1 MANETDSVF
10 AADLQN
16 GKGELYRLMMSILK
30 EGETDNQET
39 AQQQLPTEV
48 KKAKDEPTA
57 QQTASVQTATEPQSV
72 QQPTEQPQEQPK
84 QQVEQPKG
92 DVEQSAQ
99 TVQGVQS
106 VQADELD
113 DDTKDLLAIKNHS
126 IDDARKYVEQL
137 GKEAQTIMASGMSE
151 SAKREAQQRYESA
164 TKVLNERI
172 EAHNT
177 EQKAENERLRADA
190 ERKQAQAKK
199 EHDEKYADIN
209 YVSDWM
215 DGHKVDDENNTMLA
229 SEGFKEGAAAASGK
243 DIFGIAKAA
252 KEYISENTGKLS
264 TAAIND
270 YVNGMLAANR
280 LKEKYGD
287 KFSYNIEPI
296 DSVVLENKDIPDS
309 VKKEFVKVRTPKEF
323 GDNNYQTILGNAV
336 DDFVRL
342 FEKEYRR
349 EQGKAGKKAM
359 EDYDN
364 IAKNPFADA
373 DDKDAARM
381 VYASKV
387 LTGVDL
393 KPMIDRAFNSIP
405 KDRMAALTLALSKDF
420 GYDENKAAEYIANE
434 FQRVCLARTG
444 AKVNS
449 DTEAVIIGGLMNT
462 LVGSFAQASM
472 RSTGG
477 GNGLT
482 LLDAYSTSID
492 ERAKEWAKQG
502 LAGYGK
508 IALRSATTMA
518 GDSPAFGGIGK
529 LVGSGTKWSLVRLL
543 PRISKGV
550 TPKAGEAAFKMLSMT
565 NSGRVVIGVAN
576 GAGLGAIYSPMAYSL
591 GSLARGET
599 PELGEALKSSVS
611 GAVDF
616 SMMGFTPSIMNYGA
630 DKVLKLF
637 NGTGKAATAIRVAT
651 NIAFK
656 DIFGPGANAALVTA
670 KDVLLSSEKISEDL
684 KSYYFEK
691 FGEFLGMH
699 VPGKLSN
706 IRHIADEYK
715 VRTQLNESVFTKEEL
730 RSLGYKS
737 VKQMFDDIY
746 APNGK
751 NSPGYFVKDGKVIAS
766 KLYGITVNPKVLESA
781 KMKLLT
787 AIGGGAIATPTITRS
802 EIVSE
807 YGEKG
812 KEVYTVR
819 TYTADGKAFSERD
832 FGSLKDAKLEET
844 RLGTVIKRNNVAIAE
859 GARDAQWM
867 DTCSERAARAVLSE
881 LNGTATEKELTDML
895 QTAFKKDRNGEQL
908 TTGEKKMLDR
918 FDEVYLQN
926 LRSENADN
934 SSSVRRDF
942 NKSRGVDI
950 DKILAKDYFKWSESE
965 REAVDDYI
973 KALNGENT
981 AKDMPSE
988 QAKPTAPSEP
998 PAEPTSEPPVV
1009 EAEKGGQQEVAAP
1022 EKETEKPSE
1031 EPSSKGDIGIE
1042 DYIKINKADEE
1053 TANDIRE
1060 DAENYTDE
1068 VNALRSESEQAVKYS
1083 NGESSERPEHWDY
1096 WKEKFGLE
1104 EPKAKTGEEVQPV
1117 EEPKADSEPIEPA
1130 DEKPTEQPMG
1140 LKAEEKPVEVET
1152 SKEEAKADTKAEVEQ
1167 AAGTEPVE
1175 ETEQEQPTIDQLNQY
1190 FSHVHLGHELTEKD
1204 LGDKARMEMFTK
1216 QFLSDKEQAIKY
1228 SNGEL
1233 SEKPEGYAYMKQMFG
1248 LKDPVKQ
1255 PKGEE
1260 TAYKKGEELVV
1271 EHKGNPVT
1279 IVVDAVG
1286 KSGDVTK
1293 SHVKSSEEPYHSNG
1307 KVVFTPKE
1315 KPQEQTV
1322 KDWVDDT
1329 ASEAR
1334 KRGYRIVNGQK
1345 VERQGALSEGVDVVY
1360 GDEHT
1365 TKFSQNDKPT
1375 TRFAV
1380 VSAKKMQPSHIRG
1393 QRNPTFF
1400 NDEGQPKNRTD
1411 QVSVAREEEIA
1422 KNIDPEE
1429 ITVGVTAYQ
1438 GAPTINSRG
1447 EVIQGNNRAAALRE
1461 MYSGGYGM
1469 SVKKYKQFLKDNAK
1483 MFGLTPE
1490 GIDRIEDP
1498 VLVNVADV
1506 TDAEAIRLGQLKA
1519 TDNESGGVQ
1528 FIEPKP
1534 TVQKLVG
1541 ANKLTRFM
1549 DTLLDSENPMDSIK
1563 DLIRKNGVKALKFM
1577 RDMGI
1582 INETQYNSAFNAK
1595 DTLSSQ
1601 ARSDLE
1607 GVIRHAMFDGGPTGI
1622 EEMFDHMPDAAQK
1635 GILETIARDFS
1646 SDEQSKIKPI
1656 IQESILAYHNAVST
1670 SKEFANAKTAEQ
1682 AARAMRN
1689 YARQVQLIGEEQLLP
1704 EKYFS
1709 KFALLLAERYRAYS
1723 KLSIKAMFNELYDK
1737 LQGVSESSGDLFAG
1751 EVAAEKLNINE
1762 AFKKVFN
1769 YGDTELPRGD
1779 VLGDTARTGTKGEQ
1793 GSEGGTGGR
1802 GQDKTGERGAD
1813 GQRGTD
1819 GVAEEGSNSLID
1831 TANKAANKAR
1841 LQKAED
1847 YSAFAEQYGLDA
1859 EDVAMYAEGMKKGS
1873 TSQAMRARAMIGRK
1887 IIAAHEGEI
1896 HSLMDVRKFRR
1907 PVEEALK
1914 EKFGDVDKLLEE
1926 YRNQVED
1933 EHKAMEAAHKKAQE
1947 EEAKRK
1953 AHLEELSLLSD
1964 DEIDRRYMEALDN
1977 GNEVVARDMLDEA
1990 ARRKGYADTDS
2001 EYQGVGAWVAPS
2013 NPGYESDEAR
2023 RADVEDNAPNV
2034 NLEDMALG
2042 YSLQPDD
2049 YFTHPERYSQNTPHG
2064 LESARSIQAA
2074 LEALKR
2080 GEKGVKVKVY
2090 RAVPISVKESKLRN
2104 GDWVTPSKK
2113 YAEMHGNSRLEG
2125 KYRIIEDEVPANEL
2139 WWDGNDA
2146 NEWGYDNGKEY
2157 KYKNTKNNRKLNDL
2171 VVRDDNGNV
2180 IVPSKRFNHR
2190 KADERYQIGM
2200 EGVKPSK
2207 AEVALRDAV
2216 IGRLRENGME
2226 VITNEEEGQR
2236 VLDEANGRARE
2247 MSFGEP
2253 YDYEAYPLGRVESNL
2268 ADKEVMVV
2276 TAEADHGFMNYK
2288 EAKEWAKKNVSKV
2301 YNNEET
2307 GGKGDVRI
2315 SNAAI
2320 DKFMSQS
2327 AVDKSDSKDVHL
2339 SVLKVLPEVLRTSI
2353 DVETHPDFLKGKDG
2367 KRSAENGMNKDVL
2380 VHRCY
2385 GAVEIGG
2392 KPYRVKI
2399 TLKEDPRDVS
2409 FPHVTHS
2416 YEATKIEL
2424 LAGTWE
2430 NHEGPSPNTNNSIS
2444 AAKLLENVEMSYNPS
2459 KKVLDA
2465 SEKRSV
2471 GIREQRVWHSS
2482 GANFKDA
2489 KITDHIR
2496 FFRTANGEAYGFT
2509 VGGKIY
2515 IDPKIATSETPVHEY
2530 AHLWASALRSGNPK
2544 EWQNVVGLMKGTS
2557 VWEDVK
2563 KRYSEL
2569 NTDDEI
2575 ADEVIATYSG
2585 RRGAERLREEAHKVA
2600 DGNGDLFEKA
2610 EAISALGRVKKSLKK
2625 FWKGVCDFLHIHY
2638 KSAEEVADRV
2648 MKDLLDGVEPRK
2660 IGKGEAGVRFS
2671 AKQKRALETAE
2682 QSQKTAIATA
2692 VSSADGA
2699 KVLNNLDTLAR
2710 NLEKTSSHRKTFIG
2724 DIAKAFG
2731 VDNRGKS
2738 SKYATFETKSGEV
2751 VTIRISD
2758 HNAKVSNF
2766 DTVGEDN
2773 GISIVVTRK
2782 PNKGITNDGSAH
2794 IVEFFYPEISLQRAE
2809 GKPLVEI
2816 VESIKQALYSGEF
2829 KDTTGLAER
2838 QEVNGEDVV
2847 RYQLSVVGRKAN
2859 GADTGYDSKHTEIE
2873 QAVNRELK
2881 KNSTSDE
2888 IKAEI
2893 DRVKKLRAEATK
2905 EYLSGKPH
2913 SEVAKGDAAALR
2925 ERLNELNAKKTV
2937 AVENERSAKLTE
2949 KLADLNSELIEA
2961 TESGD
2966 AEKVKSL
2973 TTEIKRLKTDIGNT
2987 GIRSRYKAKISE
2999 IKSKSENVS
3008 DLAKSLVKYISGELS
3023 PILAKE
3029 MGKAE
3034 FNDLVRSVRD
3044 IAKQWNAKDGT
3055 EQDRNNLATKLDDTI
3070 RKVDDVIVG
3079 IETRKLTR
3087 DLADMLSVKTT
3098 KKDSSGKKIGVKVS
3112 NTVRIAIETL
3122 KGMFRGFDGEFGN
3135 GLKSL
3140 VKSLDGMLAK
3150 KKSLQGRLKEL
3161 ELSETSA
3168 NERLNSGAITKGE
3181 YDAEI
3186 EAINKERDD
3195 VKSEMANFDT
3205 VFSDALSETN
3215 DAIDTAVPRTTMEY
3229 DMLWNDLMA
3238 KQQDEQDGVAQMSA
3252 HDKEML
3258 KIMPFVRSLV
3268 DVRELFAEA
3277 DKSQSRLKALEE
3289 QWKSDAPTPT
3299 DTEMEAA
3306 NRRDRRLQTA
3316 LKIREERAR
3325 LFAAK
3330 DAARKALRDLNN
3342 DVRSLLKIGKTQYM
3356 TQQQE
3361 RLEHRSEVAHIGIAA
3376 VDTGKERPA
3385 GVKGQQEAKESED
3398 KSVGVLRRL
3407 WNWVFLAPTESAE
3420 SMLSRVDVNHF
3431 SGEGKLYHLIME
3443 SERGY
3448 SRSEDRRI
3456 ESVEGLRSEIQSK
3469 CKELFGSKKP
3479 KDGNKRIKFT
3489 QTLSGEPVPAEV
3501 TKGEA
3506 LSLYLWSLSEEGRAK
3521 LESQGI
3527 DAFSISEIKAGLGDN
3542 WVKFGEWVVGD
3553 FLPKLYDKYNE
3564 KYVEKYGTEITRHEN
3579 YFPFKIYGGDIVTKD
3594 ELESFDNGNTIPMPS
3609 ALKERVKHSYQL
3621 STTEDALKILNEHVA
3636 EMEDWHHF
3644 ADMREDISILLSSRA
3659 FRETLKLQGP
3669 NKWRKFRDAM
3679 HTLAGVDKRDESVTS
3694 QVINEAQ
3701 SMYASSA
3708 VGFRYWTALKQL
3720 QSMIAGV
3727 NYSYNPRFQARLF
3740 ANILMP
3746 VGTELLAG
3754 KVKNA
3759 ENTFAGMVGSCY
3771 WAWKNLPQFRERYR
3785 NGKMGNIMLEYESVV
3800 GNSNSLYRW
3809 IKKNV
3814 SQKGLFLNQVFDAAA
3829 VAVYSKSIY
3838 DYEFTRSIR
3847 KGATE
3852 EDAHKY
3858 AMTCAETNYNKTQQ
3872 SSGRAYVSK
3881 MQVSGNPIEKGLT
3894 TFQTASLGFMRKSIN
3909 DINDI
3914 QRAYR
3919 LLRLGKEKPLHSISK
3934 GAKATVDLLWDGV
3947 VMPASWNLINVI
3959 GVAGFYYGAKAIFNA
3974 LFGGDDDNAPTKDAT
3989 GKTALDRF
3997 IEGHAGDVAFATI
4010 SAPLQ
4015 GTILN
4020 NFVNSV
4026 WSGYGGW
4033 TPTMAEGAISEVLR
4047 SVGETLKGYKDSGSL
4062 SDYLEDLDEDAAKY
4076 TIKTVLYALFRGYT
4090 GIDMKT
4096 VERFYNAFYDYK
4108 VKGSSLNLIS
4118 AANFLSTPM
4127 SSMRDHEAKDYYLGA
4142 YGKTSETA
4150 KDLEDY
4156 IVKRA
4161 YADGKIFKR
4170 EVESGGARGK
4180 VAELFRSRA
4189 FKRDLNKYVDEWS
4202 EYHIRDASDAADY
4215 HDEWL
4220 KNHERKEIIR
4230 KNRELEYS
4238 DEQAKQKTD
4247 SLKLALGYEQKS
4259 GNSERTLRHNLV
4271 QGILR
4276 QIKKKLTGGDKE
4288 RREAFALMRELE
4300 RIDKVKGHTHSDYV
4314 KLAEKA
4320 GVKDFQMIPKG
4331 VSESG
4336 KYVDKSDIDNGTVA
4350 RGEVKGSYGIIA
4362 TAEDVKADARF
4373 RKLQDGG
4380 EKQKAK
4386 AKEVMKMYSD
4396 GDISYQDAYRR
4407 MTDIGEG
4414 LVTAVYASEADRLI
4428 KDLKTK
4434 LTKAVKAGDDKAADA
4449 IMEQIRSIR
4458 GKVIDGDMKPKE
4470 EVAKMLLNS
4479 IR

>member
-10 AADLQN
+10 AADQQN

-30 EGETDNQET
+30 EGETDKQET
-39 AQQQLPTEV
+39 EQQRPTPEV
-48 KKAKDEPTA
+48 EKAKDEPAA
-57 QQTASVQTATEPQSV
+57 QQTAVAQTVDEPQSV
-72 QQPTEQPQEQPK
+72 QQPTVQPQEQPE
-84 QQVEQPKG
+84 QQAERPNG
-92 DVEQSAQ
+92 DVGQPAKTSQ
-99 TVQGVQS
+99 PVQDVQGVQD
-106 VQADELD
+106 VQSDELD
-113 DDTKDLLAIKNHS
+113 DDTKDLLAVKNHG

-137 GKEAQTIMASGMSE
+137 GNKAQTIMASGMSE
-151 SAKREAQQRYESA
+151 GAKRDAQERYESA
-164 TKVLNERI
+164 AKALNERI
-172 EAHNT
+172 ETHNA
-177 EQKAENERLRADA
+177 EKKAENDRLRAEA

-215 DGHKVDDENNTMLA
+215 DGHKVNEANNTMLA

-280 LKEKYGD
+280 LKEKYGE

-323 GDNNYQTILGNAV
+323 GDNNYQSILRGAV

-349 EQGKAGKKAM
+349 EQGKVEKKAM

-462 LVGSFAQASM
+462 LVGSIAQASM

-477 GNGLT
+477 GNKLT
-482 LLDAYSTSID
+482 LLDTYSASID

-502 LAGYGK
+502 MAGYGK

-529 LVGSGTKWSLVRLL
+529 LVGGGTKWSLVRLL
-543 PRISKGV
+543 PRLSKGV
-550 TPKAGEAAFKMLSMT
+550 TPKAGDAAFKMLSMT

-576 GAGLGAIYSPMAYSL
+576 GAGLGAVYSPLAYSL
-591 GSLARGET
+591 GSLARGVA
-599 PELGEALKSSVS
+599 PELGEALKSSAS

-751 NSPGYFVKDGKVIAS
+751 NSPGYFMKDGKAIAS
-766 KLYGITVNPKVLESA
+766 KLYGITVNPNVLESA

-867 DTCSERAARAVLSE
+867 DACSERATRTVLSE

-895 QTAFKKDRNGEQL
+895 KTAFEKDRNGEQL
-908 TTGEKKMLDR
+908 TDGEKRMLKR

-942 NKSRGVDI
+942 NNSRGVDI
-950 DKILAKDYFKWSESE
+950 DKILAKDYYKWSESE

-981 AKDMPSE
+981 AKDMPSGQTE
-988 QAKPTAPSEP
+988 PTAKSEP
-998 PAEPTSEPPVV
+998 PAEPTGEPPVV
-1009 EAEKGGQQEVAAP
+1009 EAEKGAQQEVAAP
-1022 EKETEKPSE
+1022 EKETGKTGE
-1031 EPSSKGDIGIE
+1031 ETAGKGDIGIE

-1068 VNALRSESEQAVKYS
+1068 VDALRSESEQAVRYS
-1083 NGESSERPEHWDY
+1083 NGESSEKPEHWDY

-1104 EPKAKTGEEVQPV
+1104 EPKAKTDEEVKPV
-1117 EEPKADSEPIEPA
+1117 EEPKSDTEPIEPT
-1130 DEKPTEQPMG
+1130 DEKPTEQPKEQ
-1140 LKAEEKPVEVET
+1140 KAEEKPVEVET
-1152 SKEEAKADTKAEVEQ
+1152 PKEEAKADTKAEVEQ
-1167 AAGTEPVE
+1167 AAETEPVE
-1175 ETEQEQPTIDQLNQY
+1175 ETGQEQPTVDQLNQY

-1204 LGDKARMEMFTK
+1204 FGDKARMEMLTK

-1271 EHKGNPVT
+1271 EHDGNPVT

-1286 KSGDVTK
+1286 KDGNVTK
-1293 SHVKSSEEPYHSNG
+1293 SHVKSSGEPYHSKG
-1307 KVVFTPKE
+1307 KVVFTKKE
-1315 KPQEQTV
+1315 KPQEQAV

-1345 VERQGALSEGVDVVY
+1345 VERQGALSEGTDIVY

-1380 VSAKKMQPSHIRG
+1380 VSARKVQPSHIRG
-1393 QRNPTFF
+1393 QRNPAFF

-1469 SVKKYKQFLKDNAK
+1469 SAKKYRQFLKDNAK

-1490 GIDRIEDP
+1490 DIDRIEDP

-1506 TDAEAIRLGQLKA
+1506 SDAEAIRLGQLKA

-1549 DTLLDSENPMDSIK
+1549 DILLDSENPMDSIK

-1622 EEMFDHMPDAAQK
+1622 EEMFDLMPDAAQK

-1646 SDEQSKIKPI
+1646 SDERSRIKPV

-1689 YARQVQLIGEEQLLP
+1689 YARQVQLIGEEQVLP

-1709 KFALLLAERYRAYS
+1709 KFALLLAERYRSYS

-1779 VLGDTARTGTKGEQ
+1779 VLGDTARTGEKGEP

-1802 GQDKTGERGAD
+1802 GQDKAGERGAD
-1813 GQRGTD
+1813 RQGGT
-1819 GVAEEGSNSLID
+1819 GGTAEEGSNSLIG
-1831 TANKAANKAR
+1831 AA
-1841 LQKAED
+1841 
-1847 YSAFAEQYGLDA
+1847 
-1859 EDVAMYAEGMKKGS
+1859 
-1873 TSQAMRARAMIGRK
+1873 
-1887 IIAAHEGEI
+1887 
-1896 HSLMDVRKFRR
+1896 
-1907 PVEEALK
+1907 
-1914 EKFGDVDKLLEE
+1914 
-1926 YRNQVED
+1926 
-1933 EHKAMEAAHKKAQE
+1933 
-1947 EEAKRK
+1947 
-1953 AHLEELSLLSD
+1953 
-1964 DEIDRRYMEALDN
+1964 
-1977 GNEVVARDMLDEA
+1977 
-1990 ARRKGYADTDS
+1990 
-2001 EYQGVGAWVAPS
+2001 
-2013 NPGYESDEAR
+2013 
-2023 RADVEDNAPNV
+2023 
-2034 NLEDMALG
+2034 
-2042 YSLQPDD
+2042 
-2049 YFTHPERYSQNTPHG
+2049 
-2064 LESARSIQAA
+2064 
-2074 LEALKR
+2074 
-2080 GEKGVKVKVY
+2080 
-2090 RAVPISVKESKLRN
+2090 SK
-2104 GDWVTPSKK
+2104 
-2113 YAEMHGNSRLEG
+2113 
-2125 KYRIIEDEVPANEL
+2125 
-2139 WWDGNDA
+2139 
-2146 NEWGYDNGKEY
+2146 
-2157 KYKNTKNNRKLNDL
+2157 
-2171 VVRDDNGNV
+2171 
-2180 IVPSKRFNHR
+2180 
-2190 KADERYQIGM
+2190 
-2200 EGVKPSK
+2200 
-2207 AEVALRDAV
+2207 
-2216 IGRLRENGME
+2216 
-2226 VITNEEEGQR
+2226 
-2236 VLDEANGRARE
+2236 
-2247 MSFGEP
+2247 
-2253 YDYEAYPLGRVESNL
+2253 
-2268 ADKEVMVV
+2268 
-2276 TAEADHGFMNYK
+2276 
-2288 EAKEWAKKNVSKV
+2288 
-2301 YNNEET
+2301 
-2307 GGKGDVRI
+2307 
-2315 SNAAI
+2315 
-2320 DKFMSQS
+2320 
-2327 AVDKSDSKDVHL
+2327 
-2339 SVLKVLPEVLRTSI
+2339 
-2353 DVETHPDFLKGKDG
+2353 
-2367 KRSAENGMNKDVL
+2367 
-2380 VHRCY
+2380 
-2385 GAVEIGG
+2385 
-2392 KPYRVKI
+2392 
-2399 TLKEDPRDVS
+2399 
-2409 FPHVTHS
+2409 
-2416 YEATKIEL
+2416 
-2424 LAGTWE
+2424 
-2430 NHEGPSPNTNNSIS
+2430 
-2444 AAKLLENVEMSYNPS
+2444 
-2459 KKVLDA
+2459 
-2465 SEKRSV
+2465 
-2471 GIREQRVWHSS
+2471 
-2482 GANFKDA
+2482 
-2489 KITDHIR
+2489 
-2496 FFRTANGEAYGFT
+2496 
-2509 VGGKIY
+2509 
-2515 IDPKIATSETPVHEY
+2515 
-2530 AHLWASALRSGNPK
+2530 
-2544 EWQNVVGLMKGTS
+2544 
-2557 VWEDVK
+2557 
-2563 KRYSEL
+2563 
-2569 NTDDEI
+2569 
-2575 ADEVIATYSG
+2575 
-2585 RRGAERLREEAHKVA
+2585 
-2600 DGNGDLFEKA
+2600 
-2610 EAISALGRVKKSLKK
+2610 
-2625 FWKGVCDFLHIHY
+2625 
-2638 KSAEEVADRV
+2638 VADRV
-2648 MKDLLDGVEPRK
+2648 RVNSRLKDLSERAKTAKTDEERAQVASERAEVVSEYVKGEKGRSVSVVPTQDALADAVESRELKNEVRQHTESGDLLNGVYDKRTGK
-2660 IGKGEAGVRFS
+2660 IHIVAENVETADDIDAVYIHESSHKYSREVDNNRAAGELVDNHTTEELEQALREVAGDDVADVYMACKPGKGDFAYRRMLADEILAYSCVKRNAG
-2671 AKQKRALETAE
+2671 
-2682 QSQKTAIATA
+2682 
-2692 VSSADGA
+2692 
-2699 KVLNNLDTLAR
+2699 
-2710 NLEKTSSHRKTFIG
+2710 EKT
-2724 DIAKAFG
+2724 
-2731 VDNRGKS
+2731 
-2738 SKYATFETKSGEV
+2738 
-2751 VTIRISD
+2751 
-2758 HNAKVSNF
+2758 
-2766 DTVGEDN
+2766 
-2773 GISIVVTRK
+2773 
-2782 PNKGITNDGSAH
+2782 GITNEK
-2794 IVEFFYPEISLQRAE
+2794 INNQT
-2809 GKPLVEI
+2809 
-2816 VESIKQALYSGEF
+2816 KQHYEKVSDYFG
-2829 KDTTGLAER
+2829 
-2838 QEVNGEDVV
+2838 
-2847 RYQLSVVGRKAN
+2847 GRKRDGGKSDRGETETGEGLSTEPSAGEHRRGGANDREEEGIDSGGFFSVAGRNAN
-2859 GADTGYDSKHTEIE
+2859 GGNSSYDSKHSEIE
-2873 QAVNRELK
+2873 QAVNRELE
-2881 KNSTSDE
+2881 KNYTSDD

-2937 AVENERSAKLTE
+2937 AVENERGAKLTE
-2949 KLADLNSELIEA
+2949 KLADLNSKLIEA

-2966 AEKVKSL
+2966 TEKVKSI
-2973 TTEIKRLKTDIGNT
+2973 TTEIKRLKTDISNT
-2987 GIRSRYKAKISE
+2987 GIRARYKAKISE

-3034 FNDLVRSVRD
+3034 FNALVGSVRD

-3055 EQDRNNLATKLDDTI
+3055 EQDRNNLATKLDDTV

-3079 IETRKLTR
+3079 IETRKLIN
-3087 DLADMLSVKTT
+3087 DLAEMLSVKTT
-3098 KKDSSGKKIGVKVS
+3098 KKDSGGKKVGVKVS

-3135 GLKSL
+3135 GLNSL
-3140 VKSLDGMLAK
+3140 VKSLDGMLSK

-3161 ELSETSA
+3161 ELSEASA
-3168 NERLNSGAITKGE
+3168 DERLNSGAITKDE

-3186 EAINKERDD
+3186 EAINMERDD

-3215 DAIDTAVPRTTMEY
+3215 DAIDAAVPRSTEEY
-3229 DMLWNDLMA
+3229 NKLWNDLMA

-3277 DKSQSRLKALEE
+3277 DKSQIRLKALEE

-3325 LFAAK
+3325 MFAAK

-3356 TQQQE
+3356 AQQQE

-3407 WNWVFLAPTESAE
+3407 WNWLFLAPTESAE

-3431 SGEGKLYHLIME
+3431 SGEGELYHLIME

-3456 ESVEGLRSEIQSK
+3456 ESVEALRSEIQSK
-3469 CKELFGSKKP
+3469 CKELFGSKNP

-3527 DAFSISEIKAGLGDN
+3527 DAFSISEIKAGIGDN
-3542 WVKFGEWVVGD
+3542 WVKFGEWIVGD

-3609 ALKERVKHSYQL
+3609 ALKERVKHNYQL

-3636 EMEDWHHF
+3636 EMEDWYHF

-3694 QVINEAQ
+3694 QVINEVQ

-3727 NYSYNPRFQARLF
+3727 NYSYNPRFHARLF

-3800 GNSNSLYRW
+3800 GNSSSLYRW

-3814 SQKGLFLNQVFDAAA
+3814 SQKGLLLNKVFDAAA

-3847 KGATE
+3847 NGATE

-3919 LLRLGKEKPLHSISK
+3919 LLRLGKEKPLHSIIK

-4047 SVGETLKGYKDSGSL
+4047 SAGETLKGYKDSDSL
-4062 SDYLEDLDEDAAKY
+4062 SDYIEDLDEDAAKY

-4118 AANFLSTPM
+4118 VANFLSTPM

-4170 EVESGGARGK
+4170 EAESGGARGK

-4189 FKRDLNKYVDEWS
+4189 FKRDLNKYVDEWA

-4259 GNSERTLRHNLV
+4259 GNSERTLRYNLV
-4271 QGILR
+4271 HDILR
-4276 QIKKKLTGGDKE
+4276 QIKKKLTGSDDE
-4288 RREAFALMRELE
+4288 RKEAFALMRELE

-4336 KYVDKSDIDNGTVA
+4336 KYVNKSDIDNGTVA
-4350 RGEVKGSYGIIA
+4350 RGDVKGSYGIIA
-4362 TAEDVKADARF
+4362 TADDVKADAKF
-4373 RKLQDGG
+4373 RKLQDGS

-4407 MTDIGEG
+4407 MTDIGDG
-4414 LVTAVYASEADRLI
+4414 LVTAVYTGEADRLI

-4434 LTKAVKAGDDKAADA
+4434 LTKAVKAGNNKAADA
-4449 IMEQIRSIR
+4449 IMERIRSIR
-4458 GKVIDGDMKPKE
+4458 GKVIGGDMKPKE

-4479 IR
+4479 IE

>member
-10 AADLQN
+10 AADKQN

-30 EGETDNQET
+30 EGETDKQET
-39 AQQQLPTEV
+39 AQQRPTPEV
-48 KKAKDEPTA
+48 EKAKDEPAA
-57 QQTASVQTATEPQSV
+57 QQAAVAQTVAEPQSV
-72 QQPTEQPQEQPK
+72 QQQTAQPQEQPK
-84 QQVEQPKG
+84 QQEERPNGDIEQPAG
-92 DVEQSAQ
+92 
-99 TVQGVQS
+99 TVQHAQDVQS
-106 VQADELD
+106 DELD
-113 DDTKDLLAIKNHS
+113 DDTKDLLAVKNHN
-126 IDDARKYVEQL
+126 IDDARKYVDKL
-137 GKEAQTIMASGMSE
+137 GKDTQEIIASGMSE
-151 SAKREAQQRYESA
+151 GAKREAKQRYESA
-164 TKVLNERI
+164 AKALNERI
-172 EAHNT
+172 EAHNA
-177 EQKAENERLRADA
+177 EQKAENDRLRAEA
-190 ERKQAQAKK
+190 ERKKAQAKK
-199 EHDEKYADIN
+199 EHDDKYADIN
-209 YVSDWM
+209 YVSEWM
-215 DGHKVDDENNTMLA
+215 DGHKVNEENNTMLA
-229 SEGFKEGAAAASGK
+229 SEGFKDGAAAARGK

-280 LKEKYGD
+280 LKEKYGG
-287 KFSYNIEPI
+287 KISYNIEPI
-296 DSVVLENKDIPDS
+296 DSLVLENKDIPDS

-323 GDNNYQTILGNAV
+323 GDNNYQSILGNAV

-349 EQGKAGKKAM
+349 EQGKVEKKAM
-359 EDYDN
+359 GDYEN
-364 IAKNPFADA
+364 ITKNPFAYANDEE
-373 DDKDAARM
+373 AARM

-405 KDRMAALTLALSKDF
+405 KDRMAALTLALSKYF

-462 LVGSFAQASM
+462 LVGSIVQASM

-477 GNGLT
+477 GNELT
-482 LLDAYSTSID
+482 LLDAYSASID

-502 LAGYGK
+502 IAGYGK

-529 LVGSGTKWSLVRLL
+529 IVGSGTKWSMVRLL
-543 PRISKGV
+543 PRLSKGV
-550 TPKAGEAAFKMLSMT
+550 TPKAGDAAFKMLSMT

-576 GAGLGAIYSPMAYSL
+576 GAGLGAIYSPVAYSL
-591 GSLARGET
+591 GSLARGVT
-599 PELGEALKSSVS
+599 PELGEALKSSAS

-751 NSPGYFVKDGKVIAS
+751 NPPGYFMKDGKAIAS
-766 KLYGITVNPKVLESA
+766 KLYGITVNPNVLESA

-819 TYTADGKAFSERD
+819 TYTADGKAFSDRD

-867 DTCSERAARAVLSE
+867 DTCSERATRTVLSE

-895 QTAFKKDRNGEQL
+895 KTALEKDRNGERL
-908 TTGEKKMLDR
+908 TDGEKRMLKR

-942 NKSRGVDI
+942 NKSMGVDI
-950 DKILAKDYFKWSESE
+950 DKILAKDYYKWSESE
-965 REAVDDYI
+965 REAVDEYI
-973 KALNGENT
+973 NALNGENT

-988 QAKPTAPSEP
+988 QTEPTAQSET
-998 PAEPTSEPPVV
+998 PAEQSIEPPVV
-1009 EAEKGGQQEVAAP
+1009 ESEKGAQQEVAAP

-1031 EPSSKGDIGIE
+1031 ETTGKGDIGIE

-1068 VNALRSESEQAVKYS
+1068 VDALRSESEQAVRYS
-1083 NGESSERPEHWDY
+1083 NGESSEKPEHWDY

-1104 EPKAKTGEEVQPV
+1104 EPKAKTDEEVKPM
-1117 EEPKADSEPIEPA
+1117 EEPKSDSEPIVPA
-1130 DEKPTEQPMG
+1130 DEKPTGQPKEQ
-1140 LKAEEKPVEVET
+1140 KAEEKPVEVET
-1152 SKEEAKADTKAEVEQ
+1152 PKEEDKADTKDEVEQ
-1167 AAGTEPVE
+1167 AAETEPVE
-1175 ETEQEQPTIDQLNQY
+1175 ETGQEQPTVDQLNQY

-1204 LGDKARMEMFTK
+1204 LGDKARMEMLTK

-1233 SEKPEGYAYMKQMFG
+1233 KEKPEGYAYMKQMFS

-1260 TAYKKGEELVV
+1260 AAYKKGEELVV
-1271 EHKGNPVT
+1271 EHDGNPVT

-1286 KSGDVTK
+1286 RDGNVTE
-1293 SHVKSSEEPYHSNG
+1293 SHVKSSGEPYHSNG
-1307 KVVFTPKE
+1307 KVVFIQKE
-1315 KPQEQTV
+1315 KTQEQAV

-1345 VERQGALSEGVDVVY
+1345 VERQGALSEGTDIVY

-1365 TKFSQNDKPT
+1365 TKFSQNDKPI

-1380 VSAKKMQPSHIRG
+1380 VSARKVQPSHIRG
-1393 QRNPTFF
+1393 QRNPAFF

-1469 SVKKYKQFLKDNAK
+1469 SVKKYRQFLKDNAK

-1490 GIDRIEDP
+1490 DIDRIEDP

-1519 TDNESGGVQ
+1519 TDNESGGMQ

-1549 DTLLDSENPMDSIK
+1549 DILLDSENTMDSIK

-1622 EEMFDHMPDAAQK
+1622 EEMFDLMPDAAQK

-1646 SDEQSKIKPI
+1646 SDEQSRIKPI

-1682 AARAMRN
+1682 ASRAMRN
-1689 YARQVQLIGEEQLLP
+1689 YARQVQLIGEEQVLP

-1751 EVAAEKLNINE
+1751 EVATEKLNINK

-1779 VLGDTARTGTKGEQ
+1779 VLGDTARTGEKWEP

-1802 GQDKTGERGAD
+1802 GQDKAGERGTD
-1813 GQRGTD
+1813 RKGGT
-1819 GVAEEGSNSLID
+1819 GGTAKEGSNSLIGAD
-1831 TANKAANKAR
+1831 SKVADRERVNSLLKDLSERAKAAKTDEERA
-1841 LQKAED
+1841 Q
-1847 YSAFAEQYGLDA
+1847 
-1859 EDVAMYAEGMKKGS
+1859 VASE
-1873 TSQAMRARAMIGRK
+1873 RA
-1887 IIAAHEGEI
+1887 
-1896 HSLMDVRKFRR
+1896 
-1907 PVEEALK
+1907 
-1914 EKFGDVDKLLEE
+1914 
-1926 YRNQVED
+1926 
-1933 EHKAMEAAHKKAQE
+1933 
-1947 EEAKRK
+1947 
-1953 AHLEELSLLSD
+1953 
-1964 DEIDRRYMEALDN
+1964 
-1977 GNEVVARDMLDEA
+1977 EVV
-1990 ARRKGYADTDS
+1990 S
-2001 EYQGVGAWVAPS
+2001 EYV
-2013 NPGYESDEAR
+2013 
-2023 RADVEDNAPNV
+2023 
-2034 NLEDMALG
+2034 
-2042 YSLQPDD
+2042 
-2049 YFTHPERYSQNTPHG
+2049 
-2064 LESARSIQAA
+2064 
-2074 LEALKR
+2074 K
-2080 GEKGVKVKVY
+2080 GEKGRSVSVVPTQDALADAVESRDLKNEVRQHTESGDLLNGVY
-2090 RAVPISVKESKLRN
+2090 DKRTGKIHIVAENVETADDIDAVYIHES
-2104 GDWVTPSKK
+2104 SHK
-2113 YAEMHGNSRLEG
+2113 YSR
-2125 KYRIIEDEVPANEL
+2125 EV
-2139 WWDGNDA
+2139 D
-2146 NEWGYDNGKEY
+2146 
-2157 KYKNTKNNRKLNDL
+2157 NNRAAGEL
-2171 VVRDDNGNV
+2171 VDNHTTEELEQALREVAGDDVADVYMACKPG
-2180 IVPSKRFNHR
+2180 KGDFAYRR
-2190 KADERYQIGM
+2190 MLADEILAYSC
-2200 EGVKPSK
+2200 VK
-2207 AEVALRDAV
+2207 RDA
-2216 IGRLRENGME
+2216 GEKTG
-2226 VITNEEEGQR
+2226 ITNEKINNQTKQHYEKVSDYFGGRKRDGGKSDRGTTETGEGVSTEPSAVERGRGGSNDREEEGIDSEGLFSVSGR
-2236 VLDEANGRARE
+2236 NANG
-2247 MSFGEP
+2247 G
-2253 YDYEAYPLGRVESNL
+2253 
-2268 ADKEVMVV
+2268 
-2276 TAEADHGFMNYK
+2276 
-2288 EAKEWAKKNVSKV
+2288 
-2301 YNNEET
+2301 
-2307 GGKGDVRI
+2307 
-2315 SNAAI
+2315 
-2320 DKFMSQS
+2320 
-2327 AVDKSDSKDVHL
+2327 
-2339 SVLKVLPEVLRTSI
+2339 
-2353 DVETHPDFLKGKDG
+2353 
-2367 KRSAENGMNKDVL
+2367 
-2380 VHRCY
+2380 
-2385 GAVEIGG
+2385 
-2392 KPYRVKI
+2392 
-2399 TLKEDPRDVS
+2399 
-2409 FPHVTHS
+2409 
-2416 YEATKIEL
+2416 
-2424 LAGTWE
+2424 
-2430 NHEGPSPNTNNSIS
+2430 NS
-2444 AAKLLENVEMSYNPS
+2444 
-2459 KKVLDA
+2459 
-2465 SEKRSV
+2465 
-2471 GIREQRVWHSS
+2471 
-2482 GANFKDA
+2482 
-2489 KITDHIR
+2489 
-2496 FFRTANGEAYGFT
+2496 
-2509 VGGKIY
+2509 
-2515 IDPKIATSETPVHEY
+2515 
-2530 AHLWASALRSGNPK
+2530 
-2544 EWQNVVGLMKGTS
+2544 
-2557 VWEDVK
+2557 
-2563 KRYSEL
+2563 
-2569 NTDDEI
+2569 
-2575 ADEVIATYSG
+2575 
-2585 RRGAERLREEAHKVA
+2585 
-2600 DGNGDLFEKA
+2600 
-2610 EAISALGRVKKSLKK
+2610 
-2625 FWKGVCDFLHIHY
+2625 
-2638 KSAEEVADRV
+2638 
-2648 MKDLLDGVEPRK
+2648 
-2660 IGKGEAGVRFS
+2660 
-2671 AKQKRALETAE
+2671 
-2682 QSQKTAIATA
+2682 
-2692 VSSADGA
+2692 
-2699 KVLNNLDTLAR
+2699 
-2710 NLEKTSSHRKTFIG
+2710 
-2724 DIAKAFG
+2724 
-2731 VDNRGKS
+2731 
-2738 SKYATFETKSGEV
+2738 
-2751 VTIRISD
+2751 
-2758 HNAKVSNF
+2758 
-2766 DTVGEDN
+2766 
-2773 GISIVVTRK
+2773 
-2782 PNKGITNDGSAH
+2782 
-2794 IVEFFYPEISLQRAE
+2794 
-2809 GKPLVEI
+2809 
-2816 VESIKQALYSGEF
+2816 
-2829 KDTTGLAER
+2829 
-2838 QEVNGEDVV
+2838 
-2847 RYQLSVVGRKAN
+2847 
-2859 GADTGYDSKHTEIE
+2859 GYDSKHSEIE
-2873 QAVNRELK
+2873 QAVNMELE
-2881 KNSTSDE
+2881 KNSTSDD
-2888 IKAEI
+2888 INAEI

-2913 SEVAKGDAAALR
+2913 SDVAKGDAAALR

-2949 KLADLNSELIEA
+2949 KLADLNSKLIDA

-2966 AEKVKSL
+2966 TGKVKSI
-2973 TTEIKRLKTDIGNT
+2973 TTEIKRLKTNIANT
-2987 GIRSRYKAKISE
+2987 GIHARYKAKISE

-3029 MGKAE
+3029 MGKSE
-3034 FNDLVRSVRD
+3034 FNALVGSVRD

-3055 EQDRNNLATKLDDTI
+3055 EQDMNNLATKLDDTI

-3079 IETRKLTR
+3079 IETRKLIN

-3098 KKDSSGKKIGVKVS
+3098 KKDSSGKKVGVKVS

-3140 VKSLDGMLAK
+3140 VKSLDGMLEK

-3161 ELSETSA
+3161 ELSEASA
-3168 NERLNSGAITKGE
+3168 NERLNSGAITKDE
-3181 YDAEI
+3181 YDAEV
-3186 EAINKERDD
+3186 EAINRERDD
-3195 VKSEMANFDT
+3195 VKSEMADFDT

-3215 DAIDTAVPRTTMEY
+3215 DAIDAAVPRTTEEY
-3229 DMLWNDLMA
+3229 NKLWNDLMA

-3277 DKSQSRLKALEE
+3277 DKSQIRLKALEE

-3316 LKIREERAR
+3316 LKIREEMAR
-3325 LFAAK
+3325 LFAAR

-3356 TQQQE
+3356 AQQQE
-3361 RLEHRSEVAHIGIAA
+3361 RMEHRSEVANIGIAA

-3385 GVKGQQEAKESED
+3385 GVKGQQEAKESDE
-3398 KSVGVLRRL
+3398 KSAGVLRRL
-3407 WNWVFLAPTESAE
+3407 WNWLFLAPTESAE

-3431 SGEGKLYHLIME
+3431 SGEGELYHLIIE

-3456 ESVEGLRSEIQSK
+3456 ESVEALRSEIQSK
-3469 CKELFGSKKP
+3469 CKELFGSKNP
-3479 KDGNKRIKFT
+3479 KDGNKMIKFT

-3506 LSLYLWSLSEEGRAK
+3506 LSLYLWSLSEEGRVK

-3527 DAFSISEIKAGLGDN
+3527 DAFSISEIKAGIGDN
-3542 WVKFGEWVVGD
+3542 WVKFGEWIVGD

-3609 ALKERVKHSYQL
+3609 ALKERVKHNYQL

-3636 EMEDWHHF
+3636 EMEDWYHF

-3694 QVINEAQ
+3694 QVINEVQ

-3708 VGFRYWTALKQL
+3708 VGFRYWTALKQW
-3720 QSMIAGV
+3720 QSTIAGM
-3727 NYSYNPRFQARLF
+3727 NYSYDPRFQARLL

-3771 WAWKNLPQFRERYR
+3771 WAWKNMPQFRERYR

-3800 GNSNSLYRW
+3800 GNRNRLYRW
-3809 IKKNV
+3809 IKKNI
-3814 SQKGLFLNQVFDAAA
+3814 SQMGLFLNKVFDAAA

-3847 KGATE
+3847 NGATE

-3909 DINDI
+3909 HINDI

-3959 GVAGFYYGAKAIFNA
+3959 GIAGFYYGAKSIFNA

-4020 NFVNSV
+4020 NLVNSA

-4047 SVGETLKGYKDSGSL
+4047 SAGETLKGYKDSDSL
-4062 SDYLEDLDEDAAKY
+4062 SDYIEDLDEDAAKY
-4076 TIKTVLYALFRGYT
+4076 TVKTVLYALFRGYT

-4118 AANFLSTPM
+4118 VANFLSTPM
-4127 SSMRDHEAKDYYLGA
+4127 SNMRDHEAKDYYLGA

-4161 YADGKIFKR
+4161 YADGKIFKS

-4189 FKRDLNKYVDEWS
+4189 FKRDLNKYVDEWA

-4259 GNSERTLRHNLV
+4259 GNSERTLRYNLV
-4271 QGILR
+4271 HDILR

-4288 RREAFALMRELE
+4288 RKDAFALMRELE

-4336 KYVDKSDIDNGTVA
+4336 KYVNKSDIDNGTVA
-4350 RGEVKGSYGIIA
+4350 RGDVKGSYGIIA
-4362 TAEDVKADARF
+4362 TADDVKADAKF
-4373 RKLQDGG
+4373 MKLKDGS

-4407 MTDIGEG
+4407 MTEIGDG
-4414 LVTAVYASEADRLI
+4414 LVTAVYTGEADRLI

-4434 LTKAVKAGDDKAADA
+4434 LTKAVKAGNDKAADA
-4449 IMEQIRSIR
+4449 IMERIRSIR
-4458 GKVIDGDMKPKE
+4458 SKVIDGDMKTKE

-4479 IR
+4479 ID

>member
-10 AADLQN
+10 AAEQQN

-30 EGETDNQET
+30 EGETDKHET
-39 AQQQLPTEV
+39 AKQRPTPEV
-48 KKAKDEPTA
+48 EKANDEPA
-57 QQTASVQTATEPQSV
+57 KQQTAVAQTVDEPQRV
-72 QQPTEQPQEQPK
+72 QQQTVQPQEQPE
-84 QQVEQPKG
+84 QQAEQTNG
-92 DVEQSAQ
+92 DVEQPAQ
-99 TVQGVQS
+99 TSQPVQD

-113 DDTKDLLAIKNHS
+113 DDTKDLLAVKNHG

-137 GKEAQTIMASGMSE
+137 GNKAQTIMASGMSE
-151 SAKREAQQRYESA
+151 GAKRDAQERYESA
-164 TKVLNERI
+164 AKALNERI
-172 EAHNT
+172 EAHNA
-177 EQKAENERLRADA
+177 EQKAENDRLRAEA

-215 DGHKVDDENNTMLA
+215 DGHKVNEANNTMLA

-280 LKEKYGD
+280 LKERYGE
-287 KFSYNIEPI
+287 KISYNIEPI

-323 GDNNYQTILGNAV
+323 GDNNYQSILGNAV

-349 EQGKAGKKAM
+349 EQGDVEKKAM
-359 EDYDN
+359 GDYEN
-364 IAKNPFADA
+364 IAKNHFADA

-462 LVGSFAQASM
+462 LVGSLAQASM

-477 GNGLT
+477 GNKLT
-482 LLDAYSTSID
+482 LLDTYSESID

-502 LAGYGK
+502 MAGYGK

-529 LVGSGTKWSLVRLL
+529 LVGGGTKWSLVRLL
-543 PRISKGV
+543 PRLSKGV
-550 TPKAGEAAFKMLSMT
+550 TPKAGDAAFKMLSMT

-576 GAGLGAIYSPMAYSL
+576 GAGLGAVYSPLAYSL
-591 GSLARGET
+591 GSLARGVA
-599 PELGEALKSSVS
+599 PELGEALKSSAS

-637 NGTGKAATAIRVAT
+637 NGTGKTATAIRVAT

-751 NSPGYFVKDGKVIAS
+751 NSPGYFMKDGKAIAS
-766 KLYGITVNPKVLESA
+766 KLYGIIENPNVLESA

-819 TYTADGKAFSERD
+819 TYTADGKSFSERD

-867 DTCSERAARAVLSE
+867 DICSESATRTVLSE

-895 QTAFKKDRNGEQL
+895 NTAFEKDRSGEQL
-908 TTGEKKMLDR
+908 TDGEKRMLKR
-918 FDEVYLQN
+918 FDEVYLQI

-934 SSSVRRDF
+934 SSSVKRDF
-942 NKSRGVDI
+942 NNSRGVDI
-950 DKILAKDYFKWSESE
+950 DKILAKDYYKWSESE

-981 AKDMPSE
+981 ENYILIEESE
-988 QAKPTAPSEP
+988 PTAQSEP
-998 PAEPTSEPPVV
+998 PAEPTGEPPVV
-1009 EAEKGGQQEVAAP
+1009 EAEKGAQQEVAAP
-1022 EKETEKPSE
+1022 EKETGKPGGE
-1031 EPSSKGDIGIE
+1031 TTGKGDIGIE

-1068 VNALRSESEQAVKYS
+1068 VDALRSESEQAVRYS
-1083 NGESSERPEHWDY
+1083 NGESSEKPEHWEY

-1104 EPKAKTGEEVQPV
+1104 EPKSKTDEEVKPV
-1117 EEPKADSEPIEPA
+1117 EEPKSDTEPIEQT
-1130 DEKPTEQPMG
+1130 DEKSTEQPKEQ
-1140 LKAEEKPVEVET
+1140 KAEEKPVEVET
-1152 SKEEAKADTKAEVEQ
+1152 PKEEAKADTKDEVEQ
-1167 AAGTEPVE
+1167 AAETEPVE
-1175 ETEQEQPTIDQLNQY
+1175 ETEQEQPTLDQLNQY

-1204 LGDKARMEMFTK
+1204 LGDKERMEMLTK

-1271 EHKGNPVT
+1271 EHDGNPVT

-1286 KSGDVTK
+1286 KDGNVTK
-1293 SHVKSSEEPYHSNG
+1293 SHVKSSGEPYHSKG
-1307 KVVFTPKE
+1307 KVVFAPMDKQQEPKVVAVSSDSNSAGKGGDKIPNGNSVMEVSAMFDEIERILKEYPKTSEEVRADNTKRLKVLRTQIFHILARMSDKELGELSE
-1315 KPQEQTV
+1315 KYGKERLVQDEVSLRNDTEYITREVEARLEKDGELHSNSYKPRKFSIHSYASTDKSRPTVLMGVYHSPDGYAVSSDGSVLIASKLDYDPAMKGEVVDKKGSKIVGRYPNWKSVVVNHPFKLKGGVQMLAAKMKAIQERFDAEYNRRKEAGEKITKKELNDDPYCLVSLLFPNNRIAFISVENARRFVDACLHLGCTDIEYSYYTRSIIARSKNGFAIVMPKIVNKGVVTYSDAISVVDLRGGKAQEHIGLGR
-1322 KDWVDDT
+1322 VDDT
-1329 ASEAR
+1329 ASDAR
-1334 KRGYRIVNGQK
+1334 KRGYRIV
-1345 VERQGALSEGVDVVY
+1345 S
-1360 GDEHT
+1360 
-1365 TKFSQNDKPT
+1365 
-1375 TRFAV
+1375 
-1380 VSAKKMQPSHIRG
+1380 
-1393 QRNPTFF
+1393 
-1400 NDEGQPKNRTD
+1400 
-1411 QVSVAREEEIA
+1411 
-1422 KNIDPEE
+1422 
-1429 ITVGVTAYQ
+1429 
-1438 GAPTINSRG
+1438 
-1447 EVIQGNNRAAALRE
+1447 
-1461 MYSGGYGM
+1461 
-1469 SVKKYKQFLKDNAK
+1469 
-1483 MFGLTPE
+1483 
-1490 GIDRIEDP
+1490 
-1498 VLVNVADV
+1498 
-1506 TDAEAIRLGQLKA
+1506 
-1519 TDNESGGVQ
+1519 
-1528 FIEPKP
+1528 
-1534 TVQKLVG
+1534 
-1541 ANKLTRFM
+1541 
-1549 DTLLDSENPMDSIK
+1549 
-1563 DLIRKNGVKALKFM
+1563 
-1577 RDMGI
+1577 
-1582 INETQYNSAFNAK
+1582 
-1595 DTLSSQ
+1595 
-1601 ARSDLE
+1601 
-1607 GVIRHAMFDGGPTGI
+1607 
-1622 EEMFDHMPDAAQK
+1622 
-1635 GILETIARDFS
+1635 
-1646 SDEQSKIKPI
+1646 
-1656 IQESILAYHNAVST
+1656 
-1670 SKEFANAKTAEQ
+1670 
-1682 AARAMRN
+1682 
-1689 YARQVQLIGEEQLLP
+1689 
-1704 EKYFS
+1704 
-1709 KFALLLAERYRAYS
+1709 
-1723 KLSIKAMFNELYDK
+1723 
-1737 LQGVSESSGDLFAG
+1737 
-1751 EVAAEKLNINE
+1751 
-1762 AFKKVFN
+1762 
-1769 YGDTELPRGD
+1769 
-1779 VLGDTARTGTKGEQ
+1779 
-1793 GSEGGTGGR
+1793 
-1802 GQDKTGERGAD
+1802 GERGAD
-1813 GQRGTD
+1813 RQGGT
-1819 GVAEEGSNSLID
+1819 GGTAEEGSNSLIG
-1831 TANKAANKAR
+1831 AA
-1841 LQKAED
+1841 
-1847 YSAFAEQYGLDA
+1847 
-1859 EDVAMYAEGMKKGS
+1859 
-1873 TSQAMRARAMIGRK
+1873 
-1887 IIAAHEGEI
+1887 
-1896 HSLMDVRKFRR
+1896 
-1907 PVEEALK
+1907 
-1914 EKFGDVDKLLEE
+1914 
-1926 YRNQVED
+1926 
-1933 EHKAMEAAHKKAQE
+1933 
-1947 EEAKRK
+1947 
-1953 AHLEELSLLSD
+1953 
-1964 DEIDRRYMEALDN
+1964 
-1977 GNEVVARDMLDEA
+1977 
-1990 ARRKGYADTDS
+1990 
-2001 EYQGVGAWVAPS
+2001 
-2013 NPGYESDEAR
+2013 
-2023 RADVEDNAPNV
+2023 
-2034 NLEDMALG
+2034 
-2042 YSLQPDD
+2042 
-2049 YFTHPERYSQNTPHG
+2049 
-2064 LESARSIQAA
+2064 
-2074 LEALKR
+2074 
-2080 GEKGVKVKVY
+2080 
-2090 RAVPISVKESKLRN
+2090 SK
-2104 GDWVTPSKK
+2104 
-2113 YAEMHGNSRLEG
+2113 
-2125 KYRIIEDEVPANEL
+2125 
-2139 WWDGNDA
+2139 
-2146 NEWGYDNGKEY
+2146 
-2157 KYKNTKNNRKLNDL
+2157 
-2171 VVRDDNGNV
+2171 
-2180 IVPSKRFNHR
+2180 
-2190 KADERYQIGM
+2190 
-2200 EGVKPSK
+2200 
-2207 AEVALRDAV
+2207 
-2216 IGRLRENGME
+2216 
-2226 VITNEEEGQR
+2226 
-2236 VLDEANGRARE
+2236 
-2247 MSFGEP
+2247 
-2253 YDYEAYPLGRVESNL
+2253 
-2268 ADKEVMVV
+2268 
-2276 TAEADHGFMNYK
+2276 
-2288 EAKEWAKKNVSKV
+2288 
-2301 YNNEET
+2301 
-2307 GGKGDVRI
+2307 
-2315 SNAAI
+2315 
-2320 DKFMSQS
+2320 
-2327 AVDKSDSKDVHL
+2327 
-2339 SVLKVLPEVLRTSI
+2339 
-2353 DVETHPDFLKGKDG
+2353 
-2367 KRSAENGMNKDVL
+2367 
-2380 VHRCY
+2380 
-2385 GAVEIGG
+2385 
-2392 KPYRVKI
+2392 
-2399 TLKEDPRDVS
+2399 
-2409 FPHVTHS
+2409 
-2416 YEATKIEL
+2416 
-2424 LAGTWE
+2424 
-2430 NHEGPSPNTNNSIS
+2430 
-2444 AAKLLENVEMSYNPS
+2444 
-2459 KKVLDA
+2459 
-2465 SEKRSV
+2465 
-2471 GIREQRVWHSS
+2471 
-2482 GANFKDA
+2482 
-2489 KITDHIR
+2489 
-2496 FFRTANGEAYGFT
+2496 
-2509 VGGKIY
+2509 
-2515 IDPKIATSETPVHEY
+2515 
-2530 AHLWASALRSGNPK
+2530 
-2544 EWQNVVGLMKGTS
+2544 
-2557 VWEDVK
+2557 
-2563 KRYSEL
+2563 
-2569 NTDDEI
+2569 
-2575 ADEVIATYSG
+2575 
-2585 RRGAERLREEAHKVA
+2585 
-2600 DGNGDLFEKA
+2600 
-2610 EAISALGRVKKSLKK
+2610 
-2625 FWKGVCDFLHIHY
+2625 
-2638 KSAEEVADRV
+2638 VADRV
-2648 MKDLLDGVEPRK
+2648 RVNSRLKDLSERAKTAKTDEERAQVASERAEVVSEYVKGEKGRSVNVVPTQDALADAVESRDLKNEVRQHTESGDLLNGVYDKRTGK
-2660 IGKGEAGVRFS
+2660 IHIVAENVETADDIDAVYIHESSHKYSREVDNNRAAGELVDNHTTEELEQALREVAGDDVADVYMACKPGKGDFAYRRMLADEILAYSCVKRNAG
-2671 AKQKRALETAE
+2671 
-2682 QSQKTAIATA
+2682 
-2692 VSSADGA
+2692 
-2699 KVLNNLDTLAR
+2699 
-2710 NLEKTSSHRKTFIG
+2710 EKT
-2724 DIAKAFG
+2724 
-2731 VDNRGKS
+2731 
-2738 SKYATFETKSGEV
+2738 
-2751 VTIRISD
+2751 
-2758 HNAKVSNF
+2758 
-2766 DTVGEDN
+2766 
-2773 GISIVVTRK
+2773 
-2782 PNKGITNDGSAH
+2782 GITNEK
-2794 IVEFFYPEISLQRAE
+2794 INNQT
-2809 GKPLVEI
+2809 
-2816 VESIKQALYSGEF
+2816 KQHYEKVSDYFG
-2829 KDTTGLAER
+2829 
-2838 QEVNGEDVV
+2838 
-2847 RYQLSVVGRKAN
+2847 GRKRDGGKSDRGETETGEGLSTEPSAGEHRRGGANDREEEGIDSGGFFSVAGRNAN
-2859 GADTGYDSKHTEIE
+2859 GGNSSYDSKHSEIE
-2873 QAVNRELK
+2873 QAVNRELER
-2881 KNSTSDE
+2881 NSTSED

-2913 SEVAKGDAAALR
+2913 SEVAKADAAALR

-2949 KLADLNSELIEA
+2949 KLADLNSKLIEA

-2966 AEKVKSL
+2966 TEKAKSI
-2973 TTEIKRLKTDIGNT
+2973 TTEIKRLKTDISNT
-2987 GIRSRYKAKISE
+2987 GIRARYKAKISE

-3029 MGKAE
+3029 MGKSE
-3034 FNDLVRSVRD
+3034 FNALVGSVRD

-3055 EQDRNNLATKLDDTI
+3055 EQDRNNLATKLDDTV

-3079 IETRKLTR
+3079 IETRKLIN
-3087 DLADMLSVKTT
+3087 DLAEMLSVKTT
-3098 KKDSSGKKIGVKVS
+3098 KKDSGGKKVGVKVS

-3122 KGMFRGFDGEFGN
+3122 KGMFRGFEGEFGN

-3140 VKSLDGMLAK
+3140 VKSLDGMLSK

-3161 ELSETSA
+3161 ELSEASA
-3168 NERLNSGAITKGE
+3168 DERLNSGAITKDE

-3186 EAINKERDD
+3186 EAINRERDD

-3215 DAIDTAVPRTTMEY
+3215 DAIDAAVPRSTDEY
-3229 DMLWNDLMA
+3229 NKLWNDLMA

-3268 DVRELFAEA
+3268 YVRELFAEA
-3277 DKSQSRLKALEE
+3277 DKSQIRLKALEE
-3289 QWKSDAPTPT
+3289 KWKSDAPTPT

-3356 TQQQE
+3356 AQQQE
-3361 RLEHRSEVAHIGIAA
+3361 RLEHRSEVANIGIAA

-3385 GVKGQQEAKESED
+3385 GVKGQQEAKESEE

-3407 WNWVFLAPTESAE
+3407 WNWLFLAPTESAE

-3431 SGEGKLYHLIME
+3431 SGEGELYHLIME

-3456 ESVEGLRSEIQSK
+3456 ESVEALRSEIQSK

-3527 DAFSISEIKAGLGDN
+3527 DALSISEIKAGIGDN
-3542 WVKFGEWVVGD
+3542 WVKFGEWIVGD

-3609 ALKERVKHSYQL
+3609 ALKERVKHNYQL

-3636 EMEDWHHF
+3636 EMEDWYHF

-3694 QVINEAQ
+3694 QVINEVQ

-3727 NYSYNPRFQARLF
+3727 NYSYNPRFHARLF

-3800 GNSNSLYRW
+3800 GNSSNLYRW

-3814 SQKGLFLNQVFDAAA
+3814 SQKGLLLNKVFDAAA

-3847 KGATE
+3847 NGATE

-3909 DINDI
+3909 HINDI

-3919 LLRLGKEKPLHSISK
+3919 LLRLGKEKPLHSIIK

-3947 VMPASWNLINVI
+3947 VMPASWSLINVI

-3974 LFGGDDDNAPTKDAT
+3974 LFGGDDDNEPTKDAT

-4020 NFVNSV
+4020 NLVNSV

-4047 SVGETLKGYKDSGSL
+4047 SAGETLKGYKDSDSL
-4062 SDYLEDLDEDAAKY
+4062 SDYIDDLDEDAAKY

-4096 VERFYNAFYDYK
+4096 VERFYNAFNDYK

-4118 AANFLSTPM
+4118 VANFLSTPM

-4170 EVESGGARGK
+4170 EVESRGARGK

-4189 FKRDLNKYVDEWS
+4189 FKRDLNKYVDEWA

-4259 GNSERTLRHNLV
+4259 GNSERTLRYNLV
-4271 QGILR
+4271 HDILR
-4276 QIKKKLTGGDKE
+4276 QIKKKLTGSDDE
-4288 RREAFALMRELE
+4288 RKEAFALMRELE
-4300 RIDKVKGHTHSDYV
+4300 RIDKIKGHTHSDYV

-4336 KYVDKSDIDNGTVA
+4336 KYVNKSDIDNGTVA
-4350 RGEVKGSYGIIA
+4350 RGDVKGSYGIIA
-4362 TAEDVKADARF
+4362 TADDVKADAKF
-4373 RKLQDGG
+4373 RKLQDGS

-4407 MTDIGEG
+4407 MIDIGDG
-4414 LVTAVYASEADRLI
+4414 LVTAVYTGEADRLI

-4434 LTKAVKAGDDKAADA
+4434 LTKAVKAGNNKAADA

-4458 GKVIDGDMKPKE
+4458 GKVIGGDMKPKE

-4479 IR
+4479 IE

>member
-10 AADLQN
+10 ATDQQN

-39 AQQQLPTEV
+39 AQQQQATEV
-48 KKAKDEPTA
+48 EKANDEPAT
-57 QQTASVQTATEPQSV
+57 QQTAVVQTATEPQSV
-72 QQPTEQPQEQPK
+72 QQPTVQPQEQPK
-84 QQVEQPKG
+84 QQAEQPKG
-92 DVEQSAQ
+92 EVEQPAQ

-113 DDTKDLLAIKNHS
+113 DDTKDLLAVMNHN
-126 IDDARKYVEQL
+126 IDDARKYVEKL

-151 SAKREAQQRYESA
+151 GAKRKAQERYENA
-164 TKVLNERI
+164 AKTLNERI
-172 EAHNT
+172 ETHNA
-177 EQKAENERLRADA
+177 EQKAENDRLRAEA

-199 EHDEKYADIN
+199 KHDEMYADIN
-209 YVSDWM
+209 YISDWM
-215 DGHKVDDENNTMLA
+215 DGHKVSDSNNTMLA

-243 DIFGIAKAA
+243 DIFGIAKTA

-280 LKEKYGD
+280 VKEKYGD
-287 KFSYNIEPI
+287 KFSYILEPI

-462 LVGSFAQASM
+462 LVGSIAQASM

-482 LLDAYSTSID
+482 LLDAYSASID

-576 GAGLGAIYSPMAYSL
+576 GAGLGAIYSPAAYSL
-591 GSLARGET
+591 GSLARGVT
-599 PELGEALKSSVS
+599 PELGEALKSSAS

-751 NSPGYFVKDGKVIAS
+751 NDPGYFMDGDKAIAS
-766 KLYGITVNPKVLESA
+766 KLYSITTNPKVLESA

-867 DTCSERAARAVLSE
+867 DTCSERATRAVLSE

-895 QTAFKKDRNGEQL
+895 KTAFEKDRNGEQL
-908 TTGEKKMLDR
+908 TDGEKRMLKR

-950 DKILAKDYFKWSESE
+950 DKILAKDYYKWSESE
-965 REAVDDYI
+965 REAVDEYI

-988 QAKPTAPSEP
+988 QTEPTAPSEP
-998 PAEPTSEPPVV
+998 PAEPANEPPVV
-1009 EAEKGGQQEVAAP
+1009 EAEKGGQQDVTVP
-1022 EKETEKPSE
+1022 EKEAEKPSE
-1031 EPSSKGDIGIE
+1031 ETPSKDGVGIE
-1042 DYIKINKADEE
+1042 DYIKINKADDE

-1068 VNALRSESEQAVKYS
+1068 VDALRAESEQAVRYS

-1104 EPKAKTGEEVQPV
+1104 EPKAKTEEDVRTM

-1140 LKAEEKPVEVET
+1140 PKVEEKPVEVET
-1152 SKEEAKADTKAEVEQ
+1152 PKEEAKADTKAEVEQ

-1175 ETEQEQPTIDQLNQY
+1175 EADKHKEEQLDIINKSNPMHDEYHTGVRNVDDIKTLDEAVKEDGVYAPDYTEEDAKNAVKSGEITVYSSKPIENGVFVTPSKMEAENYAGGEKVYSKKVPISDVAWIDTMEGQYARIDNKKSQEESRNGAFGTIYKQFKGKAKEAIAWLIQKKEGEAIGALHHRDVGDISLVWGNDNAGLKKILQKHPEVVDNLQDLIDEMHVISSSDNRVVLESETHKAVVSKKIGKENTPQWLLTAYEKKDASGGSSDIGPEPQRGKQNGTAPLQDIAPDSKDTHEVTEEQEKQRKNA
-1190 FSHVHLGHELTEKD
+1190 
-1204 LGDKARMEMFTK
+1204 DK
-1216 QFLSDKEQAIKY
+1216 SPN
-1228 SNGEL
+1228 S
-1233 SEKPEGYAYMKQMFG
+1233 
-1248 LKDPVKQ
+1248 V
-1255 PKGEE
+1255 
-1260 TAYKKGEELVV
+1260 AYKKGEELVV
-1271 EHKGNPVT
+1271 EHEGNPTT

-1286 KSGDVTK
+1286 KDGNVTK
-1293 SHVKSSEEPYHSNG
+1293 SHVKSSGEPYHSNG

-1315 KPQEQTV
+1315 KPQEQAV

-1345 VERQGALSEGVDVVY
+1345 VERQSALSEGTEVVY

-1393 QRNPTFF
+1393 QRNPAFF

-1469 SVKKYKQFLKDNAK
+1469 SVKKYRQFLKDNAK

-1490 GIDRIEDP
+1490 DIDRIEDP

-1506 TDAEAIRLGQLKA
+1506 ADAEAIRLGQLKA

-1601 ARSDLE
+1601 ARNDLE

-1622 EEMFDHMPDAAQK
+1622 EEMFDLMPDAAQK

-1646 SDEQSKIKPI
+1646 SDEQSRIKPI

-1689 YARQVQLIGEEQLLP
+1689 YVRQVQLIGEEQVLP

-1793 GSEGGTGGR
+1793 GSEGGVGGR
-1802 GQDKTGERGAD
+1802 GQDKAGERGAD
-1813 GQRGTD
+1813 GKG
-1819 GVAEEGSNSLID
+1819 GVDSTAEEGSNHVTGTAAKAADKDSYDVTED
-1831 TANKAANKAR
+1831 TAKYRIREDAPPTKTGIGYKVFVLKDGKLYPPMVANPNGEATPVGVWLDADAAPVIGVTKTGRQQVKAGGKGTQGGSGKLAYRPGWHLGEIPYALQFNRMNPETGQRELFPANFVWAEVEYANDVDYQEEAMSYGMKASGKFQHSLAGLPRLPKNGSYRYRTNPDPNTDPWVITGAMKVNRILKPSEVDAMIEAAGREPQQRQAGSITDKQVEALNAKVERTMQEDRDMMRSVVQQMGEKLHTDINIIEDVNEITHSNAAVQERRRKSKGWYDTKTGQVNIVLANNRDVDDVKASVGHEVIAHKGLRELFGEENYDQFLDETYQHLRDDLKKGVDAASGRSFVDDATKNGNRAKSYEQHRRTAVDELFGRMAEKPFEEFSEGERTLWQKTKATVRRLLDKFLGSLKLPKWFELSDNELRYILWRSKERLERGKEHPIDLARDIVKREELGLTDEALYNMGDNPETFAERQRRAVEKKGVVMSGLNSAEVTAVKVPKHPYTGNIAHATEQAKAAAIEKYTEIIKDERGKEKRVAKPQTYDN
-1841 LQKAED
+1841 
-1847 YSAFAEQYGLDA
+1847 YGVTFQYGISADA
-1859 EDVAMYAEGMKKGS
+1859 IDEYLNPRQQAKSVNKGVHLALAEHIHEVIGASIEVEEHPDRMKV
-1873 TSQAMRARAMIGRK
+1873 
-1887 IIAAHEGEI
+1887 EGERSNNQFNPN
-1896 HSLMDVRKFRR
+1896 SLMHRFYGVVLVDGHPYRVMTLMREEKNPAVGNGMHAYEVQKIEVLDEETPNTPNGTDSQNHNGLSY
-1907 PVEEALK
+1907 PVAK
-1914 EKFGDVDKLLEE
+1914 VIEKVEKTMESGKNLLEE
-1926 YRNQVED
+1926 
-1933 EHKAMEAAHKKAQE
+1933 
-1947 EEAKRK
+1947 
-1953 AHLEELSLLSD
+1953 
-1964 DEIDRRYMEALDN
+1964 
-1977 GNEVVARDMLDEA
+1977 
-1990 ARRKGYADTDS
+1990 
-2001 EYQGVGAWVAPS
+2001 
-2013 NPGYESDEAR
+2013 
-2023 RADVEDNAPNV
+2023 
-2034 NLEDMALG
+2034 
-2042 YSLQPDD
+2042 
-2049 YFTHPERYSQNTPHG
+2049 
-2064 LESARSIQAA
+2064 
-2074 LEALKR
+2074 
-2080 GEKGVKVKVY
+2080 
-2090 RAVPISVKESKLRN
+2090 SK
-2104 GDWVTPSKK
+2104 
-2113 YAEMHGNSRLEG
+2113 
-2125 KYRIIEDEVPANEL
+2125 
-2139 WWDGNDA
+2139 
-2146 NEWGYDNGKEY
+2146 
-2157 KYKNTKNNRKLNDL
+2157 
-2171 VVRDDNGNV
+2171 
-2180 IVPSKRFNHR
+2180 
-2190 KADERYQIGM
+2190 
-2200 EGVKPSK
+2200 
-2207 AEVALRDAV
+2207 
-2216 IGRLRENGME
+2216 
-2226 VITNEEEGQR
+2226 
-2236 VLDEANGRARE
+2236 
-2247 MSFGEP
+2247 
-2253 YDYEAYPLGRVESNL
+2253 
-2268 ADKEVMVV
+2268 
-2276 TAEADHGFMNYK
+2276 
-2288 EAKEWAKKNVSKV
+2288 
-2301 YNNEET
+2301 
-2307 GGKGDVRI
+2307 
-2315 SNAAI
+2315 
-2320 DKFMSQS
+2320 
-2327 AVDKSDSKDVHL
+2327 
-2339 SVLKVLPEVLRTSI
+2339 
-2353 DVETHPDFLKGKDG
+2353 
-2367 KRSAENGMNKDVL
+2367 
-2380 VHRCY
+2380 
-2385 GAVEIGG
+2385 
-2392 KPYRVKI
+2392 
-2399 TLKEDPRDVS
+2399 
-2409 FPHVTHS
+2409 
-2416 YEATKIEL
+2416 
-2424 LAGTWE
+2424 
-2430 NHEGPSPNTNNSIS
+2430 
-2444 AAKLLENVEMSYNPS
+2444 
-2459 KKVLDA
+2459 
-2465 SEKRSV
+2465 
-2471 GIREQRVWHSS
+2471 
-2482 GANFKDA
+2482 
-2489 KITDHIR
+2489 
-2496 FFRTANGEAYGFT
+2496 
-2509 VGGKIY
+2509 
-2515 IDPKIATSETPVHEY
+2515 
-2530 AHLWASALRSGNPK
+2530 
-2544 EWQNVVGLMKGTS
+2544 
-2557 VWEDVK
+2557 
-2563 KRYSEL
+2563 
-2569 NTDDEI
+2569 I
-2575 ADEVIATYSG
+2575 ADEDTAMYRDPGETEDI
-2585 RRGAERLREEAHKVA
+2585 RFRKV
-2600 DGNGDLFEKA
+2600 E
-2610 EAISALGRVKKSLKK
+2610 
-2625 FWKGVCDFLHIHY
+2625 
-2638 KSAEEVADRV
+2638 
-2648 MKDLLDGVEPRK
+2648 
-2660 IGKGEAGVRFS
+2660 
-2671 AKQKRALETAE
+2671 
-2682 QSQKTAIATA
+2682 
-2692 VSSADGA
+2692 
-2699 KVLNNLDTLAR
+2699 
-2710 NLEKTSSHRKTFIG
+2710 
-2724 DIAKAFG
+2724 
-2731 VDNRGKS
+2731 
-2738 SKYATFETKSGEV
+2738 
-2751 VTIRISD
+2751 
-2758 HNAKVSNF
+2758 
-2766 DTVGEDN
+2766 
-2773 GISIVVTRK
+2773 
-2782 PNKGITNDGSAH
+2782 
-2794 IVEFFYPEISLQRAE
+2794 
-2809 GKPLVEI
+2809 
-2816 VESIKQALYSGEF
+2816 
-2829 KDTTGLAER
+2829 
-2838 QEVNGEDVV
+2838 
-2847 RYQLSVVGRKAN
+2847 
-2859 GADTGYDSKHTEIE
+2859 GYDSKHAEIE
-2873 QAVNRELK
+2873 RAVNKKLK
-2881 KNSTSDE
+2881 RGSTSDD

-2893 DRVKKLRAEATK
+2893 DSVKKLRAEATK

-2925 ERLNELNAKKTV
+2925 ERLNELNAKKTI

-2949 KLADLNSELIEA
+2949 KLADLNSKLIEA
-2961 TESGD
+2961 TEGGD
-2966 AEKVKSL
+2966 TEKAKSL

-3034 FNDLVRSVRD
+3034 FNALVGSVRD

-3055 EQDRNNLATKLDDTI
+3055 EQDRNNLATKIDDTI

-3079 IETRKLTR
+3079 IETRKLIN

-3161 ELSETSA
+3161 ELSEASV
-3168 NERLNSGAITKGE
+3168 NERLNSGAITKDE

-3186 EAINKERDD
+3186 EAINRERDD

-3215 DAIDTAVPRTTMEY
+3215 DAIDTAVPRTTEEY
-3229 DMLWNDLMA
+3229 NKLLNDLMA

-3299 DTEMEAA
+3299 DTEMESA

-3356 TQQQE
+3356 AQQQE
-3361 RLEHRSEVAHIGIAA
+3361 RLEHRSEVAHISIAA

-3431 SGEGKLYHLIME
+3431 SGEGELYHLIME

-3456 ESVEGLRSEIQSK
+3456 ESVEALRSEIQSK

-3564 KYVEKYGTEITRHEN
+3564 KYIEKYGTEITRHEN

-3609 ALKERVKHSYQL
+3609 ALKERVKHNYQL

-3636 EMEDWHHF
+3636 EMEDWYHF

-3727 NYSYNPRFQARLF
+3727 NHSYNPRFLARLF

-3754 KVKNA
+3754 KVKNV

-3829 VAVYSKSIY
+3829 VAVYAKSIY
-3838 DYEFTRSIR
+3838 DYEYTRSIR

-3919 LLRLGKEKPLHSISK
+3919 LLRLGKEKPLHSISR

-3974 LFGGDDDNAPTKDAT
+3974 LFGGDDDNAPIKDAT

-4020 NFVNSV
+4020 NLVNSA

-4047 SVGETLKGYKDSGSL
+4047 SAGETLKGYKDSDSL
-4062 SDYLEDLDEDAAKY
+4062 SGYIEDLDEDAAKY

-4108 VKGSSLNLIS
+4108 VNGSSLNLIS

-4189 FKRDLNKYVDEWS
+4189 FKRDLNKYVDEWA
-4202 EYHIRDASDAADY
+4202 EYHIKDASDAADY

-4247 SLKLALGYEQKS
+4247 SLKLSLGYEQKS
-4259 GNSERTLRHNLV
+4259 GNSERTLRYNLV
-4271 QGILR
+4271 HDILR
-4276 QIKKKLTGGDKE
+4276 QIKKKLTGGDNDRK
-4288 RREAFALMRELE
+4288 EAFALMKELE

-4336 KYVDKSDIDNGTVA
+4336 KYVNKSDIDNGTVA

-4362 TAEDVKADARF
+4362 TADDVKADARF
-4373 RKLQDGG
+4373 RKLQDGS

-4407 MTDIGEG
+4407 MTDIGDG

-4479 IR
+4479 IE

>member
-10 AADLQN
+10 AANHQN
-16 GKGELYRLMMSILK
+16 GDGELHRFIMSILK
-30 EGETDNQET
+30 EGETDEQET
-39 AQQQLPTEV
+39 AQQQQTPEV
-48 KKAKDEPTA
+48 KKAKDEPVA
-57 QQTASVQTATEPQSV
+57 QQTAVEPQSV

-92 DVEQSAQ
+92 EVEQP
-99 TVQGVQS
+99 VQA

-113 DDTKDLLAIKNHS
+113 DDTRDLLAIKNHS

-137 GKEAQTIMASGMSE
+137 SKETQEIMASGMSDG
-151 SAKREAQQRYESA
+151 AKREAQERYENA
-164 TKVLNERI
+164 AKTLNERI
-172 EAHNT
+172 ETHNA
-177 EQKAENERLRADA
+177 EQKAENERLRAEA
-190 ERKQAQAKK
+190 ERKQEQEKR
-199 EHDEKYADIN
+199 EHEEKYADIN

-215 DGHKVDDENNTMLA
+215 DGHKVNEENNTMLT

-243 DIFGIAKAA
+243 DMFSTAKAA

-264 TAAIND
+264 TAAISD
-270 YVNGMLAANR
+270 YVNGMFAANR

-287 KFSYNIEPI
+287 KLSYNLEPI
-296 DSVVLENKDIPDS
+296 DSAVLENGGISDS
-309 VKKEFVKVRTPKEF
+309 VKKEFIKVRTPREF
-323 GDNNYQTILGNAV
+323 GGNNYQAILGNAV

-349 EQGKAGKKAM
+349 EQGKVEKKAM
-359 EDYDN
+359 GDYEN
-364 IAKNPFADA
+364 IVKNPFVDD

-381 VYASKV
+381 VFASKV

-405 KDRMAALTLALSKDF
+405 KDRMAALTLALSKNF
-420 GYDENKAAEYIANE
+420 NYDTDKAAEYIANE

-444 AKVNS
+444 AEVES
-449 DTEAVIIGGLMNT
+449 DTEAAIVGGLMNT
-462 LVGSFAQASM
+462 LVGSIAQASM

-477 GNGLT
+477 GNKLT
-482 LLDAYSTSID
+482 LLDAYSASID

-502 LAGYGK
+502 MAGYGK
-508 IALRSATTMA
+508 IALRSAVTMS
-518 GDSPAFGGIGK
+518 GDYPAFKGLGK
-529 LVGSGTKWSLVRLL
+529 LVELGTKGVLTTLL
-543 PRISKGV
+543 PRFSKGV
-550 TPKAGEAAFKMLSMT
+550 SSATGEAAFKMISMT

-576 GAGLGAIYSPMAYSL
+576 GAGLGAIYSPVAYTL
-591 GSLARGET
+591 GSLARGVT
-599 PELGEALKSSVS
+599 PDVGEALKSSGS

-616 SMMGFTPSIMNYGA
+616 SLLGITPSIMNYGA

-637 NGTGKAATAIRVAT
+637 NGTGKAATTIRVAT

-656 DIFGPGANAALVTA
+656 DIFGPGANAAIVTA
-670 KDVLLSSEKISEDL
+670 KDALLSSDKISEDIN
-684 KSYYFEK
+684 SYFFEK
-691 FGEFLGMH
+691 YGEFLGMH

-737 VKQMFDDIY
+737 VKEMFDDIY
-746 APNGK
+746 APRWKGD
-751 NSPGYFVKDGKVIAS
+751 PGYHMEEGKAIAG
-766 KLYGITVNPKVLESA
+766 KLYAITVNPKVLESA

-819 TYTADGKAFSERD
+819 TYTADGKVFCERD
-832 FGSLKDAKLEET
+832 FVSLKDAKLEET
-844 RLGTVIKRNNVAIAE
+844 RLNTVIKRNNVAIAE

-867 DTCSERAARAVLSE
+867 DTCSDRATRTVLSE
-881 LNGTATEKELTDML
+881 LNGTATEKELADML
-895 QTAFKKDRNGEQL
+895 KTAFEKDRNGEQL
-908 TTGEKKMLDR
+908 TDGEKRMIKR

-934 SSSVRRDF
+934 SISARRDF
-942 NKSRGVDI
+942 NKSRDVDI
-950 DKILAKDYFKWSESE
+950 DKILAKDYYKWSESE
-965 REAVDDYI
+965 RETIDEYI
-973 KALNGENT
+973 KELNGENT

-988 QAKPTAPSEP
+988 QTEPTAPIEP
-998 PAEPTSEPPVV
+998 PAEPANEPPVA
-1009 EAEKGGQQEVAAP
+1009 EAEKVEPQEEAAT
-1022 EKETEKPSE
+1022 EKDTEKPDVDTPRKE
-1031 EPSSKGDIGIE
+1031 EVGIE

-1068 VNALRSESEQAVKYS
+1068 VNALRAESEQAVKYS
-1083 NGESSERPEHWDY
+1083 NGESSEKPEHWDY

-1104 EPKAKTGEEVQPV
+1104 EPKAKTEEEARPV
-1117 EEPKADSEPIEPA
+1117 EEPKSESEPIEPA
-1130 DEKPTEQPMG
+1130 DEKPTEQPMEP
-1140 LKAEEKPVEVET
+1140 KVEEKPVEAET
-1152 SKEEAKADTKAEVEQ
+1152 PKEEAKADTKAKVEQ
-1167 AAGTEPVE
+1167 PTETEPVE
-1175 ETEQEQPTIDQLNQY
+1175 EVEQEQP
-1190 FSHVHLGHELTEKD
+1190 
-1204 LGDKARMEMFTK
+1204 
-1216 QFLSDKEQAIKY
+1216 
-1228 SNGEL
+1228 
-1233 SEKPEGYAYMKQMFG
+1233 
-1248 LKDPVKQ
+1248 
-1255 PKGEE
+1255 KGEQP
-1260 TAYKKGEELVV
+1260 AYKKGDELVA
-1271 EHKGNPVT
+1271 EHEGNPVT

-1286 KSGDVTK
+1286 KNGNVTK
-1293 SHVKSSEEPYHSNG
+1293 SHVKSSGEPYHSNG
-1307 KVVFTPKE
+1307 EVVFTPKE
-1315 KPQEQTV
+1315 KPQEPTV
-1322 KDWVDDT
+1322 KDWVDDV

-1334 KRGYRIVNGQK
+1334 KRGYRIVNGQR
-1345 VERQGALSEGVDVVY
+1345 VERQGALSEGTDVVY

-1375 TRFAV
+1375 TRFAI

-1393 QRNPTFF
+1393 QRNPAFF

-1438 GAPTINSRG
+1438 GAPTINGRG

-1490 GIDRIEDP
+1490 DIDRIEDP

-1541 ANKLTRFM
+1541 ANKLIRFM
-1549 DTLLDSENPMDSIK
+1549 DTLLETENPMDSIK

-1601 ARSDLE
+1601 ARNDLD

-1622 EEMFDHMPDAAQK
+1622 EEMFDLMPDAAQK

-1689 YARQVQLIGEEQLLP
+1689 FARQVQLIGEEQVLP

-1751 EVAAEKLNINE
+1751 EAAAEKLNINE

-1779 VLGDTARTGTKGEQ
+1779 VLGDTARTGTKGEP
-1793 GSEGGTGGR
+1793 GSEGGVGGR
-1802 GQDKTGERGAD
+1802 GQDKAGERGAD
-1813 GQRGTD
+1813 RQGGTD
-1819 GVAEEGSNSLID
+1819 GTAEKGTNTLID
-1831 TANKAANKAR
+1831 TANK
-1841 LQKAED
+1841 
-1847 YSAFAEQYGLDA
+1847 
-1859 EDVAMYAEGMKKGS
+1859 V
-1873 TSQAMRARAMIGRK
+1873 
-1887 IIAAHEGEI
+1887 
-1896 HSLMDVRKFRR
+1896 
-1907 PVEEALK
+1907 
-1914 EKFGDVDKLLEE
+1914 
-1926 YRNQVED
+1926 
-1933 EHKAMEAAHKKAQE
+1933 
-1947 EEAKRK
+1947 
-1953 AHLEELSLLSD
+1953 
-1964 DEIDRRYMEALDN
+1964 
-1977 GNEVVARDMLDEA
+1977 
-1990 ARRKGYADTDS
+1990 
-2001 EYQGVGAWVAPS
+2001 
-2013 NPGYESDEAR
+2013 
-2023 RADVEDNAPNV
+2023 
-2034 NLEDMALG
+2034 
-2042 YSLQPDD
+2042 
-2049 YFTHPERYSQNTPHG
+2049 
-2064 LESARSIQAA
+2064 
-2074 LEALKR
+2074 
-2080 GEKGVKVKVY
+2080 
-2090 RAVPISVKESKLRN
+2090 
-2104 GDWVTPSKK
+2104 
-2113 YAEMHGNSRLEG
+2113 
-2125 KYRIIEDEVPANEL
+2125 
-2139 WWDGNDA
+2139 
-2146 NEWGYDNGKEY
+2146 
-2157 KYKNTKNNRKLNDL
+2157 
-2171 VVRDDNGNV
+2171 
-2180 IVPSKRFNHR
+2180 
-2190 KADERYQIGM
+2190 ADERYQIGV

-2216 IGRLRENGME
+2216 IDRLRENGME
-2226 VITNEEEGQR
+2226 VITNEKEGQR

-2307 GGKGDVRI
+2307 GGKGDVSI

-2430 NHEGPSPNTNNSIS
+2430 NHEGPSPNTNNSFRV
-2444 AAKLLENVEMSYNPS
+2444 AKLLKNVGMSYNPS
-2459 KKVLDA
+2459 EKVLDA

-2471 GIREQRVWHSS
+2471 GLREQRVWHGS

-2515 IDPKIATSETPVHEY
+2515 IDPRIATSETPVHEY

-2544 EWQNVVGLMKGTS
+2544 EWQNVVGLMKGTG
-2557 VWEDVK
+2557 VWEEVK

-2585 RRGAERLREEAHKVA
+2585 QRGAERLREEQRKIAE
-2600 DGNGDLFEKA
+2600 GNGDAFEKA

-2648 MKDLLDGVEPRK
+2648 MKDLLDGVDPRK
-2660 IGKGEAGVRFS
+2660 MGKGEAGVRFS
-2671 AKQKRALETAE
+2671 AKQKRALETVSVSRNVGE
-2682 QSQKTAIATA
+2682 KHPQTAI
-2692 VSSADGA
+2692 SSADGA
-2699 KVLNNLDTLAR
+2699 KILKNLDTLAD
-2710 NLEKTSSHRKTFIG
+2710 NYENSSSTNEKTFIG
-2724 DIAKAFG
+2724 EVANSLGINTPD
-2731 VDNRGKS
+2731 KS
-2738 SKYATFETKSGEV
+2738 SKYATFETKNGKV
-2751 VTIRISD
+2751 VTVRLSN

-2766 DTVGEDN
+2766 DANDEVD
-2773 GISIVVTRK
+2773 GISIVVSAK
-2782 PNKGITNDGSAH
+2782 KSSGITNDGNAH
-2794 IVEFFYPEISLQRAE
+2794 VMEYYYDAIKLRRAD
-2809 GKPLVEI
+2809 GKPLAEI
-2816 VESIKQALYSGEF
+2816 VKSIKQLLYSGEF
-2829 KDTTGLAER
+2829 NDPTGLAEV

-2847 RYQLSVVGRKAN
+2847 RYQLSVAGK
-2859 GADTGYDSKHTEIE
+2859 GGDTGYDSKHAEIE
-2873 QAVNRELK
+2873 QAVNKELER
-2881 KNSTSDE
+2881 NSTSDD

-2925 ERLNELNAKKTV
+2925 ERLNELNAKRTI
-2937 AVENERSAKLTE
+2937 AVENERSAKLTD
-2949 KLADLNSELIEA
+2949 KLADLNSKLIEA
-2961 TESGD
+2961 TENGD

-2973 TTEIKRLKTDIGNT
+2973 TTEKKRVKTDIGNT

-3034 FNDLVRSVRD
+3034 FNALVGSVRD

-3079 IETRKLTR
+3079 IETRKLVN
-3087 DLADMLSVKTT
+3087 DLSDMLSIKTT
-3098 KKDSSGKKIGVKVS
+3098 KKDGSGKKIGVKVS

-3140 VKSLDGMLAK
+3140 VKSLDGMLTRK
-3150 KKSLQGRLKEL
+3150 KELQGRLKEL
-3161 ELSETSA
+3161 ELSEASA
-3168 NERLNSGAITKGE
+3168 NERLNSGAITKDE

-3186 EAINKERDD
+3186 EAINSERDN
-3195 VKSEMANFDT
+3195 VKSELANFDT
-3205 VFSDALSETN
+3205 VFSDALAETN
-3215 DAIDTAVPRTTMEY
+3215 DAIDVAVPRTTEEY
-3229 DMLWNDLMA
+3229 NNLWNDLMA

-3268 DVRELFAEA
+3268 DVRELFAKV

-3325 LFAAK
+3325 LYAAK

-3356 TQQQE
+3356 AQQQE

-3431 SGEGKLYHLIME
+3431 SGEGELYHLIME

-3636 EMEDWHHF
+3636 EMEDWYHF
-3644 ADMREDISILLSSRA
+3644 ADMREDISTLLSSRA

-3679 HTLAGVDKRDESVTS
+3679 HTLAGVDKRDESVTA

-3838 DYEFTRSIR
+3838 DYEYTRSIR

-3919 LLRLGKEKPLHSISK
+3919 MLRLGKEKPLHSISK
-3934 GAKATVDLLWDGV
+3934 GAKATVDLLWNGV

-3959 GVAGFYYGAKAIFNA
+3959 GVAGLYYGAKAIFNA

-4020 NFVNSV
+4020 NFVNSA

-4047 SVGETLKGYKDSGSL
+4047 SVGETLKGYKDSDSL
-4062 SDYLEDLDEDAAKY
+4062 SDYIDDLDEDAAKY

-4096 VERFYNAFYDYK
+4096 VERFYNAFNDYK

-4189 FKRDLNKYVDEWS
+4189 FKRDLNKYVDEWA
-4202 EYHIRDASDAADY
+4202 EYHIRDASDAAEY

-4220 KNHERKEIIR
+4220 KNHDRKEIIR

-4259 GNSERTLRHNLV
+4259 GNSERTLRYNLV
-4271 QGILR
+4271 HDILR
-4276 QIKKKLTGGDKE
+4276 QIKKKLTGGDNDRK
-4288 RREAFALMRELE
+4288 EAFALMKELE

-4336 KYVDKSDIDNGTVA
+4336 KYVNKSDIDNGTVA

-4362 TAEDVKADARF
+4362 TADDVKADARF
-4373 RKLQDGG
+4373 RKLQDGS

-4407 MTDIGEG
+4407 MTDIGDG
-4414 LVTAVYASEADRLI
+4414 LVTAVYASEADKLI

-4434 LTKAVKAGDDKAADA
+4434 LTKAVKAGNNKAADA

-4479 IR
+4479 IE

>member
-10 AADLQN
+10 AANHQN
-16 GKGELYRLMMSILK
+16 GDGELHRFIMSILK
-30 EGETDNQET
+30 EGETDEQET
-39 AQQQLPTEV
+39 AQQQTSEV
-48 KKAKDEPTA
+48 KKAKDEPVA
-57 QQTASVQTATEPQSV
+57 QQTAAVQTATEPHSV
-72 QQPTEQPQEQPK
+72 QQPTKQPQEQPK
-84 QQVEQPKG
+84 QQVEQPNG
-92 DVEQSAQ
+92 EVEQPVQGAQ
-99 TVQGVQS
+99 PVQGVQG

-113 DDTKDLLAIKNHS
+113 DDTRDLLAIKNHN
-126 IDDARKYVEQL
+126 IDDAKKYVEQL
-137 GKEAQTIMASGMSE
+137 GKDTQEIMASGMSE
-151 SAKREAQQRYESA
+151 SVKREAQERYENA
-164 TKVLNERI
+164 AKTLNERI
-172 EAHNT
+172 ETHNA
-177 EQKAENERLRADA
+177 EQKAENERLRAEA
-190 ERKQAQAKK
+190 ERKQAQEKK
-199 EHDEKYADIN
+199 EHEEKYADIN
-209 YVSDWM
+209 YVSEWM
-215 DGHKVDDENNTMLA
+215 DGHKVNDENNTMLT

-243 DIFGIAKAA
+243 DMFGTAKAA

-270 YVNGMLAANR
+270 YVNGMFAANR

-287 KFSYNIEPI
+287 KFMHGVIIEPI
-296 DSVVLENKDIPDS
+296 DSLVLENNDISDS
-309 VKKEFVKVRTPKEF
+309 VKKEFIKVRTPREF
-323 GDNNYQTILGNAV
+323 GDNNYQAILGNAV

-342 FEKEYRR
+342 FEKEYKR
-349 EQGKAGKKAM
+349 EQGKVEKKAM

-364 IAKNPFADA
+364 IVKNPFVAA

-381 VYASKV
+381 VFASKV

-405 KDRMAALTLALSKDF
+405 KDRMAALTLALSKNF
-420 GYDENKAAEYIANE
+420 NYDTDKAAEYIANE

-444 AKVNS
+444 AEVES
-449 DTEAVIIGGLMNT
+449 DTEAAIVGGLMNT
-462 LVGSFAQASM
+462 IVGSIAQASM

-477 GNGLT
+477 GSELT
-482 LLDAYSTSID
+482 LLDAYSASID

-502 LAGYGK
+502 MAGYGK
-508 IALRSATTMA
+508 IALRSAVTMS
-518 GDSPAFGGIGK
+518 GDYPAFKPLGK
-529 LVGSGTKWSLVRLL
+529 LVELGTKGVLTTLL
-543 PRISKGV
+543 PRFSKGV
-550 TPKAGEAAFKMLSMT
+550 SSATGEAAFKMMSMT

-576 GAGLGAIYSPMAYSL
+576 GAGLGAIYSPLAYTL
-591 GSLARGET
+591 GSLARGVT
-599 PELGEALKSSVS
+599 PDVGEALKSSGS

-616 SMMGFTPSIMNYGA
+616 SLLGITPSIMNYGA

-637 NGTGKAATAIRVAT
+637 NGTGKAATTIRVAT
-651 NIAFK
+651 NVAFK
-656 DIFGPGANAALVTA
+656 DIFGPGANAAIVTA
-670 KDVLLSSEKISEDL
+670 KDALLSSDKISEDI
-684 KSYYFEK
+684 KSYFFEK
-691 FGEFLGMH
+691 YGEFLGMH

-715 VRTQLNESVFTKEEL
+715 MRTQLNESVFTKEEL

-751 NSPGYFVKDGKVIAS
+751 NSPGYFMKDGKVIAS

-819 TYTADGKAFSERD
+819 TYTADGKVFCERD

-844 RLGTVIKRNNVAIAE
+844 RLNTVIKRNNVAIAE
-859 GARDAQWM
+859 GAKDAQWM
-867 DTCSERAARAVLSE
+867 DTCSERATRTVLSE
-881 LNGTATEKELTDML
+881 LNGTATENELADML
-895 QTAFKKDRNGEQL
+895 KTAFEKDRNGEQL
-908 TTGEKKMLDR
+908 TDGEKRMLKR

-934 SSSVRRDF
+934 SSSARRDF

-950 DKILAKDYFKWSESE
+950 DKILAKDYYKWSESE
-965 REAVDDYI
+965 REAIDEYI
-973 KALNGENT
+973 RELNGENT
-981 AKDMPSE
+981 AKDMLSE
-988 QAKPTAPSEP
+988 PTEPTAPIEP
-998 PAEPTSEPPVV
+998 PAEPPTI
-1009 EAEKGGQQEVAAP
+1009 EAEKVEPQEETAA
-1022 EKETEKPSE
+1022 EKDTEKQDANTPRKE
-1031 EPSSKGDIGIE
+1031 EVGIE

-1053 TANDIRE
+1053 TANDIRD

-1068 VNALRSESEQAVKYS
+1068 VNALRAESEQAVKYS
-1083 NGESSERPEHWDY
+1083 NGESSEKPEHWDY

-1104 EPKAKTGEEVQPV
+1104 EPKAKTEEGARPV
-1117 EEPKADSEPIEPA
+1117 GEPKSESEPIEPA
-1130 DEKPTEQPMG
+1130 NEKPTEQPMEP
-1140 LKAEEKPVEVET
+1140 KVEETPVEAET
-1152 SKEEAKADTKAEVEQ
+1152 PKEEAKADTKAEMEQ
-1167 AAGTEPVE
+1167 AAETEPVE
-1175 ETEQEQPTIDQLNQY
+1175 EVEQGQPTVDQLNQY

-1204 LGDKARMEMFTK
+1204 LGNKARMEMLTK
-1216 QFLSDKEQAIKY
+1216 QLLSDKEQAIKY

-1248 LKDPVKQ
+1248 LKDSVKQ

-1260 TAYKKGEELVV
+1260 SAYKKGDELVA
-1271 EHKGNPVT
+1271 EHDGTPVT

-1286 KSGDVTK
+1286 KDGNVTK
-1293 SHVKSSEEPYHSNG
+1293 SHVKSNGEPYHSNG

-1315 KPQEQTV
+1315 KPQEPTV
-1322 KDWVDDT
+1322 KDWVDDV

-1334 KRGYRIVNGQK
+1334 KRGYRIVNGQR
-1345 VERQGALSEGVDVVY
+1345 VERQGALSEGTDVVY

-1375 TRFAV
+1375 TRFAI

-1393 QRNPTFF
+1393 QRNPAFF

-1438 GAPTINSRG
+1438 GAPTINGRG

-1490 GIDRIEDP
+1490 DIDRIEDP

-1506 TDAEAIRLGQLKA
+1506 TDAEAIRLGRLKA

-1541 ANKLTRFM
+1541 ANKLIRFM
-1549 DTLLDSENPMDSIK
+1549 DTLLESENPMDSIK

-1601 ARSDLE
+1601 ARNDLE

-1622 EEMFDHMPDAAQK
+1622 EEMFDLMPDAAQK

-1689 YARQVQLIGEEQLLP
+1689 YTRQVQLIGEEQVLP

-1779 VLGDTARTGTKGEQ
+1779 VLGDTARTGTKGEP

-1802 GQDKTGERGAD
+1802 GQDKAGE
-1813 GQRGTD
+1813 RGTD
-1819 GVAEEGSNSLID
+1819 GKGGTDRTAEEGANSLID
-1831 TANKAANKAR
+1831 TASKAANKAR
-1841 LQKAED
+1841 LQKVED

-1907 PVEEALK
+1907 PIEEALK

-1926 YRNQVED
+1926 YRNQVKD
-1933 EHKAMEAAHKKAQE
+1933 EHKAMEAARKKAQE

-1977 GNEVVARDMLDEA
+1977 GNEVAARDMLDEA

-2090 RAVPISVKESKLRN
+2090 RAVPISVKEGKLRN

-2157 KYKNTKNNRKLNDL
+2157 KYKNAKNNRKLNDL

-2180 IVPSKRFNHR
+2180 VVPSKRFNQR

-2216 IGRLRENGME
+2216 IDRLRESGME
-2226 VITNEEEGQR
+2226 VITNEKEGQR

-2353 DVETHPDFLKGKDG
+2353 DVETHTDFLKGKDG

-2530 AHLWASALRSGNPK
+2530 AHLWASALRSGNPN

-2557 VWEDVK
+2557 VWEEVK

-2600 DGNGDLFEKA
+2600 ESNGDVFEKA

-2847 RYQLSVVGRKAN
+2847 RYQLSVTGKN
-2859 GADTGYDSKHTEIE
+2859 TKGGDTGYDNKRAEIE
-2873 QAVNRELK
+2873 QAVNKKLK
-2881 KNSTSDE
+2881 RNSTSDD

-2893 DRVKKLRAEATK
+2893 DRVRKLRAEATK

-2913 SEVAKGDAAALR
+2913 SEAAKGDAAALR
-2925 ERLNELNAKKTV
+2925 ERLNELNAKRTV
-2937 AVENERSAKLTE
+2937 AVEKERGAKLTD
-2949 KLADLNSELIEA
+2949 KLADLNTKLIEA

-2966 AEKVKSL
+2966 TEKVKSL
-2973 TTEIKRLKTDIGNT
+2973 TTEIKRAKTELDNT

-3034 FNDLVRSVRD
+3034 FNALVGSVRD

-3055 EQDRNNLATKLDDTI
+3055 EQDKNNLATKLDDTI

-3079 IETRKLTR
+3079 IETRKLVN
-3087 DLADMLSVKTT
+3087 DLSDMLSIKMT
-3098 KKDSSGKKIGVKVS
+3098 KKDGSGKKIGVKVS

-3140 VKSLDGMLAK
+3140 VKSLDGMLTRK
-3150 KKSLQGRLKEL
+3150 KELQGRLKEL
-3161 ELSETSA
+3161 ELSEASA
-3168 NERLNSGAITKGE
+3168 NELLNSGTITKDE

-3186 EAINKERDD
+3186 EAINSERDNM
-3195 VKSEMANFDT
+3195 KSELANFDT
-3205 VFSDALSETN
+3205 EFSDALAETN
-3215 DAIDTAVPRTTMEY
+3215 DAIDAAVPRTIEEY
-3229 DMLWNDLMA
+3229 NKLWNDLMT

-3268 DVRELFAEA
+3268 DVRELFAEV
-3277 DKSQSRLKALEE
+3277 DKSQSRLKTLEE

-3325 LFAAK
+3325 LYAAK
-3330 DAARKALRDLNN
+3330 DAARNALRDLNN
-3342 DVRSLLKIGKTQYM
+3342 DMRSLLKIGKTQYM
-3356 TQQQE
+3356 AQQQE
-3361 RLEHRSEVAHIGIAA
+3361 RLEHRSEVAHIGITA

-3385 GVKGQQEAKESED
+3385 GVKGQQQAKESEE
-3398 KSVGVLRRL
+3398 KSVGVLRRM

-3431 SGEGKLYHLIME
+3431 SGEGELYHLIME

-3456 ESVEGLRSEIQSK
+3456 ESIEGLRSEIQSK
-3469 CKELFGSKKP
+3469 CKEFFGSKKP
-3479 KDGNKRIKFT
+3479 KDGNKKVKFT

-3506 LSLYLWSLSEEGRAK
+3506 LSLYLWSLSEEGRTK

-3527 DAFSISEIKAGLGDN
+3527 DAYSISEIKAGLGEN

-3636 EMEDWHHF
+3636 EMEDWYHF

-3659 FRETLKLQGP
+3659 FRETLKLQGA

-3679 HTLAGVDKRDESVTS
+3679 HALAGVDKRDESVTS

-3720 QSMIAGV
+3720 QSIIAGL

-3740 ANILMP
+3740 ANIIMP

-3800 GNSNSLYRW
+3800 GNNSNLYRW
-3809 IKKNV
+3809 IKKNIT
-3814 SQKGLFLNQVFDAAA
+3814 QKGLFLNQVFDAAA

-3838 DYEFTRSIR
+3838 DYEYTRAIR
-3847 KGATE
+3847 NGATE

-3909 DINDI
+3909 HINDI

-3974 LFGGDDDNAPTKDAT
+3974 IFGGDDDNAPMKDAT

-3997 IEGHAGDVAFATI
+3997 IEGHSGDVAFATI

-4020 NFVNSV
+4020 NLVNSA

-4047 SVGETLKGYKDSGSL
+4047 SAGETLKGYKDSDSL

-4076 TIKTVLYALFRGYT
+4076 TVKTVLYALFRGYT

-4096 VERFYNAFYDYK
+4096 VERFYNAFYDYNLN
-4108 VKGSSLNLIS
+4108 GSSLNLIS
-4118 AANFLSTPM
+4118 VANFLSTPM

-4170 EVESGGARGK
+4170 EVESGGTRGK
-4180 VAELFRSRA
+4180 VANLFRSRA
-4189 FKRDLNKYVDEWS
+4189 FKRDLNKYVDEWA
-4202 EYHIRDASDAADY
+4202 EYHIRDASDAMGY

-4220 KNHERKEIIR
+4220 KNHDRKEIIR

-4259 GNSERTLRHNLV
+4259 GNSEQVLRYNLV

-4276 QIKKKLTGGDKE
+4276 QIKKKLTGGDNE
-4288 RREAFALMRELE
+4288 RKEAFALMKELE
-4300 RIDKVKGHTHSDYV
+4300 RIDGVKGHTHSDYV

-4320 GVKDFQMIPKG
+4320 GVQDFQMIPKG

-4336 KYVDKSDIDNGTVA
+4336 KYVNKSDIDNGTVA
-4350 RGEVKGSYGIIA
+4350 RGDVKGSYGIMA
-4362 TAEDVKADARF
+4362 TADDVKADARL
-4373 RKLQDGG
+4373 RKLHEGS
-4380 EKQKAK
+4380 EKQKAE

-4407 MTDIGEG
+4407 MTAIGDG

-4434 LTKAVKAGDDKAADA
+4434 LTKAVKAGDNKAADA

-4458 GKVIDGDMKPKE
+4458 GKVIDGDMKSKE

-4479 IR
+4479 IE

>member
-1 MANETDSVF
+1 MENETDSVF
-10 AADLQN
+10 AAEQQN

-30 EGETDNQET
+30 EGETDKQET
-39 AQQQLPTEV
+39 EQQRPTPEV
-48 KKAKDEPTA
+48 EKAKDEPAA
-57 QQTASVQTATEPQSV
+57 QQTAVAQTVDEPQRV
-72 QQPTEQPQEQPK
+72 QQQTVQPQEQSK
-84 QQVEQPKG
+84 QQAERPNG
-92 DVEQSAQ
+92 DVEQPAQ
-99 TVQGVQS
+99 TSQPVQD

-113 DDTKDLLAIKNHS
+113 DDTKDLLAVKNHN

-137 GKEAQTIMASGMSE
+137 GNKAQTIMASGMSE
-151 SAKREAQQRYESA
+151 GAKRDAKERYESA
-164 TKVLNERI
+164 AKALNERI
-172 EAHNT
+172 ETHNA
-177 EQKAENERLRADA
+177 EQKAENDRLRAEA

-215 DGHKVDDENNTMLA
+215 DGHKVNEANNTMLA

-243 DIFGIAKAA
+243 DIFSTAKAA

-280 LKEKYGD
+280 LKEKYGE

-296 DSVVLENKDIPDS
+296 DSLVLENKDIPDS

-323 GDNNYQTILGNAV
+323 GDNNYQSILRGAV

-349 EQGKAGKKAM
+349 EQGKVEKKAM
-359 EDYDN
+359 DDYEN
-364 IAKNPFADA
+364 IAKNPFSDA

-462 LVGSFAQASM
+462 LVGSIAQASM

-477 GNGLT
+477 GNKLT
-482 LLDAYSTSID
+482 LLDTYSASID

-502 LAGYGK
+502 MAGYGK
-508 IALRSATTMA
+508 IALMSATTMA

-529 LVGSGTKWSLVRLL
+529 LVGGGTKWSLVRLL
-543 PRISKGV
+543 PRLSKGV
-550 TPKAGEAAFKMLSMT
+550 TPKAGDAAFKMLSMT

-576 GAGLGAIYSPMAYSL
+576 GAGLGAIYSPVAYSL
-591 GSLARGET
+591 GSLARGVA
-599 PELGEALKSSVS
+599 PELGEALKSSAS

-751 NSPGYFVKDGKVIAS
+751 DSPGYFMKDGKAIAS
-766 KLYGITVNPKVLESA
+766 KLYGITVNPNVLESA

-807 YGEKG
+807 YGENG

-867 DTCSERAARAVLSE
+867 DTCSERATRTVLSE
-881 LNGTATEKELTDML
+881 LNGTATEKELTYML
-895 QTAFKKDRNGEQL
+895 KTAFEKDRNGEQL
-908 TTGEKKMLDR
+908 TDGEKRMLKR
-918 FDEVYLQN
+918 FDEVYFQN

-942 NKSRGVDI
+942 SKSRGVDI
-950 DKILAKDYFKWSESE
+950 DKILAKDYYKWSESE

-981 AKDMPSE
+981 AKDMPSGQTE
-988 QAKPTAPSEP
+988 PTAKSEP
-998 PAEPTSEPPVV
+998 PAEPTGEPPVV
-1009 EAEKGGQQEVAAP
+1009 EAEKGAQQEVAAP
-1022 EKETEKPSE
+1022 EKETWKTGE
-1031 EPSSKGDIGIE
+1031 ETAGKGDIGIE

-1068 VNALRSESEQAVKYS
+1068 VDALRSESEQAVRYS
-1083 NGESSERPEHWDY
+1083 NGESSEKPEHWDY

-1104 EPKAKTGEEVQPV
+1104 EPKAKTDEEVKPV
-1117 EEPKADSEPIEPA
+1117 EEPKSDTEPIEPT
-1130 DEKPTEQPMG
+1130 DEKPTEQPKEQ
-1140 LKAEEKPVEVET
+1140 KAEEKPVEVET
-1152 SKEEAKADTKAEVEQ
+1152 PKEEAKADTKDEVEQ
-1167 AAGTEPVE
+1167 AAETEPVE
-1175 ETEQEQPTIDQLNQY
+1175 ETEQEQPTVDQLNQY

-1204 LGDKARMEMFTK
+1204 LGDKARMEMLTK

-1260 TAYKKGEELVV
+1260 AAYKKGEELVV
-1271 EHKGNPVT
+1271 EHDGNPVT

-1286 KSGDVTK
+1286 NDGNVTK
-1293 SHVKSSEEPYHSNG
+1293 SHVKSSGEPYHSNG
-1307 KVVFTPKE
+1307 KVVFSPREKQQEPKVVAVSSDSNSAGKGGDKIPNGNSVMEVSAMFDEMERILKEDPKTSEEARADNTKRLKVLRTQIAHILTSMSDKEFGELSE
-1315 KPQEQTV
+1315 KYGKERLVQDEVSLRKETEYITREVEARLEKDGELHSNSYKPRKFSIHSYASTDKSRPTVLMGVYHSPDGYAVSSDGYVLIASKLDYDPAMKGEVVDKKGSKIVGSYPNWKSLFVNHPFKLKGGVQMLAAKMKAIQERFDAEYNRRKEAGEKISKKKLNDYYFVSLLLPNNRISFISVENARRFVDACLHLGCTDIEYSDYTKSIIARSKNGFAIV
-1322 KDWVDDT
+1322 MPKIVNKGVVTYSDAFSVVDFRGGKAKEHIGLGRVDDT

-1334 KRGYRIVNGQK
+1334 KRGYRIVNG
-1345 VERQGALSEGVDVVY
+1345 ERGA
-1360 GDEHT
+1360 
-1365 TKFSQNDKPT
+1365 
-1375 TRFAV
+1375 
-1380 VSAKKMQPSHIRG
+1380 
-1393 QRNPTFF
+1393 
-1400 NDEGQPKNRTD
+1400 
-1411 QVSVAREEEIA
+1411 
-1422 KNIDPEE
+1422 
-1429 ITVGVTAYQ
+1429 
-1438 GAPTINSRG
+1438 
-1447 EVIQGNNRAAALRE
+1447 
-1461 MYSGGYGM
+1461 
-1469 SVKKYKQFLKDNAK
+1469 
-1483 MFGLTPE
+1483 
-1490 GIDRIEDP
+1490 DR
-1498 VLVNVADV
+1498 
-1506 TDAEAIRLGQLKA
+1506 Q
-1519 TDNESGGVQ
+1519 
-1528 FIEPKP
+1528 
-1534 TVQKLVG
+1534 
-1541 ANKLTRFM
+1541 
-1549 DTLLDSENPMDSIK
+1549 
-1563 DLIRKNGVKALKFM
+1563 
-1577 RDMGI
+1577 
-1582 INETQYNSAFNAK
+1582 
-1595 DTLSSQ
+1595 
-1601 ARSDLE
+1601 
-1607 GVIRHAMFDGGPTGI
+1607 
-1622 EEMFDHMPDAAQK
+1622 
-1635 GILETIARDFS
+1635 
-1646 SDEQSKIKPI
+1646 
-1656 IQESILAYHNAVST
+1656 
-1670 SKEFANAKTAEQ
+1670 
-1682 AARAMRN
+1682 
-1689 YARQVQLIGEEQLLP
+1689 
-1704 EKYFS
+1704 
-1709 KFALLLAERYRAYS
+1709 
-1723 KLSIKAMFNELYDK
+1723 
-1737 LQGVSESSGDLFAG
+1737 
-1751 EVAAEKLNINE
+1751 
-1762 AFKKVFN
+1762 
-1769 YGDTELPRGD
+1769 
-1779 VLGDTARTGTKGEQ
+1779 
-1793 GSEGGTGGR
+1793 GGTGG
-1802 GQDKTGERGAD
+1802 T
-1813 GQRGTD
+1813 
-1819 GVAEEGSNSLID
+1819 AEEGSNSLIG
-1831 TANKAANKAR
+1831 AA
-1841 LQKAED
+1841 
-1847 YSAFAEQYGLDA
+1847 
-1859 EDVAMYAEGMKKGS
+1859 
-1873 TSQAMRARAMIGRK
+1873 
-1887 IIAAHEGEI
+1887 
-1896 HSLMDVRKFRR
+1896 
-1907 PVEEALK
+1907 
-1914 EKFGDVDKLLEE
+1914 
-1926 YRNQVED
+1926 
-1933 EHKAMEAAHKKAQE
+1933 
-1947 EEAKRK
+1947 
-1953 AHLEELSLLSD
+1953 
-1964 DEIDRRYMEALDN
+1964 
-1977 GNEVVARDMLDEA
+1977 
-1990 ARRKGYADTDS
+1990 
-2001 EYQGVGAWVAPS
+2001 
-2013 NPGYESDEAR
+2013 
-2023 RADVEDNAPNV
+2023 
-2034 NLEDMALG
+2034 
-2042 YSLQPDD
+2042 
-2049 YFTHPERYSQNTPHG
+2049 
-2064 LESARSIQAA
+2064 
-2074 LEALKR
+2074 
-2080 GEKGVKVKVY
+2080 
-2090 RAVPISVKESKLRN
+2090 SK
-2104 GDWVTPSKK
+2104 
-2113 YAEMHGNSRLEG
+2113 
-2125 KYRIIEDEVPANEL
+2125 
-2139 WWDGNDA
+2139 
-2146 NEWGYDNGKEY
+2146 
-2157 KYKNTKNNRKLNDL
+2157 
-2171 VVRDDNGNV
+2171 
-2180 IVPSKRFNHR
+2180 
-2190 KADERYQIGM
+2190 
-2200 EGVKPSK
+2200 
-2207 AEVALRDAV
+2207 
-2216 IGRLRENGME
+2216 
-2226 VITNEEEGQR
+2226 
-2236 VLDEANGRARE
+2236 
-2247 MSFGEP
+2247 
-2253 YDYEAYPLGRVESNL
+2253 
-2268 ADKEVMVV
+2268 
-2276 TAEADHGFMNYK
+2276 
-2288 EAKEWAKKNVSKV
+2288 
-2301 YNNEET
+2301 
-2307 GGKGDVRI
+2307 
-2315 SNAAI
+2315 
-2320 DKFMSQS
+2320 
-2327 AVDKSDSKDVHL
+2327 
-2339 SVLKVLPEVLRTSI
+2339 
-2353 DVETHPDFLKGKDG
+2353 
-2367 KRSAENGMNKDVL
+2367 
-2380 VHRCY
+2380 
-2385 GAVEIGG
+2385 
-2392 KPYRVKI
+2392 
-2399 TLKEDPRDVS
+2399 
-2409 FPHVTHS
+2409 
-2416 YEATKIEL
+2416 
-2424 LAGTWE
+2424 
-2430 NHEGPSPNTNNSIS
+2430 
-2444 AAKLLENVEMSYNPS
+2444 
-2459 KKVLDA
+2459 
-2465 SEKRSV
+2465 
-2471 GIREQRVWHSS
+2471 
-2482 GANFKDA
+2482 
-2489 KITDHIR
+2489 
-2496 FFRTANGEAYGFT
+2496 
-2509 VGGKIY
+2509 
-2515 IDPKIATSETPVHEY
+2515 
-2530 AHLWASALRSGNPK
+2530 
-2544 EWQNVVGLMKGTS
+2544 
-2557 VWEDVK
+2557 
-2563 KRYSEL
+2563 
-2569 NTDDEI
+2569 
-2575 ADEVIATYSG
+2575 
-2585 RRGAERLREEAHKVA
+2585 
-2600 DGNGDLFEKA
+2600 
-2610 EAISALGRVKKSLKK
+2610 
-2625 FWKGVCDFLHIHY
+2625 
-2638 KSAEEVADRV
+2638 VADRV
-2648 MKDLLDGVEPRK
+2648 RVNSRLKDLSERAKTAKTDEERAQVASERAEVVSEYVKGEKGRSVSVVPTQDALADAVESRDLKNEVRQHTESGDLLNGVYDKRTGK
-2660 IGKGEAGVRFS
+2660 IHIVAENVETADDIDAVYIHESSHKYSREVDNNRAAGELVNNHTTEELEQALREVAGDDVADVYMACKPGKGDFAYRRMLADEILAYSCVKRNAG
-2671 AKQKRALETAE
+2671 
-2682 QSQKTAIATA
+2682 
-2692 VSSADGA
+2692 
-2699 KVLNNLDTLAR
+2699 
-2710 NLEKTSSHRKTFIG
+2710 EKT
-2724 DIAKAFG
+2724 
-2731 VDNRGKS
+2731 
-2738 SKYATFETKSGEV
+2738 
-2751 VTIRISD
+2751 
-2758 HNAKVSNF
+2758 
-2766 DTVGEDN
+2766 
-2773 GISIVVTRK
+2773 
-2782 PNKGITNDGSAH
+2782 GITNEK
-2794 IVEFFYPEISLQRAE
+2794 INNQT
-2809 GKPLVEI
+2809 
-2816 VESIKQALYSGEF
+2816 KQHYEKVSDYFG
-2829 KDTTGLAER
+2829 
-2838 QEVNGEDVV
+2838 
-2847 RYQLSVVGRKAN
+2847 GRKRDGGKSDRGETETGEGLSTEPSAGEHRRGGANDREEEGIDSEGLFSVAGRNAN
-2859 GADTGYDSKHTEIE
+2859 GGNSSYDSKHSEIE
-2873 QAVNRELK
+2873 QAVNRELER
-2881 KNSTSDE
+2881 NSTSDD

-2893 DRVKKLRAEATK
+2893 DMVKKLRAEATK

-2949 KLADLNSELIEA
+2949 KLADLNSKLIEA

-2966 AEKVKSL
+2966 TEKVKSI
-2973 TTEIKRLKTDIGNT
+2973 TTEIKRLKTDISNT
-2987 GIRSRYKAKISE
+2987 GIRARYKAKISE

-3034 FNDLVRSVRD
+3034 FNALVGSVRD

-3055 EQDRNNLATKLDDTI
+3055 GQDRNNLATKLDDTV

-3079 IETRKLTR
+3079 IETRKLIN
-3087 DLADMLSVKTT
+3087 DLAEMLSVKTT
-3098 KKDSSGKKIGVKVS
+3098 KKDSSGKKVGVKVS
-3112 NTVRIAIETL
+3112 NTVSIAIETL

-3140 VKSLDGMLAK
+3140 VKSLDGMLSK

-3161 ELSETSA
+3161 ELSEASA
-3168 NERLNSGAITKGE
+3168 DERLNSGAITKDE

-3186 EAINKERDD
+3186 EAINRERDD

-3215 DAIDTAVPRTTMEY
+3215 DAIDAAVPRSTEEY
-3229 DMLWNDLMA
+3229 NKLWNGLMA

-3277 DKSQSRLKALEE
+3277 DKSQIRLKALEE
-3289 QWKSDAPTPT
+3289 KWKSDAPTPT

-3356 TQQQE
+3356 AQQQE
-3361 RLEHRSEVAHIGIAA
+3361 RLEHRSEVSHIGIAA

-3407 WNWVFLAPTESAE
+3407 WNWLFLAPTESAE

-3431 SGEGKLYHLIME
+3431 SGEGELYHLIME

-3456 ESVEGLRSEIQSK
+3456 ESVEALRSEIQSK
-3469 CKELFGSKKP
+3469 CKELFGSKNP

-3527 DAFSISEIKAGLGDN
+3527 DALSISEIKAGIGDN
-3542 WVKFGEWVVGD
+3542 WVKFGEWIVGD

-3609 ALKERVKHSYQL
+3609 ALKERVKHNYQL

-3636 EMEDWHHF
+3636 EMEDWYHF

-3679 HTLAGVDKRDESVTS
+3679 HTIAGVDKRDESVTS
-3694 QVINEAQ
+3694 QVINEVQ

-3727 NYSYNPRFQARLF
+3727 NYSYNPRFHARLF

-3800 GNSNSLYRW
+3800 GNSSSLYRW

-3814 SQKGLFLNQVFDAAA
+3814 SQKGLFLNKVFDAAA

-3847 KGATE
+3847 NGATE

-3909 DINDI
+3909 HINDI

-3919 LLRLGKEKPLHSISK
+3919 LLRLGKEKPLHSIIK

-3974 LFGGDDDNAPTKDAT
+3974 LFGGDDDNEPTKDAT

-4047 SVGETLKGYKDSGSL
+4047 SAGETLKGYKDSDSL
-4062 SDYLEDLDEDAAKY
+4062 SDYLDDLDEDAAKY

-4118 AANFLSTPM
+4118 VANFLSTPM
-4127 SSMRDHEAKDYYLGA
+4127 SNMRDHEAKDYYLGA

-4180 VAELFRSRA
+4180 MAELFRSRA
-4189 FKRDLNKYVDEWS
+4189 FKRDLNKYVDEWA

-4259 GNSERTLRHNLV
+4259 GNSERTLRYNLV
-4271 QGILR
+4271 HDILR
-4276 QIKKKLTGGDKE
+4276 QIKKKLTGSDDE
-4288 RREAFALMRELE
+4288 RKEAFALMRELE

-4336 KYVDKSDIDNGTVA
+4336 KYVNKSDIDNGTVA
-4350 RGEVKGSYGIIA
+4350 RGDVKGSYGIIA
-4362 TAEDVKADARF
+4362 TADDVKADAKF
-4373 RKLQDGG
+4373 RKLQDGS

-4407 MTDIGEG
+4407 MTDIGDG
-4414 LVTAVYASEADRLI
+4414 LVTAVYTGEADRLI

-4434 LTKAVKAGDDKAADA
+4434 LTKAVKAGNNKATDA
-4449 IMEQIRSIR
+4449 IMERIRSIR
-4458 GKVIDGDMKPKE
+4458 GKVIGGDMKPKE

-4479 IR
+4479 IE

>member
-1 MANETDSVF
+1 ME
-10 AADLQN
+10 
-16 GKGELYRLMMSILK
+16 
-30 EGETDNQET
+30 
-39 AQQQLPTEV
+39 
-48 KKAKDEPTA
+48 
-57 QQTASVQTATEPQSV
+57 
-72 QQPTEQPQEQPK
+72 
-84 QQVEQPKG
+84 
-92 DVEQSAQ
+92 
-99 TVQGVQS
+99 
-106 VQADELD
+106 
-113 DDTKDLLAIKNHS
+113 
-126 IDDARKYVEQL
+126 
-137 GKEAQTIMASGMSE
+137 SGMSE
-151 SAKREAQQRYESA
+151 GAKRDAQERYESA
-164 TKVLNERI
+164 AKALNERI
-172 EAHNT
+172 ETHNA
-177 EQKAENERLRADA
+177 EQKAENDRLRAEA

-215 DGHKVDDENNTMLA
+215 DGHKVNEANNTMLA

-243 DIFGIAKAA
+243 DIFSTAKAA

-280 LKEKYGD
+280 LKERYGE
-287 KFSYNIEPI
+287 KISYNIEPI

-323 GDNNYQTILGNAV
+323 GDNNYQSILRGAV

-349 EQGKAGKKAM
+349 EQGKVEKKAM
-359 EDYDN
+359 GDYEN

-462 LVGSFAQASM
+462 LVGSLAQASM

-477 GNGLT
+477 GNKLT
-482 LLDAYSTSID
+482 LLDTYSESID

-502 LAGYGK
+502 MAGYGK

-529 LVGSGTKWSLVRLL
+529 IVGGGTKWSLVRLL
-543 PRISKGV
+543 PRLSKGV
-550 TPKAGEAAFKMLSMT
+550 TPKAGDAAFKMLSMT

-576 GAGLGAIYSPMAYSL
+576 GAGLGAVYSPVAYSL
-591 GSLARGET
+591 GSLARGVA
-599 PELGEALKSSVS
+599 PELGEALKSSAS

-751 NSPGYFVKDGKVIAS
+751 NSPGYFMKDGKAIAS
-766 KLYGITVNPKVLESA
+766 KLYGITVNPNVLESA

-867 DTCSERAARAVLSE
+867 DTCSERATRTVLSE

-895 QTAFKKDRNGEQL
+895 KTAFEKDRNGEQL
-908 TTGEKKMLDR
+908 TDGEKRMLKR

-942 NKSRGVDI
+942 NNSRGVDI
-950 DKILAKDYFKWSESE
+950 DKILAKDYYKWSESE

-973 KALNGENT
+973 KALNGDNT
-981 AKDMPSE
+981 AKDTPSGQTE
-988 QAKPTAPSEP
+988 PTAKSEP
-998 PAEPTSEPPVV
+998 PAEPTGEPPVV
-1009 EAEKGGQQEVAAP
+1009 EAEKGAQQGVASP
-1022 EKETEKPSE
+1022 EKETGKPGE
-1031 EPSSKGDIGIE
+1031 ETTGKGDIGIE

-1068 VNALRSESEQAVKYS
+1068 VDALRSESEQALRYS
-1083 NGESSERPEHWDY
+1083 NGESSEKPEHWEY

-1104 EPKAKTGEEVQPV
+1104 EPKAKTDEEVKPV
-1117 EEPKADSEPIEPA
+1117 EEPKSDTEPIEPT
-1130 DEKPTEQPMG
+1130 DEKSTEQPKEQ
-1140 LKAEEKPVEVET
+1140 KAEEKPVEVET
-1152 SKEEAKADTKAEVEQ
+1152 PKEEAKADTKDEVER
-1167 AAGTEPVE
+1167 AVE
-1175 ETEQEQPTIDQLNQY
+1175 RL
-1190 FSHVHLGHELTEKD
+1190 H
-1204 LGDKARMEMFTK
+1204 DKAVAVPGYTVFKYEPGYYTDGSGALVYGNKTSATAMPIDDIKPESIA
-1216 QFLSDKEQAIKY
+1216 QDIKY
-1228 SNGEL
+1228 SILTPEKRREAKAMSAIKNTSDYAKYLVDFKGHTQSDANMVAMRAGKDLRTEIKIAKDALAYDRFLREAFIPLFEEVLGKDEL
-1233 SEKPEGYAYMKQMFG
+1233 MKNSVIKKYYDGGY
-1248 LKDPVKQ
+1248 DVDVKQ

-1260 TAYKKGEELVV
+1260 AAYKKGEELVV
-1271 EHKGNPVT
+1271 EHDGNPVT

-1286 KSGDVTK
+1286 KDGNVTK
-1293 SHVKSSEEPYHSNG
+1293 SHVKSSGEPYHSKG
-1307 KVVFTPKE
+1307 KVVFTKKE
-1315 KPQEQTV
+1315 KPQEQAV

-1345 VERQGALSEGVDVVY
+1345 VERQGALSEGTDIVY

-1380 VSAKKMQPSHIRG
+1380 VSARKVQPSHIRG
-1393 QRNPTFF
+1393 QRNPAFF

-1469 SVKKYKQFLKDNAK
+1469 SAKKYRQFLKDNAK

-1490 GIDRIEDP
+1490 DIDRIEDP

-1506 TDAEAIRLGQLKA
+1506 SDAEAIRLGQLKA

-1622 EEMFDHMPDAAQK
+1622 EEMFDLMPDAAQK
-1635 GILETIARDFS
+1635 GILETIARDFNG
-1646 SDEQSKIKPI
+1646 DEQSRIKPV

-1689 YARQVQLIGEEQLLP
+1689 YARQVQLIGEEQVLP

-1709 KFALLLAERYRAYS
+1709 KFALLLAERYRSYS

-1737 LQGVSESSGDLFAG
+1737 LQGVSESSGDLFSG

-1769 YGDTELPRGD
+1769 YGDTELQRGD
-1779 VLGDTARTGTKGEQ
+1779 VLGDTARTGEKGEP

-1802 GQDKTGERGAD
+1802 GQDKAGERGTD
-1813 GQRGTD
+1813 RQGGT
-1819 GVAEEGSNSLID
+1819 GGTAEEGSNSLIG
-1831 TANKAANKAR
+1831 AA
-1841 LQKAED
+1841 
-1847 YSAFAEQYGLDA
+1847 
-1859 EDVAMYAEGMKKGS
+1859 
-1873 TSQAMRARAMIGRK
+1873 
-1887 IIAAHEGEI
+1887 
-1896 HSLMDVRKFRR
+1896 
-1907 PVEEALK
+1907 
-1914 EKFGDVDKLLEE
+1914 
-1926 YRNQVED
+1926 
-1933 EHKAMEAAHKKAQE
+1933 
-1947 EEAKRK
+1947 
-1953 AHLEELSLLSD
+1953 
-1964 DEIDRRYMEALDN
+1964 
-1977 GNEVVARDMLDEA
+1977 
-1990 ARRKGYADTDS
+1990 
-2001 EYQGVGAWVAPS
+2001 
-2013 NPGYESDEAR
+2013 
-2023 RADVEDNAPNV
+2023 
-2034 NLEDMALG
+2034 
-2042 YSLQPDD
+2042 
-2049 YFTHPERYSQNTPHG
+2049 
-2064 LESARSIQAA
+2064 
-2074 LEALKR
+2074 
-2080 GEKGVKVKVY
+2080 
-2090 RAVPISVKESKLRN
+2090 SK
-2104 GDWVTPSKK
+2104 
-2113 YAEMHGNSRLEG
+2113 
-2125 KYRIIEDEVPANEL
+2125 
-2139 WWDGNDA
+2139 
-2146 NEWGYDNGKEY
+2146 
-2157 KYKNTKNNRKLNDL
+2157 
-2171 VVRDDNGNV
+2171 
-2180 IVPSKRFNHR
+2180 
-2190 KADERYQIGM
+2190 
-2200 EGVKPSK
+2200 
-2207 AEVALRDAV
+2207 
-2216 IGRLRENGME
+2216 
-2226 VITNEEEGQR
+2226 
-2236 VLDEANGRARE
+2236 
-2247 MSFGEP
+2247 
-2253 YDYEAYPLGRVESNL
+2253 
-2268 ADKEVMVV
+2268 
-2276 TAEADHGFMNYK
+2276 
-2288 EAKEWAKKNVSKV
+2288 
-2301 YNNEET
+2301 
-2307 GGKGDVRI
+2307 
-2315 SNAAI
+2315 
-2320 DKFMSQS
+2320 
-2327 AVDKSDSKDVHL
+2327 
-2339 SVLKVLPEVLRTSI
+2339 
-2353 DVETHPDFLKGKDG
+2353 
-2367 KRSAENGMNKDVL
+2367 
-2380 VHRCY
+2380 
-2385 GAVEIGG
+2385 
-2392 KPYRVKI
+2392 
-2399 TLKEDPRDVS
+2399 
-2409 FPHVTHS
+2409 
-2416 YEATKIEL
+2416 
-2424 LAGTWE
+2424 
-2430 NHEGPSPNTNNSIS
+2430 
-2444 AAKLLENVEMSYNPS
+2444 
-2459 KKVLDA
+2459 
-2465 SEKRSV
+2465 
-2471 GIREQRVWHSS
+2471 
-2482 GANFKDA
+2482 
-2489 KITDHIR
+2489 
-2496 FFRTANGEAYGFT
+2496 
-2509 VGGKIY
+2509 
-2515 IDPKIATSETPVHEY
+2515 
-2530 AHLWASALRSGNPK
+2530 
-2544 EWQNVVGLMKGTS
+2544 
-2557 VWEDVK
+2557 
-2563 KRYSEL
+2563 
-2569 NTDDEI
+2569 
-2575 ADEVIATYSG
+2575 
-2585 RRGAERLREEAHKVA
+2585 
-2600 DGNGDLFEKA
+2600 
-2610 EAISALGRVKKSLKK
+2610 
-2625 FWKGVCDFLHIHY
+2625 
-2638 KSAEEVADRV
+2638 VADRV
-2648 MKDLLDGVEPRK
+2648 RVNSRLKDLSERAKTAKTDEERAQVASERAEVVSEYVKGEKGRSVSVVPTQDALADAVESRDLKNEVRQHTESGDLLNGVYDKRTGK
-2660 IGKGEAGVRFS
+2660 IHIVAENVETADDIDAVYIHESSHKYSREVDNNRAAGELVDNHTTEELEQALREVAGDDVADVYMACKPGKGDFAYRRMLADEILAYSCV
-2671 AKQKRALETAE
+2671 KRN
-2682 QSQKTAIATA
+2682 S
-2692 VSSADGA
+2692 G
-2699 KVLNNLDTLAR
+2699 
-2710 NLEKTSSHRKTFIG
+2710 EKT
-2724 DIAKAFG
+2724 
-2731 VDNRGKS
+2731 
-2738 SKYATFETKSGEV
+2738 
-2751 VTIRISD
+2751 
-2758 HNAKVSNF
+2758 
-2766 DTVGEDN
+2766 
-2773 GISIVVTRK
+2773 
-2782 PNKGITNDGSAH
+2782 GITNEK
-2794 IVEFFYPEISLQRAE
+2794 INNQT
-2809 GKPLVEI
+2809 
-2816 VESIKQALYSGEF
+2816 KQHYEKVSDYFG
-2829 KDTTGLAER
+2829 
-2838 QEVNGEDVV
+2838 
-2847 RYQLSVVGRKAN
+2847 GRKRDGGKSDRGETEAGEGLSTEPSAGEHRRGGANDSEEEGIDSGGFFSVAGRNAN
-2859 GADTGYDSKHTEIE
+2859 GGNSSYDSKHSEIE
-2873 QAVNRELK
+2873 QAVNRELE
-2881 KNSTSDE
+2881 KNYTSDD

-2893 DRVKKLRAEATK
+2893 DSVKKLRAEATK

-2913 SEVAKGDAAALR
+2913 SDVAKADAAALR

-2949 KLADLNSELIEA
+2949 KLADLNSKLIEA

-2966 AEKVKSL
+2966 TEKAKSI
-2973 TTEIKRLKTDIGNT
+2973 TTEIKRLKTDISNT
-2987 GIRSRYKAKISE
+2987 GIRARYKAKISE

-3008 DLAKSLVKYISGELS
+3008 DLAKLLVKYISGELS

-3034 FNDLVRSVRD
+3034 FNALVGSVRD

-3079 IETRKLTR
+3079 IETRKLIN
-3087 DLADMLSVKTT
+3087 DLAEMLSVKTT
-3098 KKDSSGKKIGVKVS
+3098 KKDSGGKKVGVKVS

-3140 VKSLDGMLAK
+3140 VKSLDGMLSK

-3161 ELSETSA
+3161 ELSEASA
-3168 NERLNSGAITKGE
+3168 DERLNSGAITKDE

-3186 EAINKERDD
+3186 DAINRERDD
-3195 VKSEMANFDT
+3195 VKSEMVNFDT

-3215 DAIDTAVPRTTMEY
+3215 DAIDAAVPRSTEEY
-3229 DMLWNDLMA
+3229 NKLWNDLMA

-3252 HDKEML
+3252 HDKDML

-3277 DKSQSRLKALEE
+3277 DKSQIRLKALEE
-3289 QWKSDAPTPT
+3289 KWKSDAPTST

-3356 TQQQE
+3356 AQQQE

-3385 GVKGQQEAKESED
+3385 GVKGQQEAKESEE

-3407 WNWVFLAPTESAE
+3407 WNWLFLAPTESAE

-3431 SGEGKLYHLIME
+3431 SGEGELYHLIME

-3456 ESVEGLRSEIQSK
+3456 ESVEALRSEIQSK
-3469 CKELFGSKKP
+3469 CKELFGSKNP

-3506 LSLYLWSLSEEGRAK
+3506 LSLYLWSLSEEGMAK

-3527 DAFSISEIKAGLGDN
+3527 DALSISEIKAGIGDN
-3542 WVKFGEWVVGD
+3542 WVKFGEWIVGD

-3609 ALKERVKHSYQL
+3609 ALKERVKHNYQL

-3636 EMEDWHHF
+3636 EMEDWYHF

-3694 QVINEAQ
+3694 QVINEVQ

-3727 NYSYNPRFQARLF
+3727 NYSYNPRFHARLF

-3800 GNSNSLYRW
+3800 GNSSSLYRW

-3814 SQKGLFLNQVFDAAA
+3814 SQKGLLLNKVFDAAA

-3847 KGATE
+3847 NGATE

-3909 DINDI
+3909 HINDI

-3959 GVAGFYYGAKAIFNA
+3959 GVAGFYYGAKAIFSA

-4047 SVGETLKGYKDSGSL
+4047 SAGETLKGYKDSDSL
-4062 SDYLEDLDEDAAKY
+4062 SDYIEDLDEDAAKY

-4118 AANFLSTPM
+4118 VANFLSTPM

-4189 FKRDLNKYVDEWS
+4189 FKRDLNKYVDEWA

-4259 GNSERTLRHNLV
+4259 GNSERTLRYNLV
-4271 QGILR
+4271 HDILR
-4276 QIKKKLTGGDKE
+4276 QIKKKLTGSDDE
-4288 RREAFALMRELE
+4288 RKEAFALMRELE
-4300 RIDKVKGHTHSDYV
+4300 RIDKIKGHTHSDYV

-4336 KYVDKSDIDNGTVA
+4336 KYVNKSDIDNGTVA
-4350 RGEVKGSYGIIA
+4350 RGDVKGSYGIIA
-4362 TAEDVKADARF
+4362 TADDVKADAKF
-4373 RKLQDGG
+4373 RKLQYGS

-4407 MTDIGEG
+4407 MTDIGDG
-4414 LVTAVYASEADRLI
+4414 LVTAVYTGEADRLI

-4434 LTKAVKAGDDKAADA
+4434 LTKAVKAGNNKAADA
-4449 IMEQIRSIR
+4449 IMERIRSIR
-4458 GKVIDGDMKPKE
+4458 GKVIGGDMKPKE

-4479 IR
+4479 IE

>member
-1 MANETDSVF
+1 MANETESVF
-10 AADLQN
+10 AAEQQN

-30 EGETDNQET
+30 EGETDKQET
-39 AQQQLPTEV
+39 AKQRQTPEV
-48 KKAKDEPTA
+48 DKAKDEPAA
-57 QQTASVQTATEPQSV
+57 QQTAVAKTVDEPQRV
-72 QQPTEQPQEQPK
+72 QKQTVQPQEQPK
-84 QQVEQPKG
+84 QQAERPNG
-92 DVEQSAQ
+92 DVEQPAQ
-99 TVQGVQS
+99 TVQPVQGVQDVQD

-113 DDTKDLLAIKNHS
+113 DDTKDLLAVKNHN
-126 IDDARKYVEQL
+126 IGDARKYVEQL
-137 GKEAQTIMASGMSE
+137 GNKAQTIMASGMSDG
-151 SAKREAQQRYESA
+151 AKRNAQERYESA
-164 TKVLNERI
+164 AKALNERI
-172 EAHNT
+172 ETHNA
-177 EQKAENERLRADA
+177 EQKAENDRLRAEA

-215 DGHKVDDENNTMLA
+215 DGHKVNEANNTMLA

-280 LKEKYGD
+280 LKEKYGE

-296 DSVVLENKDIPDS
+296 DSLVLENKDIPDS

-323 GDNNYQTILGNAV
+323 GDNNYQSILRGAV

-342 FEKEYRR
+342 FEKEYRS
-349 EQGKAGKKAM
+349 EQGKVEKNAM
-359 EDYDN
+359 GDYEN

-462 LVGSFAQASM
+462 LVGSLAQASM

-477 GNGLT
+477 GNKLT
-482 LLDAYSTSID
+482 LLDVYSESID
-492 ERAKEWAKQG
+492 ERAKEWAKKG
-502 LAGYGK
+502 MAGYGK

-529 LVGSGTKWSLVRLL
+529 LVGGGTKWSLVRLL
-543 PRISKGV
+543 PRLSKGV
-550 TPKAGEAAFKMLSMT
+550 TPKAGDAAFKMLSMT

-576 GAGLGAIYSPMAYSL
+576 GAGLGAVYSPLAYSL
-591 GSLARGET
+591 GSLARGVS
-599 PELGEALKSSVS
+599 PDLGEALKSSAS

-751 NSPGYFVKDGKVIAS
+751 NSPGYFMKGGKAIAS
-766 KLYGITVNPKVLESA
+766 KLYGITVNPNVLESA

-867 DTCSERAARAVLSE
+867 DTCSERATRTVLSE

-895 QTAFKKDRNGEQL
+895 NTAFEKDRNGEQL
-908 TTGEKKMLDR
+908 TDGEKRMLKR

-950 DKILAKDYFKWSESE
+950 DKILAKDYYKWSESE

-981 AKDMPSE
+981 AKDTPSGQTE
-988 QAKPTAPSEP
+988 PTAKSEP
-998 PAEPTSEPPVV
+998 PAEPTGEPPVV
-1009 EAEKGGQQEVAAP
+1009 EAEKVAQQEVASP
-1022 EKETEKPSE
+1022 EKETGKPGDE
-1031 EPSSKGDIGIE
+1031 TAGKGDIGIE

-1068 VNALRSESEQAVKYS
+1068 VDALRSESEHAVRYS
-1083 NGESSERPEHWDY
+1083 NGESSEKPEHWDY

-1104 EPKAKTGEEVQPV
+1104 EPKAKTDEEVKPV
-1117 EEPKADSEPIEPA
+1117 EEQKSDTEPIEPT
-1130 DEKPTEQPMG
+1130 DEKSTGQPKEQ
-1140 LKAEEKPVEVET
+1140 KAEEKPVEVET
-1152 SKEEAKADTKAEVEQ
+1152 PKEEAKADTKDEVEQ
-1167 AAGTEPVE
+1167 AAETEPVE
-1175 ETEQEQPTIDQLNQY
+1175 ETEQEQPTVDQLNQY

-1204 LGDKARMEMFTK
+1204 LGDKARMEMLTK

-1271 EHKGNPVT
+1271 EHDGNPMT

-1286 KSGDVTK
+1286 KDGNVTK
-1293 SHVKSSEEPYHSNG
+1293 SHVKSSGEPYHSNG
-1307 KVVFTPKE
+1307 KVVFTKKE
-1315 KPQEQTV
+1315 KPQEQAV

-1334 KRGYRIVNGQK
+1334 KRGYRIVNGQR
-1345 VERQGALSEGVDVVY
+1345 VERQVALSEGTDIVY

-1380 VSAKKMQPSHIRG
+1380 VSARKVQPSHIRG
-1393 QRNPTFF
+1393 QRNPAFF

-1429 ITVGVTAYQ
+1429 ITVGLTAYQ
-1438 GAPTINSRG
+1438 GAPTINIRG

-1469 SVKKYKQFLKDNAK
+1469 SAKKYRQFLKDNAK

-1490 GIDRIEDP
+1490 DIDRIEDP

-1506 TDAEAIRLGQLKA
+1506 SDAEAIRLGQLKA

-1622 EEMFDHMPDAAQK
+1622 EEMFDLMPDAAQK
-1635 GILETIARDFS
+1635 GILETIARDFNG
-1646 SDEQSKIKPI
+1646 DEQSRIKPV

-1689 YARQVQLIGEEQLLP
+1689 YARQVQLIGEEQVLP

-1709 KFALLLAERYRAYS
+1709 KFALLLAERYRSYS

-1779 VLGDTARTGTKGEQ
+1779 VLGDTARTGEKGEP

-1802 GQDKTGERGAD
+1802 GQDKAGERGTD
-1813 GQRGTD
+1813 RKGGT
-1819 GVAEEGSNSLID
+1819 GGTAEEGSNSLIG
-1831 TANKAANKAR
+1831 AA
-1841 LQKAED
+1841 
-1847 YSAFAEQYGLDA
+1847 
-1859 EDVAMYAEGMKKGS
+1859 
-1873 TSQAMRARAMIGRK
+1873 
-1887 IIAAHEGEI
+1887 
-1896 HSLMDVRKFRR
+1896 
-1907 PVEEALK
+1907 
-1914 EKFGDVDKLLEE
+1914 
-1926 YRNQVED
+1926 
-1933 EHKAMEAAHKKAQE
+1933 
-1947 EEAKRK
+1947 
-1953 AHLEELSLLSD
+1953 
-1964 DEIDRRYMEALDN
+1964 
-1977 GNEVVARDMLDEA
+1977 
-1990 ARRKGYADTDS
+1990 
-2001 EYQGVGAWVAPS
+2001 
-2013 NPGYESDEAR
+2013 
-2023 RADVEDNAPNV
+2023 
-2034 NLEDMALG
+2034 
-2042 YSLQPDD
+2042 
-2049 YFTHPERYSQNTPHG
+2049 
-2064 LESARSIQAA
+2064 
-2074 LEALKR
+2074 
-2080 GEKGVKVKVY
+2080 
-2090 RAVPISVKESKLRN
+2090 SK
-2104 GDWVTPSKK
+2104 
-2113 YAEMHGNSRLEG
+2113 
-2125 KYRIIEDEVPANEL
+2125 
-2139 WWDGNDA
+2139 
-2146 NEWGYDNGKEY
+2146 
-2157 KYKNTKNNRKLNDL
+2157 
-2171 VVRDDNGNV
+2171 
-2180 IVPSKRFNHR
+2180 
-2190 KADERYQIGM
+2190 
-2200 EGVKPSK
+2200 
-2207 AEVALRDAV
+2207 
-2216 IGRLRENGME
+2216 
-2226 VITNEEEGQR
+2226 
-2236 VLDEANGRARE
+2236 
-2247 MSFGEP
+2247 
-2253 YDYEAYPLGRVESNL
+2253 
-2268 ADKEVMVV
+2268 
-2276 TAEADHGFMNYK
+2276 
-2288 EAKEWAKKNVSKV
+2288 
-2301 YNNEET
+2301 
-2307 GGKGDVRI
+2307 
-2315 SNAAI
+2315 
-2320 DKFMSQS
+2320 
-2327 AVDKSDSKDVHL
+2327 
-2339 SVLKVLPEVLRTSI
+2339 
-2353 DVETHPDFLKGKDG
+2353 
-2367 KRSAENGMNKDVL
+2367 
-2380 VHRCY
+2380 
-2385 GAVEIGG
+2385 
-2392 KPYRVKI
+2392 
-2399 TLKEDPRDVS
+2399 
-2409 FPHVTHS
+2409 
-2416 YEATKIEL
+2416 
-2424 LAGTWE
+2424 
-2430 NHEGPSPNTNNSIS
+2430 
-2444 AAKLLENVEMSYNPS
+2444 
-2459 KKVLDA
+2459 
-2465 SEKRSV
+2465 
-2471 GIREQRVWHSS
+2471 
-2482 GANFKDA
+2482 
-2489 KITDHIR
+2489 
-2496 FFRTANGEAYGFT
+2496 
-2509 VGGKIY
+2509 
-2515 IDPKIATSETPVHEY
+2515 
-2530 AHLWASALRSGNPK
+2530 
-2544 EWQNVVGLMKGTS
+2544 
-2557 VWEDVK
+2557 
-2563 KRYSEL
+2563 
-2569 NTDDEI
+2569 
-2575 ADEVIATYSG
+2575 
-2585 RRGAERLREEAHKVA
+2585 
-2600 DGNGDLFEKA
+2600 
-2610 EAISALGRVKKSLKK
+2610 
-2625 FWKGVCDFLHIHY
+2625 
-2638 KSAEEVADRV
+2638 VADRV
-2648 MKDLLDGVEPRK
+2648 RVNSRLKDLSERAKTAKTDEERAQVASERAEVVSEYV
-2660 IGKGEAGVRFS
+2660 KGEKGRSVSVVPTQDALADAVESRDLKNEVRQHTESGDLLNGVYD
-2671 AKQKRALETAE
+2671 KRTGKIHIVAENVETADDIDAVYIHESSHKYSREVDNNRAAGELVDNHTTEELE
-2682 QSQKTAIATA
+2682 QALREVAGDD
-2692 VSSADGA
+2692 VADVYMACKPVKGDFA
-2699 KVLNNLDTLAR
+2699 YRRMLADEILAYSCVKR
-2710 NLEKTSSHRKTFIG
+2710 NAGEKT
-2724 DIAKAFG
+2724 
-2731 VDNRGKS
+2731 
-2738 SKYATFETKSGEV
+2738 
-2751 VTIRISD
+2751 
-2758 HNAKVSNF
+2758 
-2766 DTVGEDN
+2766 
-2773 GISIVVTRK
+2773 
-2782 PNKGITNDGSAH
+2782 GITNEK
-2794 IVEFFYPEISLQRAE
+2794 INNQT
-2809 GKPLVEI
+2809 
-2816 VESIKQALYSGEF
+2816 KQHYEKVSDYFG
-2829 KDTTGLAER
+2829 
-2838 QEVNGEDVV
+2838 
-2847 RYQLSVVGRKAN
+2847 GRKRDGGKSDRGETEAGEGLSTEPSAGEHRRGGANDREEEVIDSEGLFSVAGRNAN
-2859 GADTGYDSKHTEIE
+2859 GGNSSYDSKHSEIE
-2873 QAVNRELK
+2873 QAVNRELE
-2881 KNSTSDE
+2881 KNSTSDD

-2949 KLADLNSELIEA
+2949 KLADLNSKLIEA

-2966 AEKVKSL
+2966 TEKVKSI
-2973 TTEIKRLKTDIGNT
+2973 TTEINRLKTDISNT
-2987 GIRSRYKAKISE
+2987 GIRARYKAKISE

-3034 FNDLVRSVRD
+3034 FNALVGSVRD

-3055 EQDRNNLATKLDDTI
+3055 GQDRNNLATKLEDTI

-3079 IETRKLTR
+3079 IETRKLIN
-3087 DLADMLSVKTT
+3087 DLAEMLSVKTT
-3098 KKDSSGKKIGVKVS
+3098 KKDSSGKKVGVKVS

-3122 KGMFRGFDGEFGN
+3122 KGIFRGFDGEFGN

-3140 VKSLDGMLAK
+3140 VKSLDGMLSK

-3161 ELSETSA
+3161 ELSEASA
-3168 NERLNSGAITKGE
+3168 DERLNSGAITKDE

-3186 EAINKERDD
+3186 EAINRERDD

-3215 DAIDTAVPRTTMEY
+3215 DAIDDAVPRSTEEY
-3229 DMLWNDLMA
+3229 NKLWNDLMA
-3238 KQQDEQDGVAQMSA
+3238 KQQDEQDGVAQMSE

-3277 DKSQSRLKALEE
+3277 DKSQIRLKALEE
-3289 QWKSDAPTPT
+3289 KWKSDAPTPT

-3325 LFAAK
+3325 MFAAK

-3356 TQQQE
+3356 AQQQE

-3385 GVKGQQEAKESED
+3385 GVKGQQEAKESEE

-3407 WNWVFLAPTESAE
+3407 WNWLFLAPTESAE

-3431 SGEGKLYHLIME
+3431 SGEGELYHLIME

-3456 ESVEGLRSEIQSK
+3456 ESVEALRSEIQSK

-3527 DAFSISEIKAGLGDN
+3527 DAFSISEIKAGIGDN
-3542 WVKFGEWVVGD
+3542 WVRFGEWIVGD
-3553 FLPKLYDKYNE
+3553 FLPKLYDKYNG

-3609 ALKERVKHSYQL
+3609 ALKERVKHNYQL

-3636 EMEDWHHF
+3636 EMEDWYHF

-3694 QVINEAQ
+3694 QVINEVQ

-3727 NYSYNPRFQARLF
+3727 NYSYNPRFHARLF

-3800 GNSNSLYRW
+3800 GNSSSLYRW

-3814 SQKGLFLNQVFDAAA
+3814 SQKGLLLNQVFDAAA

-3847 KGATE
+3847 NGATE

-3909 DINDI
+3909 HINDI

-3959 GVAGFYYGAKAIFNA
+3959 GVAGFYYGAKAIFSA

-4047 SVGETLKGYKDSGSL
+4047 SAGETLKGYKDSDSL
-4062 SDYLEDLDEDAAKY
+4062 SDYIEDLDEDAAKY

-4118 AANFLSTPM
+4118 VANFLSTPM

-4170 EVESGGARGK
+4170 EAESGGSRGK

-4189 FKRDLNKYVDEWS
+4189 FKRDLNKYVDEWA

-4259 GNSERTLRHNLV
+4259 GNSERTLRYNLV
-4271 QGILR
+4271 HDILR
-4276 QIKKKLTGGDKE
+4276 QIKKKLTGSDDE
-4288 RREAFALMRELE
+4288 RKDAFALMRELE

-4314 KLAEKA
+4314 KLAERA

-4336 KYVDKSDIDNGTVA
+4336 KYVNKSDIDNGTVA
-4350 RGEVKGSYGIIA
+4350 RGDVKGSYGIIA
-4362 TAEDVKADARF
+4362 TADDVKADAKF
-4373 RKLQDGG
+4373 RKLQDGS

-4396 GDISYQDAYRR
+4396 GDISYQEAYRR
-4407 MTDIGEG
+4407 MTDIGDG
-4414 LVTAVYASEADRLI
+4414 LVTAVYTGEADRLI

-4434 LTKAVKAGDDKAADA
+4434 LTKAVKAGNNKAADA
-4449 IMEQIRSIR
+4449 IMERIRSIR
-4458 GKVIDGDMKPKE
+4458 GMVIDGDMKPKE

-4479 IR
+4479 IE

>member
-1 MANETDSVF
+1 MANDTDSVF
-10 AADLQN
+10 AADQQN

-30 EGETDNQET
+30 EGENDKQET
-39 AQQQLPTEV
+39 AQQRPTSEV
-48 KKAKDEPTA
+48 DKEKANDEPAA
-57 QQTASVQTATEPQSV
+57 QQTAVAQTVAEPQSV
-72 QQPTEQPQEQPK
+72 QQPAVQQQEQPK
-84 QQVEQPKG
+84 QQEEQKNG
-92 DVEQSAQ
+92 DVEQPAQ
-99 TVQGVQS
+99 TAQPVQG

-113 DDTKDLLAIKNHS
+113 EDTKDLLAVKNRN
-126 IDDARKYVEQL
+126 IDDARKYVEKL
-137 GKEAQTIMASGMSE
+137 GKDTQTIMDSGMSDG
-151 SAKREAQQRYESA
+151 AKREAKQRYENA
-164 TKVLNERI
+164 AKTLNDRV
-172 EAHNT
+172 EAHNAD
-177 EQKAENERLRADA
+177 QKAENDRLRAEA

-199 EHDEKYADIN
+199 EHDDKYSDIK

-215 DGHKVDDENNTMLA
+215 DNHKVDGENNTMLA
-229 SEGFKEGAAAASGK
+229 SEGFKQGAAAASGK

-270 YVNGMLAANR
+270 YVNGMLATGR

-287 KFSYNIEPI
+287 KLSYNLEPI
-296 DSVVLENKDIPDS
+296 DSMVLENNDIPES

-323 GDNNYQTILGNAV
+323 GDNNYQSILRGAV
-336 DDFVRL
+336 DDFVRM
-342 FEKEYRR
+342 FDKEYGR
-349 EQGKAGKKAM
+349 EQGKVGKKAM
-359 EDYDN
+359 EDYEN
-364 IAKNPFADA
+364 IAKNPFADE

-387 LTGVDL
+387 LTGLDL
-393 KPMIDRAFNSIP
+393 NPMIDRAFNSIP
-405 KDRMAALTLALSKDF
+405 KDRLAALTIALSKNF

-462 LVGSFAQASM
+462 LVGSLAQASM

-477 GNGLT
+477 GNKLT
-482 LLDAYSTSID
+482 LLDAYSESID
-492 ERAKEWAKQG
+492 ERAKEWSKQG

-529 LVGSGTKWSLVRLL
+529 LVGGGTKWSLVRLL
-543 PRISKGV
+543 PRLSKGV

-576 GAGLGAIYSPMAYSL
+576 GAGLGAIYSPVAYSL
-591 GSLARGET
+591 GSLARGVA
-599 PELGEALKSSVS
+599 PELGEALKSSAS

-637 NGTGKAATAIRVAT
+637 NGTGKAATTIRVAT

-670 KDVLLSSEKISEDL
+670 KDVLLSSDKISEDL

-751 NSPGYFVKDGKVIAS
+751 NSPGYFMKDGKAIAS

-832 FGSLKDAKLEET
+832 FTSLKDAKLEET
-844 RLGTVIKRNNVAIAE
+844 RLGTVIYRNNVAIAE

-895 QTAFKKDRNGEQL
+895 NTALEKDRNGEQL
-908 TTGEKKMLDR
+908 TDGENRMLKR

-934 SSSVRRDF
+934 SSSLRRDF
-942 NKSRGVDI
+942 NKSMGVDI
-950 DKILAKDYFKWSESE
+950 DKILAKDYYKWSESE
-965 REAVDDYI
+965 REAVDEYI
-973 KALNGENT
+973 KELNGENT
-981 AKDMPSE
+981 AKDMPSDKTE
-988 QAKPTAPSEP
+988 PTAISET
-998 PAEPTSEPPVV
+998 PAEPASETPVV
-1009 EAEKGGQQEVAAP
+1009 EAEKGGKQEVAAT
-1022 EKETEKPSE
+1022 EKEAEKPRE
-1031 EPSSKGDIGIE
+1031 ETPSKDGVGIE

-1068 VNALRSESEQAVKYS
+1068 VDALRSESEQAVRYS
-1083 NGESSERPEHWDY
+1083 NGESSEKPEHWDY

-1104 EPKAKTGEEVQPV
+1104 EPKEKTDEEVKPV
-1117 EEPKADSEPIEPA
+1117 EEQKADNEPIVQA
-1130 DEKPTEQPMG
+1130 DEKPAEQPKEP
-1140 LKAEEKPVEVET
+1140 KAEEKPVEVET
-1152 SKEEAKADTKAEVEQ
+1152 PKEESKADTKAEVEQ
-1167 AAGTEPVE
+1167 AAETKPVE
-1175 ETEQEQPTIDQLNQY
+1175 ETGQEQPTVDQLNQY

-1204 LGDKARMEMFTK
+1204 LRDKARMEMLTK

-1260 TAYKKGEELVV
+1260 TAYKKGDELVV
-1271 EHKGNPVT
+1271 EHDGNPVT

-1286 KSGDVTK
+1286 KVGNVTK
-1293 SHVKSSEEPYHSNG
+1293 SHVKSSGEPYHSKG

-1315 KPQEQTV
+1315 KQQEQAV

-1334 KRGYRIVNGQK
+1334 KRGYRIVNGQI
-1345 VERQGALSEGVDVVY
+1345 VERQGALSEGTDIVY

-1375 TRFAV
+1375 TRFAI
-1380 VSAKKMQPSHIRG
+1380 VSASKVQPSHIRG
-1393 QRNPTFF
+1393 QRNPAFF

-1469 SVKKYKQFLKDNAK
+1469 SVKKYRQFLKDNAK

-1490 GIDRIEDP
+1490 DIDRIEDP

-1506 TDAEAIRLGQLKA
+1506 SDAEAIRLGQLKA
-1519 TDNESGGVQ
+1519 ADNESGGVQ

-1549 DTLLDSENPMDSIK
+1549 DILLDSENPMDSIK

-1607 GVIRHAMFDGGPTGI
+1607 GVMRHAMFDGGPTGI
-1622 EEMFDHMPDAAQK
+1622 EEMFDLMPDAAQK

-1646 SDEQSKIKPI
+1646 SNEQSRIKPV

-1689 YARQVQLIGEEQLLP
+1689 YARQMQLIGEEQVLP

-1779 VLGDTARTGTKGEQ
+1779 VLGDTARTGEKGEP
-1793 GSEGGTGGR
+1793 GSEGGIGGR
-1802 GQDKTGERGAD
+1802 GQDKAGERGAD
-1813 GQRGTD
+1813 RQGGT
-1819 GVAEEGSNSLID
+1819 GGTAEEGSNSIIG
-1831 TANKAANKAR
+1831 AASKVAERERVNSR
-1841 LQKAED
+1841 LKDLSERAKTSKTDEEMAQ
-1847 YSAFAEQYGLDA
+1847 
-1859 EDVAMYAEGMKKGS
+1859 VASE
-1873 TSQAMRARAMIGRK
+1873 RA
-1887 IIAAHEGEI
+1887 
-1896 HSLMDVRKFRR
+1896 
-1907 PVEEALK
+1907 
-1914 EKFGDVDKLLEE
+1914 
-1926 YRNQVED
+1926 
-1933 EHKAMEAAHKKAQE
+1933 
-1947 EEAKRK
+1947 
-1953 AHLEELSLLSD
+1953 
-1964 DEIDRRYMEALDN
+1964 
-1977 GNEVVARDMLDEA
+1977 EVV
-1990 ARRKGYADTDS
+1990 S
-2001 EYQGVGAWVAPS
+2001 EYV
-2013 NPGYESDEAR
+2013 
-2023 RADVEDNAPNV
+2023 
-2034 NLEDMALG
+2034 
-2042 YSLQPDD
+2042 
-2049 YFTHPERYSQNTPHG
+2049 
-2064 LESARSIQAA
+2064 
-2074 LEALKR
+2074 K
-2080 GEKGVKVKVY
+2080 GEKGRSVSVVPTQGALAD
-2090 RAVPISVKESKLRN
+2090 AVESRDLKNEVRQHTEN
-2104 GDWVTPSKK
+2104 G
-2113 YAEMHGNSRLEG
+2113 
-2125 KYRIIEDEVPANEL
+2125 EL
-2139 WWDGNDA
+2139 LNGV
-2146 NEWGYDNGKEY
+2146 YDNRTGKIHIVAENVETADDIDAVY
-2157 KYKNTKNNRKLNDL
+2157 IHESSHKYSREVDNNRAAGEL
-2171 VVRDDNGNV
+2171 VDN
-2180 IVPSKRFNHR
+2180 HTT
-2190 KADERYQIGM
+2190 EELEQ
-2200 EGVKPSK
+2200 
-2207 AEVALRDAV
+2207 ALRDVAGDDV
-2216 IGRLRENGME
+2216 ADVYMACKPGKGEFAYRRMLADEILAYSCVKRNAGEETG
-2226 VITNEEEGQR
+2226 ITNEKINNQTKQHYEKVSDYFGGRKRDGGKSDRGKTETGEGVSTEPSAGEHGRGGSNDRKEEGIDNDGLFSVAGR
-2236 VLDEANGRARE
+2236 NANG
-2247 MSFGEP
+2247 G
-2253 YDYEAYPLGRVESNL
+2253 
-2268 ADKEVMVV
+2268 
-2276 TAEADHGFMNYK
+2276 
-2288 EAKEWAKKNVSKV
+2288 
-2301 YNNEET
+2301 
-2307 GGKGDVRI
+2307 
-2315 SNAAI
+2315 
-2320 DKFMSQS
+2320 
-2327 AVDKSDSKDVHL
+2327 
-2339 SVLKVLPEVLRTSI
+2339 
-2353 DVETHPDFLKGKDG
+2353 
-2367 KRSAENGMNKDVL
+2367 
-2380 VHRCY
+2380 
-2385 GAVEIGG
+2385 
-2392 KPYRVKI
+2392 
-2399 TLKEDPRDVS
+2399 
-2409 FPHVTHS
+2409 
-2416 YEATKIEL
+2416 
-2424 LAGTWE
+2424 
-2430 NHEGPSPNTNNSIS
+2430 NS
-2444 AAKLLENVEMSYNPS
+2444 
-2459 KKVLDA
+2459 
-2465 SEKRSV
+2465 
-2471 GIREQRVWHSS
+2471 
-2482 GANFKDA
+2482 
-2489 KITDHIR
+2489 
-2496 FFRTANGEAYGFT
+2496 
-2509 VGGKIY
+2509 
-2515 IDPKIATSETPVHEY
+2515 
-2530 AHLWASALRSGNPK
+2530 
-2544 EWQNVVGLMKGTS
+2544 
-2557 VWEDVK
+2557 
-2563 KRYSEL
+2563 
-2569 NTDDEI
+2569 
-2575 ADEVIATYSG
+2575 
-2585 RRGAERLREEAHKVA
+2585 
-2600 DGNGDLFEKA
+2600 
-2610 EAISALGRVKKSLKK
+2610 
-2625 FWKGVCDFLHIHY
+2625 
-2638 KSAEEVADRV
+2638 
-2648 MKDLLDGVEPRK
+2648 
-2660 IGKGEAGVRFS
+2660 
-2671 AKQKRALETAE
+2671 
-2682 QSQKTAIATA
+2682 
-2692 VSSADGA
+2692 
-2699 KVLNNLDTLAR
+2699 
-2710 NLEKTSSHRKTFIG
+2710 
-2724 DIAKAFG
+2724 
-2731 VDNRGKS
+2731 
-2738 SKYATFETKSGEV
+2738 
-2751 VTIRISD
+2751 
-2758 HNAKVSNF
+2758 
-2766 DTVGEDN
+2766 
-2773 GISIVVTRK
+2773 
-2782 PNKGITNDGSAH
+2782 
-2794 IVEFFYPEISLQRAE
+2794 
-2809 GKPLVEI
+2809 
-2816 VESIKQALYSGEF
+2816 
-2829 KDTTGLAER
+2829 
-2838 QEVNGEDVV
+2838 
-2847 RYQLSVVGRKAN
+2847 
-2859 GADTGYDSKHTEIE
+2859 GYDSKHSEIE
-2873 QAVNRELK
+2873 QAVNMELG

-2937 AVENERSAKLTE
+2937 AVENERSAKLTD
-2949 KLADLNSELIEA
+2949 KLADLNSKLIEA

-2966 AEKVKSL
+2966 TEKVKSL
-2973 TTEIKRLKTDIGNT
+2973 NTEIKRLKTDIANT
-2987 GIRSRYKAKISE
+2987 GIRARYNAKISE

-3034 FNDLVRSVRD
+3034 FNALVRSVRD

-3055 EQDRNNLATKLDDTI
+3055 EQNRNNLATKLDDTI

-3079 IETRKLTR
+3079 IETRKLIN

-3098 KKDSSGKKIGVKVS
+3098 KKDSSGKKVGVKVS

-3122 KGMFRGFDGEFGN
+3122 KGVFSGFDGEFGN

-3161 ELSETSA
+3161 ELSEASA
-3168 NERLNSGAITKGE
+3168 NERLNSGAITKDE

-3186 EAINKERDD
+3186 DAINRERDD
-3195 VKSEMANFDT
+3195 VKSEMSNFDT
-3205 VFSDALSETN
+3205 VFSDSFSEIN
-3215 DAIDTAVPRTTMEY
+3215 NAIDAAVPRTTEEY
-3229 DMLWNDLMA
+3229 NKLWNDLMS

-3289 QWKSDAPTPT
+3289 QWKIDAPTPT

-3316 LKIREERAR
+3316 LKIREERAK
-3325 LFAAK
+3325 LYAAK

-3342 DVRSLLKIGKTQYM
+3342 DVISLLKIGKTQYM
-3356 TQQQE
+3356 AQQQE

-3398 KSVGVLRRL
+3398 KSVGVLRRML
-3407 WNWVFLAPTESAE
+3407 NWLFLAPTESAE

-3431 SGEGKLYHLIME
+3431 SGDGELYHLIME

-3456 ESVEGLRSEIQSK
+3456 ESVEALRSEIQSK
-3469 CKELFGSKKP
+3469 CKELFGSKNP
-3479 KDGNKRIKFT
+3479 KDGNKKIKFT
-3489 QTLSGEPVPAEV
+3489 QTLSGEQVPAEV

-3506 LSLYLWSLSEEGRAK
+3506 LSLYLWSLSEGGRAK

-3542 WVKFGEWVVGD
+3542 WVKFGEWIVGD

-3636 EMEDWHHF
+3636 EMEDWYHF

-3694 QVINEAQ
+3694 QVINEVQ

-3708 VGFRYWTALKQL
+3708 VGFRYWTALKQW
-3720 QSMIAGV
+3720 QSTIAGM
-3727 NYSYNPRFQARLF
+3727 NYSYDPRFQARLLL
-3740 ANILMP
+3740 NILMP

-3759 ENTFAGMVGSCY
+3759 ENTFAGIVGSCY
-3771 WAWKNLPQFRERYR
+3771 WAWKNMPQFRERYR
-3785 NGKMGNIMLEYESVV
+3785 NGKMGNIMLEYKSVV
-3800 GNSNSLYRW
+3800 GNRNSLYRW
-3809 IKKNV
+3809 IKKNI
-3814 SQKGLFLNQVFDAAA
+3814 SQKGLFLNKVFDAAA

-3838 DYEFTRSIR
+3838 DYEFTRSVR
-3847 KGATE
+3847 NGATD

-3909 DINDI
+3909 HINDI

-3959 GVAGFYYGAKAIFNA
+3959 GVAGFYYGAKSIFNA
-3974 LFGGDDDNAPTKDAT
+3974 LFGGDDDNAPVKDAT

-4020 NFVNSV
+4020 NLVNSA

-4047 SVGETLKGYKDSGSL
+4047 SAGETLKGYKDSDSL

-4076 TIKTVLYALFRGYT
+4076 TVKTVLYALFRGYT

-4108 VKGSSLNLIS
+4108 LNGSSLNLIS

-4127 SSMRDHEAKDYYLGA
+4127 SNMRDHEAKDYYLGA
-4142 YGKTSETA
+4142 YGKTNETA

-4161 YADGKIFKR
+4161 YADGKIFKS

-4189 FKRDLNKYVDEWS
+4189 FKRDLNKYVDEWA

-4259 GNSERTLRHNLV
+4259 GNSERALRYNLV
-4271 QGILR
+4271 HGILG
-4276 QIKKKLTGGDKE
+4276 QIKKKLTGSDEE
-4288 RREAFALMRELE
+4288 RKEAFSLMRELE

-4336 KYVDKSDIDNGTVA
+4336 KYVNKSDIDNGTVA
-4350 RGEVKGSYGIIA
+4350 RGDVKGSYGIIA
-4362 TAEDVKADARF
+4362 TSDDVKADARF
-4373 RKLQDGG
+4373 RKLQDGS

-4407 MTDIGEG
+4407 MTDIGDG
-4414 LVTAVYASEADRLI
+4414 LVTAVYTGEADRLI

-4434 LTKAVKAGDDKAADA
+4434 LTKAVKAGNDKAADA
-4449 IMEQIRSIR
+4449 IMEKIRYIR

-4470 EVAKMLLNS
+4470 EIAKMLLNS
-4479 IR
+4479 ID

>member
-10 AADLQN
+10 VANHQN
-16 GKGELYRLMMSILK
+16 GDGELHRFIMSILR
-30 EGETDNQET
+30 EGETDEQGT
-39 AQQQLPTEV
+39 AQQQQTPEV

-57 QQTASVQTATEPQSV
+57 QQTAAVQTATEPQSV
-72 QQPTEQPQEQPK
+72 QQPAEQPQEQPK

-92 DVEQSAQ
+92 EVEQPVQ
-99 TVQGVQS
+99 TVQSVQG

-113 DDTKDLLAIKNHS
+113 DDTRDLLTIKNHS

-137 GKEAQTIMASGMSE
+137 GKDTQEIMASGMSE
-151 SAKREAQQRYESA
+151 GAKREAQERYENA
-164 TKVLNERI
+164 AKTLNERI
-172 EAHNT
+172 EAHNA
-177 EQKAENERLRADA
+177 EQKAENERLRAEA

-199 EHDEKYADIN
+199 EHEEKYADIN

-215 DGHKVDDENNTMLA
+215 DGHKVNEENNTMLT

-243 DIFGIAKAA
+243 DMFSTAKAA

-270 YVNGMLAANR
+270 YVNGMFAANR
-280 LKEKYGD
+280 IKEKYGD
-287 KFSYNIEPI
+287 KLMHGVIIEPI
-296 DSVVLENKDIPDS
+296 DSLVLENGGISDS
-309 VKKEFVKVRTPKEF
+309 VKKEFIKVRTPREF
-323 GDNNYQTILGNAV
+323 GDNNYQAILGNAV

-342 FEKEYRR
+342 FEKEYKR
-349 EQGKAGKKAM
+349 EQGKVGKKAM

-364 IAKNPFADA
+364 IVKNPFVDA

-381 VYASKV
+381 VFASKV

-420 GYDENKAAEYIANE
+420 NYDTDKAAEYIANE

-462 LVGSFAQASM
+462 LVGSLAQASM

-482 LLDAYSTSID
+482 LLDAYSASID

-502 LAGYGK
+502 MAGYGK
-508 IALRSATTMA
+508 IALRSATTMG
-518 GDSPAFGGIGK
+518 GDSPLLGGIGK

-543 PRISKGV
+543 PRLSKGV

-576 GAGLGAIYSPMAYSL
+576 GAGLGAIYSPVAYSL
-591 GSLARGET
+591 GSLARGVT
-599 PELGEALKSSVS
+599 PELGEALKSSAS

-751 NSPGYFVKDGKVIAS
+751 NSPGYFMKDGKAIAS

-832 FGSLKDAKLEET
+832 FGSLGDAKLEET

-867 DTCSERAARAVLSE
+867 DTCSERATRTVLSE

-895 QTAFKKDRNGEQL
+895 KTAFEKDRNGEQL
-908 TTGEKKMLDR
+908 TAGEKRMLKR

-950 DKILAKDYFKWSESE
+950 DKILAKDYYKWSESE
-965 REAVDDYI
+965 REAVDEYI

-988 QAKPTAPSEP
+988 QTEPTAPSEP
-998 PAEPTSEPPVV
+998 PAGPANEPLVV
-1009 EAEKGGQQEVAAP
+1009 EAEKGGQQDVSAP
-1022 EKETEKPSE
+1022 EKEAKKPSE
-1031 EPSSKGDIGIE
+1031 ETPSKGDIGIE
-1042 DYIKINKADEE
+1042 DYIKINKADDE

-1068 VNALRSESEQAVKYS
+1068 VNALRAESEQAVRYS
-1083 NGESSERPEHWDY
+1083 NGESSEKPEHWDY

-1104 EPKAKTGEEVQPV
+1104 EPKAKTEKEVQSV

-1130 DEKPTEQPMG
+1130 DEKPTEQPKEP
-1140 LKAEEKPVEVET
+1140 KAEEKPVEVET
-1152 SKEEAKADTKAEVEQ
+1152 TKEKAKADTKTEVEQ
-1167 AAGTEPVE
+1167 AAETKPVE
-1175 ETEQEQPTIDQLNQY
+1175 ETEQEQPTVDQLNQY

-1204 LGDKARMEMFTK
+1204 LGNKARMEMFTK

-1271 EHKGNPVT
+1271 EHDGSPMT

-1286 KSGDVTK
+1286 KGGNVTK
-1293 SHVKSSEEPYHSNG
+1293 SHVKSSGEPYHSNG
-1307 KVVFTPKE
+1307 KVVFAPREKQLEPKVGAVVVDLRGG
-1315 KPQEQTV
+1315 KAQEHIGLGI
-1322 KDWVDDT
+1322 
-1329 ASEAR
+1329 E
-1334 KRGYRIVNGQK
+1334 
-1345 VERQGALSEGVDVVY
+1345 
-1360 GDEHT
+1360 
-1365 TKFSQNDKPT
+1365 PT
-1375 TRFAV
+1375 TRERQLGEMA
-1380 VSAKKMQPSHIRG
+1380 
-1393 QRNPTFF
+1393 
-1400 NDEGQPKNRTD
+1400 TD
-1411 QVSVAREEEIA
+1411 MVRKA
-1422 KNIDPEE
+1422 
-1429 ITVGVTAYQ
+1429 GV
-1438 GAPTINSRG
+1438 
-1447 EVIQGNNRAAALRE
+1447 EV
-1461 MYSGGYGM
+1461 
-1469 SVKKYKQFLKDNAK
+1469 
-1483 MFGLTPE
+1483 
-1490 GIDRIEDP
+1490 
-1498 VLVNVADV
+1498 V
-1506 TDAEAIRLGQLKA
+1506 TDEAEIQSVLAA
-1519 TDNESGGVQ
+1519 HN
-1528 FIEPKP
+1528 
-1534 TVQKLVG
+1534 
-1541 ANKLTRFM
+1541 
-1549 DTLLDSENPMDSIK
+1549 LLQEMKKS
-1563 DLIRKNGVKALKFM
+1563 AL
-1577 RDMGI
+1577 
-1582 INETQYNSAFNAK
+1582 
-1595 DTLSSQ
+1595 
-1601 ARSDLE
+1601 
-1607 GVIRHAMFDGGPTGI
+1607 
-1622 EEMFDHMPDAAQK
+1622 
-1635 GILETIARDFS
+1635 
-1646 SDEQSKIKPI
+1646 
-1656 IQESILAYHNAVST
+1656 
-1670 SKEFANAKTAEQ
+1670 
-1682 AARAMRN
+1682 
-1689 YARQVQLIGEEQLLP
+1689 
-1704 EKYFS
+1704 
-1709 KFALLLAERYRAYS
+1709 
-1723 KLSIKAMFNELYDK
+1723 
-1737 LQGVSESSGDLFAG
+1737 
-1751 EVAAEKLNINE
+1751 
-1762 AFKKVFN
+1762 
-1769 YGDTELPRGD
+1769 DTESPSEPRGRQ
-1779 VLGDTARTGTKGEQ
+1779 T
-1793 GSEGGTGGR
+1793 
-1802 GQDKTGERGAD
+1802 
-1813 GQRGTD
+1813 
-1819 GVAEEGSNSLID
+1819 
-1831 TANKAANKAR
+1831 
-1841 LQKAED
+1841 
-1847 YSAFAEQYGLDA
+1847 
-1859 EDVAMYAEGMKKGS
+1859 
-1873 TSQAMRARAMIGRK
+1873 
-1887 IIAAHEGEI
+1887 
-1896 HSLMDVRKFRR
+1896 
-1907 PVEEALK
+1907 
-1914 EKFGDVDKLLEE
+1914 
-1926 YRNQVED
+1926 
-1933 EHKAMEAAHKKAQE
+1933 
-1947 EEAKRK
+1947 
-1953 AHLEELSLLSD
+1953 
-1964 DEIDRRYMEALDN
+1964 
-1977 GNEVVARDMLDEA
+1977 
-1990 ARRKGYADTDS
+1990 
-2001 EYQGVGAWVAPS
+2001 
-2013 NPGYESDEAR
+2013 
-2023 RADVEDNAPNV
+2023 
-2034 NLEDMALG
+2034 
-2042 YSLQPDD
+2042 
-2049 YFTHPERYSQNTPHG
+2049 
-2064 LESARSIQAA
+2064 
-2074 LEALKR
+2074 
-2080 GEKGVKVKVY
+2080 
-2090 RAVPISVKESKLRN
+2090 
-2104 GDWVTPSKK
+2104 
-2113 YAEMHGNSRLEG
+2113 
-2125 KYRIIEDEVPANEL
+2125 
-2139 WWDGNDA
+2139 
-2146 NEWGYDNGKEY
+2146 
-2157 KYKNTKNNRKLNDL
+2157 
-2171 VVRDDNGNV
+2171 V
-2180 IVPSKRFNHR
+2180 I
-2190 KADERYQIGM
+2190 
-2200 EGVKPSK
+2200 
-2207 AEVALRDAV
+2207 
-2216 IGRLRENGME
+2216 
-2226 VITNEEEGQR
+2226 
-2236 VLDEANGRARE
+2236 
-2247 MSFGEP
+2247 
-2253 YDYEAYPLGRVESNL
+2253 
-2268 ADKEVMVV
+2268 
-2276 TAEADHGFMNYK
+2276 
-2288 EAKEWAKKNVSKV
+2288 
-2301 YNNEET
+2301 
-2307 GGKGDVRI
+2307 
-2315 SNAAI
+2315 
-2320 DKFMSQS
+2320 
-2327 AVDKSDSKDVHL
+2327 
-2339 SVLKVLPEVLRTSI
+2339 
-2353 DVETHPDFLKGKDG
+2353 
-2367 KRSAENGMNKDVL
+2367 
-2380 VHRCY
+2380 
-2385 GAVEIGG
+2385 
-2392 KPYRVKI
+2392 
-2399 TLKEDPRDVS
+2399 
-2409 FPHVTHS
+2409 
-2416 YEATKIEL
+2416 
-2424 LAGTWE
+2424 
-2430 NHEGPSPNTNNSIS
+2430 
-2444 AAKLLENVEMSYNPS
+2444 
-2459 KKVLDA
+2459 
-2465 SEKRSV
+2465 
-2471 GIREQRVWHSS
+2471 
-2482 GANFKDA
+2482 
-2489 KITDHIR
+2489 
-2496 FFRTANGEAYGFT
+2496 
-2509 VGGKIY
+2509 
-2515 IDPKIATSETPVHEY
+2515 
-2530 AHLWASALRSGNPK
+2530 
-2544 EWQNVVGLMKGTS
+2544 
-2557 VWEDVK
+2557 
-2563 KRYSEL
+2563 
-2569 NTDDEI
+2569 
-2575 ADEVIATYSG
+2575 
-2585 RRGAERLREEAHKVA
+2585 
-2600 DGNGDLFEKA
+2600 
-2610 EAISALGRVKKSLKK
+2610 
-2625 FWKGVCDFLHIHY
+2625 
-2638 KSAEEVADRV
+2638 
-2648 MKDLLDGVEPRK
+2648 
-2660 IGKGEAGVRFS
+2660 
-2671 AKQKRALETAE
+2671 
-2682 QSQKTAIATA
+2682 
-2692 VSSADGA
+2692 SSADGA
-2699 KVLNNLDTLAR
+2699 KILNNLRTEAEKIENLA
-2710 NLEKTSSHRKTFIG
+2710 HAPIKTFIG
-2724 DIAKAFG
+2724 DIARALG
-2731 VDNRGKS
+2731 MPPTGRVSQYG
-2738 SKYATFETKSGEV
+2738 TFETMNGKQ
-2751 VTIRISD
+2751 VTIRLSD
-2758 HNAKVSNF
+2758 HNSTVS
-2766 DTVGEDN
+2766 DWDDAGVRD
-2773 GISIVVTRK
+2773 GISILVTSK
-2782 PNKGITNDGSAH
+2782 PNEGLKGSGEAH
-2794 IVEFFYPEISLQRAE
+2794 VTETYYNAKKLRKAE
-2809 GKPLVEI
+2809 GKPLADI
-2816 VESIKQALYSGEF
+2816 VRCIEQSLYSGEF
-2829 KDTTGLAER
+2829 NDTTGLGET
-2838 QEVNGEDVV
+2838 QEVNGVSQFMRTPKGEVYGFVV
-2847 RYQLSVVGRKAN
+2847 DGKVYLDAKLMNPNTPIHEYTHLWDTALQKKNPELWGRGVELMKQTALWREVTDDPNYADIAHDDNLVASEVHSRLTGEKGEELLNRMANESTIWMGGLLGKAQKLAVVQNLKSWLKEAWGFVKDTMTPWSKAEAEKVSVDDFVNMTLKDLVEGRKPDAEVGGGAQPIGIRESADAKAQNSSDNSSTPLQFSVAGRKAN
-2859 GADTGYDSKHTEIE
+2859 GADTRYNSKHSEIE
-2873 QAVNRELK
+2873 QAVNRELG

-2937 AVENERSAKLTE
+2937 AVENERSAKLTD
-2949 KLADLNSELIEA
+2949 KLADLNSKLIEA

-2966 AEKVKSL
+2966 TEKVKSL
-2973 TTEIKRLKTDIGNT
+2973 TTEIKRVKTDIGNT

-3034 FNDLVRSVRD
+3034 FNALVGSVRD

-3079 IETRKLTR
+3079 IETRKLIN

-3122 KGMFRGFDGEFGN
+3122 KGMFRDFDGEFGN

-3161 ELSETSA
+3161 ELSEASA
-3168 NERLNSGAITKGE
+3168 NERLNSGAITKDE
-3181 YDAEI
+3181 YDVEV
-3186 EAINKERDD
+3186 EAINRERDD
-3195 VKSEMANFDT
+3195 VKSEMADFDT
-3205 VFSDALSETN
+3205 VFSGALSETN
-3215 DAIDTAVPRTTMEY
+3215 DAIDAAVPRTTEEY
-3229 DMLWNDLMA
+3229 NKLWNDLMT

-3268 DVRELFAEA
+3268 DVRELFAEV

-3325 LFAAK
+3325 LYAAK
-3330 DAARKALRDLNN
+3330 DAARNALRDLNN
-3342 DVRSLLKIGKTQYM
+3342 DMMSLLKMGKTQYM
-3356 TQQQE
+3356 AQQQE
-3361 RLEHRSEVAHIGIAA
+3361 RLEHRSKVAHIGIAA

-3385 GVKGQQEAKESED
+3385 GVKGQQQVKESEE
-3398 KSVGVLRRL
+3398 KSVGVLRRM

-3431 SGEGKLYHLIME
+3431 SGEGELYHLIME

-3456 ESVEGLRSEIQSK
+3456 ESIEGLRSEIQSK
-3469 CKELFGSKKP
+3469 CREFFGSKKP
-3479 KDGNKRIKFT
+3479 KDGNKKVKFT

-3506 LSLYLWSLSEEGRAK
+3506 LSLYLWSLSEEGRTK

-3527 DAFSISEIKAGLGDN
+3527 DAFSISEIKAGLGEN

-3553 FLPKLYDKYNE
+3553 FLPKLYEKYNE

-3594 ELESFDNGNTIPMPS
+3594 ELTSFDNGNTIPMPS

-3636 EMEDWHHF
+3636 EMEDWYHF

-3659 FRETLKLQGP
+3659 FRETLKLQGA

-3708 VGFRYWTALKQL
+3708 VGFRYWTAIKQL
-3720 QSMIAGV
+3720 QSIIAGV
-3727 NYSYNPRFQARLF
+3727 NYSDNPRFQARLF

-3800 GNSNSLYRW
+3800 GNNSNLYRW
-3809 IKKNV
+3809 IKKNIT
-3814 SQKGLFLNQVFDAAA
+3814 QKGLFLNQVFDAAA

-3838 DYEFTRSIR
+3838 DYEYTRAIR

-3909 DINDI
+3909 HINDI

-3934 GAKATVDLLWDGV
+3934 GAKATVNLLWDGV

-3974 LFGGDDDNAPTKDAT
+3974 LFGGDDEKAPTKDAT

-3997 IEGHAGDVAFATI
+3997 IEGHSGDVKFATI

-4020 NFVNSV
+4020 NLVNSA

-4047 SVGETLKGYKDSGSL
+4047 SAGETLKGIKDSDSL

-4076 TIKTVLYALFRGYT
+4076 TVKTVLYALFRGYT

-4096 VERFYNAFYDYK
+4096 VERFYNAFNDYK
-4108 VKGSSLNLIS
+4108 VKHSSLNLIS
-4118 AANFLSTPM
+4118 VANFLSTPM
-4127 SSMRDHEAKDYYLGA
+4127 SSMRDHEARDYYLGA

-4180 VAELFRSRA
+4180 VADLFRSRA
-4189 FKRDLNKYVDEWS
+4189 FKRDLNKYVDEWA
-4202 EYHIRDASDAADY
+4202 EYHIRDASDAMGY

-4220 KNHERKEIIR
+4220 KNHDRKEIIR

-4259 GNSERTLRHNLV
+4259 GNSEQVLRYNLV
-4271 QGILR
+4271 HGILR
-4276 QIKKKLTGGDKE
+4276 QIKKKLTGGDNE
-4288 RREAFALMRELE
+4288 RKEAFALMKELE
-4300 RIDKVKGHTHSDYV
+4300 RIDGVKGHTHSDYV

-4320 GVKDFQMIPKG
+4320 GVQDFQMIPKG

-4336 KYVDKSDIDNGTVA
+4336 KYVNKSDIDNGTVA

-4362 TAEDVKADARF
+4362 TADDVKADARL
-4373 RKLQDGG
+4373 RKLHDGS
-4380 EKQKAK
+4380 EKQKAE

-4396 GDISYQDAYRR
+4396 GDIGYQDAYRR
-4407 MTDIGEG
+4407 MTAIGDG

-4449 IMEQIRSIR
+4449 IMEKIRSIR
-4458 GKVIDGDMKPKE
+4458 GKVIDGDMKSKE
-4470 EVAKMLLNS
+4470 EVTKMLLNS

>member
-1 MANETDSVF
+1 MANETGSVF
-10 AADLQN
+10 AADQQN

-84 QQVEQPKG
+84 QQAEQPKG
-92 DVEQSAQ
+92 EVEQP
-99 TVQGVQS
+99 VQDVQPVQS
-106 VQADELD
+106 VQDVQADELD
-113 DDTKDLLAIKNHS
+113 DDTRDLLAIKNHN
-126 IDDARKYVEQL
+126 INDARKYVEQL

-164 TKVLNERI
+164 AKVLNERI
-172 EAHNT
+172 EAYNA
-177 EQKAENERLRADA
+177 ERKAENERLRADA

-215 DGHKVDDENNTMLA
+215 DGHKVSEANNTMLV

-323 GDNNYQTILGNAV
+323 GDNNYQSILGSAV

-364 IAKNPFADA
+364 IAKNPFASA

-405 KDRMAALTLALSKDF
+405 KDRLAALTLALSKDF

-482 LLDAYSTSID
+482 LLDVYNASID

-502 LAGYGK
+502 MAGYGK

-529 LVGSGTKWSLVRLL
+529 LVGGGTKWSLVRLL
-543 PRISKGV
+543 PRLSKGV

-591 GSLARGET
+591 GSLARGVT
-599 PELGEALKSSVS
+599 PELGEALKSSAS

-737 VKQMFDDIY
+737 VKQMFGDIY

-751 NSPGYFVKDGKVIAS
+751 NSPGYFMKDGKAIAS

-832 FGSLKDAKLEET
+832 FGSLGDAKLEET

-867 DTCSERAARAVLSE
+867 DTCSERATRTVLSE

-895 QTAFKKDRNGEQL
+895 KTALEKDRNGEQL
-908 TTGEKKMLDR
+908 TDGEKRMLKR

-950 DKILAKDYFKWSESE
+950 DKILAKDYYKWSESE
-965 REAVDDYI
+965 REAVDEYI

-988 QAKPTAPSEP
+988 QTEPTAPSEP
-998 PAEPTSEPPVV
+998 PAEPTNEPPVV
-1009 EAEKGGQQEVAAP
+1009 EAEKGGQQDVSAP
-1022 EKETEKPSE
+1022 EKEAEKPRE
-1031 EPSSKGDIGIE
+1031 ETPSKEGVGIE
-1042 DYIKINKADEE
+1042 DYIKINKADDE

-1068 VNALRSESEQAVKYS
+1068 VDALRAESEQAVKYS
-1083 NGESSERPEHWDY
+1083 NGESLEKPEHWDY

-1104 EPKAKTGEEVQPV
+1104 EPKA
-1117 EEPKADSEPIEPA
+1117 DSEPIEPA
-1130 DEKPTEQPMG
+1130 KDNSAEQP
-1140 LKAEEKPVEVET
+1140 KEPKVEEKPVKAEAP
-1152 SKEEAKADTKAEVEQ
+1152 KEEPKADTKAEVEQ
-1167 AAGTEPVE
+1167 AA
-1175 ETEQEQPTIDQLNQY
+1175 ETEQEQPTVDQLNQY

-1216 QFLSDKEQAIKY
+1216 QFLSDKEQAVKY

-1260 TAYKKGEELVV
+1260 TAYKKGDELVA
-1271 EHKGNPVT
+1271 EHEGSPLT

-1286 KSGDVTK
+1286 KDGNVTK
-1293 SHVKSSEEPYHSNG
+1293 SHVKSSGEPYHSNG
-1307 KVVFTPKE
+1307 KVVFAPREKQQEPKVGAVSSDSKSAGKGGDKIPNGNSVMEVSAMFDEMERLLKEYPKTSEEARADNTKRRKGLHTQIAHILASMSDKELGELSEKYGKE
-1315 KPQEQTV
+1315 KLVQDEVSLRNVTEDITREV
-1322 KDWVDDT
+1322 
-1329 ASEAR
+1329 EAR
-1334 KRGYRIVNGQK
+1334 LEKDGELHSNAYKPR
-1345 VERQGALSEGVDVVY
+1345 
-1360 GDEHT
+1360 
-1365 TKFSQNDKPT
+1365 KFSIHSYVSTDKSGPT
-1375 TRFAV
+1375 VLMGVYHSPDGYAV
-1380 VSAKKMQPSHIRG
+1380 SSDGYA
-1393 QRNPTFF
+1393 F
-1400 NDEGQPKNRTD
+1400 
-1411 QVSVAREEEIA
+1411 IA
-1422 KNIDPEE
+1422 SKLDYDP
-1429 ITVGVTAYQ
+1429 AMK
-1438 GAPTINSRG
+1438 G
-1447 EVIQGNNRAAALRE
+1447 EVVDKKGSKIVGRYPNWQ
-1461 MYSGGYGM
+1461 
-1469 SVKKYKQFLKDNAK
+1469 SVVVNHPFKLK
-1483 MFGLTPE
+1483 
-1490 GIDRIEDP
+1490 
-1498 VLVNVADV
+1498 
-1506 TDAEAIRLGQLKA
+1506 
-1519 TDNESGGVQ
+1519 GGVQ
-1528 FIEPKP
+1528 MLAAKMKAIQERFDAEYNRRKEAGEKITKKKLNDSPYCLVSLLLPNNRITFISVEN
-1534 TVQKLVG
+1534 
-1541 ANKLTRFM
+1541 ARRFV
-1549 DTLLDSENPMDSIK
+1549 DACLHLGCTDIEYSDYTKSI
-1563 DLIRKNGVKALKFM
+1563 IARSKNGFAIVMPK
-1577 RDMGI
+1577 I
-1582 INETQYNSAFNAK
+1582 VN
-1595 DTLSSQ
+1595 
-1601 ARSDLE
+1601 E
-1607 GVIRHAMFDGGPTGI
+1607 GVVTFSDAVYVVDLRGGK
-1622 EEMFDHMPDAAQK
+1622 AQ
-1635 GILETIARDFS
+1635 A
-1646 SDEQSKIKPI
+1646 P
-1656 IQESILAYHNAVST
+1656 
-1670 SKEFANAKTAEQ
+1670 
-1682 AARAMRN
+1682 
-1689 YARQVQLIGEEQLLP
+1689 
-1704 EKYFS
+1704 
-1709 KFALLLAERYRAYS
+1709 
-1723 KLSIKAMFNELYDK
+1723 
-1737 LQGVSESSGDLFAG
+1737 SE
-1751 EVAAEKLNINE
+1751 
-1762 AFKKVFN
+1762 
-1769 YGDTELPRGD
+1769 PRGRQT
-1779 VLGDTARTGTKGEQ
+1779 VI
-1793 GSEGGTGGR
+1793 SS
-1802 GQDKTGERGAD
+1802 AD
-1813 GQRGTD
+1813 GA
-1819 GVAEEGSNSLID
+1819 AEEGSNSLID

-1847 YSAFAEQYGLDA
+1847 YSAFAEQYGLDS
-1859 EDVAMYAEGMKKGS
+1859 EDVAMYAEGMKIGS
-1873 TSQAMRARAMIGRK
+1873 AAQAMRARAMIDRK

-1896 HSLMDVRKFRR
+1896 HSLRDVRKFRR
-1907 PVEEALK
+1907 PIEEALK

-1926 YRNQVED
+1926 HRNQVED
-1933 EHKAMEAAHKKAQE
+1933 EHKAMEAARKKAQE

-1977 GNEVVARDMLDEA
+1977 GNEVEARDMLDEA

-2001 EYQGVGAWVAPS
+2001 EYQGVGAWAAPS

-2023 RADVEDNAPNV
+2023 RADVEDNAPDV
-2034 NLEDMALG
+2034 NLEDISLG
-2042 YSLQPDD
+2042 YSQQPDD

-2090 RAVPISVKESKLRN
+2090 RAVPISVKEGKLRN

-2157 KYKNTKNNRKLNDL
+2157 KYKNAKNNRKLNDL
-2171 VVRDDNGNV
+2171 VTRDDKGNV
-2180 IVPSKRFNHR
+2180 IVPSKRFNQR
-2190 KADERYQIGM
+2190 KADERYQRGVD
-2200 EGVKPSK
+2200 GVKPSK

-2216 IGRLRENGME
+2216 IDRLRENGME
-2226 VITNEEEGQR
+2226 VITDVAEGQR
-2236 VLDEANGRARE
+2236 VLDEANGKARLNSVVSSLAKAASTIKDWLANNKRGKTFRIE
-2247 MSFGEP
+2247 LPLRTQRMVRDAMGRDFESHNITANGIAHAQKNHGINGVKLGEKSLPLSKEDMELLP
-2253 YDYEAYPLGRVESNL
+2253 YIMVAPDYVRRGNSDATGRTSVR
-2268 ADKEVMVV
+2268 
-2276 TAEADHGFMNYK
+2276 FYK
-2288 EAKEWAKKNVSKV
+2288 ELSNGYVVVAEKEYKNSPNDMETITMWAEKSDKATNAQ
-2301 YNNEET
+2301 
-2307 GGKGDVRI
+2307 R
-2315 SNAAI
+2315 NAAPDTHVRNAILDI
-2320 DKFMSQS
+2320 D
-2327 AVDKSDSKDVHL
+2327 
-2339 SVLKVLPEVLRTSI
+2339 
-2353 DVETHPDFLKGKDG
+2353 
-2367 KRSAENGMNKDVL
+2367 
-2380 VHRCY
+2380 
-2385 GAVEIGG
+2385 
-2392 KPYRVKI
+2392 
-2399 TLKEDPRDVS
+2399 
-2409 FPHVTHS
+2409 
-2416 YEATKIEL
+2416 
-2424 LAGTWE
+2424 
-2430 NHEGPSPNTNNSIS
+2430 
-2444 AAKLLENVEMSYNPS
+2444 AAKIRKDAEDAIVMDVKVREN
-2459 KKVLDA
+2459 
-2465 SEKRSV
+2465 
-2471 GIREQRVWHSS
+2471 RVWHGS
-2482 GANFKDA
+2482 GADFETFD
-2489 KITDHIR
+2489 ITDHIR

-2557 VWEDVK
+2557 VWEEVK

-2569 NTDDEI
+2569 NTDDDI

-2610 EAISALGRVKKSLKK
+2610 EAISALGRVKESLKK

-2648 MKDLLDGVEPRK
+2648 MKDLLDGVDTRK
-2660 IGKGEAGVRFS
+2660 MGKGEAGVRFS

-2692 VSSADGA
+2692 VSSAGGA
-2699 KVLNNLDTLAR
+2699 AEEGSNHVTGTA
-2710 NLEKTSSHRKTFIG
+2710 
-2724 DIAKAFG
+2724 AKAADKDSYDVTEDTAMYRDPG
-2731 VDNRGKS
+2731 
-2738 SKYATFETKSGEV
+2738 ETED
-2751 VTIRISD
+2751 IRFR
-2758 HNAKVSNF
+2758 KV
-2766 DTVGEDN
+2766 E
-2773 GISIVVTRK
+2773 
-2782 PNKGITNDGSAH
+2782 
-2794 IVEFFYPEISLQRAE
+2794 
-2809 GKPLVEI
+2809 
-2816 VESIKQALYSGEF
+2816 
-2829 KDTTGLAER
+2829 
-2838 QEVNGEDVV
+2838 
-2847 RYQLSVVGRKAN
+2847 
-2859 GADTGYDSKHTEIE
+2859 GYDSKHTEIE
-2873 QAVNRELK
+2873 QAVNKKLK
-2881 KNSTSDE
+2881 RNSTSDE

-2949 KLADLNSELIEA
+2949 KLADLNSKLIEA

-3034 FNDLVRSVRD
+3034 FNTLVRSVRD

-3079 IETRKLTR
+3079 IETRKLIN

-3161 ELSETSA
+3161 ELSEASA
-3168 NERLNSGAITKGE
+3168 NERLNSGTITKDE

-3186 EAINKERDD
+3186 EAINRERDD

-3215 DAIDTAVPRTTMEY
+3215 DAIDAAVPRTTEEY
-3229 DMLWNDLMA
+3229 NKLWNDLMA

-3277 DKSQSRLKALEE
+3277 DKSQSKLKALEE

-3316 LKIREERAR
+3316 LKIREERTK
-3325 LFAAK
+3325 LYAAK
-3330 DAARKALRDLNN
+3330 DAARNALRDLNN

-3356 TQQQE
+3356 AQQQE

-3431 SGEGKLYHLIME
+3431 SGDGELYHLIME

-3564 KYVEKYGTEITRHEN
+3564 KYIEKYGTEITRHEN

-3609 ALKERVKHSYQL
+3609 ALKERVKHNYQL

-3636 EMEDWHHF
+3636 EMEDWYHF

-3708 VGFRYWTALKQL
+3708 VGFRYWTALKQV

-3754 KVKNA
+3754 KVKNV

-3829 VAVYSKSIY
+3829 VAVYAKSIY
-3838 DYEFTRSIR
+3838 DYEYTRSIR

-3974 LFGGDDDNAPTKDAT
+3974 LFGGDDDNAPIKDAT

-4020 NFVNSV
+4020 NLVNSA

-4047 SVGETLKGYKDSGSL
+4047 SAGETLKGYKDSDSL
-4062 SDYLEDLDEDAAKY
+4062 SGYIEDLDEDAAKY

-4118 AANFLSTPM
+4118 VANFLSTPM

-4170 EVESGGARGK
+4170 EVESGDARGK

-4189 FKRDLNKYVDEWS
+4189 FKRDLNKYVDEWA
-4202 EYHIRDASDAADY
+4202 EYHIKDASDAMGY

-4247 SLKLALGYEQKS
+4247 SLKLSLGYEQKS
-4259 GNSERTLRHNLV
+4259 GNSERTLRYNLV
-4271 QGILR
+4271 HDILR
-4276 QIKKKLTGGDKE
+4276 QIKKKLTGGDNDRK
-4288 RREAFALMRELE
+4288 EAFALMKELE

-4331 VSESG
+4331 VSGSG
-4336 KYVDKSDIDNGTVA
+4336 KYVNKSDIDNGTVA

-4362 TAEDVKADARF
+4362 TADDVKADARF
-4373 RKLQDGG
+4373 RKLQDGS

-4407 MTDIGEG
+4407 MTDIGDG

-4479 IR
+4479 IE

>member
-10 AADLQN
+10 AANHQN
-16 GKGELYRLMMSILK
+16 GDGELHRFIMSILK
-30 EGETDNQET
+30 EGETDEQET
-39 AQQQLPTEV
+39 AQQQQNPEV
-48 KKAKDEPTA
+48 KKAKDEPVA
-57 QQTASVQTATEPQSV
+57 QQTAAVQTATEPQSV

-84 QQVEQPKG
+84 QQVDQPKG
-92 DVEQSAQ
+92 EVEQP
-99 TVQGVQS
+99 VQDVQPVQS

-113 DDTKDLLAIKNHS
+113 DDTRDLLAIKNHS

-137 GKEAQTIMASGMSE
+137 GKETQEIMASGMSE
-151 SAKREAQQRYESA
+151 GAKREAQERYENA
-164 TKVLNERI
+164 AKTLNERI
-172 EAHNT
+172 ETNNA
-177 EQKAENERLRADA
+177 EQKAENERLRAEA
-190 ERKQAQAKK
+190 ERKQAQEKK
-199 EHDEKYADIN
+199 EHEDKYADIN

-215 DGHKVDDENNTMLA
+215 DSHKVNDENNTMLT

-243 DIFGIAKAA
+243 DMFGTAKAA

-264 TAAIND
+264 TAAISD
-270 YVNGMLAANR
+270 YVNGMFAANR

-287 KFSYNIEPI
+287 KLMRGVIIEPI
-296 DSVVLENKDIPDS
+296 DSLVLENGGISDS
-309 VKKEFVKVRTPKEF
+309 VKKEFIKVRTPREF
-323 GDNNYQTILGNAV
+323 GGNNYQAILGNAV

-342 FEKEYRR
+342 FEKEYKR
-349 EQGKAGKKAM
+349 EQGKVGKKAM
-359 EDYDN
+359 EDYEN
-364 IAKNPFADA
+364 IVKNPFVAA

-381 VYASKV
+381 VFASKV

-393 KPMIDRAFNSIP
+393 KLMIDRAFNSIP

-420 GYDENKAAEYIANE
+420 GYDTDKAAEYIANE

-444 AKVNS
+444 AEVES
-449 DTEAVIIGGLMNT
+449 DTEAAIVGGLMNT
-462 LVGSFAQASM
+462 LVGSIAQASM

-477 GNGLT
+477 GNELT
-482 LLDAYSTSID
+482 LLDAYSASID

-502 LAGYGK
+502 MAGYGK
-508 IALRSATTMA
+508 IALRSAVTMS
-518 GDSPAFGGIGK
+518 GDYPAFKPLGK
-529 LVGSGTKWSLVRLL
+529 LVELGTKGVLTTLL
-543 PRISKGV
+543 PRFSKGV
-550 TPKAGEAAFKMLSMT
+550 SSVTGEAAFKMMSMT

-576 GAGLGAIYSPMAYSL
+576 GAGLGAIYSPVAYTL
-591 GSLARGET
+591 GSLARGVT
-599 PELGEALKSSVS
+599 PDVGEALSSSAS

-616 SMMGFTPSIMNYGA
+616 SLLGITPSIMNYGA
-630 DKVLKLF
+630 DKVLRLF
-637 NGTGKAATAIRVAT
+637 NGTGKTATTIRVAT

-656 DIFGPGANAALVTA
+656 DIFGPGANAAIVTA
-670 KDVLLSSEKISEDL
+670 KDALLSSDKISEDI
-684 KSYYFEK
+684 KSYFFEK
-691 FGEFLGMH
+691 YGEFLGMH
-699 VPGKLSN
+699 VSGKLSN

-737 VKQMFDDIY
+737 VKEMFDDIY
-746 APNGK
+746 APRWKGD
-751 NSPGYFVKDGKVIAS
+751 PGYHMEGDKAIAG
-766 KLYGITVNPKVLESA
+766 KLYAITTNPNVLESA

-819 TYTADGKAFSERD
+819 TYTADGKVFCERD
-832 FGSLKDAKLEET
+832 FGSLKDAKIEET

-859 GARDAQWM
+859 GAKDAEWM
-867 DTCSERAARAVLSE
+867 DTCSERATRTVLSE
-881 LNGTATEKELTDML
+881 LNGTATENELADML
-895 QTAFKKDRNGEQL
+895 KTAFEKDRNGEQL
-908 TTGEKKMLDR
+908 TDGEKRMLKR

-934 SSSVRRDF
+934 SSSARRDF
-942 NKSRGVDI
+942 NKSKGVDI
-950 DKILAKDYFKWSESE
+950 DKILAKDYYKWSESE
-965 REAVDDYI
+965 RDAVDEYI
-973 KALNGENT
+973 RELNGEGI
-981 AKDMPSE
+981 AKDMLSE
-988 QAKPTAPSEP
+988 PTEPTAPIEP
-998 PAEPTSEPPVV
+998 PAEPANESPVV
-1009 EAEKGGQQEVAAP
+1009 EAEKVEPQEEAAT
-1022 EKETEKPSE
+1022 EKDTEKPDADT
-1031 EPSSKGDIGIE
+1031 PRKGEVGIE
-1042 DYIKINKADEE
+1042 DYIKINKADDE

-1068 VNALRSESEQAVKYS
+1068 VDALRAESEQAVRYS
-1083 NGESSERPEHWDY
+1083 NGESSEKPEHWDY

-1104 EPKAKTGEEVQPV
+1104 EPKAKTEKEVQPV
-1117 EEPKADSEPIEPA
+1117 EEPKSESEPIEPA
-1130 DEKPTEQPMG
+1130 NEKPTEQPMEPNV
-1140 LKAEEKPVEVET
+1140 EETPVEAET
-1152 SKEEAKADTKAEVEQ
+1152 PKEEAKADTKAKVEQ
-1167 AAGTEPVE
+1167 PTETEPVE
-1175 ETEQEQPTIDQLNQY
+1175 EVEQGQPTVDQLNQY

-1204 LGDKARMEMFTK
+1204 LGNKARMEMLTK

-1255 PKGEE
+1255 PKGEQP
-1260 TAYKKGEELVV
+1260 AYKKGDELVA
-1271 EHKGNPVT
+1271 EHEGKPVT

-1286 KSGDVTK
+1286 KNGNVTK
-1293 SHVKSSEEPYHSNG
+1293 SHVKSSGEPYHSNG
-1307 KVVFTPKE
+1307 EVVFTPKE
-1315 KPQEQTV
+1315 KPQEPTV
-1322 KDWVDDT
+1322 KDWVDDV
-1329 ASEAR
+1329 ASE
-1334 KRGYRIVNGQK
+1334 
-1345 VERQGALSEGVDVVY
+1345 
-1360 GDEHT
+1360 
-1365 TKFSQNDKPT
+1365 
-1375 TRFAV
+1375 
-1380 VSAKKMQPSHIRG
+1380 
-1393 QRNPTFF
+1393 
-1400 NDEGQPKNRTD
+1400 
-1411 QVSVAREEEIA
+1411 
-1422 KNIDPEE
+1422 
-1429 ITVGVTAYQ
+1429 
-1438 GAPTINSRG
+1438 
-1447 EVIQGNNRAAALRE
+1447 
-1461 MYSGGYGM
+1461 
-1469 SVKKYKQFLKDNAK
+1469 
-1483 MFGLTPE
+1483 
-1490 GIDRIEDP
+1490 
-1498 VLVNVADV
+1498 
-1506 TDAEAIRLGQLKA
+1506 
-1519 TDNESGGVQ
+1519 
-1528 FIEPKP
+1528 
-1534 TVQKLVG
+1534 
-1541 ANKLTRFM
+1541 
-1549 DTLLDSENPMDSIK
+1549 
-1563 DLIRKNGVKALKFM
+1563 
-1577 RDMGI
+1577 
-1582 INETQYNSAFNAK
+1582 
-1595 DTLSSQ
+1595 
-1601 ARSDLE
+1601 
-1607 GVIRHAMFDGGPTGI
+1607 
-1622 EEMFDHMPDAAQK
+1622 
-1635 GILETIARDFS
+1635 
-1646 SDEQSKIKPI
+1646 
-1656 IQESILAYHNAVST
+1656 
-1670 SKEFANAKTAEQ
+1670 
-1682 AARAMRN
+1682 
-1689 YARQVQLIGEEQLLP
+1689 
-1704 EKYFS
+1704 
-1709 KFALLLAERYRAYS
+1709 
-1723 KLSIKAMFNELYDK
+1723 
-1737 LQGVSESSGDLFAG
+1737 
-1751 EVAAEKLNINE
+1751 
-1762 AFKKVFN
+1762 
-1769 YGDTELPRGD
+1769 
-1779 VLGDTARTGTKGEQ
+1779 
-1793 GSEGGTGGR
+1793 
-1802 GQDKTGERGAD
+1802 
-1813 GQRGTD
+1813 
-1819 GVAEEGSNSLID
+1819 
-1831 TANKAANKAR
+1831 AR

-1873 TSQAMRARAMIGRK
+1873 TSQAMRALAMIGRK

-1933 EHKAMEAAHKKAQE
+1933 EHKAMEAARKKAQE
-1947 EEAKRK
+1947 EDAKRK
-1953 AHLEELSLLSD
+1953 AHLEELSLLSN

-1977 GNEVVARDMLDEA
+1977 GNEVAARDMLDEA

-2064 LESARSIQAA
+2064 LESARSIQTA

-2090 RAVPISVKESKLRN
+2090 RAVPISVKEGKLRN

-2125 KYRIIEDEVPANEL
+2125 KYRIIEDEVHANEL

-2157 KYKNTKNNRKLNDL
+2157 KYKNAKNNRKLNDL

-2180 IVPSKRFNHR
+2180 IVPSKRFNQR

-2207 AEVALRDAV
+2207 AEVALRNAV
-2216 IGRLRENGME
+2216 IDRLRENGME
-2226 VITNEEEGQR
+2226 VITDVAEGQR
-2236 VLDEANGRARE
+2236 VLDEANGKARLNSVVSSLAKAASTIKDWLANNKRGKTFRIE
-2247 MSFGEP
+2247 LPLRTQRMVRDAMGRDFESHNITANGIAHAQKNHGINGVKLGEKSLPLSKEDMELLP
-2253 YDYEAYPLGRVESNL
+2253 YIMVAPDYVRRGNSDATGRTSVR
-2268 ADKEVMVV
+2268 
-2276 TAEADHGFMNYK
+2276 FYK
-2288 EAKEWAKKNVSKV
+2288 ELSNGYVVVAEKEYKNSPNDMETITMWAEKSDKATNAQ
-2301 YNNEET
+2301 
-2307 GGKGDVRI
+2307 R
-2315 SNAAI
+2315 NAAPDTHVRNAILDI
-2320 DKFMSQS
+2320 D
-2327 AVDKSDSKDVHL
+2327 
-2339 SVLKVLPEVLRTSI
+2339 
-2353 DVETHPDFLKGKDG
+2353 
-2367 KRSAENGMNKDVL
+2367 
-2380 VHRCY
+2380 
-2385 GAVEIGG
+2385 
-2392 KPYRVKI
+2392 
-2399 TLKEDPRDVS
+2399 
-2409 FPHVTHS
+2409 
-2416 YEATKIEL
+2416 
-2424 LAGTWE
+2424 
-2430 NHEGPSPNTNNSIS
+2430 
-2444 AAKLLENVEMSYNPS
+2444 AAKIRKDAEDAIVMDVKVREN
-2459 KKVLDA
+2459 
-2465 SEKRSV
+2465 
-2471 GIREQRVWHSS
+2471 RVWHGS
-2482 GANFKDA
+2482 GADFEAFD
-2489 KITDHIR
+2489 ITDHIR

-2544 EWQNVVGLMKGTS
+2544 EWQNVVGLMKGTG
-2557 VWEDVK
+2557 VWEEVK

-2585 RRGAERLREEAHKVA
+2585 QRGAERLREEQRKIAE
-2600 DGNGDLFEKA
+2600 GNGDAFEKA

-2648 MKDLLDGVEPRK
+2648 MKDLLDGVDPRK
-2660 IGKGEAGVRFS
+2660 MGKGEAGVRFS
-2671 AKQKRALETAE
+2671 AKQKRALETVSVSRNVGE
-2682 QSQKTAIATA
+2682 KHPQTAI
-2692 VSSADGA
+2692 SSADGA
-2699 KVLNNLDTLAR
+2699 KILKNLDTLAD
-2710 NLEKTSSHRKTFIG
+2710 NYENSSSTNEKTFIG
-2724 DIAKAFG
+2724 EVANSLGINTPD
-2731 VDNRGKS
+2731 KS
-2738 SKYATFETKSGEV
+2738 SKYATFETKNGKV
-2751 VTIRISD
+2751 VTVRLSN

-2766 DTVGEDN
+2766 DANDEVD
-2773 GISIVVTRK
+2773 GISIVVSAK
-2782 PNKGITNDGSAH
+2782 KSSGITNDGNAH
-2794 IVEFFYPEISLQRAE
+2794 VMEYYYDAIKLRRAD
-2809 GKPLVEI
+2809 GKPLAEI
-2816 VESIKQALYSGEF
+2816 VKSIKQLLYSGEF
-2829 KDTTGLAER
+2829 NDPTGLAEV

-2847 RYQLSVVGRKAN
+2847 RYQLSVAGK
-2859 GADTGYDSKHTEIE
+2859 GGDTGYDSKHAEIE
-2873 QAVNRELK
+2873 QAVNKELER
-2881 KNSTSDE
+2881 NSTSDD

-2925 ERLNELNAKKTV
+2925 ERLNELNAKRTI
-2937 AVENERSAKLTE
+2937 AVENERSAKLTD
-2949 KLADLNSELIEA
+2949 KLADLNSKLIEA
-2961 TESGD
+2961 TENGD

-2973 TTEIKRLKTDIGNT
+2973 TTEKKRVKTDIGNT

-3034 FNDLVRSVRD
+3034 FNALVGSVRD

-3079 IETRKLTR
+3079 IETRKLIN

-3161 ELSETSA
+3161 ELSEASA
-3168 NERLNSGAITKGE
+3168 NERLNSGTITKDE

-3186 EAINKERDD
+3186 EAINRERDD

-3215 DAIDTAVPRTTMEY
+3215 DAIDAAVPRTTDEY
-3229 DMLWNDLMA
+3229 NKLWNDLMA

-3277 DKSQSRLKALEE
+3277 DKSQSKLKALEE

-3356 TQQQE
+3356 AQQQE

-3385 GVKGQQEAKESED
+3385 GVKGQQEAKEGEE

-3431 SGEGKLYHLIME
+3431 SGEGELYHLIME

-3527 DAFSISEIKAGLGDN
+3527 DAFSISGIKAGLGDN
-3542 WVKFGEWVVGD
+3542 WVKFGEWIVGD

-3636 EMEDWHHF
+3636 EMEDWYHF
-3644 ADMREDISILLSSRA
+3644 ADMREDISTLLSSRA

-3679 HTLAGVDKRDESVTS
+3679 HTLAGVDKRDESVTA

-3746 VGTELLAG
+3746 VGTELLSG

-3974 LFGGDDDNAPTKDAT
+3974 LFGGDDDNAPIKDAT

-3997 IEGHAGDVAFATI
+3997 IEGHTGDVAFATI

-4020 NFVNSV
+4020 NLVNSA

-4047 SVGETLKGYKDSGSL
+4047 SAGETLKGYKDSDSL
-4062 SDYLEDLDEDAAKY
+4062 SGYIEDLDEDAAKY
-4076 TIKTVLYALFRGYT
+4076 TVKTVLYALFRGYT

-4108 VKGSSLNLIS
+4108 VNGSSLNLIS

-4189 FKRDLNKYVDEWS
+4189 FKRDLNKYVDEWA
-4202 EYHIRDASDAADY
+4202 EYHIKDASDAADY

-4247 SLKLALGYEQKS
+4247 SLKLSLGYEQKS
-4259 GNSERTLRHNLV
+4259 GNSERTLRYNLV
-4271 QGILR
+4271 HDILR
-4276 QIKKKLTGGDKE
+4276 QIKKKLTGGDNDRK
-4288 RREAFALMRELE
+4288 EAFALMKELE

-4336 KYVDKSDIDNGTVA
+4336 KYVNKSDIDNGTVA

-4362 TAEDVKADARF
+4362 TADDVKADARF
-4373 RKLQDGG
+4373 RKLQDGS

-4407 MTDIGEG
+4407 MTDIGDG

-4479 IR
+4479 IE

>member
-1 MANETDSVF
+1 MVILLFSKDMANETDSVF
-10 AADLQN
+10 AADQQN

-30 EGETDNQET
+30 EGETDKQET
-39 AQQQLPTEV
+39 AQQQPTPEV
-48 KKAKDEPTA
+48 EKAKDEPAT
-57 QQTASVQTATEPQSV
+57 QQTAVAQTVAEPKSV
-72 QQPTEQPQEQPK
+72 QQQTVQQQEQPK
-84 QQVEQPKG
+84 QQAERPNG
-92 DVEQSAQ
+92 DVEQPAG
-99 TVQGVQS
+99 TVQPVQG

-113 DDTKDLLAIKNHS
+113 DDTKDLLAVKNHN
-126 IDDARKYVEQL
+126 IDDARKYVEKL
-137 GKEAQTIMASGMSE
+137 GKDTQEIIASGVSE
-151 SAKREAQQRYESA
+151 GAKRKAQERYESA
-164 TKVLNERI
+164 AKVLNERI
-172 EAHNT
+172 EAHNA
-177 EQKAENERLRADA
+177 EQKAENDRLRAEA
-190 ERKQAQAKK
+190 ERKQAQEKK

-215 DGHKVDDENNTMLA
+215 DGHKVNEANNTMLA
-229 SEGFKEGAAAASGK
+229 SEGFKQGAAAASGK

-280 LKEKYGD
+280 LKEKYGGI
-287 KFSYNIEPI
+287 YAHNYIIEPI
-296 DSVVLENKDIPDS
+296 DSLVLENKDIPDS
-309 VKKEFVKVRTPKEF
+309 VKKEFIKVRTPKEF
-323 GDNNYQTILGNAV
+323 GNDNNNYHSILKKAV

-349 EQGKAGKKAM
+349 EQGKVEKKAM
-359 EDYDN
+359 GDYEN

-387 LTGVDL
+387 LTGVEL

-405 KDRMAALTLALSKDF
+405 KDRMAALTLALSKYF

-462 LVGSFAQASM
+462 LVGSLVQASM

-477 GNGLT
+477 GNKLT
-482 LLDAYSTSID
+482 LLDAYSESID

-529 LVGSGTKWSLVRLL
+529 IVGSGTKWSLVRLL
-543 PRISKGV
+543 PRLSKGV
-550 TPKAGEAAFKMLSMT
+550 TPKAGDAAFKMLSMT

-576 GAGLGAIYSPMAYSL
+576 GAGLGAVYSPVAYSL
-591 GSLARGET
+591 GSLARGVT
-599 PELGEALKSSVS
+599 PELGEALKSSAS

-751 NSPGYFVKDGKVIAS
+751 NSPGYFMKDGKAIAS
-766 KLYGITVNPKVLESA
+766 KLYGITVNPNVLESA

-832 FGSLKDAKLEET
+832 FVSLKDAKLEET

-867 DTCSERAARAVLSE
+867 DTCSERATRTVLSE

-895 QTAFKKDRNGEQL
+895 KTAFEKDRNGEQL
-908 TTGEKKMLDR
+908 TDGEKRMLKR

-950 DKILAKDYFKWSESE
+950 DKILAKDYYKWSESE
-965 REAVDDYI
+965 RDAVDEYI

-988 QAKPTAPSEP
+988 QTEHTEPTATSEP
-998 PAEPTSEPPVV
+998 PAETANEPPVV
-1009 EAEKGGQQEVAAP
+1009 EAEKGAQQDVAAT

-1031 EPSSKGDIGIE
+1031 ETTGKGDIGIE

-1068 VNALRSESEQAVKYS
+1068 VDALRAESEQAVRYS
-1083 NGESSERPEHWDY
+1083 NGESSEKPEHWDY

-1104 EPKAKTGEEVQPV
+1104 EPKEKTDEEVKPV
-1117 EEPKADSEPIEPA
+1117 EEPKSDSEPIEPA
-1130 DEKPTEQPMG
+1130 DEKPTEQPKEP
-1140 LKAEEKPVEVET
+1140 KAEEKPVEVET
-1152 SKEEAKADTKAEVEQ
+1152 PKEEAKADTKAEVEQ
-1167 AAGTEPVE
+1167 AAETEPV
-1175 ETEQEQPTIDQLNQY
+1175 
-1190 FSHVHLGHELTEKD
+1190 
-1204 LGDKARMEMFTK
+1204 
-1216 QFLSDKEQAIKY
+1216 
-1228 SNGEL
+1228 
-1233 SEKPEGYAYMKQMFG
+1233 
-1248 LKDPVKQ
+1248 
-1255 PKGEE
+1255 EE

-1271 EHKGNPVT
+1271 EHDGNPVT

-1286 KSGDVTK
+1286 KDGNVTK
-1293 SHVKSSEEPYHSNG
+1293 SHVKSSGEPYHSKG
-1307 KVVFTPKE
+1307 KVVFIQKE
-1315 KPQEQTV
+1315 KQQEPKVGDVSSDSNSAGKGGDKIQNGNSV
-1322 KDWVDDT
+1322 ME
-1329 ASEAR
+1329 ASAMFDEKERLLKEYPKTSEEAR
-1334 KRGYRIVNGQK
+1334 DDNAKRLKGLRIQIAHILSSMSDKELGELSEKYGKEMLVQDEVSLRNETEGLTREVEARLEKDGELHSNDYKPRKFNIHNYVSTDKSRPTVLMGVYHSPDGYAVSSDGQVLIASKLDYDPAMKGEVVDKKGSKIVGRYPNWQSVVVNHPFKLKGGVQMLAEKMNAIQERFDAEYNRRKEAGEKITKKKLNDDPYCLVSLLLPNNRIVFLSVENARRFVDACLHLGCTDIEYSGYNKSIIARSKNGFAIVMPK
-1345 VERQGALSEGVDVVY
+1345 FVDKGVVELSDAVFVVDLRSGKAGVDVVT
-1360 GDEHT
+1360 DKAEIPSVPASHNMLQETKKST
-1365 TKFSQNDKPT
+1365 T
-1375 TRFAV
+1375 
-1380 VSAKKMQPSHIRG
+1380 
-1393 QRNPTFF
+1393 
-1400 NDEGQPKNRTD
+1400 
-1411 QVSVAREEEIA
+1411 
-1422 KNIDPEE
+1422 
-1429 ITVGVTAYQ
+1429 
-1438 GAPTINSRG
+1438 
-1447 EVIQGNNRAAALRE
+1447 
-1461 MYSGGYGM
+1461 
-1469 SVKKYKQFLKDNAK
+1469 
-1483 MFGLTPE
+1483 
-1490 GIDRIEDP
+1490 
-1498 VLVNVADV
+1498 
-1506 TDAEAIRLGQLKA
+1506 
-1519 TDNESGGVQ
+1519 
-1528 FIEPKP
+1528 
-1534 TVQKLVG
+1534 
-1541 ANKLTRFM
+1541 
-1549 DTLLDSENPMDSIK
+1549 
-1563 DLIRKNGVKALKFM
+1563 
-1577 RDMGI
+1577 
-1582 INETQYNSAFNAK
+1582 
-1595 DTLSSQ
+1595 
-1601 ARSDLE
+1601 
-1607 GVIRHAMFDGGPTGI
+1607 
-1622 EEMFDHMPDAAQK
+1622 
-1635 GILETIARDFS
+1635 
-1646 SDEQSKIKPI
+1646 
-1656 IQESILAYHNAVST
+1656 
-1670 SKEFANAKTAEQ
+1670 
-1682 AARAMRN
+1682 
-1689 YARQVQLIGEEQLLP
+1689 
-1704 EKYFS
+1704 
-1709 KFALLLAERYRAYS
+1709 
-1723 KLSIKAMFNELYDK
+1723 
-1737 LQGVSESSGDLFAG
+1737 
-1751 EVAAEKLNINE
+1751 
-1762 AFKKVFN
+1762 
-1769 YGDTELPRGD
+1769 DTESP
-1779 VLGDTARTGTKGEQ
+1779 
-1793 GSEGGTGGR
+1793 SEPMGRQTVISSVDGNGGTGG
-1802 GQDKTGERGAD
+1802 T
-1813 GQRGTD
+1813 
-1819 GVAEEGSNSLID
+1819 AEEGSNSLIG
-1831 TANKAANKAR
+1831 AASK
-1841 LQKAED
+1841 
-1847 YSAFAEQYGLDA
+1847 
-1859 EDVAMYAEGMKKGS
+1859 VAD
-1873 TSQAMRARAMIGRK
+1873 RARVNSRLKDLSERAK
-1887 IIAAHEGEI
+1887 TAKT
-1896 HSLMDVRKFRR
+1896 D
-1907 PVEEALK
+1907 EERA
-1914 EKFGDVDKLLEE
+1914 
-1926 YRNQVED
+1926 QVASER
-1933 EHKAMEAAHKKAQE
+1933 A
-1947 EEAKRK
+1947 
-1953 AHLEELSLLSD
+1953 
-1964 DEIDRRYMEALDN
+1964 
-1977 GNEVVARDMLDEA
+1977 EVVR
-1990 ARRKGYADTDS
+1990 
-2001 EYQGVGAWVAPS
+2001 EYV
-2013 NPGYESDEAR
+2013 
-2023 RADVEDNAPNV
+2023 
-2034 NLEDMALG
+2034 
-2042 YSLQPDD
+2042 
-2049 YFTHPERYSQNTPHG
+2049 
-2064 LESARSIQAA
+2064 
-2074 LEALKR
+2074 K
-2080 GEKGVKVKVY
+2080 GEKGRSVSVVPTQDALADAVESRDLKNEVRQHTESGDLLNGVY
-2090 RAVPISVKESKLRN
+2090 DKRTGKIHIVAENVETADDIDAVYIHES
-2104 GDWVTPSKK
+2104 SHK
-2113 YAEMHGNSRLEG
+2113 YSR
-2125 KYRIIEDEVPANEL
+2125 EV
-2139 WWDGNDA
+2139 D
-2146 NEWGYDNGKEY
+2146 
-2157 KYKNTKNNRKLNDL
+2157 NNRAAGEL
-2171 VVRDDNGNV
+2171 VDNHTTEELEQALREVAGDDVADVYMACKPG
-2180 IVPSKRFNHR
+2180 KGDFAYRR
-2190 KADERYQIGM
+2190 MLADEILAYSC
-2200 EGVKPSK
+2200 VKRNAGEK
-2207 AEVALRDAV
+2207 T
-2216 IGRLRENGME
+2216 G
-2226 VITNEEEGQR
+2226 ITNEKINNQTKQHYEKVSDYFGGRKRDGGKSDRGTTETGEGVSTEPSAGEHWR
-2236 VLDEANGRARE
+2236 GGSNDRKEGIDSEGLFSVAGRNANG
-2247 MSFGEP
+2247 G
-2253 YDYEAYPLGRVESNL
+2253 
-2268 ADKEVMVV
+2268 
-2276 TAEADHGFMNYK
+2276 
-2288 EAKEWAKKNVSKV
+2288 
-2301 YNNEET
+2301 
-2307 GGKGDVRI
+2307 
-2315 SNAAI
+2315 
-2320 DKFMSQS
+2320 
-2327 AVDKSDSKDVHL
+2327 
-2339 SVLKVLPEVLRTSI
+2339 
-2353 DVETHPDFLKGKDG
+2353 
-2367 KRSAENGMNKDVL
+2367 
-2380 VHRCY
+2380 
-2385 GAVEIGG
+2385 
-2392 KPYRVKI
+2392 
-2399 TLKEDPRDVS
+2399 
-2409 FPHVTHS
+2409 
-2416 YEATKIEL
+2416 
-2424 LAGTWE
+2424 
-2430 NHEGPSPNTNNSIS
+2430 NSS
-2444 AAKLLENVEMSYNPS
+2444 
-2459 KKVLDA
+2459 
-2465 SEKRSV
+2465 
-2471 GIREQRVWHSS
+2471 
-2482 GANFKDA
+2482 
-2489 KITDHIR
+2489 
-2496 FFRTANGEAYGFT
+2496 
-2509 VGGKIY
+2509 
-2515 IDPKIATSETPVHEY
+2515 
-2530 AHLWASALRSGNPK
+2530 
-2544 EWQNVVGLMKGTS
+2544 
-2557 VWEDVK
+2557 
-2563 KRYSEL
+2563 
-2569 NTDDEI
+2569 
-2575 ADEVIATYSG
+2575 
-2585 RRGAERLREEAHKVA
+2585 
-2600 DGNGDLFEKA
+2600 
-2610 EAISALGRVKKSLKK
+2610 
-2625 FWKGVCDFLHIHY
+2625 
-2638 KSAEEVADRV
+2638 
-2648 MKDLLDGVEPRK
+2648 
-2660 IGKGEAGVRFS
+2660 
-2671 AKQKRALETAE
+2671 
-2682 QSQKTAIATA
+2682 
-2692 VSSADGA
+2692 
-2699 KVLNNLDTLAR
+2699 
-2710 NLEKTSSHRKTFIG
+2710 
-2724 DIAKAFG
+2724 
-2731 VDNRGKS
+2731 
-2738 SKYATFETKSGEV
+2738 
-2751 VTIRISD
+2751 
-2758 HNAKVSNF
+2758 
-2766 DTVGEDN
+2766 
-2773 GISIVVTRK
+2773 
-2782 PNKGITNDGSAH
+2782 
-2794 IVEFFYPEISLQRAE
+2794 
-2809 GKPLVEI
+2809 
-2816 VESIKQALYSGEF
+2816 
-2829 KDTTGLAER
+2829 
-2838 QEVNGEDVV
+2838 
-2847 RYQLSVVGRKAN
+2847 
-2859 GADTGYDSKHTEIE
+2859 YDSKHSEIE
-2873 QAVNRELK
+2873 QAVNMELE
-2881 KNSTSDE
+2881 KNSTSDD

-2937 AVENERSAKLTE
+2937 AVENERGAKLTE
-2949 KLADLNSELIEA
+2949 KLADLNSKLIDA

-2966 AEKVKSL
+2966 TEKVKSI
-2973 TTEIKRLKTDIGNT
+2973 TTEIKRLKTGIANT
-2987 GIRSRYKAKISE
+2987 GIRARYKAKISE

-3008 DLAKSLVKYISGELS
+3008 DLAKSLVKYIRGELS
-3023 PILAKE
+3023 PIIAKE

-3034 FNDLVRSVRD
+3034 FNALVGSVRD

-3055 EQDRNNLATKLDDTI
+3055 EQGRNNLATKLDDTI

-3079 IETRKLTR
+3079 IETRKLIN
-3087 DLADMLSVKTT
+3087 DLSDMLSVKTT
-3098 KKDSSGKKIGVKVS
+3098 KKDNSGKKVGVNVS

-3161 ELSETSA
+3161 ELSEASA
-3168 NERLNSGAITKGE
+3168 DERLNSGAITKDE

-3186 EAINKERDD
+3186 ETINKERDN

-3215 DAIDTAVPRTTMEY
+3215 DAIDAAVPRTTEEY
-3229 DMLWNDLMA
+3229 NKLWNDLMA

-3268 DVRELFAEA
+3268 DVRELFAEV
-3277 DKSQSRLKALEE
+3277 DKSQTRLKALEE

-3325 LFAAK
+3325 LYAAK

-3342 DVRSLLKIGKTQYM
+3342 DVMSLLKIGKTQYM
-3356 TQQQE
+3356 AQQQE
-3361 RLEHRSEVAHIGIAA
+3361 RLEHRSDVAHIGIAA

-3385 GVKGQQEAKESED
+3385 GVKGQQEAKESDE
-3398 KSVGVLRRL
+3398 KSVGVLRRM
-3407 WNWVFLAPTESAE
+3407 WNWLFLAPTESAE

-3431 SGEGKLYHLIME
+3431 SGEGELYHLIIE

-3456 ESVEGLRSEIQSK
+3456 ESVEALRSEIQSK

-3527 DAFSISEIKAGLGDN
+3527 DASSISEIKAGLGDN
-3542 WVKFGEWVVGD
+3542 WVKFGEWIVGD

-3609 ALKERVKHSYQL
+3609 ALKERVKHNYQL

-3636 EMEDWHHF
+3636 EMEDWYHF

-3679 HTLAGVDKRDESVTS
+3679 HTIAGVDKRDESVTS
-3694 QVINEAQ
+3694 QVINEVQ

-3708 VGFRYWTALKQL
+3708 VGFRFWTALKQL

-3727 NYSYNPRFQARLF
+3727 NYSYNPRFHARLF

-3759 ENTFAGMVGSCY
+3759 ENTFAGVVGSCY
-3771 WAWKNLPQFRERYR
+3771 WAWKNMPQFRERYR

-3800 GNSNSLYRW
+3800 GNRNRLYRW
-3809 IKKNV
+3809 IKKNI
-3814 SQKGLFLNQVFDAAA
+3814 SQMGLFLNKVFDAAA

-3847 KGATE
+3847 NGATE

-3858 AMTCAETNYNKTQQ
+3858 AMICAETNYNKTQQ

-3909 DINDI
+3909 HINDI

-3947 VMPASWNLINVI
+3947 VMPASWSLINVI
-3959 GVAGFYYGAKAIFNA
+3959 GVAGFYYGAKSIFNA
-3974 LFGGDDDNAPTKDAT
+3974 LFGGDDDNEPTKDAT

-4020 NFVNSV
+4020 NLVNSA

-4047 SVGETLKGYKDSGSL
+4047 SAGETLKGYKDSDSL
-4062 SDYLEDLDEDAAKY
+4062 SDYIEDLDEDAAKY

-4118 AANFLSTPM
+4118 VANFLSTPM
-4127 SSMRDHEAKDYYLGA
+4127 SNMRDHEAKDYYLGA

-4189 FKRDLNKYVDEWS
+4189 FKRDLNKYVDEWA

-4259 GNSERTLRHNLV
+4259 GNSERTLRYNLV
-4271 QGILR
+4271 HDILR

-4288 RREAFALMRELE
+4288 RKEAFALMRELE

-4336 KYVDKSDIDNGTVA
+4336 KYVNKSDIDNGTVA
-4350 RGEVKGSYGIIA
+4350 RGDVKGSYGIIA
-4362 TAEDVKADARF
+4362 TADDVKADAKF
-4373 RKLQDGG
+4373 RKLQDGS

-4407 MTDIGEG
+4407 MTDIGDG
-4414 LVTAVYASEADRLI
+4414 LVTAVYAAEADRLI

-4434 LTKAVKAGDDKAADA
+4434 LTKAVKAGNNKAADA

-4479 IR
+4479 ID

>member
-10 AADLQN
+10 AADQQN

-39 AQQQLPTEV
+39 AQQQQQPTEV
-48 KKAKDEPTA
+48 EKANDEPTA
-57 QQTASVQTATEPQSV
+57 QQTAVVQTAAEPQSV
-72 QQPTEQPQEQPK
+72 QQPAGQKQEKPEQAERPNGE
-84 QQVEQPKG
+84 VEKP
-92 DVEQSAQ
+92 
-99 TVQGVQS
+99 VQGVQDIQS

-113 DDTKDLLAIKNHS
+113 DDTKDLLAVKNHN
-126 IDDARKYVEQL
+126 IDDARKYVGQL
-137 GKEAQTIMASGMSE
+137 GKEAQTIMARGMSE
-151 SAKREAQQRYESA
+151 GAKREAQERYESA
-164 TKVLNERI
+164 AKTMNERI
-172 EAHNT
+172 EAHNA

-199 EHDEKYADIN
+199 EYEEKYADIN

-215 DGHKVDDENNTMLA
+215 NGHKVSEANNTMLT

-243 DIFGIAKAA
+243 DMFSTAKAA

-270 YVNGMLAANR
+270 YVNGMFAANR

-287 KFSYNIEPI
+287 KLSYNLEPI
-296 DSVVLENKDIPDS
+296 DSAVLENGGISDS
-309 VKKEFVKVRTPKEF
+309 VKKEFIKVRTPREF
-323 GDNNYQTILGNAV
+323 GSNNYQAILGNAV

-342 FEKEYRR
+342 FEKEYKR
-349 EQGKAGKKAM
+349 EQGKVGKKAM

-364 IAKNPFADA
+364 IVKNPFVDA

-381 VYASKV
+381 VFASKV

-405 KDRMAALTLALSKDF
+405 KDRMAALTLALSKNF
-420 GYDENKAAEYIANE
+420 NYDTDKAAEYIANE

-444 AKVNS
+444 AEVES
-449 DTEAVIIGGLMNT
+449 DTEAAIVGGLMNT
-462 LVGSFAQASM
+462 LVGSIAQASM

-477 GNGLT
+477 GNELT
-482 LLDAYSTSID
+482 LLDAYNASID

-502 LAGYGK
+502 MAGYGK
-508 IALRSATTMA
+508 IALRSAVTMS
-518 GDSPAFGGIGK
+518 GDYPAFKPLGK
-529 LVGSGTKWSLVRLL
+529 LVELGTKGVLTTLL
-543 PRISKGV
+543 PRFSKGV
-550 TPKAGEAAFKMLSMT
+550 SSVTGEAAFKMLSMT

-576 GAGLGAIYSPMAYSL
+576 GAGLGAIYSPVAYTL
-591 GSLARGET
+591 GSLARGVT
-599 PELGEALKSSVS
+599 PDVGEALSSSAS

-616 SMMGFTPSIMNYGA
+616 SLLGITPSIMNNGA
-630 DKVLKLF
+630 DKVLRLF
-637 NGTGKAATAIRVAT
+637 NGTGKAATTIRVAT

-656 DIFGPGANAALVTA
+656 DIFGPGANAAIVTA
-670 KDVLLSSEKISEDL
+670 KDALLSSDKISEDIS
-684 KSYYFEK
+684 SYFFEK
-691 FGEFLGMH
+691 YGEFLGMH

-751 NSPGYFVKDGKVIAS
+751 NSPGYFMKDGKAIAS

-819 TYTADGKAFSERD
+819 TYTADGKVFCERD

-844 RLGTVIKRNNVAIAE
+844 RLNTVIKRNNVAIAE
-859 GARDAQWM
+859 GAKDAQWM
-867 DTCSERAARAVLSE
+867 DTCSERATRTVLSE
-881 LNGTATEKELTDML
+881 LNGTATENELADML
-895 QTAFKKDRNGEQL
+895 KTAFKKDRNGEQL
-908 TTGEKKMLDR
+908 TDGEKRMLKR

-934 SSSVRRDF
+934 SSSARRDF
-942 NKSRGVDI
+942 NKNRGVDI
-950 DKILAKDYFKWSESE
+950 DKILAKDYYKWSDSE
-965 REAVDDYI
+965 REAIDEYI
-973 KALNGENT
+973 RELNGEGI
-981 AKDMPSE
+981 AKDMLSE
-988 QAKPTAPSEP
+988 PTEPTAPIEP
-998 PAEPTSEPPVV
+998 PAEPANESPVV
-1009 EAEKGGQQEVAAP
+1009 EAEKVDVEPQEEVAP
-1022 EKETEKPSE
+1022 EKDTEKPNADTPRKE
-1031 EPSSKGDIGIE
+1031 DVGIE

-1068 VNALRSESEQAVKYS
+1068 VNALRAESEQAVKYS
-1083 NGESSERPEHWDY
+1083 NGGSSEKPGHWDY

-1104 EPKAKTGEEVQPV
+1104 EPKAKTEKEIQSV

-1130 DEKPTEQPMG
+1130 DEKSAEQPKEP
-1140 LKAEEKPVEVET
+1140 KAEEKPVEVET
-1152 SKEEAKADTKAEVEQ
+1152 PKDEAKADTKTEVEQ
-1167 AAGTEPVE
+1167 AAVTEPVE
-1175 ETEQEQPTIDQLNQY
+1175 EVDKHKEEQLDIINKSNLMHDEYHTGVRSVDDIKTFEEAVSDSEAPFTPDYTKEDAESALKAGEITVYSSKPIEDGVFVTPSKMEAKNYAGNGKVFSKRVSVKDVAWIDAIEGQY
-1190 FSHVHLGHELTEKD
+1190 
-1204 LGDKARMEMFTK
+1204 AR
-1216 QFLSDKEQAIKY
+1216 LRASDIETGAKERV
-1228 SNGEL
+1228 GR
-1233 SEKPEGYAYMKQMFG
+1233 EGVAYN
-1248 LKDPVKQ
+1248 
-1255 PKGEE
+1255 
-1260 TAYKKGEELVV
+1260 KGEELVA
-1271 EHKGNPVT
+1271 EHDGTPVT

-1286 KSGDVTK
+1286 KDGNVTK
-1293 SHVKSSEEPYHSNG
+1293 SHVKSNGEPYHSNG
-1307 KVVFTPKE
+1307 EVVFTPKE

-1322 KDWVDDT
+1322 KDWVDDV
-1329 ASEAR
+1329 ASE
-1334 KRGYRIVNGQK
+1334 
-1345 VERQGALSEGVDVVY
+1345 
-1360 GDEHT
+1360 
-1365 TKFSQNDKPT
+1365 
-1375 TRFAV
+1375 
-1380 VSAKKMQPSHIRG
+1380 
-1393 QRNPTFF
+1393 
-1400 NDEGQPKNRTD
+1400 
-1411 QVSVAREEEIA
+1411 
-1422 KNIDPEE
+1422 
-1429 ITVGVTAYQ
+1429 
-1438 GAPTINSRG
+1438 
-1447 EVIQGNNRAAALRE
+1447 
-1461 MYSGGYGM
+1461 
-1469 SVKKYKQFLKDNAK
+1469 
-1483 MFGLTPE
+1483 
-1490 GIDRIEDP
+1490 
-1498 VLVNVADV
+1498 
-1506 TDAEAIRLGQLKA
+1506 
-1519 TDNESGGVQ
+1519 
-1528 FIEPKP
+1528 
-1534 TVQKLVG
+1534 
-1541 ANKLTRFM
+1541 
-1549 DTLLDSENPMDSIK
+1549 
-1563 DLIRKNGVKALKFM
+1563 
-1577 RDMGI
+1577 
-1582 INETQYNSAFNAK
+1582 
-1595 DTLSSQ
+1595 
-1601 ARSDLE
+1601 
-1607 GVIRHAMFDGGPTGI
+1607 
-1622 EEMFDHMPDAAQK
+1622 
-1635 GILETIARDFS
+1635 
-1646 SDEQSKIKPI
+1646 
-1656 IQESILAYHNAVST
+1656 
-1670 SKEFANAKTAEQ
+1670 
-1682 AARAMRN
+1682 
-1689 YARQVQLIGEEQLLP
+1689 
-1704 EKYFS
+1704 
-1709 KFALLLAERYRAYS
+1709 
-1723 KLSIKAMFNELYDK
+1723 
-1737 LQGVSESSGDLFAG
+1737 
-1751 EVAAEKLNINE
+1751 
-1762 AFKKVFN
+1762 
-1769 YGDTELPRGD
+1769 
-1779 VLGDTARTGTKGEQ
+1779 
-1793 GSEGGTGGR
+1793 
-1802 GQDKTGERGAD
+1802 
-1813 GQRGTD
+1813 
-1819 GVAEEGSNSLID
+1819 
-1831 TANKAANKAR
+1831 AR

-1847 YSAFAEQYGLDA
+1847 YSAFAEQYGLDS
-1859 EDVAMYAEGMKKGS
+1859 EDVAMYAEGMKIGS
-1873 TSQAMRARAMIGRK
+1873 AAQAMRARAVIGRK
-1887 IIAAHEGEI
+1887 IIAAHDGEI

-1933 EHKAMEAAHKKAQE
+1933 EHKAMEAARKKAQE

-1977 GNEVVARDMLDEA
+1977 GNEVAARDMLDEA

-2034 NLEDMALG
+2034 NLEDIALG
-2042 YSLQPDD
+2042 YNLQPDD

-2064 LESARSIQAA
+2064 LESSRSIQAA
-2074 LEALKR
+2074 LESLKR

-2090 RAVPISVKESKLRN
+2090 RAVPISVMEGKLRN

-2113 YAEMHGNSRLEG
+2113 YAEMHGNSRLKG

-2157 KYKNTKNNRKLNDL
+2157 KYKNAKNNRKLNDL

-2180 IVPSKRFNHR
+2180 IVPSKRFNQR

-2216 IGRLRENGME
+2216 IDRLRENGME
-2226 VITNEEEGQR
+2226 VITDVAEGQR
-2236 VLDEANGRARE
+2236 VLDEANGKARLNSVVSSLAKAE
-2247 MSFGEP
+2247 STIKDWLANNKRGKTFRIELPLRTQRMVRDAMGRDFESHNITANGIAHAQKNHGINGVKLGEKSLPLSKEDMELLP
-2253 YDYEAYPLGRVESNL
+2253 YIMVAPDYVRRGNSDATGRTSVR
-2268 ADKEVMVV
+2268 
-2276 TAEADHGFMNYK
+2276 FYK
-2288 EAKEWAKKNVSKV
+2288 ELSNGYVVVAEKEYKNSPNDMETITMWAEKSDKATNAQ
-2301 YNNEET
+2301 
-2307 GGKGDVRI
+2307 R
-2315 SNAAI
+2315 NAAPDTHVRNAILDI
-2320 DKFMSQS
+2320 D
-2327 AVDKSDSKDVHL
+2327 
-2339 SVLKVLPEVLRTSI
+2339 
-2353 DVETHPDFLKGKDG
+2353 
-2367 KRSAENGMNKDVL
+2367 
-2380 VHRCY
+2380 
-2385 GAVEIGG
+2385 
-2392 KPYRVKI
+2392 
-2399 TLKEDPRDVS
+2399 
-2409 FPHVTHS
+2409 
-2416 YEATKIEL
+2416 
-2424 LAGTWE
+2424 
-2430 NHEGPSPNTNNSIS
+2430 
-2444 AAKLLENVEMSYNPS
+2444 AAKIRKDAEDAIVMDVKVREN
-2459 KKVLDA
+2459 
-2465 SEKRSV
+2465 
-2471 GIREQRVWHSS
+2471 RVWHGS
-2482 GANFKDA
+2482 GADFEAFD
-2489 KITDHIR
+2489 ITDHIR

-2557 VWEDVK
+2557 VWEEVK

-2569 NTDDEI
+2569 NTDDDI

-2610 EAISALGRVKKSLKK
+2610 EAISALGRVKESLKK

-2648 MKDLLDGVEPRK
+2648 MKDLLDGVDTRK
-2660 IGKGEAGVRFS
+2660 MGKGEAGARFS

-2766 DTVGEDN
+2766 DTVGEYN

-2847 RYQLSVVGRKAN
+2847 RYQLSVTGKN
-2859 GADTGYDSKHTEIE
+2859 TKGGDTGYDSKYAEIE
-2873 QAVNRELK
+2873 QAVNKELE

-2937 AVENERSAKLTE
+2937 AVENERSAKLTD
-2949 KLADLNSELIEA
+2949 KLADLNSKLIEA

-2966 AEKVKSL
+2966 TEKVKSL
-2973 TTEIKRLKTDIGNT
+2973 TTEIKRLKTDIANT

-3034 FNDLVRSVRD
+3034 FNTLVGSVRD

-3079 IETRKLTR
+3079 IETRKLIN

-3168 NERLNSGAITKGE
+3168 NERLNSGAITKDE

-3186 EAINKERDD
+3186 EAINRERDD

-3215 DAIDTAVPRTTMEY
+3215 DAIDAAVPRTTEEY
-3229 DMLWNDLMA
+3229 NKLWNDLMA

-3316 LKIREERAR
+3316 LKIREERAK
-3325 LFAAK
+3325 LYAHK

-3356 TQQQE
+3356 AQQQA
-3361 RLEHRSEVAHIGIAA
+3361 RMEHRSEVAHIGITA

-3431 SGEGKLYHLIME
+3431 SGEGELYYLIME

-3506 LSLYLWSLSEEGRAK
+3506 LSLYLWSLSEEGRTK

-3527 DAFSISEIKAGLGDN
+3527 DAYSISEIKAGLGDN

-3609 ALKERVKHSYQL
+3609 ALKERVKHNYQL

-3636 EMEDWHHF
+3636 EMEDWYHF

-3720 QSMIAGV
+3720 QSMISGV
-3727 NYSYNPRFQARLF
+3727 NYSYNPHFQARLF

-3754 KVKNA
+3754 KVKNV

-4020 NFVNSV
+4020 NLVNSV

-4047 SVGETLKGYKDSGSL
+4047 SAGETLKGYKDSDSL

-4189 FKRDLNKYVDEWS
+4189 FKRDLNKYVDEWA
-4202 EYHIRDASDAADY
+4202 EYHIKDASDAADY

-4259 GNSERTLRHNLV
+4259 GNSERTLRYNLV

-4276 QIKKKLTGGDKE
+4276 QIKKKLTGGDNDRK
-4288 RREAFALMRELE
+4288 EAFALMKELE

-4320 GVKDFQMIPKG
+4320 GVNDFQMIPKG

-4336 KYVDKSDIDNGTVA
+4336 KYVNKSDIDNGTVA

-4362 TAEDVKADARF
+4362 TADDVKADARF
-4373 RKLQDGG
+4373 RKLQDGS

-4407 MTDIGEG
+4407 MTDIGDG

-4434 LTKAVKAGDDKAADA
+4434 LTKAVKAGNNKAADA

-4479 IR
+4479 IE

>member
-1 MANETDSVF
+1 
-10 AADLQN
+10 
-16 GKGELYRLMMSILK
+16 
-30 EGETDNQET
+30 
-39 AQQQLPTEV
+39 
-48 KKAKDEPTA
+48 
-57 QQTASVQTATEPQSV
+57 
-72 QQPTEQPQEQPK
+72 
-84 QQVEQPKG
+84 
-92 DVEQSAQ
+92 
-99 TVQGVQS
+99 
-106 VQADELD
+106 
-113 DDTKDLLAIKNHS
+113 
-126 IDDARKYVEQL
+126 
-137 GKEAQTIMASGMSE
+137 MASGMSE
-151 SAKREAQQRYESA
+151 GAKRDAQERYERA
-164 TKVLNERI
+164 AKALNERI
-172 EAHNT
+172 ETHNA
-177 EQKAENERLRADA
+177 EQKAENDRLRAEA

-215 DGHKVDDENNTMLA
+215 DGHKVNEANNTMLA

-243 DIFGIAKAA
+243 DIFSTAKAA

-280 LKEKYGD
+280 LKEKYGE
-287 KFSYNIEPI
+287 KISYNIEPI

-323 GDNNYQTILGNAV
+323 GDNNYQSILRGAV

-349 EQGKAGKKAM
+349 EQGKVEKKAM
-359 EDYDN
+359 GDYEN

-462 LVGSFAQASM
+462 LVGSIAQASM

-477 GNGLT
+477 GNKLT
-482 LLDAYSTSID
+482 LLDTYSESID

-502 LAGYGK
+502 MAGYGK

-529 LVGSGTKWSLVRLL
+529 LVGGGTKWSLVRLL
-543 PRISKGV
+543 PRLSKGV
-550 TPKAGEAAFKMLSMT
+550 TPKAGDAAFKMLSMT

-576 GAGLGAIYSPMAYSL
+576 GAGLGAVYSPVAYSL
-591 GSLARGET
+591 GSLARGVS
-599 PELGEALKSSVS
+599 PDLGEALKSSAS

-751 NSPGYFVKDGKVIAS
+751 NSPGYFMKDGKAIAS
-766 KLYGITVNPKVLESA
+766 KLYGITVNPNVLESA

-867 DTCSERAARAVLSE
+867 DTCSERATRTVLSE

-895 QTAFKKDRNGEQL
+895 KTAFEKDRNGEQL
-908 TTGEKKMLDR
+908 TDGEKRMLKR

-950 DKILAKDYFKWSESE
+950 DKILAKDYYKWSESE

-981 AKDMPSE
+981 AKDMPSGQTE
-988 QAKPTAPSEP
+988 PTVQSEP
-998 PAEPTSEPPVV
+998 PAEPTGEPPVV
-1009 EAEKGGQQEVAAP
+1009 EAEKGAQQEVAAP
-1022 EKETEKPSE
+1022 EKETGNPGGETAG
-1031 EPSSKGDIGIE
+1031 KGDIGIE

-1068 VNALRSESEQAVKYS
+1068 VDALRSESEQAVRYS
-1083 NGESSERPEHWDY
+1083 NGESSEKPEHWDY

-1104 EPKAKTGEEVQPV
+1104 EPKAKTDEDVKPV
-1117 EEPKADSEPIEPA
+1117 EEQKSDTEPIEPT
-1130 DEKPTEQPMG
+1130 DEKSTEQPKEQ
-1140 LKAEEKPVEVET
+1140 KAEEKPVEVET
-1152 SKEEAKADTKAEVEQ
+1152 PKEEAKADTKDEVEQ
-1167 AAGTEPVE
+1167 AAETEPVE
-1175 ETEQEQPTIDQLNQY
+1175 ETEQEQPTVDQLNQY

-1204 LGDKARMEMFTK
+1204 LGDKARMEMLTK

-1271 EHKGNPVT
+1271 EHDGNPVT

-1286 KSGDVTK
+1286 KDGNVTK
-1293 SHVKSSEEPYHSNG
+1293 SHVKSSGEPYHSKG
-1307 KVVFTPKE
+1307 KVVFAPREKQQEPKVVAVSSDSNSAGKGGDKIPNRNSVMEVSAMFDEMERLLKEYPKTSEEARADNTKRLKVLHTQIAHILTSMSDKELGELSE
-1315 KPQEQTV
+1315 KYGKERLVQDEVSLRKETEYITREVEARLEKDGELHSNSYKPRKFSIHSYASTDKSRPTVLMGVYHSPDGYAVSSDGSVLIASKLDYDPAMKGEVVDKKGSKIVGRYPNWKSLFVNHPFKLKGGVQMLAAKMKAIQERFDAEYNRRKEAGEKITKKKLNDYYFV
-1322 KDWVDDT
+1322 SLLLPNNRISFISVENARRFVDACLHLGCTDIEYSDYTRSIIARSKNGFAIVMPKIVNKGVFTYSDAFSVVDLRGGKAKEHIGLDRVDDT

-1334 KRGYRIVNGQK
+1334 KRGYRIV
-1345 VERQGALSEGVDVVY
+1345 S
-1360 GDEHT
+1360 
-1365 TKFSQNDKPT
+1365 
-1375 TRFAV
+1375 
-1380 VSAKKMQPSHIRG
+1380 
-1393 QRNPTFF
+1393 
-1400 NDEGQPKNRTD
+1400 
-1411 QVSVAREEEIA
+1411 
-1422 KNIDPEE
+1422 
-1429 ITVGVTAYQ
+1429 
-1438 GAPTINSRG
+1438 
-1447 EVIQGNNRAAALRE
+1447 
-1461 MYSGGYGM
+1461 
-1469 SVKKYKQFLKDNAK
+1469 
-1483 MFGLTPE
+1483 
-1490 GIDRIEDP
+1490 
-1498 VLVNVADV
+1498 
-1506 TDAEAIRLGQLKA
+1506 
-1519 TDNESGGVQ
+1519 
-1528 FIEPKP
+1528 
-1534 TVQKLVG
+1534 
-1541 ANKLTRFM
+1541 
-1549 DTLLDSENPMDSIK
+1549 
-1563 DLIRKNGVKALKFM
+1563 
-1577 RDMGI
+1577 
-1582 INETQYNSAFNAK
+1582 
-1595 DTLSSQ
+1595 
-1601 ARSDLE
+1601 
-1607 GVIRHAMFDGGPTGI
+1607 
-1622 EEMFDHMPDAAQK
+1622 
-1635 GILETIARDFS
+1635 
-1646 SDEQSKIKPI
+1646 
-1656 IQESILAYHNAVST
+1656 
-1670 SKEFANAKTAEQ
+1670 
-1682 AARAMRN
+1682 
-1689 YARQVQLIGEEQLLP
+1689 
-1704 EKYFS
+1704 
-1709 KFALLLAERYRAYS
+1709 
-1723 KLSIKAMFNELYDK
+1723 
-1737 LQGVSESSGDLFAG
+1737 
-1751 EVAAEKLNINE
+1751 
-1762 AFKKVFN
+1762 
-1769 YGDTELPRGD
+1769 
-1779 VLGDTARTGTKGEQ
+1779 
-1793 GSEGGTGGR
+1793 
-1802 GQDKTGERGAD
+1802 GERGAD
-1813 GQRGTD
+1813 RQGGT
-1819 GVAEEGSNSLID
+1819 GGTAEEGSNSLIG
-1831 TANKAANKAR
+1831 AA
-1841 LQKAED
+1841 
-1847 YSAFAEQYGLDA
+1847 
-1859 EDVAMYAEGMKKGS
+1859 
-1873 TSQAMRARAMIGRK
+1873 
-1887 IIAAHEGEI
+1887 
-1896 HSLMDVRKFRR
+1896 
-1907 PVEEALK
+1907 
-1914 EKFGDVDKLLEE
+1914 
-1926 YRNQVED
+1926 
-1933 EHKAMEAAHKKAQE
+1933 
-1947 EEAKRK
+1947 
-1953 AHLEELSLLSD
+1953 
-1964 DEIDRRYMEALDN
+1964 
-1977 GNEVVARDMLDEA
+1977 
-1990 ARRKGYADTDS
+1990 
-2001 EYQGVGAWVAPS
+2001 
-2013 NPGYESDEAR
+2013 
-2023 RADVEDNAPNV
+2023 
-2034 NLEDMALG
+2034 
-2042 YSLQPDD
+2042 
-2049 YFTHPERYSQNTPHG
+2049 
-2064 LESARSIQAA
+2064 
-2074 LEALKR
+2074 
-2080 GEKGVKVKVY
+2080 
-2090 RAVPISVKESKLRN
+2090 SK
-2104 GDWVTPSKK
+2104 
-2113 YAEMHGNSRLEG
+2113 
-2125 KYRIIEDEVPANEL
+2125 
-2139 WWDGNDA
+2139 
-2146 NEWGYDNGKEY
+2146 
-2157 KYKNTKNNRKLNDL
+2157 
-2171 VVRDDNGNV
+2171 
-2180 IVPSKRFNHR
+2180 
-2190 KADERYQIGM
+2190 
-2200 EGVKPSK
+2200 
-2207 AEVALRDAV
+2207 
-2216 IGRLRENGME
+2216 
-2226 VITNEEEGQR
+2226 
-2236 VLDEANGRARE
+2236 
-2247 MSFGEP
+2247 
-2253 YDYEAYPLGRVESNL
+2253 
-2268 ADKEVMVV
+2268 
-2276 TAEADHGFMNYK
+2276 
-2288 EAKEWAKKNVSKV
+2288 
-2301 YNNEET
+2301 
-2307 GGKGDVRI
+2307 
-2315 SNAAI
+2315 
-2320 DKFMSQS
+2320 
-2327 AVDKSDSKDVHL
+2327 
-2339 SVLKVLPEVLRTSI
+2339 
-2353 DVETHPDFLKGKDG
+2353 
-2367 KRSAENGMNKDVL
+2367 
-2380 VHRCY
+2380 
-2385 GAVEIGG
+2385 
-2392 KPYRVKI
+2392 
-2399 TLKEDPRDVS
+2399 
-2409 FPHVTHS
+2409 
-2416 YEATKIEL
+2416 
-2424 LAGTWE
+2424 
-2430 NHEGPSPNTNNSIS
+2430 
-2444 AAKLLENVEMSYNPS
+2444 
-2459 KKVLDA
+2459 
-2465 SEKRSV
+2465 
-2471 GIREQRVWHSS
+2471 
-2482 GANFKDA
+2482 
-2489 KITDHIR
+2489 
-2496 FFRTANGEAYGFT
+2496 
-2509 VGGKIY
+2509 
-2515 IDPKIATSETPVHEY
+2515 
-2530 AHLWASALRSGNPK
+2530 
-2544 EWQNVVGLMKGTS
+2544 
-2557 VWEDVK
+2557 
-2563 KRYSEL
+2563 
-2569 NTDDEI
+2569 
-2575 ADEVIATYSG
+2575 
-2585 RRGAERLREEAHKVA
+2585 
-2600 DGNGDLFEKA
+2600 
-2610 EAISALGRVKKSLKK
+2610 
-2625 FWKGVCDFLHIHY
+2625 
-2638 KSAEEVADRV
+2638 VADRV
-2648 MKDLLDGVEPRK
+2648 RVNSRLKDLSERAKTAKTDEERAQVASERAEVVSEYVKGEKGRSVSVVPTQDALADAVESRDLKNEVRQHTESGDLLNGVYDKRTGK
-2660 IGKGEAGVRFS
+2660 IHIVAENVETADDIDAVYIHESSHKYSREVDNNRAAGELVDNHTTEELEQALREVAGDDVADVYMACKPGKGDFAYRRMLADEILAYSCVKRNAG
-2671 AKQKRALETAE
+2671 
-2682 QSQKTAIATA
+2682 
-2692 VSSADGA
+2692 
-2699 KVLNNLDTLAR
+2699 
-2710 NLEKTSSHRKTFIG
+2710 EKT
-2724 DIAKAFG
+2724 
-2731 VDNRGKS
+2731 
-2738 SKYATFETKSGEV
+2738 
-2751 VTIRISD
+2751 
-2758 HNAKVSNF
+2758 
-2766 DTVGEDN
+2766 
-2773 GISIVVTRK
+2773 
-2782 PNKGITNDGSAH
+2782 GITNEK
-2794 IVEFFYPEISLQRAE
+2794 INNQT
-2809 GKPLVEI
+2809 
-2816 VESIKQALYSGEF
+2816 KQHYEKVSDYFG
-2829 KDTTGLAER
+2829 
-2838 QEVNGEDVV
+2838 
-2847 RYQLSVVGRKAN
+2847 GRKRDGGKSDRGETETGEGLSTEPSAGEHRRGGSNDREEEGIDSGGFFSVAGRNAN
-2859 GADTGYDSKHTEIE
+2859 GGNSSYDSKHSEIE
-2873 QAVNRELK
+2873 QAVNRELE
-2881 KNSTSDE
+2881 KNSTSDD

-2949 KLADLNSELIEA
+2949 KLADLNSKLIEA

-2966 AEKVKSL
+2966 TEKAKSI
-2973 TTEIKRLKTDIGNT
+2973 TTEIKRLKTDISNT
-2987 GIRSRYKAKISE
+2987 GIRARYKAKISE

-3034 FNDLVRSVRD
+3034 FNALVGSVRD

-3055 EQDRNNLATKLDDTI
+3055 GQDRKNLATKLEDTV

-3079 IETRKLTR
+3079 IETRKLIN
-3087 DLADMLSVKTT
+3087 DLAEMLSVKTT
-3098 KKDSSGKKIGVKVS
+3098 KKDSGGKKVGVKVS

-3140 VKSLDGMLAK
+3140 VKSLDGMLSK

-3161 ELSETSA
+3161 ELSEASA
-3168 NERLNSGAITKGE
+3168 DERLNSGAITKDE

-3186 EAINKERDD
+3186 EAINRERDD

-3215 DAIDTAVPRTTMEY
+3215 DAIDAAVPRSTEEY
-3229 DMLWNDLMA
+3229 NKLWNDLMA

-3277 DKSQSRLKALEE
+3277 DKSQIRLKALEE
-3289 QWKSDAPTPT
+3289 KWKSDAPTST

-3356 TQQQE
+3356 AQQHE

-3407 WNWVFLAPTESAE
+3407 WNWLFLAPTESAE

-3431 SGEGKLYHLIME
+3431 SGEGELYHLVME

-3456 ESVEGLRSEIQSK
+3456 ESVEALRSEIQSK
-3469 CKELFGSKKP
+3469 CKELFGSKNP

-3527 DAFSISEIKAGLGDN
+3527 DAFSISEIKAGIGDN
-3542 WVKFGEWVVGD
+3542 WVKFGEWIVGD

-3609 ALKERVKHSYQL
+3609 ALKERVKHNYQL

-3636 EMEDWHHF
+3636 EMEDWYHF

-3694 QVINEAQ
+3694 QVINEVQ

-3727 NYSYNPRFQARLF
+3727 NYSYNPRFHARLF

-3800 GNSNSLYRW
+3800 GNSSSLYRW

-3814 SQKGLFLNQVFDAAA
+3814 SQKGLLLNKVFDAAA

-3847 KGATE
+3847 NGATE

-3919 LLRLGKEKPLHSISK
+3919 LLRLGKEKPLHSIIK

-3959 GVAGFYYGAKAIFNA
+3959 GVAGFYYGAKAIFSA

-4047 SVGETLKGYKDSGSL
+4047 SAGETLKGYKDSDSL
-4062 SDYLEDLDEDAAKY
+4062 SDYIEDLDEDAAKY

-4118 AANFLSTPM
+4118 VANFLSTPM

-4189 FKRDLNKYVDEWS
+4189 FKRDLNKYVDEWA

-4259 GNSERTLRHNLV
+4259 GNSERTLRYNLV
-4271 QGILR
+4271 HDILR
-4276 QIKKKLTGGDKE
+4276 QIKKKLTGSDDE
-4288 RREAFALMRELE
+4288 RKEAFALMRELE

-4336 KYVDKSDIDNGTVA
+4336 KYVNKSDIDNGTVA
-4350 RGEVKGSYGIIA
+4350 RGDVKGSYGIIA
-4362 TAEDVKADARF
+4362 TADDVKADAKF
-4373 RKLQDGG
+4373 RKLQDGS

-4407 MTDIGEG
+4407 MTDIGDG
-4414 LVTAVYASEADRLI
+4414 LVTAVYTGEADRLI

-4434 LTKAVKAGDDKAADA
+4434 LTKAVKAGNNKAADA
-4449 IMEQIRSIR
+4449 IMERIRSIR

-4479 IR
+4479 IE

>member
-10 AADLQN
+10 AAEQQN

-30 EGETDNQET
+30 EGETDKQET
-39 AQQQLPTEV
+39 EQQRPTQEV
-48 KKAKDEPTA
+48 EKAKDEPAT
-57 QQTASVQTATEPQSV
+57 QQTAVAKTVDEPQSV
-72 QQPTEQPQEQPK
+72 QQQTVQPQEQPE
-84 QQVEQPKG
+84 QQAEQTNG
-92 DVEQSAQ
+92 DVEQPAQ
-99 TVQGVQS
+99 TSQPVQD

-113 DDTKDLLAIKNHS
+113 DDTKDLLAVKNHN

-137 GKEAQTIMASGMSE
+137 GNKAQTIMASGMSE
-151 SAKREAQQRYESA
+151 GAKRDAQERYERA
-164 TKVLNERI
+164 AKALNERI
-172 EAHNT
+172 EAHNA
-177 EQKAENERLRADA
+177 EQKAENDRLRAEA

-215 DGHKVDDENNTMLA
+215 DSHKVNEANNTMLA

-280 LKEKYGD
+280 LKEKYGE

-323 GDNNYQTILGNAV
+323 GDNNYQSILRGAV
-336 DDFVRL
+336 DEFVRL

-349 EQGKAGKKAM
+349 EQGKVEKKAM
-359 EDYDN
+359 GDYEN

-462 LVGSFAQASM
+462 LVGSLAQASM

-477 GNGLT
+477 GNKLT
-482 LLDAYSTSID
+482 LLDTYSESID

-502 LAGYGK
+502 MAGYGK

-518 GDSPAFGGIGK
+518 GDSPELGGIGK
-529 LVGSGTKWSLVRLL
+529 LVGGGTKWSLVRLL
-543 PRISKGV
+543 PRLSKGV
-550 TPKAGEAAFKMLSMT
+550 TPKAGDAAFKMLSMT
-565 NSGRVVIGVAN
+565 NSGRVVIGVSN
-576 GAGLGAIYSPMAYSL
+576 GAGLGAVYSPLAYSL
-591 GSLARGET
+591 GSLARGVA
-599 PELGEALKSSVS
+599 PELGEALKSSAS

-637 NGTGKAATAIRVAT
+637 NGTGKTATAIRVAT

-751 NSPGYFVKDGKVIAS
+751 NSPGYFMKDGKAIAS
-766 KLYGITVNPKVLESA
+766 KLYGITVNPNVLESA

-807 YGEKG
+807 YGENG

-867 DTCSERAARAVLSE
+867 DTCSERATRTVLSE

-895 QTAFKKDRNGEQL
+895 KTAFEKDRNGEQL
-908 TTGEKKMLDR
+908 TDGEKRMLKR

-950 DKILAKDYFKWSESE
+950 DKILAKDYYKWSESE

-988 QAKPTAPSEP
+988 QTEPTAKSEP
-998 PAEPTSEPPVV
+998 PAEPTGEPPVV
-1009 EAEKGGQQEVAAP
+1009 EAEKVAQQEVDAP
-1022 EKETEKPSE
+1022 EKETGNPGGGTTG
-1031 EPSSKGDIGIE
+1031 KGDIGIE

-1068 VNALRSESEQAVKYS
+1068 VDALRSESEQALRYS
-1083 NGESSERPEHWDY
+1083 NGESSEKPEHWEY

-1104 EPKAKTGEEVQPV
+1104 EPKAKTDEEVKPV
-1117 EEPKADSEPIEPA
+1117 EEQKSDTEPIEPT
-1130 DEKPTEQPMG
+1130 DEKSTEQP
-1140 LKAEEKPVEVET
+1140 KEQKSEEKPVEVET
-1152 SKEEAKADTKAEVEQ
+1152 PKEEAKADTKDEVER
-1167 AAGTEPVE
+1167 AAETEPVE
-1175 ETEQEQPTIDQLNQY
+1175 ETEQEQPTVDQLNQY

-1204 LGDKARMEMFTK
+1204 LGDKARMEMLTK

-1271 EHKGNPVT
+1271 EHDGNPVT

-1286 KSGDVTK
+1286 KDGNVTK
-1293 SHVKSSEEPYHSNG
+1293 SHVKSSGEPYHSNG
-1307 KVVFTPKE
+1307 KVVFTKKE
-1315 KPQEQTV
+1315 KPQEQAV

-1345 VERQGALSEGVDVVY
+1345 VERQGALSEGTDIVY

-1380 VSAKKMQPSHIRG
+1380 VSARKVQPSHIRG
-1393 QRNPTFF
+1393 QRNPAFF

-1469 SVKKYKQFLKDNAK
+1469 SAKKYRQFLKDNAK

-1490 GIDRIEDP
+1490 DIDRIEDP

-1506 TDAEAIRLGQLKA
+1506 SDAEAIRLGQLKA

-1622 EEMFDHMPDAAQK
+1622 EEMFDLMPDAAQK
-1635 GILETIARDFS
+1635 GILETIARDFNG
-1646 SDEQSKIKPI
+1646 DEQSRIKPV

-1689 YARQVQLIGEEQLLP
+1689 YARQVQLIGEEQVLP

-1709 KFALLLAERYRAYS
+1709 KFALLLAERYRSYS

-1737 LQGVSESSGDLFAG
+1737 LQGVSESSGDLFSG

-1779 VLGDTARTGTKGEQ
+1779 VLGDTARTGEKGEP

-1802 GQDKTGERGAD
+1802 GQDKAGERGAD
-1813 GQRGTD
+1813 RQGGT
-1819 GVAEEGSNSLID
+1819 GGTAEEGSNSLIG
-1831 TANKAANKAR
+1831 AA
-1841 LQKAED
+1841 
-1847 YSAFAEQYGLDA
+1847 
-1859 EDVAMYAEGMKKGS
+1859 
-1873 TSQAMRARAMIGRK
+1873 
-1887 IIAAHEGEI
+1887 
-1896 HSLMDVRKFRR
+1896 
-1907 PVEEALK
+1907 
-1914 EKFGDVDKLLEE
+1914 
-1926 YRNQVED
+1926 
-1933 EHKAMEAAHKKAQE
+1933 
-1947 EEAKRK
+1947 
-1953 AHLEELSLLSD
+1953 
-1964 DEIDRRYMEALDN
+1964 
-1977 GNEVVARDMLDEA
+1977 
-1990 ARRKGYADTDS
+1990 
-2001 EYQGVGAWVAPS
+2001 
-2013 NPGYESDEAR
+2013 
-2023 RADVEDNAPNV
+2023 
-2034 NLEDMALG
+2034 
-2042 YSLQPDD
+2042 
-2049 YFTHPERYSQNTPHG
+2049 
-2064 LESARSIQAA
+2064 
-2074 LEALKR
+2074 
-2080 GEKGVKVKVY
+2080 
-2090 RAVPISVKESKLRN
+2090 SK
-2104 GDWVTPSKK
+2104 
-2113 YAEMHGNSRLEG
+2113 
-2125 KYRIIEDEVPANEL
+2125 
-2139 WWDGNDA
+2139 
-2146 NEWGYDNGKEY
+2146 
-2157 KYKNTKNNRKLNDL
+2157 
-2171 VVRDDNGNV
+2171 
-2180 IVPSKRFNHR
+2180 
-2190 KADERYQIGM
+2190 
-2200 EGVKPSK
+2200 
-2207 AEVALRDAV
+2207 
-2216 IGRLRENGME
+2216 
-2226 VITNEEEGQR
+2226 
-2236 VLDEANGRARE
+2236 
-2247 MSFGEP
+2247 
-2253 YDYEAYPLGRVESNL
+2253 
-2268 ADKEVMVV
+2268 
-2276 TAEADHGFMNYK
+2276 
-2288 EAKEWAKKNVSKV
+2288 
-2301 YNNEET
+2301 
-2307 GGKGDVRI
+2307 
-2315 SNAAI
+2315 
-2320 DKFMSQS
+2320 
-2327 AVDKSDSKDVHL
+2327 
-2339 SVLKVLPEVLRTSI
+2339 
-2353 DVETHPDFLKGKDG
+2353 
-2367 KRSAENGMNKDVL
+2367 
-2380 VHRCY
+2380 
-2385 GAVEIGG
+2385 
-2392 KPYRVKI
+2392 
-2399 TLKEDPRDVS
+2399 
-2409 FPHVTHS
+2409 
-2416 YEATKIEL
+2416 
-2424 LAGTWE
+2424 
-2430 NHEGPSPNTNNSIS
+2430 
-2444 AAKLLENVEMSYNPS
+2444 
-2459 KKVLDA
+2459 
-2465 SEKRSV
+2465 
-2471 GIREQRVWHSS
+2471 
-2482 GANFKDA
+2482 
-2489 KITDHIR
+2489 
-2496 FFRTANGEAYGFT
+2496 
-2509 VGGKIY
+2509 
-2515 IDPKIATSETPVHEY
+2515 
-2530 AHLWASALRSGNPK
+2530 
-2544 EWQNVVGLMKGTS
+2544 
-2557 VWEDVK
+2557 
-2563 KRYSEL
+2563 
-2569 NTDDEI
+2569 
-2575 ADEVIATYSG
+2575 
-2585 RRGAERLREEAHKVA
+2585 
-2600 DGNGDLFEKA
+2600 
-2610 EAISALGRVKKSLKK
+2610 
-2625 FWKGVCDFLHIHY
+2625 
-2638 KSAEEVADRV
+2638 VADRV
-2648 MKDLLDGVEPRK
+2648 RVNSRLKDLSERAKTAKTDEERAQVASERAEVVSEYV
-2660 IGKGEAGVRFS
+2660 KGEKGRSVSVVPTQDALADAVESRDLKNEVRQHTESGDLLNGVYD
-2671 AKQKRALETAE
+2671 KRTGKIHIVAENVETADDIDAVYIHESSHKYSREVDNNRAAGELVDNHTTEELE
-2682 QSQKTAIATA
+2682 QALREVAGDD
-2692 VSSADGA
+2692 VADVYMACKPFKGDFA
-2699 KVLNNLDTLAR
+2699 YRRMLADEILAYSCVKR
-2710 NLEKTSSHRKTFIG
+2710 NAGEKT
-2724 DIAKAFG
+2724 
-2731 VDNRGKS
+2731 
-2738 SKYATFETKSGEV
+2738 
-2751 VTIRISD
+2751 
-2758 HNAKVSNF
+2758 
-2766 DTVGEDN
+2766 
-2773 GISIVVTRK
+2773 
-2782 PNKGITNDGSAH
+2782 GITNEK
-2794 IVEFFYPEISLQRAE
+2794 INNQT
-2809 GKPLVEI
+2809 
-2816 VESIKQALYSGEF
+2816 KQHYEKVSDYFG
-2829 KDTTGLAER
+2829 
-2838 QEVNGEDVV
+2838 
-2847 RYQLSVVGRKAN
+2847 GRKRDGGKSDRGETETGEGLSTEPSAGEHRRGGANDREEEVIDSEGFFSVAGRNAN
-2859 GADTGYDSKHTEIE
+2859 GGNSSYDSKHSEIE
-2873 QAVNRELK
+2873 QAVNRELE
-2881 KNSTSDE
+2881 KNSTSDD

-2893 DRVKKLRAEATK
+2893 DMVKKLRAEATK

-2949 KLADLNSELIEA
+2949 KLADLNSKLIEA

-2966 AEKVKSL
+2966 TEKAKSI
-2973 TTEIKRLKTDIGNT
+2973 TTEIKRLKTDISNT
-2987 GIRSRYKAKISE
+2987 GIRARYKAKISE

-3034 FNDLVRSVRD
+3034 FNALVGSVRD

-3055 EQDRNNLATKLDDTI
+3055 EQDRNNLATKLDDTV

-3079 IETRKLTR
+3079 IETRKLIN
-3087 DLADMLSVKTT
+3087 DLAEMLSVKTT
-3098 KKDSSGKKIGVKVS
+3098 KKDSGGKKVGVKVS

-3140 VKSLDGMLAK
+3140 VKSLDGMLSK

-3161 ELSETSA
+3161 ELSEASA
-3168 NERLNSGAITKGE
+3168 DERLNSGAITKDE

-3186 EAINKERDD
+3186 DAINRERDD

-3215 DAIDTAVPRTTMEY
+3215 DAIDAAVPRSTEEY
-3229 DMLWNDLMA
+3229 NKLWNDLMA

-3277 DKSQSRLKALEE
+3277 DKSQIRLKALEE
-3289 QWKSDAPTPT
+3289 KWKSDAPTPT

-3356 TQQQE
+3356 AQQQE

-3385 GVKGQQEAKESED
+3385 GVKGQQEAKESEE

-3407 WNWVFLAPTESAE
+3407 WNWLFIAPTESAE

-3431 SGEGKLYHLIME
+3431 SGEGELYHLIME

-3456 ESVEGLRSEIQSK
+3456 ESVEALRSEIQSK
-3469 CKELFGSKKP
+3469 CKELFGSKNP

-3527 DAFSISEIKAGLGDN
+3527 DAFSISEIKAGIGDN
-3542 WVKFGEWVVGD
+3542 WVKFGEWIVGD

-3609 ALKERVKHSYQL
+3609 ALKERVKHNYQL

-3636 EMEDWHHF
+3636 EMEDWYHF

-3694 QVINEAQ
+3694 QVINEVQ

-3727 NYSYNPRFQARLF
+3727 NYSYNPRFHARLF

-3759 ENTFAGMVGSCY
+3759 ENTFAGIVGSCY

-3800 GNSNSLYRW
+3800 GNSSSLYRW

-3814 SQKGLFLNQVFDAAA
+3814 SQKGLLLNKVFDAAA

-3847 KGATE
+3847 NGATE

-3909 DINDI
+3909 HINDI

-3919 LLRLGKEKPLHSISK
+3919 LLRLGKEKPLHSIIK

-3959 GVAGFYYGAKAIFNA
+3959 GVAGFYYGAKAIFGA
-3974 LFGGDDDNAPTKDAT
+3974 LFGGDDDNTPTKDAT

-3997 IEGHAGDVAFATI
+3997 IEGHAGDIAFATI

-4047 SVGETLKGYKDSGSL
+4047 SAGETLKGYKDSDSL
-4062 SDYLEDLDEDAAKY
+4062 SDYIEDLDEDAAKY

-4118 AANFLSTPM
+4118 VANFLSTPM
-4127 SSMRDHEAKDYYLGA
+4127 SNMRDHEAKDYYLGA

-4170 EVESGGARGK
+4170 DVESGGARGK
-4180 VAELFRSRA
+4180 IAELFRSRA
-4189 FKRDLNKYVDEWS
+4189 FKRDLNKYVDEWA

-4259 GNSERTLRHNLV
+4259 GNSERSLMYNLV
-4271 QGILR
+4271 HDILR
-4276 QIKKKLTGGDKE
+4276 QIKKKLTGSDDE
-4288 RREAFALMRELE
+4288 RKEAFALMRELE

-4336 KYVDKSDIDNGTVA
+4336 KYVNKSDIDNGTVA
-4350 RGEVKGSYGIIA
+4350 RGDVKGSYGIIA
-4362 TAEDVKADARF
+4362 TADDVKADAKF
-4373 RKLQDGG
+4373 RKLQDGS

-4396 GDISYQDAYRR
+4396 GDISYQEAYRR
-4407 MTDIGEG
+4407 MTDIGDG
-4414 LVTAVYASEADRLI
+4414 LVTAVYTGEADRLI

-4434 LTKAVKAGDDKAADA
+4434 LTKAVKAGNNKAADA
-4449 IMEQIRSIR
+4449 IMERIRSIR

-4479 IR
+4479 IE

>member
-10 AADLQN
+10 AADQQN

-30 EGETDNQET
+30 EGETDKQET
-39 AQQQLPTEV
+39 AQQRPTQEV
-48 KKAKDEPTA
+48 EKAKDEPAA
-57 QQTASVQTATEPQSV
+57 QQTAVAQTVAEPQSV
-72 QQPTEQPQEQPK
+72 QQTTVQQQEQPE
-84 QQVEQPKG
+84 QQAERPNG
-92 DVEQSAQ
+92 DVEQPAQ
-99 TVQGVQS
+99 TVQPVQD

-113 DDTKDLLAIKNHS
+113 DDTKDLLAVKNHN

-151 SAKREAQQRYESA
+151 GAKRDAQERYESA
-164 TKVLNERI
+164 AKALNERI
-172 EAHNT
+172 ETHNA
-177 EQKAENERLRADA
+177 EQKAENDRLRAEA

-199 EHDEKYADIN
+199 EHDERYADIN

-215 DGHKVDDENNTMLA
+215 DGHKVNEANNTMLA

-243 DIFGIAKAA
+243 DIFSTAKAA

-264 TAAIND
+264 NAAIND

-280 LKEKYGD
+280 LKEKYGE
-287 KFSYNIEPI
+287 KISYNIEPI

-323 GDNNYQTILGNAV
+323 GDNNYQSILRGAV

-349 EQGKAGKKAM
+349 EQGKVEKKAM

-462 LVGSFAQASM
+462 LVGSIAQASM

-477 GNGLT
+477 GNKLT
-482 LLDAYSTSID
+482 LLDTYSESID

-502 LAGYGK
+502 MAGYGK

-518 GDSPAFGGIGK
+518 GDSTAFGGIGK
-529 LVGSGTKWSLVRLL
+529 LVGGGTKWSLVRLL
-543 PRISKGV
+543 PRLSKGV
-550 TPKAGEAAFKMLSMT
+550 TPKAGDAAFKMLSMT

-576 GAGLGAIYSPMAYSL
+576 GAGLGAIYSPVAYSL
-591 GSLARGET
+591 GSLARGVA
-599 PELGEALKSSVS
+599 PELGEALKSSAS

-751 NSPGYFVKDGKVIAS
+751 NSPGYFMKDGKAIAS
-766 KLYGITVNPKVLESA
+766 KLYGITVNPNVLESA

-867 DTCSERAARAVLSE
+867 DTCSERATRTVLSE

-895 QTAFKKDRNGEQL
+895 KTAFEKDRNGEQL
-908 TTGEKKMLDR
+908 TDGEKRMLKR

-950 DKILAKDYFKWSESE
+950 DKILAKDYYKWSESE

-981 AKDMPSE
+981 AKDMPSGQTE
-988 QAKPTAPSEP
+988 PTSKSEP
-998 PAEPTSEPPVV
+998 PAEPTGEPPVV
-1009 EAEKGGQQEVAAP
+1009 EAEKVAQQEVASP
-1022 EKETEKPSE
+1022 EKETGKPGE
-1031 EPSSKGDIGIE
+1031 ETTGKGDIGIE

-1068 VNALRSESEQAVKYS
+1068 VDALRSESEQALRYS
-1083 NGESSERPEHWDY
+1083 NGESSEKPEHWDY
-1096 WKEKFGLE
+1096 WKEKFVLE
-1104 EPKAKTGEEVQPV
+1104 EPKAKTDEEVKPV
-1117 EEPKADSEPIEPA
+1117 EEPKSDSEPIEQT
-1130 DEKPTEQPMG
+1130 DEKPTEQP
-1140 LKAEEKPVEVET
+1140 KEQNAEEKPVEVET
-1152 SKEEAKADTKAEVEQ
+1152 PKEEAKADTKDEVEQ
-1167 AAGTEPVE
+1167 AAETEPVE
-1175 ETEQEQPTIDQLNQY
+1175 EVYKHKEKQLDIINKSNPMHDEYHTGVRNVDDIKTFEEAVSDSDAPFTPDYTKEDAESALKAGEITVYSSKPIENGVFVTPSKIEAKNYAGDGKVFSERVSVKDVAWIDAIEGQY
-1190 FSHVHLGHELTEKD
+1190 
-1204 LGDKARMEMFTK
+1204 AR
-1216 QFLSDKEQAIKY
+1216 LRASDIETGAKERL
-1228 SNGEL
+1228 ER
-1233 SEKPEGYAYMKQMFG
+1233 EG
-1248 LKDPVKQ
+1248 VI
-1255 PKGEE
+1255 
-1260 TAYKKGEELVV
+1260 YKKGEELVV
-1271 EHKGNPVT
+1271 EHDGNPVT

-1286 KSGDVTK
+1286 KDGNVTK
-1293 SHVKSSEEPYHSNG
+1293 SHVKSSGEPYHSNG
-1307 KVVFTPKE
+1307 KVVFTKKE
-1315 KPQEQTV
+1315 KPQEQAV

-1329 ASEAR
+1329 ASDAR
-1334 KRGYRIVNGQK
+1334 KRGYRIVNGQR
-1345 VERQGALSEGVDVVY
+1345 VERQGTLSEGTDIVY

-1380 VSAKKMQPSHIRG
+1380 VSARKVQPSHIRG
-1393 QRNPTFF
+1393 QRNPAFF

-1469 SVKKYKQFLKDNAK
+1469 SAKKYRQFLKDNAK

-1490 GIDRIEDP
+1490 DIDRIEDP

-1506 TDAEAIRLGQLKA
+1506 SDAEAIRLGQLKA

-1601 ARSDLE
+1601 ARNDLE

-1622 EEMFDHMPDAAQK
+1622 EEMFDLMPDAAQK
-1635 GILETIARDFS
+1635 GILETIARDFNG
-1646 SDEQSKIKPI
+1646 DEQSRIKPV

-1689 YARQVQLIGEEQLLP
+1689 YARQVQLIGEEQVLP

-1709 KFALLLAERYRAYS
+1709 KFALLLAERYRSYS
-1723 KLSIKAMFNELYDK
+1723 KLSIKAMFNDLYDK
-1737 LQGVSESSGDLFAG
+1737 LQGVSESSGDLFSG

-1779 VLGDTARTGTKGEQ
+1779 VLGDTARTGEKGEP

-1802 GQDKTGERGAD
+1802 GQDKAGERGTYRQ
-1813 GQRGTD
+1813 GGT
-1819 GVAEEGSNSLID
+1819 GGTAEEG
-1831 TANKAANKAR
+1831 T
-1841 LQKAED
+1841 
-1847 YSAFAEQYGLDA
+1847 
-1859 EDVAMYAEGMKKGS
+1859 
-1873 TSQAMRARAMIGRK
+1873 
-1887 IIAAHEGEI
+1887 
-1896 HSLMDVRKFRR
+1896 
-1907 PVEEALK
+1907 
-1914 EKFGDVDKLLEE
+1914 
-1926 YRNQVED
+1926 
-1933 EHKAMEAAHKKAQE
+1933 
-1947 EEAKRK
+1947 
-1953 AHLEELSLLSD
+1953 
-1964 DEIDRRYMEALDN
+1964 
-1977 GNEVVARDMLDEA
+1977 
-1990 ARRKGYADTDS
+1990 
-2001 EYQGVGAWVAPS
+2001 
-2013 NPGYESDEAR
+2013 
-2023 RADVEDNAPNV
+2023 
-2034 NLEDMALG
+2034 
-2042 YSLQPDD
+2042 
-2049 YFTHPERYSQNTPHG
+2049 
-2064 LESARSIQAA
+2064 
-2074 LEALKR
+2074 
-2080 GEKGVKVKVY
+2080 
-2090 RAVPISVKESKLRN
+2090 
-2104 GDWVTPSKK
+2104 
-2113 YAEMHGNSRLEG
+2113 
-2125 KYRIIEDEVPANEL
+2125 
-2139 WWDGNDA
+2139 
-2146 NEWGYDNGKEY
+2146 
-2157 KYKNTKNNRKLNDL
+2157 
-2171 VVRDDNGNV
+2171 
-2180 IVPSKRFNHR
+2180 
-2190 KADERYQIGM
+2190 
-2200 EGVKPSK
+2200 
-2207 AEVALRDAV
+2207 
-2216 IGRLRENGME
+2216 
-2226 VITNEEEGQR
+2226 
-2236 VLDEANGRARE
+2236 
-2247 MSFGEP
+2247 
-2253 YDYEAYPLGRVESNL
+2253 
-2268 ADKEVMVV
+2268 
-2276 TAEADHGFMNYK
+2276 
-2288 EAKEWAKKNVSKV
+2288 
-2301 YNNEET
+2301 
-2307 GGKGDVRI
+2307 
-2315 SNAAI
+2315 
-2320 DKFMSQS
+2320 
-2327 AVDKSDSKDVHL
+2327 
-2339 SVLKVLPEVLRTSI
+2339 
-2353 DVETHPDFLKGKDG
+2353 
-2367 KRSAENGMNKDVL
+2367 
-2380 VHRCY
+2380 
-2385 GAVEIGG
+2385 
-2392 KPYRVKI
+2392 
-2399 TLKEDPRDVS
+2399 
-2409 FPHVTHS
+2409 
-2416 YEATKIEL
+2416 
-2424 LAGTWE
+2424 
-2430 NHEGPSPNTNNSIS
+2430 NSIIG
-2444 AAKLLENVEMSYNPS
+2444 AAS
-2459 KKVLDA
+2459 K
-2465 SEKRSV
+2465 
-2471 GIREQRVWHSS
+2471 
-2482 GANFKDA
+2482 
-2489 KITDHIR
+2489 
-2496 FFRTANGEAYGFT
+2496 
-2509 VGGKIY
+2509 
-2515 IDPKIATSETPVHEY
+2515 
-2530 AHLWASALRSGNPK
+2530 
-2544 EWQNVVGLMKGTS
+2544 
-2557 VWEDVK
+2557 
-2563 KRYSEL
+2563 
-2569 NTDDEI
+2569 
-2575 ADEVIATYSG
+2575 
-2585 RRGAERLREEAHKVA
+2585 
-2600 DGNGDLFEKA
+2600 
-2610 EAISALGRVKKSLKK
+2610 
-2625 FWKGVCDFLHIHY
+2625 
-2638 KSAEEVADRV
+2638 VADRV
-2648 MKDLLDGVEPRK
+2648 RINSRLKDLSERAKTAKTDEERAQVASERAEVVSEYVKGEKGRSVSVVPTQDALADAVESRDLKNEVRQHTESGDLLNGVYDKRTGK
-2660 IGKGEAGVRFS
+2660 IHIVAENVETADDIDAVYIHESSHKYSREVDNNRAAGELVDNHTTEELEQALREVAGDDVADVYMACKPGKGDFAYRRMLADEILAYSCVKRNAG
-2671 AKQKRALETAE
+2671 
-2682 QSQKTAIATA
+2682 
-2692 VSSADGA
+2692 
-2699 KVLNNLDTLAR
+2699 
-2710 NLEKTSSHRKTFIG
+2710 EKT
-2724 DIAKAFG
+2724 
-2731 VDNRGKS
+2731 
-2738 SKYATFETKSGEV
+2738 
-2751 VTIRISD
+2751 
-2758 HNAKVSNF
+2758 
-2766 DTVGEDN
+2766 
-2773 GISIVVTRK
+2773 
-2782 PNKGITNDGSAH
+2782 GITNEK
-2794 IVEFFYPEISLQRAE
+2794 INNQT
-2809 GKPLVEI
+2809 
-2816 VESIKQALYSGEF
+2816 KQHYEKVSDYFG
-2829 KDTTGLAER
+2829 
-2838 QEVNGEDVV
+2838 
-2847 RYQLSVVGRKAN
+2847 GRKRDGGKSDRGETETGEGLSTEPSAGEHRRGGANDMEEEVIDSEGLFSVAGRNAN
-2859 GADTGYDSKHTEIE
+2859 GGNSSYDSKHSEIE
-2873 QAVNRELK
+2873 QAVNRELER
-2881 KNSTSDE
+2881 NSTSDD

-2949 KLADLNSELIEA
+2949 KLADINSKLIEA

-2966 AEKVKSL
+2966 TEKAKSI
-2973 TTEIKRLKTDIGNT
+2973 TTEIKRLKTDISNT
-2987 GIRSRYKAKISE
+2987 GIRARYKAKISE

-3034 FNDLVRSVRD
+3034 FNALVGSVRD

-3055 EQDRNNLATKLDDTI
+3055 GQDRNNLATKLDDTV

-3079 IETRKLTR
+3079 IETRKLIN
-3087 DLADMLSVKTT
+3087 DLAEMLSVKTT
-3098 KKDSSGKKIGVKVS
+3098 KKDSGGKKVGVKVS

-3122 KGMFRGFDGEFGN
+3122 KDMFRGFDGEFGN

-3140 VKSLDGMLAK
+3140 VKSLDGMLSK

-3161 ELSETSA
+3161 ELSEASA
-3168 NERLNSGAITKGE
+3168 DERLNSGAITKDE

-3186 EAINKERDD
+3186 EAINMERDD

-3215 DAIDTAVPRTTMEY
+3215 DAIDAAVPRSTEEY
-3229 DMLWNDLMA
+3229 NKLWNDLMA

-3277 DKSQSRLKALEE
+3277 DKSQIRLKALEE
-3289 QWKSDAPTPT
+3289 KWKSDAPTPT

-3330 DAARKALRDLNN
+3330 DAARKALSDLNN

-3356 TQQQE
+3356 AQQQE

-3385 GVKGQQEAKESED
+3385 GVKGQQEAKESEE

-3407 WNWVFLAPTESAE
+3407 WNWLFLAPTESAE

-3431 SGEGKLYHLIME
+3431 SGEGELYHLIME

-3456 ESVEGLRSEIQSK
+3456 ESVEDLRSEIQSK
-3469 CKELFGSKKP
+3469 CKELFGSKNP
-3479 KDGNKRIKFT
+3479 KDGNKKIKFT
-3489 QTLSGEPVPAEV
+3489 QTLSGEPVPADV

-3527 DAFSISEIKAGLGDN
+3527 DAFSISEIKAGIGDN
-3542 WVKFGEWVVGD
+3542 WVKFGEWIVGD

-3609 ALKERVKHSYQL
+3609 ALKERVKHNYQL

-3636 EMEDWHHF
+3636 EMEDWYHF

-3694 QVINEAQ
+3694 QVINEVQ

-3727 NYSYNPRFQARLF
+3727 NYSYNPRFHARLF

-3800 GNSNSLYRW
+3800 GNSSSLYRW

-3814 SQKGLFLNQVFDAAA
+3814 SQKGLLLNKVFDAAA

-3847 KGATE
+3847 NGATE

-3909 DINDI
+3909 HINDI

-3959 GVAGFYYGAKAIFNA
+3959 GVAGFYYGAKAIFSA

-4047 SVGETLKGYKDSGSL
+4047 SAGETLKGYKDSDSL
-4062 SDYLEDLDEDAAKY
+4062 IDYIEDLDEDAAKY

-4118 AANFLSTPM
+4118 VANFLSTPM
-4127 SSMRDHEAKDYYLGA
+4127 SNMRDHEAKDYYLGA

-4189 FKRDLNKYVDEWS
+4189 FKRDLNKYVDEWA

-4259 GNSERTLRHNLV
+4259 GNSERTLRYNLV
-4271 QGILR
+4271 HDILR
-4276 QIKKKLTGGDKE
+4276 QIKKKLTGSDDE
-4288 RREAFALMRELE
+4288 RKEAFALMRELE
-4300 RIDKVKGHTHSDYV
+4300 RIDKIKGHTHSDYV

-4336 KYVDKSDIDNGTVA
+4336 KYVNKSDIDNGTVA
-4350 RGEVKGSYGIIA
+4350 RGDVKGSYGIIA
-4362 TAEDVKADARF
+4362 TADDVKADAKF
-4373 RKLQDGG
+4373 RKLQDGS

-4407 MTDIGEG
+4407 MTDIGDG
-4414 LVTAVYASEADRLI
+4414 LVTAVYTGEADRLI

-4434 LTKAVKAGDDKAADA
+4434 LTKAVKAGNNKAADA
-4449 IMEQIRSIR
+4449 IIERIRSIR
-4458 GKVIDGDMKPKE
+4458 GKVIGGDMKPKE
-4470 EVAKMLLNS
+4470 EVTKMLLNS
-4479 IR
+4479 IE

>member
-10 AADLQN
+10 ATDQQN

-39 AQQQLPTEV
+39 AQQQQATEV
-48 KKAKDEPTA
+48 EKANDEPATRQPA
-57 QQTASVQTATEPQSV
+57 AQTATEPQSV
-72 QQPTEQPQEQPK
+72 QQPAGQKQEKPEQAEQPNGE
-84 QQVEQPKG
+84 VEQP
-92 DVEQSAQ
+92 AQ
-99 TVQGVQS
+99 TVQDVQT
-106 VQADELD
+106 DELD
-113 DDTKDLLAIKNHS
+113 DNTKDLLAVKNHN
-126 IDDARKYVEQL
+126 IDDARKYVEKL
-137 GKEAQTIMASGMSE
+137 GKEKQTIMASGMSE
-151 SAKREAQQRYESA
+151 SAKREAQERYENA
-164 TKVLNERI
+164 AKTMNERI
-172 EAHNT
+172 ETYNA
-177 EQKAENERLRADA
+177 EQKAESERLRAEA

-199 EHDEKYADIN
+199 KHDEKYADIN
-209 YVSDWM
+209 YISDWM
-215 DGHKVDDENNTMLA
+215 DGHKVSEANNTMLA
-229 SEGFKEGAAAASGK
+229 SEGFKEGAAAARGK

-287 KFSYNIEPI
+287 KFSYNLEPI

-323 GDNNYQTILGNAV
+323 GDNNYQSILGNAV

-349 EQGKAGKKAM
+349 EQGKVGKKAM

-364 IAKNPFADA
+364 IAKNPLADA
-373 DDKDAARM
+373 SDKDAARM

-405 KDRMAALTLALSKDF
+405 KDRLAALTLALSKDF

-482 LLDAYSTSID
+482 LLDAYNASID

-502 LAGYGK
+502 MAGYGK

-543 PRISKGV
+543 PRLSKGV
-550 TPKAGEAAFKMLSMT
+550 TPKAGEAAFKLLSMT

-576 GAGLGAIYSPMAYSL
+576 GAGLGAIYSPAAYSL
-591 GSLARGET
+591 GSLARGVT
-599 PELGEALKSSVS
+599 PELGEALKSSAS

-751 NSPGYFVKDGKVIAS
+751 NSPGYFMKDGKAIAS
-766 KLYGITVNPKVLESA
+766 KLYDITVNPKVLESA

-832 FGSLKDAKLEET
+832 FGSLGDAKLEQT

-867 DTCSERAARAVLSE
+867 DTCSERATRTVLSE

-895 QTAFKKDRNGEQL
+895 KTAFEKDRNGEQL
-908 TTGEKKMLDR
+908 TDGEKRILKR

-950 DKILAKDYFKWSESE
+950 DKILAKDYYKWSESE
-965 REAVDDYI
+965 RKVVDDYI

-988 QAKPTAPSEP
+988 QTEPTAPSEP
-998 PAEPTSEPPVV
+998 PAESTNEPPVV
-1009 EAEKGGQQEVAAP
+1009 EAEKGGQQDVTAP

-1031 EPSSKGDIGIE
+1031 ETTGKDGVGIE
-1042 DYIKINKADEE
+1042 DYIKINKADDE

-1060 DAENYTDE
+1060 DTENYTDE
-1068 VNALRSESEQAVKYS
+1068 VNALRAESEQAVRYS

-1104 EPKAKTGEEVQPV
+1104 EPKAKTEEEVQPV
-1117 EEPKADSEPIEPA
+1117 EEPKSDSEPIEPA
-1130 DEKPTEQPMG
+1130 DEKPAEQPKEP
-1140 LKAEEKPVEVET
+1140 KAEEKPVEVET
-1152 SKEEAKADTKAEVEQ
+1152 PKEEAKADTKTEVEQ
-1167 AAGTEPVE
+1167 AAETKPVE
-1175 ETEQEQPTIDQLNQY
+1175 ETEQEQPTVDQLNQY

-1216 QFLSDKEQAIKY
+1216 QFLSDKEQAVKY

-1260 TAYKKGEELVV
+1260 PVYKKGEELVA
-1271 EHKGNPVT
+1271 EHDGNPVT

-1286 KSGDVTK
+1286 KGGNVTK
-1293 SHVKSSEEPYHSNG
+1293 SHVKSSGEPYHSNG
-1307 KVVFTPKE
+1307 KVVFTPKGRT
-1315 KPQEQTV
+1315 QEQTV

-1345 VERQGALSEGVDVVY
+1345 VERQGALSEGTEVVY

-1393 QRNPTFF
+1393 QRNPAFF

-1490 GIDRIEDP
+1490 DIDRVEDP

-1549 DTLLDSENPMDSIK
+1549 DTLLDSENPMDSVK

-1622 EEMFDHMPDAAQK
+1622 EEMFDLMPDAAQK

-1646 SDEQSKIKPI
+1646 SDEQSRIKPV

-1689 YARQVQLIGEEQLLP
+1689 YARQVQLIGEEQVLP

-1709 KFALLLAERYRAYS
+1709 KYALLLAERYRAYS

-1762 AFKKVFN
+1762 AFKKIFN

-1779 VLGDTARTGTKGEQ
+1779 VLGDTARTGEKGEP

-1802 GQDKTGERGAD
+1802 GQDKAGERGAD
-1813 GQRGTD
+1813 GQGGTD
-1819 GVAEEGSNSLID
+1819 GTAEEGPNSLIG
-1831 TANKAANKAR
+1831 TASKVADRERVNSRLKDLSERANTAKTDEERA
-1841 LQKAED
+1841 Q
-1847 YSAFAEQYGLDA
+1847 
-1859 EDVAMYAEGMKKGS
+1859 VASE
-1873 TSQAMRARAMIGRK
+1873 RA
-1887 IIAAHEGEI
+1887 
-1896 HSLMDVRKFRR
+1896 
-1907 PVEEALK
+1907 
-1914 EKFGDVDKLLEE
+1914 
-1926 YRNQVED
+1926 
-1933 EHKAMEAAHKKAQE
+1933 
-1947 EEAKRK
+1947 
-1953 AHLEELSLLSD
+1953 
-1964 DEIDRRYMEALDN
+1964 
-1977 GNEVVARDMLDEA
+1977 EVV
-1990 ARRKGYADTDS
+1990 S
-2001 EYQGVGAWVAPS
+2001 EYV
-2013 NPGYESDEAR
+2013 
-2023 RADVEDNAPNV
+2023 
-2034 NLEDMALG
+2034 
-2042 YSLQPDD
+2042 
-2049 YFTHPERYSQNTPHG
+2049 
-2064 LESARSIQAA
+2064 
-2074 LEALKR
+2074 K
-2080 GEKGVKVKVY
+2080 GEKGRSVSVVPTQDALAD
-2090 RAVPISVKESKLRN
+2090 AVESRDLKNEVRQHTEN
-2104 GDWVTPSKK
+2104 GDLLNGVYDKRT
-2113 YAEMHGNSRLEG
+2113 G
-2125 KYRIIEDEVPANEL
+2125 KIH
-2139 WWDGNDA
+2139 
-2146 NEWGYDNGKEY
+2146 
-2157 KYKNTKNNRKLNDL
+2157 
-2171 VVRDDNGNV
+2171 
-2180 IVPSKRFNHR
+2180 IV
-2190 KADERYQIGM
+2190 A
-2200 EGVKPSK
+2200 
-2207 AEVALRDAV
+2207 
-2216 IGRLRENGME
+2216 
-2226 VITNEEEGQR
+2226 
-2236 VLDEANGRARE
+2236 
-2247 MSFGEP
+2247 
-2253 YDYEAYPLGRVESNL
+2253 
-2268 ADKEVMVV
+2268 
-2276 TAEADHGFMNYK
+2276 
-2288 EAKEWAKKNVSKV
+2288 
-2301 YNNEET
+2301 
-2307 GGKGDVRI
+2307 
-2315 SNAAI
+2315 
-2320 DKFMSQS
+2320 
-2327 AVDKSDSKDVHL
+2327 
-2339 SVLKVLPEVLRTSI
+2339 
-2353 DVETHPDFLKGKDG
+2353 
-2367 KRSAENGMNKDVL
+2367 
-2380 VHRCY
+2380 
-2385 GAVEIGG
+2385 
-2392 KPYRVKI
+2392 
-2399 TLKEDPRDVS
+2399 
-2409 FPHVTHS
+2409 
-2416 YEATKIEL
+2416 
-2424 LAGTWE
+2424 
-2430 NHEGPSPNTNNSIS
+2430 
-2444 AAKLLENVEMSYNPS
+2444 ENVETADDI
-2459 KKVLDA
+2459 DA
-2465 SEKRSV
+2465 VYIHESSHKYSREVDNNRAAGELVDNNTTEKL
-2471 GIREQRVWHSS
+2471 EQ
-2482 GANFKDA
+2482 
-2489 KITDHIR
+2489 
-2496 FFRTANGEAYGFT
+2496 
-2509 VGGKIY
+2509 
-2515 IDPKIATSETPVHEY
+2515 
-2530 AHLWASALRSGNPK
+2530 ALREVAGDDMADVYMACKAS
-2544 EWQNVVGLMKGTS
+2544 KG
-2557 VWEDVK
+2557 EFAY
-2563 KRYSEL
+2563 RRML
-2569 NTDDEI
+2569 ADEI
-2575 ADEVIATYSG
+2575 LAYSC
-2585 RRGAERLREEAHKVA
+2585 
-2600 DGNGDLFEKA
+2600 
-2610 EAISALGRVKKSLKK
+2610 VK
-2625 FWKGVCDFLHIHY
+2625 
-2638 KSAEEVADRV
+2638 RN
-2648 MKDLLDGVEPRK
+2648 
-2660 IGKGEAGVRFS
+2660 AG
-2671 AKQKRALETAE
+2671 
-2682 QSQKTAIATA
+2682 
-2692 VSSADGA
+2692 
-2699 KVLNNLDTLAR
+2699 
-2710 NLEKTSSHRKTFIG
+2710 EKT
-2724 DIAKAFG
+2724 
-2731 VDNRGKS
+2731 
-2738 SKYATFETKSGEV
+2738 
-2751 VTIRISD
+2751 
-2758 HNAKVSNF
+2758 
-2766 DTVGEDN
+2766 
-2773 GISIVVTRK
+2773 
-2782 PNKGITNDGSAH
+2782 GITNDKINNQTKQHYEKVSDYFGGRKRDGGKSDRGKTETGEGVSSEPSAGEH
-2794 IVEFFYPEISLQRAE
+2794 GRGGANDREEEGIDSGGLFSVSGKRELKDNTLMPDSEKPEWLKKTKASSGDGEEMTLGEYYDTLYGRRRKMMPTISPLLESAKEKITDDGHLAANDIYGRVVSDNMFFDNTGELSRYKDWLLGTLEKSPSKTLKEEILREIEYLNQQYTHWNLARKGRLAE
-2809 GKPLVEI
+2809 GFGVYGDFAREFGISKETRDIAKRNGIDVDE
-2816 VESIKQALYSGEF
+2816 VF
-2829 KDTTGLAER
+2829 KDG
-2838 QEVNGEDVV
+2838 NGGFF
-2847 RYQLSVVGRKAN
+2847 SAAGRNAN
-2859 GADTGYDSKHTEIE
+2859 GGDTGYDGKHSEIE

-2881 KNSTSDE
+2881 KNSTSNE

-2925 ERLNELNAKKTV
+2925 ERLNELNAKKTF
-2937 AVENERSAKLTE
+2937 AVENERSAKLTD
-2949 KLADLNSELIEA
+2949 KLADLNSKLIEA

-2966 AEKVKSL
+2966 TEKVKSL
-2973 TTEIKRLKTDIGNT
+2973 TSEIKRLKTDIANT
-2987 GIRSRYKAKISE
+2987 GIRARYKAKISE

-3029 MGKAE
+3029 MGKSE
-3034 FNDLVRSVRD
+3034 FNALVGSVRD

-3079 IETRKLTR
+3079 IETRKLIN

-3098 KKDSSGKKIGVKVS
+3098 KRDSSGKKVGIKVS

-3161 ELSETSA
+3161 ELSEASV
-3168 NERLNSGAITKGE
+3168 NERLNSGTITKDE
-3181 YDAEI
+3181 YDAEV
-3186 EAINKERDD
+3186 EAINRERDD

-3215 DAIDTAVPRTTMEY
+3215 DAINTAVPRTTIEY
-3229 DMLWNDLMA
+3229 DKLWNDLMA

-3316 LKIREERAR
+3316 LKIREERAK
-3325 LFAAK
+3325 LYAAK
-3330 DAARKALRDLNN
+3330 DAARRALRDLNN

-3356 TQQQE
+3356 AQQQE
-3361 RLEHRSEVAHIGIAA
+3361 RLEHRSEVAHIGITA

-3479 KDGNKRIKFT
+3479 KDGNKKIKFT

-3542 WVKFGEWVVGD
+3542 WVKFGEWIVGD

-3609 ALKERVKHSYQL
+3609 ALKERVKHNYQL

-3636 EMEDWHHF
+3636 EMEDWYHF
-3644 ADMREDISILLSSRA
+3644 ADMREDISTLLSSRA

-3701 SMYASSA
+3701 SMYTSSA

-3838 DYEFTRSIR
+3838 DYEYTRSIR

-3919 LLRLGKEKPLHSISK
+3919 LLRLGKEKPLHSVSK

-3959 GVAGFYYGAKAIFNA
+3959 GVAGFYYGAKAIFNT
-3974 LFGGDDDNAPTKDAT
+3974 LFGGDDNNAPTKDAT

-3997 IEGHAGDVAFATI
+3997 IEGHSGDVAFATI

-4047 SVGETLKGYKDSGSL
+4047 SVGETLKGYKDSDSL
-4062 SDYLEDLDEDAAKY
+4062 SDYLDDLDEDAAKY

-4170 EVESGGARGK
+4170 EVESRGARGK

-4189 FKRDLNKYVDEWS
+4189 FKRDLNKYVDEWA
-4202 EYHIRDASDAADY
+4202 EYHIKDASDAMGY

-4220 KNHERKEIIR
+4220 KNHERKEIIQ

-4259 GNSERTLRHNLV
+4259 GNSERTLRYNLV
-4271 QGILR
+4271 HGILR

-4288 RREAFALMRELE
+4288 RKEAFALMRELE

-4336 KYVDKSDIDNGTVA
+4336 KYVNKSDIDNGTVA
-4350 RGEVKGSYGIIA
+4350 RGEVKVSYGIIA
-4362 TAEDVKADARF
+4362 TADDVKADARF
-4373 RKLQDGG
+4373 RKLQDGS
-4380 EKQKAK
+4380 EKQKTK

-4407 MTDIGEG
+4407 MTDIGDG

-4479 IR
+4479 IE

>member
-10 AADLQN
+10 AADQQN

-30 EGETDNQET
+30 EGETDKHET
-39 AQQQLPTEV
+39 AQQRPTQEV
-48 KKAKDEPTA
+48 EKAKDEPAA
-57 QQTASVQTATEPQSV
+57 QQTAVAQTVAEPQSV
-72 QQPTEQPQEQPK
+72 QQTTVQQQEQPE
-84 QQVEQPKG
+84 QQAERPNG
-92 DVEQSAQ
+92 DVEQPAQ
-99 TVQGVQS
+99 TSKPVQGVQGVQD

-113 DDTKDLLAIKNHS
+113 DDTKDLLAVKNHN

-137 GKEAQTIMASGMSE
+137 GNKAQTIMASGMSE
-151 SAKREAQQRYESA
+151 GAKRDAQERYESA
-164 TKVLNERI
+164 AKALNERI
-172 EAHNT
+172 ETYNA
-177 EQKAENERLRADA
+177 EQKAENDRLRAEA

-215 DGHKVDDENNTMLA
+215 DGHKVNEANNTMLA

-270 YVNGMLAANR
+270 YVNGMLSANR
-280 LKEKYGD
+280 LKEKYGE
-287 KFSYNIEPI
+287 KISYNIEPI
-296 DSVVLENKDIPDS
+296 DSVVLENKGIPDS

-323 GDNNYQTILGNAV
+323 GDNNYQSILGNAV

-349 EQGKAGKKAM
+349 EQGKVRKKAM

-364 IAKNPFADA
+364 IAKNPFAYA
-373 DDKDAARM
+373 DDKEAARM

-462 LVGSFAQASM
+462 LVGSLAQASM

-477 GNGLT
+477 GNKLT
-482 LLDAYSTSID
+482 LLDTYSESID

-502 LAGYGK
+502 MAGYGK

-529 LVGSGTKWSLVRLL
+529 LVGGGTKWSLVRLL
-543 PRISKGV
+543 PRLSKGV
-550 TPKAGEAAFKMLSMT
+550 TPKAGDAAFKMLSMT

-576 GAGLGAIYSPMAYSL
+576 GAGLGAVYSPLAYSL
-591 GSLARGET
+591 GSLARGVA
-599 PELGEALKSSVS
+599 PELGEALKSSAS

-751 NSPGYFVKDGKVIAS
+751 NSPGYFMKDGKAIAS
-766 KLYGITVNPKVLESA
+766 KLYGITVNPNVLESA

-807 YGEKG
+807 YGENG

-867 DTCSERAARAVLSE
+867 DTCSERATRTVLSE

-895 QTAFKKDRNGEQL
+895 NTAFEKDRSGEQL
-908 TTGEKKMLDR
+908 TDGEKRMLKR

-942 NKSRGVDI
+942 NNSSGVDI
-950 DKILAKDYFKWSESE
+950 DKILAKDYYKWSESE

-988 QAKPTAPSEP
+988 QTEPTAKSEP
-998 PAEPTSEPPVV
+998 PAEPTGEPPVV
-1009 EAEKGGQQEVAAP
+1009 EAEKGAQQEVAAP
-1022 EKETEKPSE
+1022 EKETGKPGVE
-1031 EPSSKGDIGIE
+1031 TTGKGDIGIE

-1068 VNALRSESEQAVKYS
+1068 VDALRSESEQALRYS
-1083 NGESSERPEHWDY
+1083 NGESSEKPEHWDY

-1104 EPKAKTGEEVQPV
+1104 EPKAKTDEEVKPV
-1117 EEPKADSEPIEPA
+1117 EEPKSDTEPIEPT
-1130 DEKPTEQPMG
+1130 DEKSTEQPKEQ
-1140 LKAEEKPVEVET
+1140 KAEEKPVEVET
-1152 SKEEAKADTKAEVEQ
+1152 PKEEAKADTKAEVER
-1167 AAGTEPVE
+1167 AVETEPVE
-1175 ETEQEQPTIDQLNQY
+1175 ETEQEQPTVDQLNQY

-1204 LGDKARMEMFTK
+1204 LGDKARMEMLTK

-1271 EHKGNPVT
+1271 EHDGNPVT

-1286 KSGDVTK
+1286 NDGNVTK
-1293 SHVKSSEEPYHSNG
+1293 SHVKSSGEPYHSNG
-1307 KVVFTPKE
+1307 KVVFAPREKQQEPKVVAVSSDSNSAGKGGDKIPNGNRVMEVSAMFDEMERLLKEYPKTSEEARADNTKRRKGLHTQIYHILARMSDKELGELSE
-1315 KPQEQTV
+1315 KYGKEMLVQDEVSLRNETEYITREVEARLEKDGELHSNAYKPRKFSIHSYASTDKSRPTVLMGVYHSPDGYAVSSDGSVLIASKLDYDPAMKGEVVDKKGIKIVGRYPNWKSVVVNHPFKLKGGVQMLAEKMKAIQERFDAEYNRRKEAGEKITKKELNDDPYCLVSLLLPNNRIAFISVENARRFVDACLHLGCTDIEYSDYTRSIIARSKNGFAIVMPKIVNKGVVTYSDAISVVDLRGGKAQEHIGLER
-1322 KDWVDDT
+1322 VDDT

-1334 KRGYRIVNGQK
+1334 KRGYRIV
-1345 VERQGALSEGVDVVY
+1345 S
-1360 GDEHT
+1360 
-1365 TKFSQNDKPT
+1365 
-1375 TRFAV
+1375 
-1380 VSAKKMQPSHIRG
+1380 
-1393 QRNPTFF
+1393 
-1400 NDEGQPKNRTD
+1400 
-1411 QVSVAREEEIA
+1411 
-1422 KNIDPEE
+1422 
-1429 ITVGVTAYQ
+1429 
-1438 GAPTINSRG
+1438 
-1447 EVIQGNNRAAALRE
+1447 
-1461 MYSGGYGM
+1461 
-1469 SVKKYKQFLKDNAK
+1469 
-1483 MFGLTPE
+1483 
-1490 GIDRIEDP
+1490 
-1498 VLVNVADV
+1498 
-1506 TDAEAIRLGQLKA
+1506 
-1519 TDNESGGVQ
+1519 
-1528 FIEPKP
+1528 
-1534 TVQKLVG
+1534 
-1541 ANKLTRFM
+1541 
-1549 DTLLDSENPMDSIK
+1549 
-1563 DLIRKNGVKALKFM
+1563 
-1577 RDMGI
+1577 
-1582 INETQYNSAFNAK
+1582 
-1595 DTLSSQ
+1595 
-1601 ARSDLE
+1601 
-1607 GVIRHAMFDGGPTGI
+1607 
-1622 EEMFDHMPDAAQK
+1622 
-1635 GILETIARDFS
+1635 
-1646 SDEQSKIKPI
+1646 
-1656 IQESILAYHNAVST
+1656 
-1670 SKEFANAKTAEQ
+1670 
-1682 AARAMRN
+1682 
-1689 YARQVQLIGEEQLLP
+1689 
-1704 EKYFS
+1704 
-1709 KFALLLAERYRAYS
+1709 
-1723 KLSIKAMFNELYDK
+1723 
-1737 LQGVSESSGDLFAG
+1737 
-1751 EVAAEKLNINE
+1751 
-1762 AFKKVFN
+1762 
-1769 YGDTELPRGD
+1769 
-1779 VLGDTARTGTKGEQ
+1779 
-1793 GSEGGTGGR
+1793 
-1802 GQDKTGERGAD
+1802 GERGAD
-1813 GQRGTD
+1813 RQGGT
-1819 GVAEEGSNSLID
+1819 GGTAEEGSNSLIG
-1831 TANKAANKAR
+1831 AA
-1841 LQKAED
+1841 
-1847 YSAFAEQYGLDA
+1847 
-1859 EDVAMYAEGMKKGS
+1859 
-1873 TSQAMRARAMIGRK
+1873 
-1887 IIAAHEGEI
+1887 
-1896 HSLMDVRKFRR
+1896 
-1907 PVEEALK
+1907 
-1914 EKFGDVDKLLEE
+1914 
-1926 YRNQVED
+1926 
-1933 EHKAMEAAHKKAQE
+1933 
-1947 EEAKRK
+1947 
-1953 AHLEELSLLSD
+1953 
-1964 DEIDRRYMEALDN
+1964 
-1977 GNEVVARDMLDEA
+1977 
-1990 ARRKGYADTDS
+1990 
-2001 EYQGVGAWVAPS
+2001 
-2013 NPGYESDEAR
+2013 
-2023 RADVEDNAPNV
+2023 
-2034 NLEDMALG
+2034 
-2042 YSLQPDD
+2042 
-2049 YFTHPERYSQNTPHG
+2049 
-2064 LESARSIQAA
+2064 
-2074 LEALKR
+2074 
-2080 GEKGVKVKVY
+2080 
-2090 RAVPISVKESKLRN
+2090 SK
-2104 GDWVTPSKK
+2104 
-2113 YAEMHGNSRLEG
+2113 
-2125 KYRIIEDEVPANEL
+2125 
-2139 WWDGNDA
+2139 
-2146 NEWGYDNGKEY
+2146 
-2157 KYKNTKNNRKLNDL
+2157 
-2171 VVRDDNGNV
+2171 
-2180 IVPSKRFNHR
+2180 
-2190 KADERYQIGM
+2190 
-2200 EGVKPSK
+2200 
-2207 AEVALRDAV
+2207 
-2216 IGRLRENGME
+2216 
-2226 VITNEEEGQR
+2226 
-2236 VLDEANGRARE
+2236 
-2247 MSFGEP
+2247 
-2253 YDYEAYPLGRVESNL
+2253 
-2268 ADKEVMVV
+2268 
-2276 TAEADHGFMNYK
+2276 
-2288 EAKEWAKKNVSKV
+2288 
-2301 YNNEET
+2301 
-2307 GGKGDVRI
+2307 
-2315 SNAAI
+2315 
-2320 DKFMSQS
+2320 
-2327 AVDKSDSKDVHL
+2327 
-2339 SVLKVLPEVLRTSI
+2339 
-2353 DVETHPDFLKGKDG
+2353 
-2367 KRSAENGMNKDVL
+2367 
-2380 VHRCY
+2380 
-2385 GAVEIGG
+2385 
-2392 KPYRVKI
+2392 
-2399 TLKEDPRDVS
+2399 
-2409 FPHVTHS
+2409 
-2416 YEATKIEL
+2416 
-2424 LAGTWE
+2424 
-2430 NHEGPSPNTNNSIS
+2430 
-2444 AAKLLENVEMSYNPS
+2444 
-2459 KKVLDA
+2459 
-2465 SEKRSV
+2465 
-2471 GIREQRVWHSS
+2471 
-2482 GANFKDA
+2482 
-2489 KITDHIR
+2489 
-2496 FFRTANGEAYGFT
+2496 
-2509 VGGKIY
+2509 
-2515 IDPKIATSETPVHEY
+2515 
-2530 AHLWASALRSGNPK
+2530 
-2544 EWQNVVGLMKGTS
+2544 
-2557 VWEDVK
+2557 
-2563 KRYSEL
+2563 
-2569 NTDDEI
+2569 
-2575 ADEVIATYSG
+2575 
-2585 RRGAERLREEAHKVA
+2585 
-2600 DGNGDLFEKA
+2600 
-2610 EAISALGRVKKSLKK
+2610 
-2625 FWKGVCDFLHIHY
+2625 
-2638 KSAEEVADRV
+2638 VADRV
-2648 MKDLLDGVEPRK
+2648 RVNSRLKDLSERAKTAKTDEERAQVASERAEVVSEYVKGEKGRSVSVVPTQDALADAVESRELKNEVRQHTESGDLLNGVYDKRTGK
-2660 IGKGEAGVRFS
+2660 IHIVAENVETADDIDAVYIHESSHKYSREVDNNRVAGELVDNHTTEELEQALREVAGDDVADVYMACKPGKGDFAYRRMLADEILAYSCVKRNAG
-2671 AKQKRALETAE
+2671 
-2682 QSQKTAIATA
+2682 
-2692 VSSADGA
+2692 
-2699 KVLNNLDTLAR
+2699 
-2710 NLEKTSSHRKTFIG
+2710 EKT
-2724 DIAKAFG
+2724 
-2731 VDNRGKS
+2731 
-2738 SKYATFETKSGEV
+2738 
-2751 VTIRISD
+2751 
-2758 HNAKVSNF
+2758 
-2766 DTVGEDN
+2766 
-2773 GISIVVTRK
+2773 
-2782 PNKGITNDGSAH
+2782 GITNEK
-2794 IVEFFYPEISLQRAE
+2794 INN
-2809 GKPLVEI
+2809 KT
-2816 VESIKQALYSGEF
+2816 KQHYEKVSDYFG
-2829 KDTTGLAER
+2829 
-2838 QEVNGEDVV
+2838 
-2847 RYQLSVVGRKAN
+2847 GRKRDGGKSDRGETETGEGLSTEPSAGEHRRGGANDREEEGIDSGGFFSVAGRNAN
-2859 GADTGYDSKHTEIE
+2859 GGNSSYDSKHSEIE
-2873 QAVNRELK
+2873 QAVNRELER
-2881 KNSTSDE
+2881 NSTSED

-2893 DRVKKLRAEATK
+2893 DMVKKLRAEATK

-2949 KLADLNSELIEA
+2949 KLADLNSKLIEA

-2966 AEKVKSL
+2966 TEKAKSI
-2973 TTEIKRLKTDIGNT
+2973 TTEIKRLKTDISNT
-2987 GIRSRYKAKISE
+2987 GIRARYKAKISE

-3034 FNDLVRSVRD
+3034 FNALVGSVRD

-3055 EQDRNNLATKLDDTI
+3055 GQYRSNLATKLDDTV

-3079 IETRKLTR
+3079 IETRKLIN
-3087 DLADMLSVKTT
+3087 DLAEMLSVKTT
-3098 KKDSSGKKIGVKVS
+3098 KKDSGGKKVGVKVS

-3122 KGMFRGFDGEFGN
+3122 KGVFRGFDGEFGN

-3140 VKSLDGMLAK
+3140 VKSLDGMLSK

-3161 ELSETSA
+3161 ELSEASA
-3168 NERLNSGAITKGE
+3168 DERLNSGAITKDE

-3186 EAINKERDD
+3186 EAINRERDD
-3195 VKSEMANFDT
+3195 VKSEMANFET

-3215 DAIDTAVPRTTMEY
+3215 DAIDAAVPRSTEEY
-3229 DMLWNDLMA
+3229 NKLWNDLMA

-3277 DKSQSRLKALEE
+3277 DKSQIRLKALEE
-3289 QWKSDAPTPT
+3289 KWKSDAPTPT

-3356 TQQQE
+3356 AQQQE
-3361 RLEHRSEVAHIGIAA
+3361 RLEHRSEVANIGIAA

-3385 GVKGQQEAKESED
+3385 GVKGQQEAKESEE

-3407 WNWVFLAPTESAE
+3407 WNWLFLAPTESAE

-3431 SGEGKLYHLIME
+3431 SGEGELYHLIME

-3456 ESVEGLRSEIQSK
+3456 ESVEALRSEIQSK
-3469 CKELFGSKKP
+3469 CKELFGSKNP

-3527 DAFSISEIKAGLGDN
+3527 DALSISEIKAGIGDN
-3542 WVKFGEWVVGD
+3542 WVKFGEWIVGD

-3609 ALKERVKHSYQL
+3609 ALKERVKHNYQL

-3636 EMEDWHHF
+3636 EMEDWYHF

-3694 QVINEAQ
+3694 QVINEVQ

-3727 NYSYNPRFQARLF
+3727 NYSYNPRFHARLF

-3759 ENTFAGMVGSCY
+3759 ENTFAGMVVSCY

-3800 GNSNSLYRW
+3800 GNSSSLYRW

-3814 SQKGLFLNQVFDAAA
+3814 SQKGLLLNKVFDAAA

-3847 KGATE
+3847 NGATE

-3919 LLRLGKEKPLHSISK
+3919 LLRLGKEKPLHSIIK

-3959 GVAGFYYGAKAIFNA
+3959 GVAGFYYGAKAIFSA
-3974 LFGGDDDNAPTKDAT
+3974 LFDGEDDNTPTKDAT

-4047 SVGETLKGYKDSGSL
+4047 SAGETLKGYKDSDSL
-4062 SDYLEDLDEDAAKY
+4062 SDYIEDLDEDAAKY

-4118 AANFLSTPM
+4118 VANFLSTPM

-4150 KDLEDY
+4150 KDLDDY

-4189 FKRDLNKYVDEWS
+4189 FKRDLNKYVDEWA

-4259 GNSERTLRHNLV
+4259 GNSERTLRYNLV
-4271 QGILR
+4271 HDILR
-4276 QIKKKLTGGDKE
+4276 QIKKKLTGSDDE
-4288 RREAFALMRELE
+4288 RKDAFALMRELE

-4336 KYVDKSDIDNGTVA
+4336 KYVNKSDIDNGTVA
-4350 RGEVKGSYGIIA
+4350 RGDVKGSYGIIA
-4362 TAEDVKADARF
+4362 TADDVKADAKF
-4373 RKLQDGG
+4373 RKLQDGS

-4407 MTDIGEG
+4407 MTDIGDG
-4414 LVTAVYASEADRLI
+4414 LVTAVYTGEADRLI

-4434 LTKAVKAGDDKAADA
+4434 LTKAVKAGNNKAADA
-4449 IMEQIRSIR
+4449 IMGQIRSIR
-4458 GKVIDGDMKPKE
+4458 GKVIGGDMKPKE

-4479 IR
+4479 IE

>member
-1 MANETDSVF
+1 MANETESVF
-10 AADLQN
+10 AADQQN

-30 EGETDNQET
+30 EGETDKQET
-39 AQQQLPTEV
+39 AQQRQTPEV
-48 KKAKDEPTA
+48 EKAKDEPAA
-57 QQTASVQTATEPQSV
+57 QQTAVAQTVDEPQSV
-72 QQPTEQPQEQPK
+72 QQPTVQPQEQPE
-84 QQVEQPKG
+84 QQAERPNG
-92 DVEQSAQ
+92 DVEQPAQ
-99 TVQGVQS
+99 TVQPVQD

-113 DDTKDLLAIKNHS
+113 DDTKDLLAVKNHN

-137 GKEAQTIMASGMSE
+137 GNKAQTIMASGMSE
-151 SAKREAQQRYESA
+151 GAKRDAQERYERA
-164 TKVLNERI
+164 AKALNERI
-172 EAHNT
+172 ETHNS
-177 EQKAENERLRADA
+177 EQKAENDRLRAEA

-215 DGHKVDDENNTMLA
+215 DGHKVNEANNTMLA

-280 LKEKYGD
+280 LKEKYGE

-323 GDNNYQTILGNAV
+323 GDNNYQSILRGAV

-349 EQGKAGKKAM
+349 EQGKVEKKAM
-359 EDYDN
+359 ADYEN

-462 LVGSFAQASM
+462 LVGSIAQASM

-477 GNGLT
+477 GNKLT
-482 LLDAYSTSID
+482 LLDTYSASID

-502 LAGYGK
+502 MAGYGK

-529 LVGSGTKWSLVRLL
+529 LVGGGTKWSLVRLL
-543 PRISKGV
+543 PRLSKGV
-550 TPKAGEAAFKMLSMT
+550 TPKAGDAAFKMLSMT

-576 GAGLGAIYSPMAYSL
+576 GAGLGAVYSPLAYSL
-591 GSLARGET
+591 GSLARGVA
-599 PELGEALKSSVS
+599 PELGEALKSSAS

-637 NGTGKAATAIRVAT
+637 NGTGKTATAIRVAT

-751 NSPGYFVKDGKVIAS
+751 NSPGYFMKDGKAIAS
-766 KLYGITVNPKVLESA
+766 KLYGITVNPNVLESA

-867 DTCSERAARAVLSE
+867 DTCSERATRTVLSE

-895 QTAFKKDRNGEQL
+895 KTAFEKDRNGEQL
-908 TTGEKKMLDR
+908 TDGEKRMLKR
-918 FDEVYLQN
+918 FDDVYLQN

-950 DKILAKDYFKWSESE
+950 DKILAKDYYKWSESE

-981 AKDMPSE
+981 AKDMPSGQTE
-988 QAKPTAPSEP
+988 PTSQSEP
-998 PAEPTSEPPVV
+998 PAEPTGEPPVV
-1009 EAEKGGQQEVAAP
+1009 EAEKGAQQEVAAP
-1022 EKETEKPSE
+1022 EKETGKPGE
-1031 EPSSKGDIGIE
+1031 ETAGKGDIGIE

-1068 VNALRSESEQAVKYS
+1068 VDALRSESEQALRYS
-1083 NGESSERPEHWDY
+1083 NGESSEKPEHWDY

-1104 EPKAKTGEEVQPV
+1104 EPKAKTDEEVKPV
-1117 EEPKADSEPIEPA
+1117 EEQKSDTGPIDPT
-1130 DEKPTEQPMG
+1130 DEKSTEQPKEQ
-1140 LKAEEKPVEVET
+1140 KAEEKPVGVET
-1152 SKEEAKADTKAEVEQ
+1152 PKEEAKADTKGEVER
-1167 AAGTEPVE
+1167 AAETEPVE
-1175 ETEQEQPTIDQLNQY
+1175 ETEQEQPTVDQLNQY

-1204 LGDKARMEMFTK
+1204 LGDKARMEMLTK

-1271 EHKGNPVT
+1271 EHDGNPVT

-1286 KSGDVTK
+1286 KDGNVTK
-1293 SHVKSSEEPYHSNG
+1293 SHVKSSGEPYHSNG
-1307 KVVFTPKE
+1307 KVVFAPREKQQEPKVVPVSSDSNSAGKGGDKIPNGNRVMEVSAMFDEMERLLKEYPKTSEEARADNTKRRKGLHTQISHILTSMSDKELGELSE
-1315 KPQEQTV
+1315 KYGKERLVQDEVSLRKETEYITREVEARLEKDGELHSNSYKPRKFSIHSYASTDKSVPTVLMGVYHSPDGYAVSSDGFVLIASKLDYDPAMKGEVVDKKGSKIVGRYPNWKSVVVNHPFKLKGGVQMLAAKMKAIQERFDAEYNRRKEAGEKITKKELNDDPYCLVSLLFPNNRIAFISVENARRFVDACLHLGCTDIEYSDYTRSIIARSKNGFAIVMPKIVNKGVVTYSDAISVVDLRGGKAQEHIGL
-1322 KDWVDDT
+1322 DMVDDT

-1334 KRGYRIVNGQK
+1334 KRGYRIV
-1345 VERQGALSEGVDVVY
+1345 S
-1360 GDEHT
+1360 
-1365 TKFSQNDKPT
+1365 
-1375 TRFAV
+1375 
-1380 VSAKKMQPSHIRG
+1380 
-1393 QRNPTFF
+1393 
-1400 NDEGQPKNRTD
+1400 
-1411 QVSVAREEEIA
+1411 
-1422 KNIDPEE
+1422 
-1429 ITVGVTAYQ
+1429 
-1438 GAPTINSRG
+1438 
-1447 EVIQGNNRAAALRE
+1447 
-1461 MYSGGYGM
+1461 
-1469 SVKKYKQFLKDNAK
+1469 
-1483 MFGLTPE
+1483 
-1490 GIDRIEDP
+1490 
-1498 VLVNVADV
+1498 
-1506 TDAEAIRLGQLKA
+1506 
-1519 TDNESGGVQ
+1519 
-1528 FIEPKP
+1528 
-1534 TVQKLVG
+1534 
-1541 ANKLTRFM
+1541 
-1549 DTLLDSENPMDSIK
+1549 
-1563 DLIRKNGVKALKFM
+1563 
-1577 RDMGI
+1577 
-1582 INETQYNSAFNAK
+1582 
-1595 DTLSSQ
+1595 
-1601 ARSDLE
+1601 
-1607 GVIRHAMFDGGPTGI
+1607 
-1622 EEMFDHMPDAAQK
+1622 
-1635 GILETIARDFS
+1635 
-1646 SDEQSKIKPI
+1646 
-1656 IQESILAYHNAVST
+1656 
-1670 SKEFANAKTAEQ
+1670 
-1682 AARAMRN
+1682 
-1689 YARQVQLIGEEQLLP
+1689 
-1704 EKYFS
+1704 
-1709 KFALLLAERYRAYS
+1709 
-1723 KLSIKAMFNELYDK
+1723 
-1737 LQGVSESSGDLFAG
+1737 
-1751 EVAAEKLNINE
+1751 
-1762 AFKKVFN
+1762 
-1769 YGDTELPRGD
+1769 
-1779 VLGDTARTGTKGEQ
+1779 
-1793 GSEGGTGGR
+1793 
-1802 GQDKTGERGAD
+1802 GERGAD
-1813 GQRGTD
+1813 RQGGTGGTD
-1819 GVAEEGSNSLID
+1819 EEGSNSLIG
-1831 TANKAANKAR
+1831 AA
-1841 LQKAED
+1841 
-1847 YSAFAEQYGLDA
+1847 
-1859 EDVAMYAEGMKKGS
+1859 
-1873 TSQAMRARAMIGRK
+1873 
-1887 IIAAHEGEI
+1887 
-1896 HSLMDVRKFRR
+1896 
-1907 PVEEALK
+1907 
-1914 EKFGDVDKLLEE
+1914 
-1926 YRNQVED
+1926 
-1933 EHKAMEAAHKKAQE
+1933 
-1947 EEAKRK
+1947 
-1953 AHLEELSLLSD
+1953 
-1964 DEIDRRYMEALDN
+1964 
-1977 GNEVVARDMLDEA
+1977 
-1990 ARRKGYADTDS
+1990 
-2001 EYQGVGAWVAPS
+2001 
-2013 NPGYESDEAR
+2013 
-2023 RADVEDNAPNV
+2023 
-2034 NLEDMALG
+2034 
-2042 YSLQPDD
+2042 
-2049 YFTHPERYSQNTPHG
+2049 
-2064 LESARSIQAA
+2064 
-2074 LEALKR
+2074 
-2080 GEKGVKVKVY
+2080 
-2090 RAVPISVKESKLRN
+2090 SK
-2104 GDWVTPSKK
+2104 
-2113 YAEMHGNSRLEG
+2113 
-2125 KYRIIEDEVPANEL
+2125 
-2139 WWDGNDA
+2139 
-2146 NEWGYDNGKEY
+2146 
-2157 KYKNTKNNRKLNDL
+2157 
-2171 VVRDDNGNV
+2171 
-2180 IVPSKRFNHR
+2180 
-2190 KADERYQIGM
+2190 
-2200 EGVKPSK
+2200 
-2207 AEVALRDAV
+2207 
-2216 IGRLRENGME
+2216 
-2226 VITNEEEGQR
+2226 
-2236 VLDEANGRARE
+2236 
-2247 MSFGEP
+2247 
-2253 YDYEAYPLGRVESNL
+2253 
-2268 ADKEVMVV
+2268 
-2276 TAEADHGFMNYK
+2276 
-2288 EAKEWAKKNVSKV
+2288 
-2301 YNNEET
+2301 
-2307 GGKGDVRI
+2307 
-2315 SNAAI
+2315 
-2320 DKFMSQS
+2320 
-2327 AVDKSDSKDVHL
+2327 
-2339 SVLKVLPEVLRTSI
+2339 
-2353 DVETHPDFLKGKDG
+2353 
-2367 KRSAENGMNKDVL
+2367 
-2380 VHRCY
+2380 
-2385 GAVEIGG
+2385 
-2392 KPYRVKI
+2392 
-2399 TLKEDPRDVS
+2399 
-2409 FPHVTHS
+2409 
-2416 YEATKIEL
+2416 
-2424 LAGTWE
+2424 
-2430 NHEGPSPNTNNSIS
+2430 
-2444 AAKLLENVEMSYNPS
+2444 
-2459 KKVLDA
+2459 
-2465 SEKRSV
+2465 
-2471 GIREQRVWHSS
+2471 
-2482 GANFKDA
+2482 
-2489 KITDHIR
+2489 
-2496 FFRTANGEAYGFT
+2496 
-2509 VGGKIY
+2509 
-2515 IDPKIATSETPVHEY
+2515 
-2530 AHLWASALRSGNPK
+2530 
-2544 EWQNVVGLMKGTS
+2544 
-2557 VWEDVK
+2557 
-2563 KRYSEL
+2563 
-2569 NTDDEI
+2569 
-2575 ADEVIATYSG
+2575 
-2585 RRGAERLREEAHKVA
+2585 
-2600 DGNGDLFEKA
+2600 
-2610 EAISALGRVKKSLKK
+2610 
-2625 FWKGVCDFLHIHY
+2625 
-2638 KSAEEVADRV
+2638 VADRV
-2648 MKDLLDGVEPRK
+2648 RVNSRLKDLSERAKTAKTDEERAQVASERAEVVSEYVKGEKGRSVSVVPTQDALADAVESRDLKNEVRQHTESGDLLNGVYDKRTGK
-2660 IGKGEAGVRFS
+2660 IHIVAENVETADDIDAVYIHESSHKYSREVDNNRAAGELVDNHTTEELEQALREVAGDDVADVYMACKPGKGDFAYRRMLADEILAYSCVKRNAG
-2671 AKQKRALETAE
+2671 
-2682 QSQKTAIATA
+2682 
-2692 VSSADGA
+2692 
-2699 KVLNNLDTLAR
+2699 
-2710 NLEKTSSHRKTFIG
+2710 EKT
-2724 DIAKAFG
+2724 
-2731 VDNRGKS
+2731 
-2738 SKYATFETKSGEV
+2738 
-2751 VTIRISD
+2751 
-2758 HNAKVSNF
+2758 
-2766 DTVGEDN
+2766 
-2773 GISIVVTRK
+2773 
-2782 PNKGITNDGSAH
+2782 GITNEK
-2794 IVEFFYPEISLQRAE
+2794 INNQT
-2809 GKPLVEI
+2809 
-2816 VESIKQALYSGEF
+2816 KQHYEKVSDYFG
-2829 KDTTGLAER
+2829 
-2838 QEVNGEDVV
+2838 
-2847 RYQLSVVGRKAN
+2847 GRKRDGGKSDRGETEAGEGLSTEPSAGEHRRGGANDREEEVIDSGGLFSVAGRNAN
-2859 GADTGYDSKHTEIE
+2859 GGNSSYDSKHSEIE

-2881 KNSTSDE
+2881 KNSTYDD

-2893 DRVKKLRAEATK
+2893 DMVKKLRAEATK

-2913 SEVAKGDAAALR
+2913 SEVAKADAAALR

-2949 KLADLNSELIEA
+2949 KLADLNSKLIEA

-2966 AEKVKSL
+2966 TEKAKSI
-2973 TTEIKRLKTDIGNT
+2973 TTEIKRLKTDISNT
-2987 GIRSRYKAKISE
+2987 GIRARYKAKISE

-3034 FNDLVRSVRD
+3034 FNALVGSVRD

-3055 EQDRNNLATKLDDTI
+3055 EQDRNNLATKLDDTV

-3079 IETRKLTR
+3079 IETRKLIN
-3087 DLADMLSVKTT
+3087 DLAEMLSVKTT
-3098 KKDSSGKKIGVKVS
+3098 KKDSGGKKVGVKVS

-3140 VKSLDGMLAK
+3140 VKSLDGMLSK

-3161 ELSETSA
+3161 ELSEASA
-3168 NERLNSGAITKGE
+3168 DERLNSGAITKDE

-3186 EAINKERDD
+3186 EAINRERDD

-3215 DAIDTAVPRTTMEY
+3215 DAIDAAVPRSTEEY
-3229 DMLWNDLMA
+3229 NKLWNDLMA

-3277 DKSQSRLKALEE
+3277 DKSQIRLKALEE

-3356 TQQQE
+3356 SQQQE
-3361 RLEHRSEVAHIGIAA
+3361 RLEHRSEVANIGIAA

-3385 GVKGQQEAKESED
+3385 GVKGQQEAKEREE

-3407 WNWVFLAPTESAE
+3407 WNWLFLAPTESAE

-3431 SGEGKLYHLIME
+3431 SGDGELYHLIME

-3456 ESVEGLRSEIQSK
+3456 ESVEALRSEIQSK
-3469 CKELFGSKKP
+3469 CKELFGSKNP

-3527 DAFSISEIKAGLGDN
+3527 DAFSISEIKAGIGDN
-3542 WVKFGEWVVGD
+3542 WVKFGEWIVGD

-3564 KYVEKYGTEITRHEN
+3564 KYVEKYGTEITRHEK

-3609 ALKERVKHSYQL
+3609 ALKERVKHNYQL

-3636 EMEDWHHF
+3636 EMEDWYHF

-3694 QVINEAQ
+3694 QVINEVQ

-3727 NYSYNPRFQARLF
+3727 NYSYNPRFHARLF

-3800 GNSNSLYRW
+3800 GNSSSLYRW

-3814 SQKGLFLNQVFDAAA
+3814 SQKGLLLNKVFDAAA

-3847 KGATE
+3847 NGATE

-3909 DINDI
+3909 HINDI

-3919 LLRLGKEKPLHSISK
+3919 LLRLGKEKPLHSIIK

-3974 LFGGDDDNAPTKDAT
+3974 LFGGDDDNEPTKDAT

-4047 SVGETLKGYKDSGSL
+4047 SAGETLKGYKDSDSL
-4062 SDYLEDLDEDAAKY
+4062 SDYIEDLDEDAAKY

-4096 VERFYNAFYDYK
+4096 VERFYNAFYDYN

-4118 AANFLSTPM
+4118 VANFLSTPM
-4127 SSMRDHEAKDYYLGA
+4127 SNMRDHEAKDYYLGA

-4189 FKRDLNKYVDEWS
+4189 FKRDLNKYVDEWA

-4220 KNHERKEIIR
+4220 KNHDRKEIIR

-4259 GNSERTLRHNLV
+4259 GNSERTLRYNLV
-4271 QGILR
+4271 HDIIR
-4276 QIKKKLTGGDKE
+4276 QIKKKLTGSDDDRKD
-4288 RREAFALMRELE
+4288 AFALMRELE
-4300 RIDKVKGHTHSDYV
+4300 RIDKIKGHTHSDYV
-4314 KLAEKA
+4314 KLAERA

-4336 KYVDKSDIDNGTVA
+4336 KYVNKSDIDNGTVA
-4350 RGEVKGSYGIIA
+4350 RGDVKGSYGIIA
-4362 TAEDVKADARF
+4362 TADDVKADAKF
-4373 RKLQDGG
+4373 RKLQDGS

-4407 MTDIGEG
+4407 MTDIGDG
-4414 LVTAVYASEADRLI
+4414 LVTAVYTGEADRLI

-4434 LTKAVKAGDDKAADA
+4434 LTKAVKAGNNKAADA
-4449 IMEQIRSIR
+4449 IMERIRSIR
-4458 GKVIDGDMKPKE
+4458 GKVIGGDMKPKE

-4479 IR
+4479 IE

>member
-1 MANETDSVF
+1 MANEKDSVF
-10 AADLQN
+10 AADQQN

-30 EGETDNQET
+30 EGETDKQET
-39 AQQQLPTEV
+39 AQQRPTPEV
-48 KKAKDEPTA
+48 EKANDEPA
-57 QQTASVQTATEPQSV
+57 KQQTAVAQTVDEPQSV
-72 QQPTEQPQEQPK
+72 QQTTVQQQEQPE
-84 QQVEQPKG
+84 QQE
-92 DVEQSAQ
+92 EQSNGEVGQPAQ
-99 TVQGVQS
+99 TVQPVQDVQGVQD

-113 DDTKDLLAIKNHS
+113 DDTKDLLAVKNHN

-137 GKEAQTIMASGMSE
+137 GNKAQTIMASGMSE
-151 SAKREAQQRYESA
+151 GAKRDAQERYESA
-164 TKVLNERI
+164 AKALNERI
-172 EAHNT
+172 EAHNA
-177 EQKAENERLRADA
+177 EQKAENDRLRAEA

-215 DGHKVDDENNTMLA
+215 DGHKVNEANNTMLA

-243 DIFGIAKAA
+243 DIFSTAKAA

-270 YVNGMLAANR
+270 YVNGMLSANR
-280 LKEKYGD
+280 IKERYGE
-287 KFSYNIEPI
+287 KISYNIEPI

-323 GDNNYQTILGNAV
+323 GDNNYQSILGNAV

-349 EQGKAGKKAM
+349 EQGKVEKKAM
-359 EDYDN
+359 GDYEN

-462 LVGSFAQASM
+462 LVGSLAQASM

-477 GNGLT
+477 GNKLT
-482 LLDAYSTSID
+482 LLDTYSASID

-502 LAGYGK
+502 MAGYGK

-518 GDSPAFGGIGK
+518 GDSPELGGIGK
-529 LVGSGTKWSLVRLL
+529 LVGGGTKWSLVRLL
-543 PRISKGV
+543 PRLSKGV
-550 TPKAGEAAFKMLSMT
+550 TPKAGDAAFKMLSMT

-576 GAGLGAIYSPMAYSL
+576 GAGLGAVYSPLAYSL
-591 GSLARGET
+591 GSLARGVA
-599 PELGEALKSSVS
+599 PEFGEALKSSAS

-751 NSPGYFVKDGKVIAS
+751 NSPGYFMKDGKAIAS
-766 KLYGITVNPKVLESA
+766 KLYGITVNPNVLESA

-867 DTCSERAARAVLSE
+867 DTCSERATRTVLSE

-895 QTAFKKDRNGEQL
+895 KTAFEKDRNGEQL
-908 TTGEKKMLDR
+908 TDGEKRMLKR

-942 NKSRGVDI
+942 NNSSGVDI
-950 DKILAKDYFKWSESE
+950 DKILAKDYYKWSESE

-981 AKDMPSE
+981 AKDMPSGQTE
-988 QAKPTAPSEP
+988 PTAQSEP
-998 PAEPTSEPPVV
+998 PAEPTGEPPVV
-1009 EAEKGGQQEVAAP
+1009 EAEKVAQQEVASP
-1022 EKETEKPSE
+1022 EKETGKPGE
-1031 EPSSKGDIGIE
+1031 ETTGKGDIGIE

-1068 VNALRSESEQAVKYS
+1068 VDALRSESEQALRYS
-1083 NGESSERPEHWDY
+1083 NGESSEKPEHWDY

-1104 EPKAKTGEEVQPV
+1104 EPKAKTDEEVKPV
-1117 EEPKADSEPIEPA
+1117 EEPKSDTEPIETT
-1130 DEKPTEQPMG
+1130 DEKPTEQPKEQ
-1140 LKAEEKPVEVET
+1140 KAEEKPVEVET
-1152 SKEEAKADTKAEVEQ
+1152 PKEEAKADTKDEVEQ
-1167 AAGTEPVE
+1167 AAETEPVE
-1175 ETEQEQPTIDQLNQY
+1175 ETEQEQPTVDQLNQY

-1204 LGDKARMEMFTK
+1204 LGDKARMEMLTK

-1271 EHKGNPVT
+1271 EHDGNPVT

-1286 KSGDVTK
+1286 KDGNVTK
-1293 SHVKSSEEPYHSNG
+1293 SHVKSSGEPYHSNG
-1307 KVVFTPKE
+1307 KVVFTKKE
-1315 KPQEQTV
+1315 KPQEQAV

-1334 KRGYRIVNGQK
+1334 KRGYRIVNGQR
-1345 VERQGALSEGVDVVY
+1345 VERQGALSEGTDIVY

-1380 VSAKKMQPSHIRG
+1380 VSARKVQPSHIRG
-1393 QRNPTFF
+1393 QRNPAFF

-1469 SVKKYKQFLKDNAK
+1469 SAKKYRQFLKDNAK

-1490 GIDRIEDP
+1490 DIDRIEDP

-1506 TDAEAIRLGQLKA
+1506 SDAEAIRLGQLKA
-1519 TDNESGGVQ
+1519 TDNESGGLQ

-1549 DTLLDSENPMDSIK
+1549 DILLDSENPMDSIK

-1622 EEMFDHMPDAAQK
+1622 EEMFDLMPDAAQK

-1646 SDEQSKIKPI
+1646 SDERSRIKPV

-1670 SKEFANAKTAEQ
+1670 SKEFDNAKTAEQ

-1689 YARQVQLIGEEQLLP
+1689 YARQVQLIGEEQVLP

-1709 KFALLLAERYRAYS
+1709 KFALLLAERYRSYS

-1779 VLGDTARTGTKGEQ
+1779 VLGDTARTGEKGEP

-1802 GQDKTGERGAD
+1802 GQDKAGERGTD
-1813 GQRGTD
+1813 RQGGT
-1819 GVAEEGSNSLID
+1819 GGAAEEGSNSLIG
-1831 TANKAANKAR
+1831 AA
-1841 LQKAED
+1841 
-1847 YSAFAEQYGLDA
+1847 
-1859 EDVAMYAEGMKKGS
+1859 
-1873 TSQAMRARAMIGRK
+1873 
-1887 IIAAHEGEI
+1887 
-1896 HSLMDVRKFRR
+1896 
-1907 PVEEALK
+1907 
-1914 EKFGDVDKLLEE
+1914 
-1926 YRNQVED
+1926 
-1933 EHKAMEAAHKKAQE
+1933 
-1947 EEAKRK
+1947 
-1953 AHLEELSLLSD
+1953 
-1964 DEIDRRYMEALDN
+1964 
-1977 GNEVVARDMLDEA
+1977 
-1990 ARRKGYADTDS
+1990 
-2001 EYQGVGAWVAPS
+2001 
-2013 NPGYESDEAR
+2013 
-2023 RADVEDNAPNV
+2023 
-2034 NLEDMALG
+2034 
-2042 YSLQPDD
+2042 
-2049 YFTHPERYSQNTPHG
+2049 
-2064 LESARSIQAA
+2064 
-2074 LEALKR
+2074 
-2080 GEKGVKVKVY
+2080 
-2090 RAVPISVKESKLRN
+2090 SK
-2104 GDWVTPSKK
+2104 
-2113 YAEMHGNSRLEG
+2113 
-2125 KYRIIEDEVPANEL
+2125 
-2139 WWDGNDA
+2139 
-2146 NEWGYDNGKEY
+2146 
-2157 KYKNTKNNRKLNDL
+2157 
-2171 VVRDDNGNV
+2171 
-2180 IVPSKRFNHR
+2180 
-2190 KADERYQIGM
+2190 
-2200 EGVKPSK
+2200 
-2207 AEVALRDAV
+2207 
-2216 IGRLRENGME
+2216 
-2226 VITNEEEGQR
+2226 
-2236 VLDEANGRARE
+2236 
-2247 MSFGEP
+2247 
-2253 YDYEAYPLGRVESNL
+2253 
-2268 ADKEVMVV
+2268 
-2276 TAEADHGFMNYK
+2276 
-2288 EAKEWAKKNVSKV
+2288 
-2301 YNNEET
+2301 
-2307 GGKGDVRI
+2307 
-2315 SNAAI
+2315 
-2320 DKFMSQS
+2320 
-2327 AVDKSDSKDVHL
+2327 
-2339 SVLKVLPEVLRTSI
+2339 
-2353 DVETHPDFLKGKDG
+2353 
-2367 KRSAENGMNKDVL
+2367 
-2380 VHRCY
+2380 
-2385 GAVEIGG
+2385 
-2392 KPYRVKI
+2392 
-2399 TLKEDPRDVS
+2399 
-2409 FPHVTHS
+2409 
-2416 YEATKIEL
+2416 
-2424 LAGTWE
+2424 
-2430 NHEGPSPNTNNSIS
+2430 
-2444 AAKLLENVEMSYNPS
+2444 
-2459 KKVLDA
+2459 
-2465 SEKRSV
+2465 
-2471 GIREQRVWHSS
+2471 
-2482 GANFKDA
+2482 
-2489 KITDHIR
+2489 
-2496 FFRTANGEAYGFT
+2496 
-2509 VGGKIY
+2509 
-2515 IDPKIATSETPVHEY
+2515 
-2530 AHLWASALRSGNPK
+2530 
-2544 EWQNVVGLMKGTS
+2544 
-2557 VWEDVK
+2557 
-2563 KRYSEL
+2563 
-2569 NTDDEI
+2569 
-2575 ADEVIATYSG
+2575 
-2585 RRGAERLREEAHKVA
+2585 
-2600 DGNGDLFEKA
+2600 
-2610 EAISALGRVKKSLKK
+2610 
-2625 FWKGVCDFLHIHY
+2625 
-2638 KSAEEVADRV
+2638 VADRV
-2648 MKDLLDGVEPRK
+2648 RVNSRLKDLSERAKTAKTDEERAQVASERAEVVSEYVKGEKGRSVSVVPTQDALADAVESRDLKNEVRQHTESGDLLNGVYDKRTGK
-2660 IGKGEAGVRFS
+2660 IHIVAENVETADDIDAVYIHESSHKYSREVDNNRAAGELVDNHTTEELEQALREVAGDDVADVYMACKPGKGDFAYRRMLADEILAYSCVKRNAG
-2671 AKQKRALETAE
+2671 
-2682 QSQKTAIATA
+2682 
-2692 VSSADGA
+2692 
-2699 KVLNNLDTLAR
+2699 
-2710 NLEKTSSHRKTFIG
+2710 EKT
-2724 DIAKAFG
+2724 
-2731 VDNRGKS
+2731 
-2738 SKYATFETKSGEV
+2738 
-2751 VTIRISD
+2751 
-2758 HNAKVSNF
+2758 
-2766 DTVGEDN
+2766 
-2773 GISIVVTRK
+2773 
-2782 PNKGITNDGSAH
+2782 GITNEK
-2794 IVEFFYPEISLQRAE
+2794 INNQT
-2809 GKPLVEI
+2809 
-2816 VESIKQALYSGEF
+2816 KQHYEKVSDYFG
-2829 KDTTGLAER
+2829 
-2838 QEVNGEDVV
+2838 
-2847 RYQLSVVGRKAN
+2847 GRKRDGGKSDRGETETGEGLSTEPSAGEHRRGGANDREEEGIDSGGLFSVAGRNAN
-2859 GADTGYDSKHTEIE
+2859 GGNSSYDSKHSEIE
-2873 QAVNRELK
+2873 QAVNRELE
-2881 KNSTSDE
+2881 KNSTSDD

-2949 KLADLNSELIEA
+2949 KLADLNSKLIEA

-2966 AEKVKSL
+2966 TEKAKSI
-2973 TTEIKRLKTDIGNT
+2973 TTEIKRLKTDISNT
-2987 GIRSRYKAKISE
+2987 GIRARYKAKISE

-3029 MGKAE
+3029 MGKSE
-3034 FNDLVRSVRD
+3034 FNALVGSVRD

-3055 EQDRNNLATKLDDTI
+3055 EQDRNNLATKLDDTV

-3079 IETRKLTR
+3079 IETRKLIN
-3087 DLADMLSVKTT
+3087 DLAEMLSVKTT
-3098 KKDSSGKKIGVKVS
+3098 KKDSSGKKVGVKVS

-3140 VKSLDGMLAK
+3140 VKSLDGMLSK

-3161 ELSETSA
+3161 ELSEASA
-3168 NERLNSGAITKGE
+3168 DERLNSGAITKDE

-3186 EAINKERDD
+3186 EAINMERDD

-3215 DAIDTAVPRTTMEY
+3215 DAIDAAVPRTTEEY
-3229 DMLWNDLMA
+3229 NKLWNDLMA

-3277 DKSQSRLKALEE
+3277 DKSQIRLKALEE
-3289 QWKSDAPTPT
+3289 KWKSDAPTPT

-3316 LKIREERAR
+3316 LKIREERSR

-3330 DAARKALRDLNN
+3330 DAARKALSDLNN

-3356 TQQQE
+3356 AQQQE
-3361 RLEHRSEVAHIGIAA
+3361 RLEHRSEVSHIGIAA

-3385 GVKGQQEAKESED
+3385 GVKGQQEAKESEE

-3407 WNWVFLAPTESAE
+3407 WNWLFLAPTESAE

-3431 SGEGKLYHLIME
+3431 SGEGELYHLIME

-3456 ESVEGLRSEIQSK
+3456 ESVEALRSEIQSK

-3527 DAFSISEIKAGLGDN
+3527 DAFSISEIKAGIGDN
-3542 WVKFGEWVVGD
+3542 WVKFGEWIVGD

-3609 ALKERVKHSYQL
+3609 ALKERVKHNYQL

-3636 EMEDWHHF
+3636 EMEDWYHF

-3694 QVINEAQ
+3694 QVINEVQ

-3727 NYSYNPRFQARLF
+3727 NYSYNPRFHARLF

-3800 GNSNSLYRW
+3800 GNSSSLYRW

-3814 SQKGLFLNQVFDAAA
+3814 SQKGLLLNKVFDAAA

-3894 TFQTASLGFMRKSIN
+3894 TFQTASLGFMRKAIN

-3919 LLRLGKEKPLHSISK
+3919 LLRLGKEKPLHSIIK

-3959 GVAGFYYGAKAIFNA
+3959 GVAGFYYGAKAIFSA

-4047 SVGETLKGYKDSGSL
+4047 SAGETLKGYKDSDSL
-4062 SDYLEDLDEDAAKY
+4062 SDYIEDLDEDAAKY

-4118 AANFLSTPM
+4118 VANFLSTPM
-4127 SSMRDHEAKDYYLGA
+4127 SNMRDHEAKDYYLGA

-4170 EVESGGARGK
+4170 EAESGGSRGK

-4189 FKRDLNKYVDEWS
+4189 FKRDLNKYVDEWA

-4259 GNSERTLRHNLV
+4259 GNSERTLRYNLV
-4271 QGILR
+4271 HDILR
-4276 QIKKKLTGGDKE
+4276 QIKKKLTGSDDE
-4288 RREAFALMRELE
+4288 RKEAFALMRELE

-4314 KLAEKA
+4314 KLAKKA

-4336 KYVDKSDIDNGTVA
+4336 KYVNKSDIDNGTVA
-4350 RGEVKGSYGIIA
+4350 RGDVKGSYGIIA
-4362 TAEDVKADARF
+4362 TADDVKADAKF
-4373 RKLQDGG
+4373 RKLQDGS

-4396 GDISYQDAYRR
+4396 GDISYQDAYSR
-4407 MTDIGEG
+4407 MTDIGDG
-4414 LVTAVYASEADRLI
+4414 LVTAVYTGEADRLI

-4434 LTKAVKAGDDKAADA
+4434 LTKAVKAGNNKAADA
-4449 IMEQIRSIR
+4449 IMERIRSIR
-4458 GKVIDGDMKPKE
+4458 GKVIGGDMKPKE

-4479 IR
+4479 IE

>member
-10 AADLQN
+10 AADQQN

-30 EGETDNQET
+30 EGETDKQET
-39 AQQQLPTEV
+39 EQQRPTPEV
-48 KKAKDEPTA
+48 EKAKDEPAA
-57 QQTASVQTATEPQSV
+57 QQTAVAQTVDEPQSV
-72 QQPTEQPQEQPK
+72 QQPTVQPQEQPE
-84 QQVEQPKG
+84 QQAERPNG
-92 DVEQSAQ
+92 DVGQPAKTSQ
-99 TVQGVQS
+99 PVQDVQGVQDVQD

-113 DDTKDLLAIKNHS
+113 DDTKDLLAVKNHN
-126 IDDARKYVEQL
+126 IGDARKYVEQL
-137 GKEAQTIMASGMSE
+137 GNKAQTIMASGMSE
-151 SAKREAQQRYESA
+151 GAKRNAKQRYESA
-164 TKVLNERI
+164 AKALNERI
-172 EAHNT
+172 ETHNA
-177 EQKAENERLRADA
+177 EQKAENDRLRAEA

-215 DGHKVDDENNTMLA
+215 DGHKVDEANNTMLA

-280 LKEKYGD
+280 LKEKYGE

-296 DSVVLENKDIPDS
+296 DSLVLENKDIPDS

-323 GDNNYQTILGNAV
+323 GDNNYQSILRGAV

-349 EQGKAGKKAM
+349 EQGKVEKKAM
-359 EDYDN
+359 GDYEN

-462 LVGSFAQASM
+462 LVGSIAQASM

-477 GNGLT
+477 GNKLT
-482 LLDAYSTSID
+482 LLDTYSESID

-502 LAGYGK
+502 MAGYGK

-518 GDSPAFGGIGK
+518 GDSPELGGIGK
-529 LVGSGTKWSLVRLL
+529 LVGGGTKWSLVRLL
-543 PRISKGV
+543 PRLSKGV
-550 TPKAGEAAFKMLSMT
+550 TPKAGDAAFKMLSMT

-576 GAGLGAIYSPMAYSL
+576 GAGLGAVYSPLAYSL
-591 GSLARGET
+591 GSLARGVA
-599 PELGEALKSSVS
+599 PEFGEALKSSAS

-751 NSPGYFVKDGKVIAS
+751 NSPGYFMKDGKAIAS
-766 KLYGITVNPKVLESA
+766 KLYGITVNPNVLESA

-867 DTCSERAARAVLSE
+867 DTCSERATRTVLSE

-895 QTAFKKDRNGEQL
+895 KTAFEKDRNGEQL
-908 TTGEKKMLDR
+908 TDGEKRMLKR

-942 NKSRGVDI
+942 NNSRGVDI
-950 DKILAKDYFKWSESE
+950 DKILAKDYYKWSESE

-988 QAKPTAPSEP
+988 HTEPTAKSEP
-998 PAEPTSEPPVV
+998 PAEPTGDPPVV
-1009 EAEKGGQQEVAAP
+1009 EAEKVAQQEVAAP
-1022 EKETEKPSE
+1022 EKETGKPGE
-1031 EPSSKGDIGIE
+1031 ETAGKGDIGIE

-1068 VNALRSESEQAVKYS
+1068 VDALRSESEQALRYS
-1083 NGESSERPEHWDY
+1083 NGESSEKPEHWDY

-1104 EPKAKTGEEVQPV
+1104 EPKAKTDEEVKPV
-1117 EEPKADSEPIEPA
+1117 EEQKSDTEPIEPT
-1130 DEKPTEQPMG
+1130 DEKSTEQPKEQ
-1140 LKAEEKPVEVET
+1140 KAEEKPVEVET
-1152 SKEEAKADTKAEVEQ
+1152 PKEEAKADTKAEVEQ
-1167 AAGTEPVE
+1167 AAETEPVE
-1175 ETEQEQPTIDQLNQY
+1175 ETGQEQPTVDQLNQY

-1204 LGDKARMEMFTK
+1204 FGDKARMEMLTK

-1233 SEKPEGYAYMKQMFG
+1233 SEKPEGYAYMKQMFD

-1271 EHKGNPVT
+1271 EHDGNPVT

-1286 KSGDVTK
+1286 KDGNVTK
-1293 SHVKSSEEPYHSNG
+1293 SHVKSSGEPYHSNG
-1307 KVVFTPKE
+1307 KVVFSPREKQQEPKVVAVSSDSNSAGKGGDKIPNGNSVMEVSAMFDEMERILKEYPKTSEEVRAENTKRLKVLRTQIAHILTSMSDKEFGELSE
-1315 KPQEQTV
+1315 KYGKERLVQDEVSLRKETEYITREVEARLEKDGELHSNSYKPRKFSIHSYASTDKSRPTVLMGVYHSPDGYAVSSDVYVLIASKLDYDPAMKGEVVDKKGSKIVGSYPNWKSLFVNHPFKLKGGVQMLAAKMKAIQERFDAEYNRRKEAGEKISKKKLNDGPYCPVSLLFPNNRIVFISVENARRFVDACLHLGCTDIEYSDYTRSIIARSKNGFAIVMPKIVNKGVV
-1322 KDWVDDT
+1322 KSSDAIYVVDFRGGKAKEHIGLGRVDDT

-1334 KRGYRIVNGQK
+1334 KRGYRIV
-1345 VERQGALSEGVDVVY
+1345 S
-1360 GDEHT
+1360 
-1365 TKFSQNDKPT
+1365 
-1375 TRFAV
+1375 
-1380 VSAKKMQPSHIRG
+1380 
-1393 QRNPTFF
+1393 
-1400 NDEGQPKNRTD
+1400 
-1411 QVSVAREEEIA
+1411 
-1422 KNIDPEE
+1422 
-1429 ITVGVTAYQ
+1429 
-1438 GAPTINSRG
+1438 
-1447 EVIQGNNRAAALRE
+1447 
-1461 MYSGGYGM
+1461 
-1469 SVKKYKQFLKDNAK
+1469 
-1483 MFGLTPE
+1483 
-1490 GIDRIEDP
+1490 
-1498 VLVNVADV
+1498 
-1506 TDAEAIRLGQLKA
+1506 
-1519 TDNESGGVQ
+1519 
-1528 FIEPKP
+1528 
-1534 TVQKLVG
+1534 
-1541 ANKLTRFM
+1541 
-1549 DTLLDSENPMDSIK
+1549 
-1563 DLIRKNGVKALKFM
+1563 
-1577 RDMGI
+1577 
-1582 INETQYNSAFNAK
+1582 
-1595 DTLSSQ
+1595 
-1601 ARSDLE
+1601 
-1607 GVIRHAMFDGGPTGI
+1607 
-1622 EEMFDHMPDAAQK
+1622 
-1635 GILETIARDFS
+1635 
-1646 SDEQSKIKPI
+1646 
-1656 IQESILAYHNAVST
+1656 
-1670 SKEFANAKTAEQ
+1670 
-1682 AARAMRN
+1682 
-1689 YARQVQLIGEEQLLP
+1689 
-1704 EKYFS
+1704 
-1709 KFALLLAERYRAYS
+1709 
-1723 KLSIKAMFNELYDK
+1723 
-1737 LQGVSESSGDLFAG
+1737 
-1751 EVAAEKLNINE
+1751 
-1762 AFKKVFN
+1762 
-1769 YGDTELPRGD
+1769 
-1779 VLGDTARTGTKGEQ
+1779 GEQ
-1793 GSEGGTGGR
+1793 GTDRQGGTGG
-1802 GQDKTGERGAD
+1802 T
-1813 GQRGTD
+1813 
-1819 GVAEEGSNSLID
+1819 AEEGSNSLIG
-1831 TANKAANKAR
+1831 AA
-1841 LQKAED
+1841 
-1847 YSAFAEQYGLDA
+1847 
-1859 EDVAMYAEGMKKGS
+1859 
-1873 TSQAMRARAMIGRK
+1873 
-1887 IIAAHEGEI
+1887 
-1896 HSLMDVRKFRR
+1896 
-1907 PVEEALK
+1907 
-1914 EKFGDVDKLLEE
+1914 
-1926 YRNQVED
+1926 
-1933 EHKAMEAAHKKAQE
+1933 
-1947 EEAKRK
+1947 
-1953 AHLEELSLLSD
+1953 
-1964 DEIDRRYMEALDN
+1964 
-1977 GNEVVARDMLDEA
+1977 
-1990 ARRKGYADTDS
+1990 
-2001 EYQGVGAWVAPS
+2001 
-2013 NPGYESDEAR
+2013 
-2023 RADVEDNAPNV
+2023 
-2034 NLEDMALG
+2034 
-2042 YSLQPDD
+2042 
-2049 YFTHPERYSQNTPHG
+2049 
-2064 LESARSIQAA
+2064 
-2074 LEALKR
+2074 
-2080 GEKGVKVKVY
+2080 
-2090 RAVPISVKESKLRN
+2090 SK
-2104 GDWVTPSKK
+2104 
-2113 YAEMHGNSRLEG
+2113 
-2125 KYRIIEDEVPANEL
+2125 
-2139 WWDGNDA
+2139 
-2146 NEWGYDNGKEY
+2146 
-2157 KYKNTKNNRKLNDL
+2157 
-2171 VVRDDNGNV
+2171 
-2180 IVPSKRFNHR
+2180 
-2190 KADERYQIGM
+2190 
-2200 EGVKPSK
+2200 
-2207 AEVALRDAV
+2207 
-2216 IGRLRENGME
+2216 
-2226 VITNEEEGQR
+2226 
-2236 VLDEANGRARE
+2236 
-2247 MSFGEP
+2247 
-2253 YDYEAYPLGRVESNL
+2253 
-2268 ADKEVMVV
+2268 
-2276 TAEADHGFMNYK
+2276 
-2288 EAKEWAKKNVSKV
+2288 
-2301 YNNEET
+2301 
-2307 GGKGDVRI
+2307 
-2315 SNAAI
+2315 
-2320 DKFMSQS
+2320 
-2327 AVDKSDSKDVHL
+2327 
-2339 SVLKVLPEVLRTSI
+2339 
-2353 DVETHPDFLKGKDG
+2353 
-2367 KRSAENGMNKDVL
+2367 
-2380 VHRCY
+2380 
-2385 GAVEIGG
+2385 
-2392 KPYRVKI
+2392 
-2399 TLKEDPRDVS
+2399 
-2409 FPHVTHS
+2409 
-2416 YEATKIEL
+2416 
-2424 LAGTWE
+2424 
-2430 NHEGPSPNTNNSIS
+2430 
-2444 AAKLLENVEMSYNPS
+2444 
-2459 KKVLDA
+2459 
-2465 SEKRSV
+2465 
-2471 GIREQRVWHSS
+2471 
-2482 GANFKDA
+2482 
-2489 KITDHIR
+2489 
-2496 FFRTANGEAYGFT
+2496 
-2509 VGGKIY
+2509 
-2515 IDPKIATSETPVHEY
+2515 
-2530 AHLWASALRSGNPK
+2530 
-2544 EWQNVVGLMKGTS
+2544 
-2557 VWEDVK
+2557 
-2563 KRYSEL
+2563 
-2569 NTDDEI
+2569 
-2575 ADEVIATYSG
+2575 
-2585 RRGAERLREEAHKVA
+2585 
-2600 DGNGDLFEKA
+2600 
-2610 EAISALGRVKKSLKK
+2610 
-2625 FWKGVCDFLHIHY
+2625 
-2638 KSAEEVADRV
+2638 VADRV
-2648 MKDLLDGVEPRK
+2648 RVNSRLKDLSERAKTAKTDEERAQVASERAEVVSEYVKGEKGMSVNVVPTQDALADAVESRDLKNEVRQHTESGDLLNGVYDKRTGK
-2660 IGKGEAGVRFS
+2660 IHIVAENVETADDIDAVYINESSHKYSREVDNNRAAGELVDNHTTEELEQALRELAGDDVADVYMACKPGKGDFAYRRMLADEILAYSCV
-2671 AKQKRALETAE
+2671 KRN
-2682 QSQKTAIATA
+2682 S
-2692 VSSADGA
+2692 G
-2699 KVLNNLDTLAR
+2699 
-2710 NLEKTSSHRKTFIG
+2710 EKT
-2724 DIAKAFG
+2724 
-2731 VDNRGKS
+2731 
-2738 SKYATFETKSGEV
+2738 
-2751 VTIRISD
+2751 
-2758 HNAKVSNF
+2758 
-2766 DTVGEDN
+2766 
-2773 GISIVVTRK
+2773 
-2782 PNKGITNDGSAH
+2782 GITNEK
-2794 IVEFFYPEISLQRAE
+2794 INNQT
-2809 GKPLVEI
+2809 
-2816 VESIKQALYSGEF
+2816 KQHYEKVSDYFG
-2829 KDTTGLAER
+2829 
-2838 QEVNGEDVV
+2838 
-2847 RYQLSVVGRKAN
+2847 GRKRDGGKSDRGETEAGEGLSPEPSAGEHRRGGANDREEEVIDGGGLFSVAGRNAN
-2859 GADTGYDSKHTEIE
+2859 GGNSSYDSKHSEIE
-2873 QAVNRELK
+2873 QAVNMELE
-2881 KNSTSDE
+2881 KNSTSDD

-2893 DRVKKLRAEATK
+2893 DMVKKLRAEATK

-2913 SEVAKGDAAALR
+2913 SEVAKADAAALR

-2949 KLADLNSELIEA
+2949 KLADLNSKLIEA

-2966 AEKVKSL
+2966 TEKAKSI
-2973 TTEIKRLKTDIGNT
+2973 TTEIKRLKTDISNT
-2987 GIRSRYKAKISE
+2987 GIRARYKAKISE

-3034 FNDLVRSVRD
+3034 FNALVGSVRD

-3055 EQDRNNLATKLDDTI
+3055 GQDRNNLATKLDDTV

-3079 IETRKLTR
+3079 IETRKLIN
-3087 DLADMLSVKTT
+3087 DLAEMLSVKTT
-3098 KKDSSGKKIGVKVS
+3098 KKDSGGKKVGVKVS

-3140 VKSLDGMLAK
+3140 VKSLDGMLSK

-3161 ELSETSA
+3161 ELSEASA
-3168 NERLNSGAITKGE
+3168 DERLNSGAITKDE

-3186 EAINKERDD
+3186 EAINRERDD

-3215 DAIDTAVPRTTMEY
+3215 DAIDAAVPRSTEEY
-3229 DMLWNDLMA
+3229 NKLWNDLMA

-3277 DKSQSRLKALEE
+3277 DKSQIRLKALEE
-3289 QWKSDAPTPT
+3289 KWKSDAPTPT

-3316 LKIREERAR
+3316 LKIREERSR

-3356 TQQQE
+3356 AQQQE

-3385 GVKGQQEAKESED
+3385 GVKGQQEAKESEE

-3407 WNWVFLAPTESAE
+3407 WNWLFLAPTESAE

-3431 SGEGKLYHLIME
+3431 SGDGELYHLIME

-3456 ESVEGLRSEIQSK
+3456 ESVEALRSEIQSK
-3469 CKELFGSKKP
+3469 CKELFGSKNP

-3527 DAFSISEIKAGLGDN
+3527 DAFSISEIKAGIGDN
-3542 WVKFGEWVVGD
+3542 WVKFGEWIVGD

-3609 ALKERVKHSYQL
+3609 ALKERVKHNYQL

-3636 EMEDWHHF
+3636 EMEDWYHF

-3694 QVINEAQ
+3694 QVINEVQ

-3720 QSMIAGV
+3720 QSMIAGM
-3727 NYSYNPRFQARLF
+3727 NYSYNPRFHARLF

-3771 WAWKNLPQFRERYR
+3771 WAWKNMPQFRERYR

-3800 GNSNSLYRW
+3800 GNSSSLYRW

-3814 SQKGLFLNQVFDAAA
+3814 SQMGLFLNKVFDAAA

-3894 TFQTASLGFMRKSIN
+3894 TFQTASLGFMRKAIN

-3919 LLRLGKEKPLHSISK
+3919 LLRLGKEKPLHSICK

-3959 GVAGFYYGAKAIFNA
+3959 GVAGFYYGAKAIFGA
-3974 LFGGDDDNAPTKDAT
+3974 LFGGDDDNSPTKDAT

-4047 SVGETLKGYKDSGSL
+4047 SAGETLKGYKDSDSL
-4062 SDYLEDLDEDAAKY
+4062 SDYIEDLDEDAAKY

-4118 AANFLSTPM
+4118 VANFLSTPM

-4189 FKRDLNKYVDEWS
+4189 FKRDLNKYVDEWA

-4220 KNHERKEIIR
+4220 KNHERKEIVR

-4259 GNSERTLRHNLV
+4259 GNSERTLRYNLV
-4271 QGILR
+4271 HDILR
-4276 QIKKKLTGGDKE
+4276 QIKKKLTGSDDE
-4288 RREAFALMRELE
+4288 RKEAFALMRELE
-4300 RIDKVKGHTHSDYV
+4300 RIDKIKVHTHSDYV

-4336 KYVDKSDIDNGTVA
+4336 KYVNKSDIDNGTVA
-4350 RGEVKGSYGIIA
+4350 RGDVKGSYGIIA
-4362 TAEDVKADARF
+4362 TADDVKADAKF
-4373 RKLQDGG
+4373 RKLQDGS

-4407 MTDIGEG
+4407 MTDIGDG
-4414 LVTAVYASEADRLI
+4414 LVTAVYTGEADRLI

-4434 LTKAVKAGDDKAADA
+4434 LTKAVKAGNNKAADA
-4449 IMEQIRSIR
+4449 IMERIRSIR

-4479 IR
+4479 IE

>member
-10 AADLQN
+10 AADQQN

-30 EGETDNQET
+30 EGETDKQET
-39 AQQQLPTEV
+39 AQQQPTPEV
-48 KKAKDEPTA
+48 EKAKEEPAT
-57 QQTASVQTATEPQSV
+57 QQTAVVQTVAEPQRV
-72 QQPTEQPQEQPK
+72 QQQTVQPQEQPK
-84 QQVEQPKG
+84 QQAERPNG
-92 DVEQSAQ
+92 DVEQPAG
-99 TVQGVQS
+99 TVQPAQGVQS
-106 VQADELD
+106 DELD
-113 DDTKDLLAIKNHS
+113 DDTKDLLAVKNHN
-126 IDDARKYVEQL
+126 IDDARKYVEKL
-137 GKEAQTIMASGMSE
+137 GKDTQEIMASGMSE
-151 SAKREAQQRYESA
+151 GAKREAQERYENA
-164 TKVLNERI
+164 AKTLNERI
-172 EAHNT
+172 EAHNA
-177 EQKAENERLRADA
+177 EQKAGNDRLRAEA

-215 DGHKVDDENNTMLA
+215 DGHKVNEANNTMLA
-229 SEGFKEGAAAASGK
+229 SEGFKQGAAAASGK

-280 LKEKYGD
+280 LKEKYGE
-287 KFSYNIEPI
+287 KISYNIEPI
-296 DSVVLENKDIPDS
+296 DSVVLENKNIPDS

-323 GDNNYQTILGNAV
+323 GDNNYQSILRGAV

-342 FEKEYRR
+342 FDKEYRR
-349 EQGKAGKKAM
+349 EQGKVEKKAM
-359 EDYDN
+359 GDYEN

-462 LVGSFAQASM
+462 LVGSLAQASM

-477 GNGLT
+477 GNKLT
-482 LLDAYSTSID
+482 LLDAYSESID
-492 ERAKEWAKQG
+492 EREKEWAKQG
-502 LAGYGK
+502 MAGYGK
-508 IALRSATTMA
+508 IALRSATTIA
-518 GDSPAFGGIGK
+518 GDPAFGGIGK
-529 LVGSGTKWSLVRLL
+529 IVGGGTKWSLVRLL
-543 PRISKGV
+543 PRLSKGV

-576 GAGLGAIYSPMAYSL
+576 GAGLGAIYSPVAYSL
-591 GSLARGET
+591 GSLARGVA
-599 PELGEALKSSVS
+599 PELGEALKSSAS

-751 NSPGYFVKDGKVIAS
+751 NSPGYFMKDGKAIAS
-766 KLYGITVNPKVLESA
+766 KLYGITVNPNVLESA

-867 DTCSERAARAVLSE
+867 GTCSERATRTVLSE

-895 QTAFKKDRNGEQL
+895 QTALEKDRNGEQL
-908 TTGEKKMLDR
+908 TDGEKRMLKR

-934 SSSVRRDF
+934 ASSVRRDF

-950 DKILAKDYFKWSESE
+950 DKILAKDYYKWSESE

-988 QAKPTAPSEP
+988 QTEQTAQSEP
-998 PAEPTSEPPVV
+998 TAEPTIEPPVV
-1009 EAEKGGQQEVAAP
+1009 ESEKGAQQEVSAP
-1022 EKETEKPSE
+1022 EKESEKPSE
-1031 EPSSKGDIGIE
+1031 ETTGKGDIGIE
-1042 DYIKINKADEE
+1042 DYIKINKADDE

-1068 VNALRSESEQAVKYS
+1068 VNALRSESEQAVRYS
-1083 NGESSERPEHWDY
+1083 NGESSEKPEHWDY

-1104 EPKAKTGEEVQPV
+1104 EPKAKTEEDVKPV
-1117 EEPKADSEPIEPA
+1117 EEPKSDSEQIVLA
-1130 DEKPTEQPMG
+1130 DEKPTGQP
-1140 LKAEEKPVEVET
+1140 KEPNAEEKPVEVET
-1152 SKEEAKADTKAEVEQ
+1152 PKDEAKAYTKDEVEQ
-1167 AAGTEPVE
+1167 AAETEP
-1175 ETEQEQPTIDQLNQY
+1175 L
-1190 FSHVHLGHELTEKD
+1190 
-1204 LGDKARMEMFTK
+1204 
-1216 QFLSDKEQAIKY
+1216 
-1228 SNGEL
+1228 
-1233 SEKPEGYAYMKQMFG
+1233 
-1248 LKDPVKQ
+1248 
-1255 PKGEE
+1255 EE

-1271 EHKGNPVT
+1271 EHDGNHVT

-1286 KSGDVTK
+1286 KDGNVTK
-1293 SHVKSSEEPYHSNG
+1293 SHVKSSGEPYHSNG
-1307 KVVFTPKE
+1307 KVVFITKE
-1315 KPQEQTV
+1315 KSQEQSV

-1345 VERQGALSEGVDVVY
+1345 VERQGALSEGTDIVY

-1380 VSAKKMQPSHIRG
+1380 VSARKVQPSHIRG
-1393 QRNPTFF
+1393 QRNPAFF

-1469 SVKKYKQFLKDNAK
+1469 SVKKYRQFLKDNAK

-1490 GIDRIEDP
+1490 DIDRIEDP

-1549 DTLLDSENPMDSIK
+1549 DILLDSENPMDSIK

-1601 ARSDLE
+1601 ARNDLE
-1607 GVIRHAMFDGGPTGI
+1607 GVMRHAMFDGGPTGI
-1622 EEMFDHMPDAAQK
+1622 EEMFDLMPDAAQK

-1646 SDEQSKIKPI
+1646 SDEQSRIKPI

-1689 YARQVQLIGEEQLLP
+1689 YARQVQLIGEEQILP

-1762 AFKKVFN
+1762 AFKKLFN

-1779 VLGDTARTGTKGEQ
+1779 VLGDTARTSEKGEP
-1793 GSEGGTGGR
+1793 GSEGGIGGR
-1802 GQDKTGERGAD
+1802 GQDKVGERGTD
-1813 GQRGTD
+1813 RQGGT
-1819 GVAEEGSNSLID
+1819 GGTAEEGSNSLIG
-1831 TANKAANKAR
+1831 AA
-1841 LQKAED
+1841 
-1847 YSAFAEQYGLDA
+1847 
-1859 EDVAMYAEGMKKGS
+1859 
-1873 TSQAMRARAMIGRK
+1873 
-1887 IIAAHEGEI
+1887 
-1896 HSLMDVRKFRR
+1896 
-1907 PVEEALK
+1907 
-1914 EKFGDVDKLLEE
+1914 
-1926 YRNQVED
+1926 
-1933 EHKAMEAAHKKAQE
+1933 
-1947 EEAKRK
+1947 
-1953 AHLEELSLLSD
+1953 
-1964 DEIDRRYMEALDN
+1964 
-1977 GNEVVARDMLDEA
+1977 
-1990 ARRKGYADTDS
+1990 
-2001 EYQGVGAWVAPS
+2001 
-2013 NPGYESDEAR
+2013 
-2023 RADVEDNAPNV
+2023 
-2034 NLEDMALG
+2034 
-2042 YSLQPDD
+2042 
-2049 YFTHPERYSQNTPHG
+2049 
-2064 LESARSIQAA
+2064 
-2074 LEALKR
+2074 
-2080 GEKGVKVKVY
+2080 
-2090 RAVPISVKESKLRN
+2090 SK
-2104 GDWVTPSKK
+2104 
-2113 YAEMHGNSRLEG
+2113 
-2125 KYRIIEDEVPANEL
+2125 
-2139 WWDGNDA
+2139 
-2146 NEWGYDNGKEY
+2146 
-2157 KYKNTKNNRKLNDL
+2157 
-2171 VVRDDNGNV
+2171 
-2180 IVPSKRFNHR
+2180 
-2190 KADERYQIGM
+2190 
-2200 EGVKPSK
+2200 
-2207 AEVALRDAV
+2207 
-2216 IGRLRENGME
+2216 
-2226 VITNEEEGQR
+2226 
-2236 VLDEANGRARE
+2236 
-2247 MSFGEP
+2247 
-2253 YDYEAYPLGRVESNL
+2253 
-2268 ADKEVMVV
+2268 
-2276 TAEADHGFMNYK
+2276 
-2288 EAKEWAKKNVSKV
+2288 
-2301 YNNEET
+2301 
-2307 GGKGDVRI
+2307 
-2315 SNAAI
+2315 
-2320 DKFMSQS
+2320 
-2327 AVDKSDSKDVHL
+2327 
-2339 SVLKVLPEVLRTSI
+2339 
-2353 DVETHPDFLKGKDG
+2353 
-2367 KRSAENGMNKDVL
+2367 
-2380 VHRCY
+2380 
-2385 GAVEIGG
+2385 
-2392 KPYRVKI
+2392 
-2399 TLKEDPRDVS
+2399 
-2409 FPHVTHS
+2409 
-2416 YEATKIEL
+2416 
-2424 LAGTWE
+2424 
-2430 NHEGPSPNTNNSIS
+2430 
-2444 AAKLLENVEMSYNPS
+2444 
-2459 KKVLDA
+2459 
-2465 SEKRSV
+2465 
-2471 GIREQRVWHSS
+2471 
-2482 GANFKDA
+2482 
-2489 KITDHIR
+2489 
-2496 FFRTANGEAYGFT
+2496 
-2509 VGGKIY
+2509 
-2515 IDPKIATSETPVHEY
+2515 
-2530 AHLWASALRSGNPK
+2530 
-2544 EWQNVVGLMKGTS
+2544 
-2557 VWEDVK
+2557 
-2563 KRYSEL
+2563 
-2569 NTDDEI
+2569 
-2575 ADEVIATYSG
+2575 
-2585 RRGAERLREEAHKVA
+2585 
-2600 DGNGDLFEKA
+2600 
-2610 EAISALGRVKKSLKK
+2610 
-2625 FWKGVCDFLHIHY
+2625 
-2638 KSAEEVADRV
+2638 VADRV
-2648 MKDLLDGVEPRK
+2648 RVNSRLKELSERAKTAKTDEERAQVASERAEVVSEYVKGEKSRSVSVVPTQDALADAVESRDLKNEVRQHTESGELLNGVYDKRTGK
-2660 IGKGEAGVRFS
+2660 IHIVAENVETADDIDAVYIHESSHKYSREVDNNRAAGELVDNHTTEELEQALREVAGDDVADVYMACKPGKGEFAYRRMLADEILAYSCVKRNAG
-2671 AKQKRALETAE
+2671 
-2682 QSQKTAIATA
+2682 
-2692 VSSADGA
+2692 
-2699 KVLNNLDTLAR
+2699 
-2710 NLEKTSSHRKTFIG
+2710 EKT
-2724 DIAKAFG
+2724 
-2731 VDNRGKS
+2731 
-2738 SKYATFETKSGEV
+2738 
-2751 VTIRISD
+2751 
-2758 HNAKVSNF
+2758 
-2766 DTVGEDN
+2766 
-2773 GISIVVTRK
+2773 
-2782 PNKGITNDGSAH
+2782 GITNEK
-2794 IVEFFYPEISLQRAE
+2794 INNQT
-2809 GKPLVEI
+2809 
-2816 VESIKQALYSGEF
+2816 KQHYEKVSDYFG
-2829 KDTTGLAER
+2829 
-2838 QEVNGEDVV
+2838 
-2847 RYQLSVVGRKAN
+2847 GRKRDGVKSDRGKTETGEGVSTEPSAGEHGRGGSNDRKEEGVDSEGLFSVAGRNAN
-2859 GADTGYDSKHTEIE
+2859 GGNSSYDSKHSEIE
-2873 QAVNRELK
+2873 QAVNMELG

-2913 SEVAKGDAAALR
+2913 SDVAKGDAAALR

-2949 KLADLNSELIEA
+2949 KLADLNSKLIEA
-2961 TESGD
+2961 TERGD
-2966 AEKVKSL
+2966 TEKVKSL
-2973 TTEIKRLKTDIGNT
+2973 TTETKRLKTDIANT
-2987 GIRSRYKAKISE
+2987 GIRARYKAKISE

-3023 PILAKE
+3023 PIIAKE

-3034 FNDLVRSVRD
+3034 FNALVGSVRD

-3079 IETRKLTR
+3079 IETRKLVN
-3087 DLADMLSVKTT
+3087 DLSDMLSVKTT
-3098 KKDSSGKKIGVKVS
+3098 KKDSSGKKVGVKVS

-3140 VKSLDGMLAK
+3140 VKSLDGMLSK

-3161 ELSETSA
+3161 ELSEASA
-3168 NERLNSGAITKGE
+3168 NERMNSGAITKDE

-3186 EAINKERDD
+3186 EAINRERAD

-3205 VFSDALSETN
+3205 EFSDALSETN
-3215 DAIDTAVPRTTMEY
+3215 DAIDASVPRSTEEY
-3229 DMLWNDLMA
+3229 NKLWNDLMA

-3316 LKIREERAR
+3316 LKIREEMAR
-3325 LFAAK
+3325 LYAAK
-3330 DAARKALRDLNN
+3330 DAARNALRDLNN
-3342 DVRSLLKIGKTQYM
+3342 DVMSLLKIGKTQYM
-3356 TQQQE
+3356 AQQQE
-3361 RLEHRSEVAHIGIAA
+3361 RLEHRIEVANIGIAA

-3385 GVKGQQEAKESED
+3385 GVKGQQEAKESEE
-3398 KSVGVLRRL
+3398 KSVGVLRRM
-3407 WNWVFLAPTESAE
+3407 WNWLFLAPTESAE

-3431 SGEGKLYHLIME
+3431 SGEGELYHLIIE

-3456 ESVEGLRSEIQSK
+3456 ESVEALSSEIQSK
-3469 CKELFGSKKP
+3469 FKELFGSKNP
-3479 KDGNKRIKFT
+3479 KDGNKKIKFT

-3527 DAFSISEIKAGLGDN
+3527 DAFSISEIKSGLGDN
-3542 WVKFGEWVVGD
+3542 WVKFGEWIVGD

-3579 YFPFKIYGGDIVTKD
+3579 YFPFKIYGGDIVTRD

-3609 ALKERVKHSYQL
+3609 ALKERVKHNYQL

-3636 EMEDWHHF
+3636 EMEDWYHF
-3644 ADMREDISILLSSRA
+3644 ADMRDDISILLSSRA

-3694 QVINEAQ
+3694 QVINEVQ

-3708 VGFRYWTALKQL
+3708 VGFRYWTALKQW
-3720 QSMIAGV
+3720 QSTIAGM
-3727 NYSYNPRFQARLF
+3727 NYSYDPRFQARLLL
-3740 ANILMP
+3740 NILMP

-3759 ENTFAGMVGSCY
+3759 ENTFAGMFGSCY
-3771 WAWKNLPQFRERYR
+3771 WAWKNMPQFRERYR

-3800 GNSNSLYRW
+3800 GNRNRLYRW
-3809 IKKNV
+3809 IKKNI
-3814 SQKGLFLNQVFDAAA
+3814 SQMGLFLNKVFDAAA

-3847 KGATE
+3847 NGATE

-3909 DINDI
+3909 HINDI

-3959 GVAGFYYGAKAIFNA
+3959 GVAGFYYGAKSIFNA

-4020 NFVNSV
+4020 NLVNSA

-4047 SVGETLKGYKDSGSL
+4047 SAGETLKGYKDSDSL
-4062 SDYLEDLDEDAAKY
+4062 SDYIEDLDEDAAKY

-4118 AANFLSTPM
+4118 VANFLSTPM
-4127 SSMRDHEAKDYYLGA
+4127 SNMRDHEAKDYYLGA
-4142 YGKTSETA
+4142 YGKTGETA

-4161 YADGKIFKR
+4161 YADGKIFKSD
-4170 EVESGGARGK
+4170 VESGGARGK

-4189 FKRDLNKYVDEWS
+4189 FKRDLNKYVDEWA
-4202 EYHIRDASDAADY
+4202 EYHIRDAYDAADY

-4259 GNSERTLRHNLV
+4259 GNSERTLRYNLV
-4271 QGILR
+4271 HDILR

-4288 RREAFALMRELE
+4288 RKEAFALMRELE

-4336 KYVDKSDIDNGTVA
+4336 KYVNKSDIDNGTVA
-4350 RGEVKGSYGIIA
+4350 RGDVKGSYGIIA
-4362 TAEDVKADARF
+4362 TADDVKDDARF
-4373 RKLQDGG
+4373 RKLKDGS

-4407 MTDIGEG
+4407 MTDIGDG
-4414 LVTAVYASEADRLI
+4414 LVTAVYAGEADRLI

-4434 LTKAVKAGDDKAADA
+4434 LTKAVKAGNDKAADA

-4479 IR
+4479 ID

>member
-10 AADLQN
+10 AAEQQN

-30 EGETDNQET
+30 EGETDKHET
-39 AQQQLPTEV
+39 AKQRPTPEV
-48 KKAKDEPTA
+48 EKANDEPA
-57 QQTASVQTATEPQSV
+57 KQQTAVAQTVDEPQRV
-72 QQPTEQPQEQPK
+72 QQQTVQPQEQPE
-84 QQVEQPKG
+84 QQAEQTNG
-92 DVEQSAQ
+92 DVEQPAQ
-99 TVQGVQS
+99 TSQPVQD

-113 DDTKDLLAIKNHS
+113 DDTKDLLAVKNHG

-137 GKEAQTIMASGMSE
+137 GNKAQTIMASGMSE
-151 SAKREAQQRYESA
+151 GAKRDAQERYESA
-164 TKVLNERI
+164 AKALNERI
-172 EAHNT
+172 EAHNA
-177 EQKAENERLRADA
+177 EQKAENDRLRAEA

-215 DGHKVDDENNTMLA
+215 DGHKVNEANNTMLA

-280 LKEKYGD
+280 LKERYGE
-287 KFSYNIEPI
+287 KISYNIEPI

-323 GDNNYQTILGNAV
+323 GDNNYQSILGNAV

-349 EQGKAGKKAM
+349 EQGDVEKKAM
-359 EDYDN
+359 GDYEN
-364 IAKNPFADA
+364 IAKNHFADA

-462 LVGSFAQASM
+462 LVGSLAQASM

-477 GNGLT
+477 GNKLT
-482 LLDAYSTSID
+482 LLDTYSESID

-502 LAGYGK
+502 MAGYGK

-529 LVGSGTKWSLVRLL
+529 LVGGGTKWSLVRLL
-543 PRISKGV
+543 PRLSKGV
-550 TPKAGEAAFKMLSMT
+550 TPKAGDAAFKMLSMT

-576 GAGLGAIYSPMAYSL
+576 GAGLGAVYSPLAYSL
-591 GSLARGET
+591 GSLARGVA
-599 PELGEALKSSVS
+599 PELGEALKSSAS

-637 NGTGKAATAIRVAT
+637 NGTGKTATAIRVAT

-751 NSPGYFVKDGKVIAS
+751 NSPGYFMKDGKAIAS
-766 KLYGITVNPKVLESA
+766 KLYGIIENPNVLESA

-819 TYTADGKAFSERD
+819 TYTADGKSFSERD

-867 DTCSERAARAVLSE
+867 DICSESATRTVLSE

-895 QTAFKKDRNGEQL
+895 NTAFEKDRSGEQL
-908 TTGEKKMLDR
+908 TDGEKRMLKR
-918 FDEVYLQN
+918 FDEVYLQI

-934 SSSVRRDF
+934 SSSVKRDF
-942 NKSRGVDI
+942 NNSRGVDI
-950 DKILAKDYFKWSESE
+950 DKILAKDYYKWSESE

-981 AKDMPSE
+981 ENYILIEESE
-988 QAKPTAPSEP
+988 PTAQSEP
-998 PAEPTSEPPVV
+998 PAEPTGEPPVV
-1009 EAEKGGQQEVAAP
+1009 EAEKGAQQEVAAP
-1022 EKETEKPSE
+1022 EKETGKPGGE
-1031 EPSSKGDIGIE
+1031 TTGKGDIGIE

-1068 VNALRSESEQAVKYS
+1068 VDALRSESEQAVRYS
-1083 NGESSERPEHWDY
+1083 NGESSEKPEHWEY

-1104 EPKAKTGEEVQPV
+1104 EPKSKTDEEVKPV
-1117 EEPKADSEPIEPA
+1117 EEPKSDTEPIEPT
-1130 DEKPTEQPMG
+1130 DEKSTEQPKEQ
-1140 LKAEEKPVEVET
+1140 KAEEKPVEVET
-1152 SKEEAKADTKAEVEQ
+1152 PKEEAKADTKDEVEQ
-1167 AAGTEPVE
+1167 AAETEPVE
-1175 ETEQEQPTIDQLNQY
+1175 ETEQEQPTLDQLNQY

-1204 LGDKARMEMFTK
+1204 LGDKERMEMLTK

-1271 EHKGNPVT
+1271 EHDGNPVT

-1286 KSGDVTK
+1286 KDGNVTK
-1293 SHVKSSEEPYHSNG
+1293 SHVKSSGEPYHSKG
-1307 KVVFTPKE
+1307 KVVFAPMDKQQEPKVVAVSSDSNSAGKGGDKIPNGNSVMEVSAMFDEIERILKEYPKTSEEVRADNTKRLKVLRTQIFHILARMSDKELGELSE
-1315 KPQEQTV
+1315 KYGKERLVQDEVSLRNDTEYITREVEARLEKDGELHSNSYKPRKFSIHSYASTDKSRPTVLMGVYHSPDGYAVSSDGSVLIASKLDYDPAMKGEVVDKKGSKIVGRYPNWKSVVVNHPFKLKGGVQMLAAKMKAIQERFDAEYNRRKEAGEKITKKELNDDPYCLVSLLFPNNRIAFISVENARRFVDACLHLGCTDIEYSYYTRSIIARSKNGFAIVMPKIVNKGVVTYSDAISVVDLRGGKAQEHIGLGR
-1322 KDWVDDT
+1322 VDDT
-1329 ASEAR
+1329 ASDAR
-1334 KRGYRIVNGQK
+1334 KRGYRIV
-1345 VERQGALSEGVDVVY
+1345 S
-1360 GDEHT
+1360 
-1365 TKFSQNDKPT
+1365 
-1375 TRFAV
+1375 
-1380 VSAKKMQPSHIRG
+1380 
-1393 QRNPTFF
+1393 
-1400 NDEGQPKNRTD
+1400 
-1411 QVSVAREEEIA
+1411 
-1422 KNIDPEE
+1422 
-1429 ITVGVTAYQ
+1429 
-1438 GAPTINSRG
+1438 
-1447 EVIQGNNRAAALRE
+1447 
-1461 MYSGGYGM
+1461 
-1469 SVKKYKQFLKDNAK
+1469 
-1483 MFGLTPE
+1483 
-1490 GIDRIEDP
+1490 
-1498 VLVNVADV
+1498 
-1506 TDAEAIRLGQLKA
+1506 
-1519 TDNESGGVQ
+1519 
-1528 FIEPKP
+1528 
-1534 TVQKLVG
+1534 
-1541 ANKLTRFM
+1541 
-1549 DTLLDSENPMDSIK
+1549 
-1563 DLIRKNGVKALKFM
+1563 
-1577 RDMGI
+1577 
-1582 INETQYNSAFNAK
+1582 
-1595 DTLSSQ
+1595 
-1601 ARSDLE
+1601 
-1607 GVIRHAMFDGGPTGI
+1607 
-1622 EEMFDHMPDAAQK
+1622 
-1635 GILETIARDFS
+1635 
-1646 SDEQSKIKPI
+1646 
-1656 IQESILAYHNAVST
+1656 
-1670 SKEFANAKTAEQ
+1670 
-1682 AARAMRN
+1682 
-1689 YARQVQLIGEEQLLP
+1689 
-1704 EKYFS
+1704 
-1709 KFALLLAERYRAYS
+1709 
-1723 KLSIKAMFNELYDK
+1723 
-1737 LQGVSESSGDLFAG
+1737 
-1751 EVAAEKLNINE
+1751 
-1762 AFKKVFN
+1762 
-1769 YGDTELPRGD
+1769 
-1779 VLGDTARTGTKGEQ
+1779 
-1793 GSEGGTGGR
+1793 
-1802 GQDKTGERGAD
+1802 GERGAD
-1813 GQRGTD
+1813 RQGGT
-1819 GVAEEGSNSLID
+1819 GGTAEEGSNSLIG
-1831 TANKAANKAR
+1831 AA
-1841 LQKAED
+1841 
-1847 YSAFAEQYGLDA
+1847 
-1859 EDVAMYAEGMKKGS
+1859 
-1873 TSQAMRARAMIGRK
+1873 
-1887 IIAAHEGEI
+1887 
-1896 HSLMDVRKFRR
+1896 
-1907 PVEEALK
+1907 
-1914 EKFGDVDKLLEE
+1914 
-1926 YRNQVED
+1926 
-1933 EHKAMEAAHKKAQE
+1933 
-1947 EEAKRK
+1947 
-1953 AHLEELSLLSD
+1953 
-1964 DEIDRRYMEALDN
+1964 
-1977 GNEVVARDMLDEA
+1977 
-1990 ARRKGYADTDS
+1990 
-2001 EYQGVGAWVAPS
+2001 
-2013 NPGYESDEAR
+2013 
-2023 RADVEDNAPNV
+2023 
-2034 NLEDMALG
+2034 
-2042 YSLQPDD
+2042 
-2049 YFTHPERYSQNTPHG
+2049 
-2064 LESARSIQAA
+2064 
-2074 LEALKR
+2074 
-2080 GEKGVKVKVY
+2080 
-2090 RAVPISVKESKLRN
+2090 SK
-2104 GDWVTPSKK
+2104 
-2113 YAEMHGNSRLEG
+2113 
-2125 KYRIIEDEVPANEL
+2125 
-2139 WWDGNDA
+2139 
-2146 NEWGYDNGKEY
+2146 
-2157 KYKNTKNNRKLNDL
+2157 
-2171 VVRDDNGNV
+2171 
-2180 IVPSKRFNHR
+2180 
-2190 KADERYQIGM
+2190 
-2200 EGVKPSK
+2200 
-2207 AEVALRDAV
+2207 
-2216 IGRLRENGME
+2216 
-2226 VITNEEEGQR
+2226 
-2236 VLDEANGRARE
+2236 
-2247 MSFGEP
+2247 
-2253 YDYEAYPLGRVESNL
+2253 
-2268 ADKEVMVV
+2268 
-2276 TAEADHGFMNYK
+2276 
-2288 EAKEWAKKNVSKV
+2288 
-2301 YNNEET
+2301 
-2307 GGKGDVRI
+2307 
-2315 SNAAI
+2315 
-2320 DKFMSQS
+2320 
-2327 AVDKSDSKDVHL
+2327 
-2339 SVLKVLPEVLRTSI
+2339 
-2353 DVETHPDFLKGKDG
+2353 
-2367 KRSAENGMNKDVL
+2367 
-2380 VHRCY
+2380 
-2385 GAVEIGG
+2385 
-2392 KPYRVKI
+2392 
-2399 TLKEDPRDVS
+2399 
-2409 FPHVTHS
+2409 
-2416 YEATKIEL
+2416 
-2424 LAGTWE
+2424 
-2430 NHEGPSPNTNNSIS
+2430 
-2444 AAKLLENVEMSYNPS
+2444 
-2459 KKVLDA
+2459 
-2465 SEKRSV
+2465 
-2471 GIREQRVWHSS
+2471 
-2482 GANFKDA
+2482 
-2489 KITDHIR
+2489 
-2496 FFRTANGEAYGFT
+2496 
-2509 VGGKIY
+2509 
-2515 IDPKIATSETPVHEY
+2515 
-2530 AHLWASALRSGNPK
+2530 
-2544 EWQNVVGLMKGTS
+2544 
-2557 VWEDVK
+2557 
-2563 KRYSEL
+2563 
-2569 NTDDEI
+2569 
-2575 ADEVIATYSG
+2575 
-2585 RRGAERLREEAHKVA
+2585 
-2600 DGNGDLFEKA
+2600 
-2610 EAISALGRVKKSLKK
+2610 
-2625 FWKGVCDFLHIHY
+2625 
-2638 KSAEEVADRV
+2638 VADRV
-2648 MKDLLDGVEPRK
+2648 RVNSRLKDLSERAKTAKTDEERAQVASERAEVVSEYVKGEKGRSVNVVPTQDALADAVESRDLKNEVRQHTESGDLLNGVYDKRTGK
-2660 IGKGEAGVRFS
+2660 IHIVAENVETADDIDAVYIHESSHKYSREVDNNRAAGELVDNHTTEELEQALREVAGDDVADVYMACKPGKGDFAYRRMLADEILAYSCVKRNAG
-2671 AKQKRALETAE
+2671 
-2682 QSQKTAIATA
+2682 
-2692 VSSADGA
+2692 
-2699 KVLNNLDTLAR
+2699 
-2710 NLEKTSSHRKTFIG
+2710 EKT
-2724 DIAKAFG
+2724 
-2731 VDNRGKS
+2731 
-2738 SKYATFETKSGEV
+2738 
-2751 VTIRISD
+2751 
-2758 HNAKVSNF
+2758 
-2766 DTVGEDN
+2766 
-2773 GISIVVTRK
+2773 
-2782 PNKGITNDGSAH
+2782 GITNEK
-2794 IVEFFYPEISLQRAE
+2794 INNQT
-2809 GKPLVEI
+2809 
-2816 VESIKQALYSGEF
+2816 KQHYEKVSDYFG
-2829 KDTTGLAER
+2829 
-2838 QEVNGEDVV
+2838 
-2847 RYQLSVVGRKAN
+2847 GRKRDGGKSDRGETETGEGLSTEPSAGEHRRGGANDREEEGIDSGGFFSVAGRNAN
-2859 GADTGYDSKHTEIE
+2859 GGNSSYDSKHSEIE
-2873 QAVNRELK
+2873 QAVNRELER
-2881 KNSTSDE
+2881 NSTSED

-2913 SEVAKGDAAALR
+2913 SEVAKADAAALR

-2949 KLADLNSELIEA
+2949 KLADLNSKLIEA

-2966 AEKVKSL
+2966 TEKAKSI
-2973 TTEIKRLKTDIGNT
+2973 TTEIKRLKTDISNT
-2987 GIRSRYKAKISE
+2987 GIRARYKAKISE

-3029 MGKAE
+3029 MGKSE
-3034 FNDLVRSVRD
+3034 FNALVGSVRD

-3055 EQDRNNLATKLDDTI
+3055 EQDRNNLATKLDDTV

-3079 IETRKLTR
+3079 IETRKLIN
-3087 DLADMLSVKTT
+3087 DLAEMLSVKTT
-3098 KKDSSGKKIGVKVS
+3098 KKDSGGKKVGVKVS

-3122 KGMFRGFDGEFGN
+3122 KGMFRGFEGEFGN

-3140 VKSLDGMLAK
+3140 VKSLDGMLSK

-3161 ELSETSA
+3161 ELSEASA
-3168 NERLNSGAITKGE
+3168 DERLNSGAITKDE

-3186 EAINKERDD
+3186 EAINRERDD

-3215 DAIDTAVPRTTMEY
+3215 DAIDAAVPRSTDEY
-3229 DMLWNDLMA
+3229 NKLWNDLMA

-3268 DVRELFAEA
+3268 YVRELFAEA
-3277 DKSQSRLKALEE
+3277 DKSQIRLKALEE
-3289 QWKSDAPTPT
+3289 KWKSDAPTPT

-3356 TQQQE
+3356 AQQQE
-3361 RLEHRSEVAHIGIAA
+3361 RLEHRSEVANIGIAA

-3385 GVKGQQEAKESED
+3385 GVKGQQEAKESEE

-3407 WNWVFLAPTESAE
+3407 WNWLFLAPTESAE

-3431 SGEGKLYHLIME
+3431 SGEGELYHLIME

-3456 ESVEGLRSEIQSK
+3456 ESVEALRSEIQSK

-3527 DAFSISEIKAGLGDN
+3527 DALSISEIKAGIGDN
-3542 WVKFGEWVVGD
+3542 WVKFGEWIVGD

-3609 ALKERVKHSYQL
+3609 ALKERVKHNYQL

-3636 EMEDWHHF
+3636 EMEDWYHF

-3694 QVINEAQ
+3694 QVINEVQ

-3727 NYSYNPRFQARLF
+3727 NYSYNPRFHARLF

-3800 GNSNSLYRW
+3800 GNSSNLYRW

-3814 SQKGLFLNQVFDAAA
+3814 SQKGLLLNKVFDAAA

-3847 KGATE
+3847 NGATE

-3909 DINDI
+3909 HINDI

-3919 LLRLGKEKPLHSISK
+3919 LLRLGKEKPLHSIIK

-3947 VMPASWNLINVI
+3947 VMPASWSLINVI

-3974 LFGGDDDNAPTKDAT
+3974 LFGGDDDNEPTKDAT

-4020 NFVNSV
+4020 NLVNSV

-4047 SVGETLKGYKDSGSL
+4047 SAGETLKGYKDSDSL
-4062 SDYLEDLDEDAAKY
+4062 SDYIDDLDEDAAKY

-4096 VERFYNAFYDYK
+4096 VERFYNAFNDYK

-4118 AANFLSTPM
+4118 VANFLSTPM

-4170 EVESGGARGK
+4170 EVESRGARGK

-4189 FKRDLNKYVDEWS
+4189 FKRDLNKYVDEWA

-4259 GNSERTLRHNLV
+4259 GNSERTLRYNLV
-4271 QGILR
+4271 HDILR
-4276 QIKKKLTGGDKE
+4276 QIKKKLTGSDDE
-4288 RREAFALMRELE
+4288 RKEAFALMRELE
-4300 RIDKVKGHTHSDYV
+4300 RIDKIKGHTHSDYV

-4336 KYVDKSDIDNGTVA
+4336 KYVNKSDIDNGTVA
-4350 RGEVKGSYGIIA
+4350 RGDVKGSYGIIA
-4362 TAEDVKADARF
+4362 TADDVKADAKF
-4373 RKLQDGG
+4373 RKLQDGS

-4407 MTDIGEG
+4407 MIDIGDG
-4414 LVTAVYASEADRLI
+4414 LVTAVYTGEADRLI

-4434 LTKAVKAGDDKAADA
+4434 LTKAVKAGNNKAADA

-4458 GKVIDGDMKPKE
+4458 GKVIGGDMKPKE

-4479 IR
+4479 IE

>member
-10 AADLQN
+10 AADQQD

-30 EGETDNQET
+30 EGETDKQET
-39 AQQQLPTEV
+39 NQQRPAPEV
-48 KKAKDEPTA
+48 EKAKDEPAA
-57 QQTASVQTATEPQSV
+57 QQAVVAQTVSEPQSV
-72 QQPTEQPQEQPK
+72 QQPTAQPQEQPK
-84 QQVEQPKG
+84 QQAERPNG
-92 DVEQSAQ
+92 DVEQPAQ
-99 TVQGVQS
+99 TFQPDQD

-113 DDTKDLLAIKNHS
+113 EETKDLLAVKNHN
-126 IDDARKYVEQL
+126 IDDARKYVEKL
-137 GKEAQTIMASGMSE
+137 GKDTQEIMASGMSE
-151 SAKREAQQRYESA
+151 GAKRNAQERYENA
-164 TKVLNERI
+164 AKTLNERI
-172 EAHNT
+172 DAHNA
-177 EQKAENERLRADA
+177 EQKAESDRLRAEA
-190 ERKQAQAKK
+190 ERKQAKAKK
-199 EHDEKYADIN
+199 EQDEKYSDIN

-215 DGHKVDDENNTMLA
+215 DGHKVSEANNTMLA

-243 DIFGIAKAA
+243 DMFGIAKAA
-252 KEYISENTGKLS
+252 KDYISENTGKLS

-280 LKEKYGD
+280 LKEKYGGI
-287 KFSYNIEPI
+287 YAHNYIIEPI
-296 DSVVLENKDIPDS
+296 DSLVLENKDIPDS
-309 VKKEFVKVRTPKEF
+309 VKKEFIKVRTPKEF
-323 GDNNYQTILGNAV
+323 GNDNNNYQSILRGAV
-336 DDFVRL
+336 DEFVRL
-342 FEKEYRR
+342 FDKEYRR
-349 EQGKAGKKAM
+349 EQGKVGKNAM

-449 DTEAVIIGGLMNT
+449 DTETVIIGGLMNT
-462 LVGSFAQASM
+462 LVGSLAQASM

-477 GNGLT
+477 GNKLT
-482 LLDAYSTSID
+482 LLDAYSASID

-508 IALRSATTMA
+508 IALRSATTIA
-518 GDSPAFGGIGK
+518 GDPAFGGIGK
-529 LVGSGTKWSLVRLL
+529 LVSGGTKWSLVRLL
-543 PRISKGV
+543 PRLSKGV

-576 GAGLGAIYSPMAYSL
+576 GAGLGAIYSPLAYSL
-591 GSLARGET
+591 GSLARGVT
-599 PELGEALKSSVS
+599 PELGEAFKSSAS

-616 SMMGFTPSIMNYGA
+616 SMLGFTPSIMNYGA

-637 NGTGKAATAIRVAT
+637 NGTGKAATTIRVAT

-670 KDVLLSSEKISEDL
+670 KDVLLSSDKISEDL

-706 IRHIADEYK
+706 IRNIADEYK

-751 NSPGYFVKDGKVIAS
+751 NSPGYFMNDGKAIAS

-867 DTCSERAARAVLSE
+867 DTCSERASRAVLSE
-881 LNGTATEKELTDML
+881 LNETATEKELTDML
-895 QTAFKKDRNGEQL
+895 NTALEKDRNGEQL
-908 TTGEKKMLDR
+908 TDGEKRMLKR

-934 SSSVRRDF
+934 SSSVRSDF
-942 NKSRGVDI
+942 KKSRGVDI
-950 DKILAKDYFKWSESE
+950 DKILAKEYYKWSESE
-965 REAVDDYI
+965 REAVDEYI

-988 QAKPTAPSEP
+988 QAEPTAPSET
-998 PAEPTSEPPVV
+998 PAEPASEPPVV
-1009 EAEKGGQQEVAAP
+1009 EAEKGVQQDVAAT
-1022 EKETEKPSE
+1022 EKEAEKPSE
-1031 EPSSKGDIGIE
+1031 ETPSKYGVGIE

-1068 VNALRSESEQAVKYS
+1068 VNALRAESEQAVRYS
-1083 NGESSERPEHWDY
+1083 NGESSEKPEHWEY
-1096 WKEKFGLE
+1096 WKEKFGLD
-1104 EPKAKTGEEVQPV
+1104 EPKAKTEEDARPV
-1117 EEPKADSEPIEPA
+1117 EEPKAESEPIVPA
-1130 DEKPTEQPMG
+1130 DGKPTVQPKEP
-1140 LKAEEKPVEVET
+1140 KAEEKPVDVET
-1152 SKEEAKADTKAEVEQ
+1152 PKEEAKADTKAEVEQ
-1167 AAGTEPVE
+1167 AAETEPVE
-1175 ETEQEQPTIDQLNQY
+1175 ETGQEQPT
-1190 FSHVHLGHELTEKD
+1190 TE
-1204 LGDKARMEMFTK
+1204 
-1216 QFLSDKEQAIKY
+1216 Q
-1228 SNGEL
+1228 
-1233 SEKPEGYAYMKQMFG
+1233 
-1248 LKDPVKQ
+1248 
-1255 PKGEE
+1255 
-1260 TAYKKGEELVV
+1260 TAYKKGDELVA
-1271 EHKGNPVT
+1271 EHNGNPVT

-1286 KSGDVTK
+1286 KDGNVTK
-1293 SHVKSSEEPYHSNG
+1293 SHVKSSGDPYHSNG
-1307 KVVFTPKE
+1307 KVVFTQKE
-1315 KPQEQTV
+1315 KPQEQAV

-1329 ASEAR
+1329 ASDAR
-1334 KRGYRIVNGQK
+1334 KRGYRIVNGQR
-1345 VERQGALSEGVDVVY
+1345 VERQGTLSEGTDVVY

-1393 QRNPTFF
+1393 QRNPAFF

-1469 SVKKYKQFLKDNAK
+1469 SVKKYRQFLKDNAK

-1490 GIDRIEDP
+1490 DIDRIDDP

-1506 TDAEAIRLGQLKA
+1506 SDAEAIRLGQLKA

-1549 DTLLDSENPMDSIK
+1549 DILLDSENPMDSIK

-1601 ARSDLE
+1601 ARNDLE
-1607 GVIRHAMFDGGPTGI
+1607 GVMRHAMFDGGPTGI
-1622 EEMFDHMPDAAQK
+1622 EEMFDLMPDAAQK

-1646 SDEQSKIKPI
+1646 SDEHSRIKPV

-1682 AARAMRN
+1682 AARSMRN
-1689 YARQVQLIGEEQLLP
+1689 YARQVQLIGEEQVLP

-1762 AFKKVFN
+1762 AFKKLFN
-1769 YGDTELPRGD
+1769 YVDTELPRGD
-1779 VLGDTARTGTKGEQ
+1779 VLGDTARTGEKGEQ

-1802 GQDKTGERGAD
+1802 GQDKEGERGAD
-1813 GQRGTD
+1813 RQGGTV
-1819 GVAEEGSNSLID
+1819 GTAEEGSNSLIGAASNVAERERVNSRLKD
-1831 TANKAANKAR
+1831 LSERAKTAKTD
-1841 LQKAED
+1841 E
-1847 YSAFAEQYGLDA
+1847 E
-1859 EDVAMYAEGMKKGS
+1859 
-1873 TSQAMRARAMIGRK
+1873 RAQLASERA
-1887 IIAAHEGEI
+1887 
-1896 HSLMDVRKFRR
+1896 
-1907 PVEEALK
+1907 
-1914 EKFGDVDKLLEE
+1914 
-1926 YRNQVED
+1926 
-1933 EHKAMEAAHKKAQE
+1933 
-1947 EEAKRK
+1947 
-1953 AHLEELSLLSD
+1953 
-1964 DEIDRRYMEALDN
+1964 
-1977 GNEVVARDMLDEA
+1977 EVV
-1990 ARRKGYADTDS
+1990 S
-2001 EYQGVGAWVAPS
+2001 EYV
-2013 NPGYESDEAR
+2013 
-2023 RADVEDNAPNV
+2023 
-2034 NLEDMALG
+2034 
-2042 YSLQPDD
+2042 
-2049 YFTHPERYSQNTPHG
+2049 
-2064 LESARSIQAA
+2064 
-2074 LEALKR
+2074 K
-2080 GEKGVKVKVY
+2080 GEKGRSVSVVPTQDALAD
-2090 RAVPISVKESKLRN
+2090 AVESRN
-2104 GDWVTPSKK
+2104 LKTEVRQHTESGDLLNGV
-2113 YAEMHGNSRLEG
+2113 
-2125 KYRIIEDEVPANEL
+2125 
-2139 WWDGNDA
+2139 
-2146 NEWGYDNGKEY
+2146 YDNRTGKIHIVAENVETADDIDAVY
-2157 KYKNTKNNRKLNDL
+2157 IHESSHKYSREVDNNRAAGEL
-2171 VVRDDNGNV
+2171 VDSNTTEELEQALREVAGDDVADVYMACKAG
-2180 IVPSKRFNHR
+2180 KGEFAYRR
-2190 KADERYQIGM
+2190 MLADEILAYSC
-2200 EGVKPSK
+2200 VKRNAGEK
-2207 AEVALRDAV
+2207 T
-2216 IGRLRENGME
+2216 G
-2226 VITNEEEGQR
+2226 ITNEKINNQTEQHYEKVSDYFGGRKRDGVKSDRGTTETGEGVSSEPSAGEHRRGGANDRKEEVIDSGGLFSVAGR
-2236 VLDEANGRARE
+2236 NANG
-2247 MSFGEP
+2247 G
-2253 YDYEAYPLGRVESNL
+2253 
-2268 ADKEVMVV
+2268 
-2276 TAEADHGFMNYK
+2276 
-2288 EAKEWAKKNVSKV
+2288 
-2301 YNNEET
+2301 
-2307 GGKGDVRI
+2307 
-2315 SNAAI
+2315 
-2320 DKFMSQS
+2320 
-2327 AVDKSDSKDVHL
+2327 
-2339 SVLKVLPEVLRTSI
+2339 
-2353 DVETHPDFLKGKDG
+2353 
-2367 KRSAENGMNKDVL
+2367 
-2380 VHRCY
+2380 
-2385 GAVEIGG
+2385 
-2392 KPYRVKI
+2392 
-2399 TLKEDPRDVS
+2399 
-2409 FPHVTHS
+2409 
-2416 YEATKIEL
+2416 
-2424 LAGTWE
+2424 
-2430 NHEGPSPNTNNSIS
+2430 NS
-2444 AAKLLENVEMSYNPS
+2444 
-2459 KKVLDA
+2459 
-2465 SEKRSV
+2465 
-2471 GIREQRVWHSS
+2471 
-2482 GANFKDA
+2482 
-2489 KITDHIR
+2489 
-2496 FFRTANGEAYGFT
+2496 
-2509 VGGKIY
+2509 
-2515 IDPKIATSETPVHEY
+2515 
-2530 AHLWASALRSGNPK
+2530 
-2544 EWQNVVGLMKGTS
+2544 
-2557 VWEDVK
+2557 
-2563 KRYSEL
+2563 
-2569 NTDDEI
+2569 
-2575 ADEVIATYSG
+2575 
-2585 RRGAERLREEAHKVA
+2585 
-2600 DGNGDLFEKA
+2600 
-2610 EAISALGRVKKSLKK
+2610 
-2625 FWKGVCDFLHIHY
+2625 
-2638 KSAEEVADRV
+2638 
-2648 MKDLLDGVEPRK
+2648 
-2660 IGKGEAGVRFS
+2660 
-2671 AKQKRALETAE
+2671 
-2682 QSQKTAIATA
+2682 
-2692 VSSADGA
+2692 
-2699 KVLNNLDTLAR
+2699 
-2710 NLEKTSSHRKTFIG
+2710 
-2724 DIAKAFG
+2724 
-2731 VDNRGKS
+2731 
-2738 SKYATFETKSGEV
+2738 
-2751 VTIRISD
+2751 
-2758 HNAKVSNF
+2758 
-2766 DTVGEDN
+2766 
-2773 GISIVVTRK
+2773 
-2782 PNKGITNDGSAH
+2782 
-2794 IVEFFYPEISLQRAE
+2794 
-2809 GKPLVEI
+2809 
-2816 VESIKQALYSGEF
+2816 
-2829 KDTTGLAER
+2829 
-2838 QEVNGEDVV
+2838 
-2847 RYQLSVVGRKAN
+2847 
-2859 GADTGYDSKHTEIE
+2859 GYDSKHSEIE
-2873 QAVNRELK
+2873 QAVSMELE

-2937 AVENERSAKLTE
+2937 AVENERGAKLTE
-2949 KLADLNSELIEA
+2949 KLADLNSKLIEA

-2973 TTEIKRLKTDIGNT
+2973 TTEIKRVKTDIGNT
-2987 GIRSRYKAKISE
+2987 GIRARYKAKISE

-3034 FNDLVRSVRD
+3034 FNSLVRSVRD

-3055 EQDRNNLATKLDDTI
+3055 DQDRNSLATKLDDTI

-3079 IETRKLTR
+3079 IETRKLIN

-3098 KKDSSGKKIGVKVS
+3098 KKDSGGKKIGVKVS

-3122 KGMFRGFDGEFGN
+3122 KGMFRGFDGEFGK
-3135 GLKSL
+3135 GLNSL

-3161 ELSETSA
+3161 ELSEASA
-3168 NERLNSGAITKGE
+3168 NERLNSGAITKDE

-3186 EAINKERDD
+3186 EAINRERDN

-3205 VFSDALSETN
+3205 EFSDALSETN
-3215 DAIDTAVPRTTMEY
+3215 DAIDAAVPRTTDEY
-3229 DMLWNDLMA
+3229 NKLWNDLMA

-3268 DVRELFAEA
+3268 DVRELFAQA
-3277 DKSQSRLKALEE
+3277 DKSHSRLKALEE

-3299 DTEMEAA
+3299 DTDMEAA

-3316 LKIREERAR
+3316 LKIREEMAK
-3325 LFAAK
+3325 LYAAK
-3330 DAARKALRDLNN
+3330 DAARNALRDLNN

-3356 TQQQE
+3356 AQQQE

-3376 VDTGKERPA
+3376 VETGKERPA

-3398 KSVGVLRRL
+3398 KSVGVLRRM
-3407 WNWVFLAPTESAE
+3407 WNWLFLAPTESAE

-3431 SGEGKLYHLIME
+3431 SGEGELYHLIIE

-3456 ESVEGLRSEIQSK
+3456 ESVEALRSEIQSK
-3469 CKELFGSKKP
+3469 CKELFGSNKP

-3506 LSLYLWSLSEEGRAK
+3506 LSLYLWSLSEEGSAK

-3542 WVKFGEWVVGD
+3542 WVKFGEWIVGD
-3553 FLPKLYDKYNE
+3553 FLPKLYDKYNG

-3609 ALKERVKHSYQL
+3609 ALKERVKHNYQL

-3636 EMEDWHHF
+3636 EMEDWYHF

-3708 VGFRYWTALKQL
+3708 VGFRYWTALKQY

-3727 NYSYNPRFQARLF
+3727 NYSYNPRFLARLF
-3740 ANILMP
+3740 ANMLMP
-3746 VGTELLAG
+3746 VGPELLAG

-3785 NGKMGNIMLEYESVV
+3785 NGKIGNIMLEYESVV
-3800 GNSNSLYRW
+3800 GNRNSLYRW
-3809 IKKNV
+3809 IKKNI
-3814 SQKGLFLNQVFDAAA
+3814 SQKGLFLNKVFDAAA

-3847 KGATE
+3847 NGATE

-3858 AMTCAETNYNKTQQ
+3858 AMTCSETNYNKTQQ

-3909 DINDI
+3909 HINDI

-3974 LFGGDDDNAPTKDAT
+3974 LFGGDDDNAPIKDAT

-4020 NFVNSV
+4020 NLVNSA

-4047 SVGETLKGYKDSGSL
+4047 SAGETMKGYKDSDSL

-4076 TIKTVLYALFRGYT
+4076 TVKTVLYALFRGYT
-4090 GIDMKT
+4090 GIDMNT

-4108 VKGSSLNLIS
+4108 LNGSSLNLIS
-4118 AANFLSTPM
+4118 VANFLSTPM
-4127 SSMRDHEAKDYYLGA
+4127 SNMRDHEAKDYYLGA

-4170 EVESGGARGK
+4170 DVESGGARGK

-4189 FKRDLNKYVDEWS
+4189 FKRDLNKYVDEWA

-4259 GNSERTLRHNLV
+4259 GNSERALRYNLV
-4271 QGILR
+4271 HGILG
-4276 QIKKKLTGGDKE
+4276 QIKKKLTGGDDE
-4288 RREAFALMRELE
+4288 RREAFSLMRELE

-4314 KLAEKA
+4314 KLAGKA

-4336 KYVDKSDIDNGTVA
+4336 KYVNKSDIDNGTVA
-4350 RGEVKGSYGIIA
+4350 RGDVKGSYGIIA
-4362 TAEDVKADARF
+4362 TADDVKADARF
-4373 RKLQDGG
+4373 RKLQDGS

-4396 GDISYQDAYRR
+4396 GDISYQEAYRR
-4407 MTDIGEG
+4407 MTDIGDG
-4414 LVTAVYASEADRLI
+4414 LVTAVYAGEAERLI

-4434 LTKAVKAGDDKAADA
+4434 LTKAVKAGNDKAADA
-4449 IMEQIRSIR
+4449 IMERIRYIR

-4470 EVAKMLLNS
+4470 EISKMLLNS
-4479 IR
+4479 ID

>member
-1 MANETDSVF
+1 M
-10 AADLQN
+10 
-16 GKGELYRLMMSILK
+16 
-30 EGETDNQET
+30 
-39 AQQQLPTEV
+39 
-48 KKAKDEPTA
+48 
-57 QQTASVQTATEPQSV
+57 
-72 QQPTEQPQEQPK
+72 
-84 QQVEQPKG
+84 
-92 DVEQSAQ
+92 
-99 TVQGVQS
+99 
-106 VQADELD
+106 
-113 DDTKDLLAIKNHS
+113 LAVKNHN

-137 GKEAQTIMASGMSE
+137 GNKAQTIMASGMSE
-151 SAKREAQQRYESA
+151 GAKRDAQERYESA
-164 TKVLNERI
+164 AKALNERI
-172 EAHNT
+172 ETHNA
-177 EQKAENERLRADA
+177 EQKAENDRLRAEA

-215 DGHKVDDENNTMLA
+215 DGHKVNEANNTMLA

-280 LKEKYGD
+280 LKEKYGE
-287 KFSYNIEPI
+287 KISYNIEPI
-296 DSVVLENKDIPDS
+296 DSLVLENKDIPDS

-323 GDNNYQTILGNAV
+323 GDNNYQSILRGAV

-349 EQGKAGKKAM
+349 EQGKVEKKAM

-462 LVGSFAQASM
+462 LVGSLAQASM

-477 GNGLT
+477 GNKLT
-482 LLDAYSTSID
+482 LLDTYSESID

-502 LAGYGK
+502 MAGYGK

-518 GDSPAFGGIGK
+518 GDSPELGGIGK
-529 LVGSGTKWSLVRLL
+529 LVGGGTKWSLVRLL
-543 PRISKGV
+543 PRLSKGV
-550 TPKAGEAAFKMLSMT
+550 TPKAGDAAFKMLSMT

-576 GAGLGAIYSPMAYSL
+576 GAGLGAVYSPLAYSL
-591 GSLARGET
+591 GSLARGVA
-599 PELGEALKSSVS
+599 PELGEALKSSAS

-751 NSPGYFVKDGKVIAS
+751 NSPGYFMKDGKAIAS
-766 KLYGITVNPKVLESA
+766 KLYGITVNPNVLESA

-807 YGEKG
+807 YGENG

-867 DTCSERAARAVLSE
+867 DTCSERATRTVLSE

-895 QTAFKKDRNGEQL
+895 KTAFEKDRNGEQL
-908 TTGEKKMLDR
+908 TDGEKRMLKR

-950 DKILAKDYFKWSESE
+950 DKILAKDYYKWSESE

-981 AKDMPSE
+981 AKDMPSGQTE
-988 QAKPTAPSEP
+988 PTAKSEP
-998 PAEPTSEPPVV
+998 PAEPTGEPPVV
-1009 EAEKGGQQEVAAP
+1009 EAEKGAQQEVAAP
-1022 EKETEKPSE
+1022 EKETGKPGGE
-1031 EPSSKGDIGIE
+1031 TTGKGDIGIE

-1068 VNALRSESEQAVKYS
+1068 VDALRSESEQALRYS
-1083 NGESSERPEHWDY
+1083 NGESSEKPEHWDY

-1104 EPKAKTGEEVQPV
+1104 EPKAKTDEEVKPV
-1117 EEPKADSEPIEPA
+1117 EEPKSDTEPIEPT
-1130 DEKPTEQPMG
+1130 DEKSTEQPKEQ
-1140 LKAEEKPVEVET
+1140 KAEEKPVEVET
-1152 SKEEAKADTKAEVEQ
+1152 PKEEAKADTKAEVDR
-1167 AAGTEPVE
+1167 AAETEPVE
-1175 ETEQEQPTIDQLNQY
+1175 ETEQEQPTVDQLNQY

-1204 LGDKARMEMFTK
+1204 LGDKARMEMLTK

-1271 EHKGNPVT
+1271 EHDGNPVT

-1286 KSGDVTK
+1286 KDGNVTK
-1293 SHVKSSEEPYHSNG
+1293 SHVKSSGEPYHSNG
-1307 KVVFTPKE
+1307 KVVFTKKE
-1315 KPQEQTV
+1315 KPQEQAV

-1345 VERQGALSEGVDVVY
+1345 VERQGALSEGTDIVY

-1380 VSAKKMQPSHIRG
+1380 VSARKVQPSHIRG
-1393 QRNPTFF
+1393 QRNPAFF

-1469 SVKKYKQFLKDNAK
+1469 SAKKYRQFLKDNAK

-1490 GIDRIEDP
+1490 DIDRIEDP

-1506 TDAEAIRLGQLKA
+1506 SDAEAIRLGQLKA

-1622 EEMFDHMPDAAQK
+1622 EEMFDLMPDAAQK
-1635 GILETIARDFS
+1635 GILETIARDFNG
-1646 SDEQSKIKPI
+1646 DEQSRIKPV

-1689 YARQVQLIGEEQLLP
+1689 YARQVQLIGEEQVLP

-1709 KFALLLAERYRAYS
+1709 KFALLLAERYRSYS

-1737 LQGVSESSGDLFAG
+1737 LQGVSESSGDLFSG

-1779 VLGDTARTGTKGEQ
+1779 VLGDTARTGEKGEP

-1802 GQDKTGERGAD
+1802 GQDKAGERGAD
-1813 GQRGTD
+1813 RQGGT
-1819 GVAEEGSNSLID
+1819 GGTAEEGSNSLIG
-1831 TANKAANKAR
+1831 AA
-1841 LQKAED
+1841 
-1847 YSAFAEQYGLDA
+1847 
-1859 EDVAMYAEGMKKGS
+1859 
-1873 TSQAMRARAMIGRK
+1873 
-1887 IIAAHEGEI
+1887 
-1896 HSLMDVRKFRR
+1896 
-1907 PVEEALK
+1907 
-1914 EKFGDVDKLLEE
+1914 
-1926 YRNQVED
+1926 
-1933 EHKAMEAAHKKAQE
+1933 
-1947 EEAKRK
+1947 
-1953 AHLEELSLLSD
+1953 
-1964 DEIDRRYMEALDN
+1964 
-1977 GNEVVARDMLDEA
+1977 
-1990 ARRKGYADTDS
+1990 
-2001 EYQGVGAWVAPS
+2001 
-2013 NPGYESDEAR
+2013 
-2023 RADVEDNAPNV
+2023 
-2034 NLEDMALG
+2034 
-2042 YSLQPDD
+2042 
-2049 YFTHPERYSQNTPHG
+2049 
-2064 LESARSIQAA
+2064 
-2074 LEALKR
+2074 
-2080 GEKGVKVKVY
+2080 
-2090 RAVPISVKESKLRN
+2090 SK
-2104 GDWVTPSKK
+2104 
-2113 YAEMHGNSRLEG
+2113 
-2125 KYRIIEDEVPANEL
+2125 
-2139 WWDGNDA
+2139 
-2146 NEWGYDNGKEY
+2146 
-2157 KYKNTKNNRKLNDL
+2157 
-2171 VVRDDNGNV
+2171 
-2180 IVPSKRFNHR
+2180 
-2190 KADERYQIGM
+2190 
-2200 EGVKPSK
+2200 
-2207 AEVALRDAV
+2207 
-2216 IGRLRENGME
+2216 
-2226 VITNEEEGQR
+2226 
-2236 VLDEANGRARE
+2236 
-2247 MSFGEP
+2247 
-2253 YDYEAYPLGRVESNL
+2253 
-2268 ADKEVMVV
+2268 
-2276 TAEADHGFMNYK
+2276 
-2288 EAKEWAKKNVSKV
+2288 
-2301 YNNEET
+2301 
-2307 GGKGDVRI
+2307 
-2315 SNAAI
+2315 
-2320 DKFMSQS
+2320 
-2327 AVDKSDSKDVHL
+2327 
-2339 SVLKVLPEVLRTSI
+2339 
-2353 DVETHPDFLKGKDG
+2353 
-2367 KRSAENGMNKDVL
+2367 
-2380 VHRCY
+2380 
-2385 GAVEIGG
+2385 
-2392 KPYRVKI
+2392 
-2399 TLKEDPRDVS
+2399 
-2409 FPHVTHS
+2409 
-2416 YEATKIEL
+2416 
-2424 LAGTWE
+2424 
-2430 NHEGPSPNTNNSIS
+2430 
-2444 AAKLLENVEMSYNPS
+2444 
-2459 KKVLDA
+2459 
-2465 SEKRSV
+2465 
-2471 GIREQRVWHSS
+2471 
-2482 GANFKDA
+2482 
-2489 KITDHIR
+2489 
-2496 FFRTANGEAYGFT
+2496 
-2509 VGGKIY
+2509 
-2515 IDPKIATSETPVHEY
+2515 
-2530 AHLWASALRSGNPK
+2530 
-2544 EWQNVVGLMKGTS
+2544 
-2557 VWEDVK
+2557 
-2563 KRYSEL
+2563 
-2569 NTDDEI
+2569 
-2575 ADEVIATYSG
+2575 
-2585 RRGAERLREEAHKVA
+2585 
-2600 DGNGDLFEKA
+2600 
-2610 EAISALGRVKKSLKK
+2610 
-2625 FWKGVCDFLHIHY
+2625 
-2638 KSAEEVADRV
+2638 VADRV
-2648 MKDLLDGVEPRK
+2648 RVNSRLKDLSERAKTAKTDEERAQVASERAEVVSEYVKGEKGRSVSVVPTQDALADAVESRDLKNEVRQHTESGDLLNGVYDKRTGK
-2660 IGKGEAGVRFS
+2660 IHIVAENVETADDIDAVYIHESSHKYSREVDNNRAAGELVDNHTTEELEQALREVAGDDVADVYMACKPGKGDFAYRRMLADEILAYSCVKRNAG
-2671 AKQKRALETAE
+2671 
-2682 QSQKTAIATA
+2682 
-2692 VSSADGA
+2692 
-2699 KVLNNLDTLAR
+2699 
-2710 NLEKTSSHRKTFIG
+2710 EKT
-2724 DIAKAFG
+2724 
-2731 VDNRGKS
+2731 
-2738 SKYATFETKSGEV
+2738 
-2751 VTIRISD
+2751 
-2758 HNAKVSNF
+2758 
-2766 DTVGEDN
+2766 
-2773 GISIVVTRK
+2773 
-2782 PNKGITNDGSAH
+2782 GITNEK
-2794 IVEFFYPEISLQRAE
+2794 INNQT
-2809 GKPLVEI
+2809 
-2816 VESIKQALYSGEF
+2816 KQHYEKVSDYFG
-2829 KDTTGLAER
+2829 
-2838 QEVNGEDVV
+2838 
-2847 RYQLSVVGRKAN
+2847 GRKRDGGKSDRGETETGEGLSTEPSAGEHRRGGANDREEEVIDSEGLFSVAGRNAN
-2859 GADTGYDSKHTEIE
+2859 GGNSGYDSKHSEIE
-2873 QAVNRELK
+2873 QAVNRELER
-2881 KNSTSDE
+2881 NSTSDD

-2949 KLADLNSELIEA
+2949 KLADLNSKLIEA

-2966 AEKVKSL
+2966 TEKAKSI
-2973 TTEIKRLKTDIGNT
+2973 TTEIKRLKTDISNT
-2987 GIRSRYKAKISE
+2987 GIRARYKAKISE

-3034 FNDLVRSVRD
+3034 FNALVGSVRD

-3055 EQDRNNLATKLDDTI
+3055 EQDRNNLATKLDDTV

-3079 IETRKLTR
+3079 IETRKLIN
-3087 DLADMLSVKTT
+3087 DLAEMLSVKTT
-3098 KKDSSGKKIGVKVS
+3098 KKDSGGKKVGVKVS

-3122 KGMFRGFDGEFGN
+3122 KDMFRGFDGEFGN

-3140 VKSLDGMLAK
+3140 VKSLDGMLSK

-3161 ELSETSA
+3161 ELSEASA
-3168 NERLNSGAITKGE
+3168 DERLNSGAITKDE

-3186 EAINKERDD
+3186 EAINRERDD

-3215 DAIDTAVPRTTMEY
+3215 DAIDAAVPRTTEEY
-3229 DMLWNDLMA
+3229 NKLWNDLMA

-3277 DKSQSRLKALEE
+3277 DKSQIRLKALEE
-3289 QWKSDAPTPT
+3289 KWKSDAPTPT

-3330 DAARKALRDLNN
+3330 DAARKALSDLNN

-3356 TQQQE
+3356 AQQQE
-3361 RLEHRSEVAHIGIAA
+3361 RLEHRSEVANIGIAA

-3385 GVKGQQEAKESED
+3385 GVKGQQEAKESEE

-3407 WNWVFLAPTESAE
+3407 WNWLFLAPTESAE

-3431 SGEGKLYHLIME
+3431 SGEGELYHLIME

-3456 ESVEGLRSEIQSK
+3456 ESVEALRSEIQSK

-3527 DAFSISEIKAGLGDN
+3527 DALSISEIKAGIGDN
-3542 WVKFGEWVVGD
+3542 WVKFGEWIVGD

-3609 ALKERVKHSYQL
+3609 ALKERVKHNYQL

-3636 EMEDWHHF
+3636 EMEDWYHF

-3694 QVINEAQ
+3694 QVINEVQ

-3727 NYSYNPRFQARLF
+3727 NYSYNPRFHARLF

-3800 GNSNSLYRW
+3800 GNRSSLYRW

-3814 SQKGLFLNQVFDAAA
+3814 SQMGLFLNKVFDAAA

-3847 KGATE
+3847 NGATE

-3909 DINDI
+3909 HINDI

-3959 GVAGFYYGAKAIFNA
+3959 GVAGFYYGAKAIFSA

-4047 SVGETLKGYKDSGSL
+4047 SAGETLKGYKDSDSL
-4062 SDYLEDLDEDAAKY
+4062 SDYIEDLDEDAAKY

-4118 AANFLSTPM
+4118 VANFLSTPM
-4127 SSMRDHEAKDYYLGA
+4127 SNMRDHEAKDYYLGA

-4189 FKRDLNKYVDEWS
+4189 FKRDLNKYVDEWA

-4259 GNSERTLRHNLV
+4259 GNSERTLRYNLV
-4271 QGILR
+4271 HDILR
-4276 QIKKKLTGGDKE
+4276 QIKKKLTGSDDE
-4288 RREAFALMRELE
+4288 RKEAFALMRELE

-4336 KYVDKSDIDNGTVA
+4336 KYVNKSDIDNGTVA
-4350 RGEVKGSYGIIA
+4350 RGDVKGSYGIIA
-4362 TAEDVKADARF
+4362 TADDVKADAKF
-4373 RKLQDGG
+4373 RKLQDGS

-4407 MTDIGEG
+4407 MTDIGDG
-4414 LVTAVYASEADRLI
+4414 LVTAVYTGEADRLI

-4434 LTKAVKAGDDKAADA
+4434 LTKAVKAGNNKAADA
-4449 IMEQIRSIR
+4449 IMERIRSIR
-4458 GKVIDGDMKPKE
+4458 GKVIGGDMKPKE

-4479 IR
+4479 IE

>member
-10 AADLQN
+10 AAEQQN

-30 EGETDNQET
+30 EGETDKQET
-39 AQQQLPTEV
+39 DQQRQTPEV
-48 KKAKDEPTA
+48 EKAKDEPAA
-57 QQTASVQTATEPQSV
+57 QQTAVAHTVDEPQSV
-72 QQPTEQPQEQPK
+72 QQQTVQPQEQPE
-84 QQVEQPKG
+84 QQAEQTNG
-92 DVEQSAQ
+92 DVEQPAQ
-99 TVQGVQS
+99 TYQPVQD

-113 DDTKDLLAIKNHS
+113 DDTKDLLAVKNHN

-137 GKEAQTIMASGMSE
+137 GNKAQTIMASGMSE
-151 SAKREAQQRYESA
+151 GAKRDAQERYERA
-164 TKVLNERI
+164 AKALNERI
-172 EAHNT
+172 EAHNA
-177 EQKAENERLRADA
+177 EQKAENDRLRAEA

-215 DGHKVDDENNTMLA
+215 DGHKVNEANNTMLA

-252 KEYISENTGKLS
+252 KDYISENTGKLS

-280 LKEKYGD
+280 LKEKYGE
-287 KFSYNIEPI
+287 KISYNIEPI

-323 GDNNYQTILGNAV
+323 GDNNYQSILGNAV

-349 EQGKAGKKAM
+349 EQGKVEKKAM
-359 EDYDN
+359 GDYEN

-462 LVGSFAQASM
+462 LVGSLAQASM

-477 GNGLT
+477 GNKLT
-482 LLDAYSTSID
+482 LLDTYSESID

-502 LAGYGK
+502 MAGYGK

-529 LVGSGTKWSLVRLL
+529 LVGGGTKWSLVRLL
-543 PRISKGV
+543 PRLSKGV
-550 TPKAGEAAFKMLSMT
+550 TPKAGDAAFKMLSMT

-576 GAGLGAIYSPMAYSL
+576 GAGLGAVYSPLAYSL
-591 GSLARGET
+591 GSLARGVA
-599 PELGEALKSSVS
+599 PELGEALKSSAS

-616 SMMGFTPSIMNYGA
+616 SMMGYTPSIMNYGA
-630 DKVLKLF
+630 DKELKLF

-656 DIFGPGANAALVTA
+656 DIFGPGSNAALVTA

-751 NSPGYFVKDGKVIAS
+751 NSPGYFMKDGKAIAS
-766 KLYGITVNPKVLESA
+766 KLYGITVNPNVLESA

-819 TYTADGKAFSERD
+819 TYTSDGKAFSERD

-867 DTCSERAARAVLSE
+867 DTCSERATRTVLSE

-895 QTAFKKDRNGEQL
+895 KTAFEKDRNGEQL
-908 TTGEKKMLDR
+908 TDGEKRMLKR

-942 NKSRGVDI
+942 NNSMGVDI
-950 DKILAKDYFKWSESE
+950 DKILAKDYYKWSESE

-973 KALNGENT
+973 KSLNGENT
-981 AKDMPSE
+981 AKDMPSGQTE
-988 QAKPTAPSEP
+988 PTVQREP
-998 PAEPTSEPPVV
+998 PAEPTGEPPVV
-1009 EAEKGGQQEVAAP
+1009 EAEKVAQQEVAAH
-1022 EKETEKPSE
+1022 EKETWKPGE
-1031 EPSSKGDIGIE
+1031 ETTGKGDIGIE

-1068 VNALRSESEQAVKYS
+1068 VDALRSESEQALRYS
-1083 NGESSERPEHWDY
+1083 NGESSEKPEHWDY

-1104 EPKAKTGEEVQPV
+1104 EPKAKTDEEVKPV
-1117 EEPKADSEPIEPA
+1117 EEPKSDTEPIEPK
-1130 DEKPTEQPMG
+1130 DEKPTEQPKEQ
-1140 LKAEEKPVEVET
+1140 KAEEKPVEVET
-1152 SKEEAKADTKAEVEQ
+1152 PKEEAKADTKDEVEQ
-1167 AAGTEPVE
+1167 AAETEPVE
-1175 ETEQEQPTIDQLNQY
+1175 EAEQEQPTVDQLNQY

-1204 LGDKARMEMFTK
+1204 FGDKARMEMLTK

-1248 LKDPVKQ
+1248 LKDPFKQ

-1271 EHKGNPVT
+1271 EHDGKPVT

-1286 KSGDVTK
+1286 KGGNVTK
-1293 SHVKSSEEPYHSNG
+1293 SHVKSSGEPYHSKG
-1307 KVVFTPKE
+1307 KVVFTKKE
-1315 KPQEQTV
+1315 KPQEQAV

-1334 KRGYRIVNGQK
+1334 KRGYRIVNGQR
-1345 VERQGALSEGVDVVY
+1345 VERQGALSEGTDIVY

-1380 VSAKKMQPSHIRG
+1380 VSASKVQPSHIRG
-1393 QRNPTFF
+1393 QRNPAFF

-1469 SVKKYKQFLKDNAK
+1469 SAKKYRQFLKDNAK

-1490 GIDRIEDP
+1490 DIDRIEDP

-1506 TDAEAIRLGQLKA
+1506 SDAEAIRLGQLKA

-1563 DLIRKNGVKALKFM
+1563 DLIRKNGVNALKFM

-1622 EEMFDHMPDAAQK
+1622 EEMFDLMPDAAQK
-1635 GILETIARDFS
+1635 GILETIARDFNG
-1646 SDEQSKIKPI
+1646 DEQSRIKPV

-1689 YARQVQLIGEEQLLP
+1689 YARQVQLIGEEQVLP

-1709 KFALLLAERYRAYS
+1709 KFALLLAERYRSYS

-1737 LQGVSESSGDLFAG
+1737 LQGVSESSGDLFSG

-1779 VLGDTARTGTKGEQ
+1779 VLGDTARTGEKGEP

-1802 GQDKTGERGAD
+1802 GQDKAGERGTD
-1813 GQRGTD
+1813 RQGGT
-1819 GVAEEGSNSLID
+1819 GGTSEEGSNSLIG
-1831 TANKAANKAR
+1831 
-1841 LQKAED
+1841 
-1847 YSAFAEQYGLDA
+1847 SA
-1859 EDVAMYAEGMKKGS
+1859 
-1873 TSQAMRARAMIGRK
+1873 
-1887 IIAAHEGEI
+1887 
-1896 HSLMDVRKFRR
+1896 
-1907 PVEEALK
+1907 
-1914 EKFGDVDKLLEE
+1914 
-1926 YRNQVED
+1926 
-1933 EHKAMEAAHKKAQE
+1933 
-1947 EEAKRK
+1947 
-1953 AHLEELSLLSD
+1953 
-1964 DEIDRRYMEALDN
+1964 
-1977 GNEVVARDMLDEA
+1977 
-1990 ARRKGYADTDS
+1990 
-2001 EYQGVGAWVAPS
+2001 
-2013 NPGYESDEAR
+2013 
-2023 RADVEDNAPNV
+2023 
-2034 NLEDMALG
+2034 
-2042 YSLQPDD
+2042 
-2049 YFTHPERYSQNTPHG
+2049 
-2064 LESARSIQAA
+2064 
-2074 LEALKR
+2074 
-2080 GEKGVKVKVY
+2080 
-2090 RAVPISVKESKLRN
+2090 SK
-2104 GDWVTPSKK
+2104 
-2113 YAEMHGNSRLEG
+2113 
-2125 KYRIIEDEVPANEL
+2125 
-2139 WWDGNDA
+2139 
-2146 NEWGYDNGKEY
+2146 
-2157 KYKNTKNNRKLNDL
+2157 
-2171 VVRDDNGNV
+2171 
-2180 IVPSKRFNHR
+2180 
-2190 KADERYQIGM
+2190 
-2200 EGVKPSK
+2200 
-2207 AEVALRDAV
+2207 
-2216 IGRLRENGME
+2216 
-2226 VITNEEEGQR
+2226 
-2236 VLDEANGRARE
+2236 
-2247 MSFGEP
+2247 
-2253 YDYEAYPLGRVESNL
+2253 
-2268 ADKEVMVV
+2268 
-2276 TAEADHGFMNYK
+2276 
-2288 EAKEWAKKNVSKV
+2288 
-2301 YNNEET
+2301 
-2307 GGKGDVRI
+2307 
-2315 SNAAI
+2315 
-2320 DKFMSQS
+2320 
-2327 AVDKSDSKDVHL
+2327 
-2339 SVLKVLPEVLRTSI
+2339 
-2353 DVETHPDFLKGKDG
+2353 
-2367 KRSAENGMNKDVL
+2367 
-2380 VHRCY
+2380 
-2385 GAVEIGG
+2385 
-2392 KPYRVKI
+2392 
-2399 TLKEDPRDVS
+2399 
-2409 FPHVTHS
+2409 
-2416 YEATKIEL
+2416 
-2424 LAGTWE
+2424 
-2430 NHEGPSPNTNNSIS
+2430 
-2444 AAKLLENVEMSYNPS
+2444 
-2459 KKVLDA
+2459 
-2465 SEKRSV
+2465 
-2471 GIREQRVWHSS
+2471 
-2482 GANFKDA
+2482 
-2489 KITDHIR
+2489 
-2496 FFRTANGEAYGFT
+2496 
-2509 VGGKIY
+2509 
-2515 IDPKIATSETPVHEY
+2515 
-2530 AHLWASALRSGNPK
+2530 
-2544 EWQNVVGLMKGTS
+2544 
-2557 VWEDVK
+2557 
-2563 KRYSEL
+2563 
-2569 NTDDEI
+2569 
-2575 ADEVIATYSG
+2575 
-2585 RRGAERLREEAHKVA
+2585 
-2600 DGNGDLFEKA
+2600 
-2610 EAISALGRVKKSLKK
+2610 
-2625 FWKGVCDFLHIHY
+2625 
-2638 KSAEEVADRV
+2638 VADRV
-2648 MKDLLDGVEPRK
+2648 RINSRLKDLSERAKTAKTDEERAQVASERAEVVSEYV
-2660 IGKGEAGVRFS
+2660 KGEKGRSVSVVPTQDALADAVESRDLKNEVRQHTESGDLLNGVYD
-2671 AKQKRALETAE
+2671 KRTGKIHIVAENVETADD
-2682 QSQKTAIATA
+2682 IDA
-2692 VSSADGA
+2692 VYIH
-2699 KVLNNLDTLAR
+2699 
-2710 NLEKTSSHRKTFIG
+2710 ESSHRYSRE
-2724 DIAKAFG
+2724 
-2731 VDNRGKS
+2731 VDNNRAAGELVDNHTTEELEQALREVAGDDVADVYMACKPGKGDFAYRRMLADEILAYS
-2738 SKYATFETKSGEV
+2738 CVKRNAGEK
-2751 VTIRISD
+2751 T
-2758 HNAKVSNF
+2758 
-2766 DTVGEDN
+2766 
-2773 GISIVVTRK
+2773 
-2782 PNKGITNDGSAH
+2782 GITNEK
-2794 IVEFFYPEISLQRAE
+2794 INNQT
-2809 GKPLVEI
+2809 
-2816 VESIKQALYSGEF
+2816 KQHYEKVSDYFG
-2829 KDTTGLAER
+2829 
-2838 QEVNGEDVV
+2838 
-2847 RYQLSVVGRKAN
+2847 GRKRDGGKSDRGETETGEGLSTEPSAGEHRRGGANDREEEVIDSEGLFSVAGRNAN
-2859 GADTGYDSKHTEIE
+2859 GGNSSYDSKHSEIE
-2873 QAVNRELK
+2873 QAVNRELE
-2881 KNSTSDE
+2881 KNSTSDD

-2913 SEVAKGDAAALR
+2913 SDVAKGDAAALR

-2949 KLADLNSELIEA
+2949 KLAELNSKLIEA

-2966 AEKVKSL
+2966 KEKAKSI
-2973 TTEIKRLKTDIGNT
+2973 TTEIKRLKTDISNT
-2987 GIRSRYKAKISE
+2987 GIRARYKAKISE

-3034 FNDLVRSVRD
+3034 FNALVGSVRD

-3055 EQDRNNLATKLDDTI
+3055 EQDRNNLATKLDDTV

-3079 IETRKLTR
+3079 IETRKLIN
-3087 DLADMLSVKTT
+3087 DLAEMLSVKTT
-3098 KKDSSGKKIGVKVS
+3098 KKDSGGKKVGVKVS

-3122 KGMFRGFDGEFGN
+3122 KGMFRGFEGEFGN

-3140 VKSLDGMLAK
+3140 VKSLEGMLSK

-3161 ELSETSA
+3161 ELSEASA
-3168 NERLNSGAITKGE
+3168 DERLNSGAITKDE

-3186 EAINKERDD
+3186 EAINRERDD

-3215 DAIDTAVPRTTMEY
+3215 DAIDAAVPRSTEEY
-3229 DMLWNDLMA
+3229 NKLWNDLMA
-3238 KQQDEQDGVAQMSA
+3238 KQQDEQDGVAQMSS

-3277 DKSQSRLKALEE
+3277 DKSQIRLKALEE
-3289 QWKSDAPTPT
+3289 KWKSDAPTPT

-3330 DAARKALRDLNN
+3330 DAARKALSDLNN

-3356 TQQQE
+3356 AQQQE
-3361 RLEHRSEVAHIGIAA
+3361 RLEHRSEVSHIGIAA

-3385 GVKGQQEAKESED
+3385 GVKGQQEAKESEE

-3407 WNWVFLAPTESAE
+3407 WNWLFLAPTESAE

-3431 SGEGKLYHLIME
+3431 SGEGELYHLIME

-3456 ESVEGLRSEIQSK
+3456 ESVEALRSEIHSK
-3469 CKELFGSKKP
+3469 CKELFGSKNP

-3527 DAFSISEIKAGLGDN
+3527 DAFSISEIKAGIGDN
-3542 WVKFGEWVVGD
+3542 WVKFGEWIVGD

-3609 ALKERVKHSYQL
+3609 ALKERVKHNYQL

-3636 EMEDWHHF
+3636 EMEDWYHF

-3694 QVINEAQ
+3694 QVINEVQ

-3727 NYSYNPRFQARLF
+3727 NYSYNPRFHARLF

-3800 GNSNSLYRW
+3800 GNSSSLYRW

-3814 SQKGLFLNQVFDAAA
+3814 SQKGLLLNKVFDAAA

-3847 KGATE
+3847 NGATE

-3881 MQVSGNPIEKGLT
+3881 MQVSGNPIEKCLT

-3959 GVAGFYYGAKAIFNA
+3959 GVAGFYYGAKAIFSA

-4047 SVGETLKGYKDSGSL
+4047 SAGETMKGYKDSDSL
-4062 SDYLEDLDEDAAKY
+4062 SDYIEDLDEDAAKY

-4118 AANFLSTPM
+4118 VANFLSTPM

-4180 VAELFRSRA
+4180 IAELFRSRA
-4189 FKRDLNKYVDEWS
+4189 FKRDLNKYVDEWA
-4202 EYHIRDASDAADY
+4202 EYHIRDASDAAGY

-4220 KNHERKEIIR
+4220 KNHDRKEIIR

-4259 GNSERTLRHNLV
+4259 GNSERTLRYNLV
-4271 QGILR
+4271 HDILR
-4276 QIKKKLTGGDKE
+4276 QIKKKLTGSDDE
-4288 RREAFALMRELE
+4288 RKEAFALMRELE
-4300 RIDKVKGHTHSDYV
+4300 RIDKIKGHTHSDYV

-4336 KYVDKSDIDNGTVA
+4336 KYVNKSDIDNGTVA
-4350 RGEVKGSYGIIA
+4350 RGDVKGSYGIIA
-4362 TAEDVKADARF
+4362 TADDVKADAKF
-4373 RKLQDGG
+4373 RKLQDGS

-4407 MTDIGEG
+4407 MTDIGDG
-4414 LVTAVYASEADRLI
+4414 LVTAVYTGEADRLI

-4434 LTKAVKAGDDKAADA
+4434 LTKAVKAGNNKASDA
-4449 IMEQIRSIR
+4449 IMERIRSIR
-4458 GKVIDGDMKPKE
+4458 GKVIGGDMKPKE

-4479 IR
+4479 IE

>member
-1 MANETDSVF
+1 MVISLFSKDMANETDSVF
-10 AADLQN
+10 AADQQN
-16 GKGELYRLMMSILK
+16 GKGELYRLMMSILR
-30 EGETDNQET
+30 EGETDKQET
-39 AQQQLPTEV
+39 AQQQPTQEV
-48 KKAKDEPTA
+48 EKAKDEPAA
-57 QQTASVQTATEPQSV
+57 QQTAVAQTVAEPQSV
-72 QQPTEQPQEQPK
+72 QQQTAQPQEQPK
-84 QQVEQPKG
+84 QQEERPNG
-92 DVEQSAQ
+92 DVEQP
-99 TVQGVQS
+99 VQPVQD

-113 DDTKDLLAIKNHS
+113 DDTKDLLAVKNHN
-126 IDDARKYVEQL
+126 IDDAMKYVDKL
-137 GKEAQTIMASGMSE
+137 GKDTQEIMASGMSE
-151 SAKREAQQRYESA
+151 GAKRNAQQRYESA
-164 TKVLNERI
+164 AKVLNERI
-172 EAHNT
+172 EAHNA
-177 EQKAENERLRADA
+177 EQKAENDRLRAEA

-215 DGHKVDDENNTMLA
+215 DGHKVDEANNTMLA
-229 SEGFKEGAAAASGK
+229 SEGFKQGAAAASGK
-243 DIFGIAKAA
+243 DIFGTAKAA

-280 LKEKYGD
+280 LKEKYGG
-287 KFSYNIEPI
+287 KISYNIEPI

-323 GDNNYQTILGNAV
+323 GDNNYQSILGGAV

-342 FEKEYRR
+342 FDKEYRS
-349 EQGKAGKKAM
+349 EQGKVSKNAM
-359 EDYDN
+359 EDYEN

-462 LVGSFAQASM
+462 LVGSLAQASM

-477 GNGLT
+477 GNKLT
-482 LLDAYSTSID
+482 LLDAYSASID
-492 ERAKEWAKQG
+492 ERAKEWSKQG
-502 LAGYGK
+502 FAGYGK
-508 IALRSATTMA
+508 IALRSATTIA
-518 GDSPAFGGIGK
+518 GDPAFGAIGK
-529 LVGSGTKWSLVRLL
+529 LVGGGTKWSLVRLL
-543 PRISKGV
+543 PRLSKGV
-550 TPKAGEAAFKMLSMT
+550 TPKAGEVAFKMLSMT

-576 GAGLGAIYSPMAYSL
+576 GAGLGAIYSPVAYSL
-591 GSLARGET
+591 GSLARGVT
-599 PELGEALKSSVS
+599 PELGEALKSSAS

-616 SMMGFTPSIMNYGA
+616 SMIGFTPSIMNYGA

-651 NIAFK
+651 NVAFK

-751 NSPGYFVKDGKVIAS
+751 NSPGYFMKDGKAIAS
-766 KLYGITVNPKVLESA
+766 KLYGITVNPNVLESA

-832 FGSLKDAKLEET
+832 FGPLKDAKLEET

-867 DTCSERAARAVLSE
+867 DTCSERATRTVLSE
-881 LNGTATEKELTDML
+881 LNGTATEKELKDML
-895 QTAFKKDRNGEQL
+895 NTALEKDRNGERL
-908 TTGEKKMLDR
+908 TDGEKRMLKR

-942 NKSRGVDI
+942 NKSMGVDI
-950 DKILAKDYFKWSESE
+950 DKILAKDYYKWSESE

-988 QAKPTAPSEP
+988 QTEQTAPSEP
-998 PAEPTSEPPVV
+998 PAEPSVETPVV
-1009 EAEKGGQQEVAAP
+1009 ESEKGAQQDVAAP

-1031 EPSSKGDIGIE
+1031 ETTGKGDVGIE

-1068 VNALRSESEQAVKYS
+1068 VAALRAESEQAVKYS
-1083 NGESSERPEHWDY
+1083 NGESSEKPGHWDY

-1104 EPKAKTGEEVQPV
+1104 EPKAKTDEEVKPV
-1117 EEPKADSEPIEPA
+1117 EEPKADSEPIEPT
-1130 DEKPTEQPMG
+1130 DEKPTEQLKEP
-1140 LKAEEKPVEVET
+1140 KAEEKPVEVET
-1152 SKEEAKADTKAEVEQ
+1152 PKEEAKADTKDEVER
-1167 AAGTEPVE
+1167 AVE
-1175 ETEQEQPTIDQLNQY
+1175 RL
-1190 FSHVHLGHELTEKD
+1190 H
-1204 LGDKARMEMFTK
+1204 DKAVAVPGYTVFKYEPGYYTDGSGAIVYGNKTSATAMPIDDIKPESIA
-1216 QFLSDKEQAIKY
+1216 QDIKY
-1228 SNGEL
+1228 SILMPEKRREAKAMSAIKNTSDYAKYLVDFKGHTQSDANMVAMRAGKDLRTEIKIAKDALAYDRFLREAFIPLFEEVLGKDEL
-1233 SEKPEGYAYMKQMFG
+1233 MKNSVIKKYYDGGY
-1248 LKDPVKQ
+1248 DVDVKQ

-1260 TAYKKGEELVV
+1260 TAYKKGDELVV
-1271 EHKGNPVT
+1271 EHDGNPVT

-1286 KSGDVTK
+1286 KDGNVTE
-1293 SHVKSSEEPYHSNG
+1293 SHVKSSGEPYHSNG
-1307 KVVFTPKE
+1307 KVVFATREKQQEPKVGAVSSDSKSAGKGGDKITNGNRVMEASAMFDE
-1315 KPQEQTV
+1315 KERLLKEYPKTSDEASADNTKRLKGLYIQIAHILSSMSDKELGELSEKYGKEMLVQDEVSLRNDTEGLTREVEARLEKDGELHSNDYKPRKFNIHSYASAGKWGPDVLMGVYHSPDGYAVASDGYSLIASKLDYDPAMKGEVVDKKGSKIVGRYPNWQSLVFNHPFKIKGGVQMLAAKMKAIQERFDAEYNRLKEAGEKITKKKLNDDPYCSV
-1322 KDWVDDT
+1322 SLLLPNNRIVFLSVENARRFVDACLHLGCTDIEYSGYNKSIIARSKNGFAIVMPKFVDKGVVALSDAISVVDLRGGKAHEYIGLGSVEET

-1334 KRGYRIVNGQK
+1334 KRVYRIV
-1345 VERQGALSEGVDVVY
+1345 S
-1360 GDEHT
+1360 
-1365 TKFSQNDKPT
+1365 
-1375 TRFAV
+1375 
-1380 VSAKKMQPSHIRG
+1380 
-1393 QRNPTFF
+1393 
-1400 NDEGQPKNRTD
+1400 
-1411 QVSVAREEEIA
+1411 
-1422 KNIDPEE
+1422 
-1429 ITVGVTAYQ
+1429 
-1438 GAPTINSRG
+1438 
-1447 EVIQGNNRAAALRE
+1447 
-1461 MYSGGYGM
+1461 
-1469 SVKKYKQFLKDNAK
+1469 
-1483 MFGLTPE
+1483 
-1490 GIDRIEDP
+1490 
-1498 VLVNVADV
+1498 
-1506 TDAEAIRLGQLKA
+1506 
-1519 TDNESGGVQ
+1519 
-1528 FIEPKP
+1528 
-1534 TVQKLVG
+1534 
-1541 ANKLTRFM
+1541 
-1549 DTLLDSENPMDSIK
+1549 
-1563 DLIRKNGVKALKFM
+1563 
-1577 RDMGI
+1577 
-1582 INETQYNSAFNAK
+1582 
-1595 DTLSSQ
+1595 
-1601 ARSDLE
+1601 
-1607 GVIRHAMFDGGPTGI
+1607 
-1622 EEMFDHMPDAAQK
+1622 
-1635 GILETIARDFS
+1635 
-1646 SDEQSKIKPI
+1646 
-1656 IQESILAYHNAVST
+1656 
-1670 SKEFANAKTAEQ
+1670 
-1682 AARAMRN
+1682 
-1689 YARQVQLIGEEQLLP
+1689 
-1704 EKYFS
+1704 
-1709 KFALLLAERYRAYS
+1709 
-1723 KLSIKAMFNELYDK
+1723 
-1737 LQGVSESSGDLFAG
+1737 
-1751 EVAAEKLNINE
+1751 
-1762 AFKKVFN
+1762 
-1769 YGDTELPRGD
+1769 
-1779 VLGDTARTGTKGEQ
+1779 
-1793 GSEGGTGGR
+1793 
-1802 GQDKTGERGAD
+1802 GERGAD
-1813 GQRGTD
+1813 RQGGT
-1819 GVAEEGSNSLID
+1819 GGAAEEGSNSIIGADSKVADRERVNSRLKD
-1831 TANKAANKAR
+1831 LSERAKTAKTDEERA
-1841 LQKAED
+1841 Q
-1847 YSAFAEQYGLDA
+1847 
-1859 EDVAMYAEGMKKGS
+1859 VASE
-1873 TSQAMRARAMIGRK
+1873 RA
-1887 IIAAHEGEI
+1887 
-1896 HSLMDVRKFRR
+1896 
-1907 PVEEALK
+1907 
-1914 EKFGDVDKLLEE
+1914 
-1926 YRNQVED
+1926 
-1933 EHKAMEAAHKKAQE
+1933 
-1947 EEAKRK
+1947 
-1953 AHLEELSLLSD
+1953 
-1964 DEIDRRYMEALDN
+1964 
-1977 GNEVVARDMLDEA
+1977 EVV
-1990 ARRKGYADTDS
+1990 S
-2001 EYQGVGAWVAPS
+2001 EYV
-2013 NPGYESDEAR
+2013 
-2023 RADVEDNAPNV
+2023 
-2034 NLEDMALG
+2034 
-2042 YSLQPDD
+2042 
-2049 YFTHPERYSQNTPHG
+2049 
-2064 LESARSIQAA
+2064 
-2074 LEALKR
+2074 K
-2080 GEKGVKVKVY
+2080 GEKGRSVSVVPTQDALADAVESRDLKNEVRQHTESGELLNGVY
-2090 RAVPISVKESKLRN
+2090 DKRSGKIHIVAENVETADDIDAVYIHES
-2104 GDWVTPSKK
+2104 SHK
-2113 YAEMHGNSRLEG
+2113 YSR
-2125 KYRIIEDEVPANEL
+2125 EV
-2139 WWDGNDA
+2139 D
-2146 NEWGYDNGKEY
+2146 
-2157 KYKNTKNNRKLNDL
+2157 NNRAAGEL
-2171 VVRDDNGNV
+2171 VDNHTTGELEQALREVAGDDVADVYMACKPG
-2180 IVPSKRFNHR
+2180 KGDFAYRR
-2190 KADERYQIGM
+2190 MLADEILAYSC
-2200 EGVKPSK
+2200 VKRNAGEK
-2207 AEVALRDAV
+2207 T
-2216 IGRLRENGME
+2216 G
-2226 VITNEEEGQR
+2226 ITNEKINNQTRQHYEKVSDYFGGRKRDGVKSDRGTTETGEGLSTEPSAGEHGRGGSNDREEEGIDSGGLFSVAGR
-2236 VLDEANGRARE
+2236 NANG
-2247 MSFGEP
+2247 G
-2253 YDYEAYPLGRVESNL
+2253 
-2268 ADKEVMVV
+2268 
-2276 TAEADHGFMNYK
+2276 
-2288 EAKEWAKKNVSKV
+2288 
-2301 YNNEET
+2301 
-2307 GGKGDVRI
+2307 
-2315 SNAAI
+2315 
-2320 DKFMSQS
+2320 
-2327 AVDKSDSKDVHL
+2327 
-2339 SVLKVLPEVLRTSI
+2339 
-2353 DVETHPDFLKGKDG
+2353 
-2367 KRSAENGMNKDVL
+2367 
-2380 VHRCY
+2380 
-2385 GAVEIGG
+2385 
-2392 KPYRVKI
+2392 
-2399 TLKEDPRDVS
+2399 
-2409 FPHVTHS
+2409 
-2416 YEATKIEL
+2416 
-2424 LAGTWE
+2424 
-2430 NHEGPSPNTNNSIS
+2430 NSS
-2444 AAKLLENVEMSYNPS
+2444 
-2459 KKVLDA
+2459 
-2465 SEKRSV
+2465 
-2471 GIREQRVWHSS
+2471 
-2482 GANFKDA
+2482 
-2489 KITDHIR
+2489 
-2496 FFRTANGEAYGFT
+2496 
-2509 VGGKIY
+2509 
-2515 IDPKIATSETPVHEY
+2515 
-2530 AHLWASALRSGNPK
+2530 
-2544 EWQNVVGLMKGTS
+2544 
-2557 VWEDVK
+2557 
-2563 KRYSEL
+2563 
-2569 NTDDEI
+2569 
-2575 ADEVIATYSG
+2575 
-2585 RRGAERLREEAHKVA
+2585 
-2600 DGNGDLFEKA
+2600 
-2610 EAISALGRVKKSLKK
+2610 
-2625 FWKGVCDFLHIHY
+2625 
-2638 KSAEEVADRV
+2638 
-2648 MKDLLDGVEPRK
+2648 
-2660 IGKGEAGVRFS
+2660 
-2671 AKQKRALETAE
+2671 
-2682 QSQKTAIATA
+2682 
-2692 VSSADGA
+2692 
-2699 KVLNNLDTLAR
+2699 
-2710 NLEKTSSHRKTFIG
+2710 
-2724 DIAKAFG
+2724 
-2731 VDNRGKS
+2731 
-2738 SKYATFETKSGEV
+2738 
-2751 VTIRISD
+2751 
-2758 HNAKVSNF
+2758 
-2766 DTVGEDN
+2766 
-2773 GISIVVTRK
+2773 
-2782 PNKGITNDGSAH
+2782 
-2794 IVEFFYPEISLQRAE
+2794 
-2809 GKPLVEI
+2809 
-2816 VESIKQALYSGEF
+2816 
-2829 KDTTGLAER
+2829 
-2838 QEVNGEDVV
+2838 
-2847 RYQLSVVGRKAN
+2847 
-2859 GADTGYDSKHTEIE
+2859 YDSKHSEIE
-2873 QAVNRELK
+2873 QAVNMELGK
-2881 KNSTSDE
+2881 KSTSDE

-2949 KLADLNSELIEA
+2949 KLADLNSKLIEA

-2966 AEKVKSL
+2966 TEKVKSL
-2973 TTEIKRLKTDIGNT
+2973 TTEIKRLKTNIANT
-2987 GIRSRYKAKISE
+2987 GIRARYKAKISE

-3034 FNDLVRSVRD
+3034 FNALVGSVRD

-3079 IETRKLTR
+3079 IETRKLIN
-3087 DLADMLSVKTT
+3087 DLADMLSIKTT
-3098 KKDSSGKKIGVKVS
+3098 KKDSSGKKVGVKVS

-3140 VKSLDGMLAK
+3140 VKSLDGMLSK

-3161 ELSETSA
+3161 ELSEASA
-3168 NERLNSGAITKGE
+3168 NERLNSGAITKDE
-3181 YDAEI
+3181 YEAEI
-3186 EAINKERDD
+3186 EAINRERDD
-3195 VKSEMANFDT
+3195 VKSEMADFDT

-3215 DAIDTAVPRTTMEY
+3215 DAIDAAVPRTTEEY
-3229 DMLWNDLMA
+3229 NKLWNDLMA

-3277 DKSQSRLKALEE
+3277 DKSHSRLKALEE

-3316 LKIREERAR
+3316 LKIREEMAR
-3325 LFAAK
+3325 LYAAK

-3356 TQQQE
+3356 AQQQE

-3398 KSVGVLRRL
+3398 KSVGVLRRM
-3407 WNWVFLAPTESAE
+3407 WNWLFLAPTESAE

-3431 SGEGKLYHLIME
+3431 SGEGELYHLIIE

-3456 ESVEGLRSEIQSK
+3456 ESVEALRSEIQSK
-3469 CKELFGSKKP
+3469 CKELFGSKNP
-3479 KDGNKRIKFT
+3479 KDGNKKIKFT
-3489 QTLSGEPVPAEV
+3489 QTLSDEPVPAEV

-3542 WVKFGEWVVGD
+3542 WVKFGEWIVGD

-3609 ALKERVKHSYQL
+3609 ALKERVKHNYQL

-3636 EMEDWHHF
+3636 EMEDWYHF

-3694 QVINEAQ
+3694 QVINEVQ

-3708 VGFRYWTALKQL
+3708 VGFRYWTALKQW
-3720 QSMIAGV
+3720 QSTIAGM
-3727 NYSYNPRFQARLF
+3727 NYSYDPRFQARLLL
-3740 ANILMP
+3740 NILMP

-3759 ENTFAGMVGSCY
+3759 ENTFAGMFGSCY
-3771 WAWKNLPQFRERYR
+3771 WAWKNMPQFRERYR
-3785 NGKMGNIMLEYESVV
+3785 NGKMGNIMLEYDSVV
-3800 GNSNSLYRW
+3800 GNRNRLYRW

-3814 SQKGLFLNQVFDAAA
+3814 SQMGLFLNKVFDAAA
-3829 VAVYSKSIY
+3829 VSVYSKSIY

-3847 KGATE
+3847 NGATE

-3909 DINDI
+3909 HINDI

-3959 GVAGFYYGAKAIFNA
+3959 GVAGFYYGAKSIFNA

-4020 NFVNSV
+4020 NLVNSA

-4047 SVGETLKGYKDSGSL
+4047 SAGETLKGYKDSDSL
-4062 SDYLEDLDEDAAKY
+4062 SDYLDDLNEDAAKY

-4118 AANFLSTPM
+4118 VANFLSTPM
-4127 SSMRDHEAKDYYLGA
+4127 SNMRDHEAKDYYLGA
-4142 YGKTSETA
+4142 YGKTGETA

-4170 EVESGGARGK
+4170 DVESGGSRGK

-4189 FKRDLNKYVDEWS
+4189 FKRDLNKYVDEWA

-4259 GNSERTLRHNLV
+4259 GNSERTLRYNLV
-4271 QGILR
+4271 HDILR

-4288 RREAFALMRELE
+4288 RKEAFALMKELE

-4336 KYVDKSDIDNGTVA
+4336 KYVNKSDIDNGTVA
-4350 RGEVKGSYGIIA
+4350 RGDVKGSYGIIA
-4362 TAEDVKADARF
+4362 TADDVKADAKF
-4373 RKLQDGG
+4373 RKLQDGS

-4407 MTDIGEG
+4407 MTDIGDG
-4414 LVTAVYASEADRLI
+4414 LVTAVYASEAERLI

-4434 LTKAVKAGDDKAADA
+4434 LTKAVKAGNDKAADA
-4449 IMEQIRSIR
+4449 IMERIRSIR
-4458 GKVIDGDMKPKE
+4458 DKVIDGDMKPKE

-4479 IR
+4479 ID

>member
-10 AADLQN
+10 AADQQN

-30 EGETDNQET
+30 EGETDKQET
-39 AQQQLPTEV
+39 AQQRPTQEV
-48 KKAKDEPTA
+48 EKANDEPAA
-57 QQTASVQTATEPQSV
+57 QQTAVAKTVDEPQSV
-72 QQPTEQPQEQPK
+72 QQQTVQPQEQPE
-84 QQVEQPKG
+84 QQAERPNGEVGQP
-92 DVEQSAQ
+92 AQ
-99 TVQGVQS
+99 TSQPVQPVQG

-113 DDTKDLLAIKNHS
+113 DDTKDLLAVKNHN

-137 GKEAQTIMASGMSE
+137 GNKAQTIMASGMSE
-151 SAKREAQQRYESA
+151 GAKRDAQERYESA
-164 TKVLNERI
+164 AKALNERI
-172 EAHNT
+172 EAHNA
-177 EQKAENERLRADA
+177 EQKAENDRLRAEA

-215 DGHKVDDENNTMLA
+215 DGHKVDEANNTMLA

-280 LKEKYGD
+280 LKEKYGE

-296 DSVVLENKDIPDS
+296 DSLVLENSGISDS

-323 GDNNYQTILGNAV
+323 GDNNYQSILGNAV

-349 EQGKAGKKAM
+349 EQGKVRKKAM
-359 EDYDN
+359 GDYEN
-364 IAKNPFADA
+364 IAKNPLANSDV
-373 DDKDAARM
+373 KEAARM

-462 LVGSFAQASM
+462 LVGSIAQASM

-477 GNGLT
+477 GNKLT
-482 LLDAYSTSID
+482 LLDVYSESID

-502 LAGYGK
+502 MAGYGK

-529 LVGSGTKWSLVRLL
+529 LVGGGTKWSLVRLL
-543 PRISKGV
+543 PRLSKGV
-550 TPKAGEAAFKMLSMT
+550 TPKAGDAAFKMLSMT

-576 GAGLGAIYSPMAYSL
+576 GAGLGAVYSPVAYSL
-591 GSLARGET
+591 GSLARGVA
-599 PELGEALKSSVS
+599 PELGEALKSSAS

-751 NSPGYFVKDGKVIAS
+751 NSTGYFMKDGKAIAS
-766 KLYGITVNPKVLESA
+766 KLYGITVNPNVLESA

-807 YGEKG
+807 YGENG

-867 DTCSERAARAVLSE
+867 DTCSERATRTVLSE

-895 QTAFKKDRNGEQL
+895 NTAFEKDRNGEQL
-908 TTGEKKMLDR
+908 TDGEKRMLKR

-942 NKSRGVDI
+942 NNSRGVDI
-950 DKILAKDYFKWSESE
+950 DKILAKDYYKWSESE

-973 KALNGENT
+973 KSLNGENT
-981 AKDMPSE
+981 AKDMPSGQTE
-988 QAKPTAPSEP
+988 PTAQSEP
-998 PAEPTSEPPVV
+998 PAEPTGEPPVV
-1009 EAEKGGQQEVAAP
+1009 EAEKGAQQEVAAP
-1022 EKETEKPSE
+1022 EKETGKPGGE
-1031 EPSSKGDIGIE
+1031 TTGKGDIGIE

-1068 VNALRSESEQAVKYS
+1068 VDALRSESEQAVRYS
-1083 NGESSERPEHWDY
+1083 NGESSEKPEHWDY

-1104 EPKAKTGEEVQPV
+1104 EPKAKTDEEVKPV
-1117 EEPKADSEPIEPA
+1117 EEPKSDTEPIEPT
-1130 DEKPTEQPMG
+1130 DEKPTEQPKEQ
-1140 LKAEEKPVEVET
+1140 KAEEKPVEVET
-1152 SKEEAKADTKAEVEQ
+1152 PKEEAKADTKDEVER
-1167 AAGTEPVE
+1167 AAETEPVE
-1175 ETEQEQPTIDQLNQY
+1175 ETEHEQPTVDQLNQY

-1204 LGDKARMEMFTK
+1204 FGDKARMEMLTK

-1271 EHKGNPVT
+1271 EHDGKPVT

-1286 KSGDVTK
+1286 KGGNVTK
-1293 SHVKSSEEPYHSNG
+1293 SHVKSSGEPYHSKG
-1307 KVVFTPKE
+1307 KVVFTKKE
-1315 KPQEQTV
+1315 KPQEQAV

-1334 KRGYRIVNGQK
+1334 KRGYRIVNGQR
-1345 VERQGALSEGVDVVY
+1345 VERQGALSEGTDIVY

-1380 VSAKKMQPSHIRG
+1380 VSASKVQPSHIRG
-1393 QRNPTFF
+1393 QRNPAFF

-1469 SVKKYKQFLKDNAK
+1469 SAKKYRQFLKDNAK

-1490 GIDRIEDP
+1490 DIDRIEDP

-1506 TDAEAIRLGQLKA
+1506 SDAEAIRLGQLKA

-1622 EEMFDHMPDAAQK
+1622 EEMFDLMPDAAQK
-1635 GILETIARDFS
+1635 GILETIARDFNG
-1646 SDEQSKIKPI
+1646 DEQSRIKPV

-1689 YARQVQLIGEEQLLP
+1689 YARQVQLIGEEQVLP

-1709 KFALLLAERYRAYS
+1709 KFALLLAERYRSYS

-1737 LQGVSESSGDLFAG
+1737 LQGVSESSGDLFSG

-1779 VLGDTARTGTKGEQ
+1779 VLGDTARTGEKGEP

-1802 GQDKTGERGAD
+1802 GQDKAGERGTD
-1813 GQRGTD
+1813 RQGGT
-1819 GVAEEGSNSLID
+1819 GGTSEEGSNSLIG
-1831 TANKAANKAR
+1831 AA
-1841 LQKAED
+1841 
-1847 YSAFAEQYGLDA
+1847 
-1859 EDVAMYAEGMKKGS
+1859 
-1873 TSQAMRARAMIGRK
+1873 
-1887 IIAAHEGEI
+1887 
-1896 HSLMDVRKFRR
+1896 
-1907 PVEEALK
+1907 
-1914 EKFGDVDKLLEE
+1914 
-1926 YRNQVED
+1926 
-1933 EHKAMEAAHKKAQE
+1933 
-1947 EEAKRK
+1947 
-1953 AHLEELSLLSD
+1953 
-1964 DEIDRRYMEALDN
+1964 
-1977 GNEVVARDMLDEA
+1977 
-1990 ARRKGYADTDS
+1990 
-2001 EYQGVGAWVAPS
+2001 
-2013 NPGYESDEAR
+2013 
-2023 RADVEDNAPNV
+2023 
-2034 NLEDMALG
+2034 
-2042 YSLQPDD
+2042 
-2049 YFTHPERYSQNTPHG
+2049 
-2064 LESARSIQAA
+2064 
-2074 LEALKR
+2074 
-2080 GEKGVKVKVY
+2080 
-2090 RAVPISVKESKLRN
+2090 SK
-2104 GDWVTPSKK
+2104 
-2113 YAEMHGNSRLEG
+2113 
-2125 KYRIIEDEVPANEL
+2125 
-2139 WWDGNDA
+2139 
-2146 NEWGYDNGKEY
+2146 
-2157 KYKNTKNNRKLNDL
+2157 
-2171 VVRDDNGNV
+2171 
-2180 IVPSKRFNHR
+2180 
-2190 KADERYQIGM
+2190 
-2200 EGVKPSK
+2200 
-2207 AEVALRDAV
+2207 
-2216 IGRLRENGME
+2216 
-2226 VITNEEEGQR
+2226 
-2236 VLDEANGRARE
+2236 
-2247 MSFGEP
+2247 
-2253 YDYEAYPLGRVESNL
+2253 
-2268 ADKEVMVV
+2268 
-2276 TAEADHGFMNYK
+2276 
-2288 EAKEWAKKNVSKV
+2288 
-2301 YNNEET
+2301 
-2307 GGKGDVRI
+2307 
-2315 SNAAI
+2315 
-2320 DKFMSQS
+2320 
-2327 AVDKSDSKDVHL
+2327 
-2339 SVLKVLPEVLRTSI
+2339 
-2353 DVETHPDFLKGKDG
+2353 
-2367 KRSAENGMNKDVL
+2367 
-2380 VHRCY
+2380 
-2385 GAVEIGG
+2385 
-2392 KPYRVKI
+2392 
-2399 TLKEDPRDVS
+2399 
-2409 FPHVTHS
+2409 
-2416 YEATKIEL
+2416 
-2424 LAGTWE
+2424 
-2430 NHEGPSPNTNNSIS
+2430 
-2444 AAKLLENVEMSYNPS
+2444 
-2459 KKVLDA
+2459 
-2465 SEKRSV
+2465 
-2471 GIREQRVWHSS
+2471 
-2482 GANFKDA
+2482 
-2489 KITDHIR
+2489 
-2496 FFRTANGEAYGFT
+2496 
-2509 VGGKIY
+2509 
-2515 IDPKIATSETPVHEY
+2515 
-2530 AHLWASALRSGNPK
+2530 
-2544 EWQNVVGLMKGTS
+2544 
-2557 VWEDVK
+2557 
-2563 KRYSEL
+2563 
-2569 NTDDEI
+2569 
-2575 ADEVIATYSG
+2575 
-2585 RRGAERLREEAHKVA
+2585 
-2600 DGNGDLFEKA
+2600 
-2610 EAISALGRVKKSLKK
+2610 
-2625 FWKGVCDFLHIHY
+2625 
-2638 KSAEEVADRV
+2638 VADRV
-2648 MKDLLDGVEPRK
+2648 RVNSRLKDLSERAKTAKTDEERVQVASERAEVVSEYVKGEKGRSVSVVPTQDALADAVESRDLKNEVRQHTESGDLLNGVYDKRTGK
-2660 IGKGEAGVRFS
+2660 IHIVAENVETADDIDAVYIHESSHKYSREVDNNRAAGELVDNHTTEELEQALREVAGDDVADVYMACKPGKGDFAYRRMLADEILAYSCV
-2671 AKQKRALETAE
+2671 KRN
-2682 QSQKTAIATA
+2682 S
-2692 VSSADGA
+2692 G
-2699 KVLNNLDTLAR
+2699 
-2710 NLEKTSSHRKTFIG
+2710 EKT
-2724 DIAKAFG
+2724 
-2731 VDNRGKS
+2731 
-2738 SKYATFETKSGEV
+2738 
-2751 VTIRISD
+2751 
-2758 HNAKVSNF
+2758 
-2766 DTVGEDN
+2766 
-2773 GISIVVTRK
+2773 
-2782 PNKGITNDGSAH
+2782 GITNEK
-2794 IVEFFYPEISLQRAE
+2794 INNQT
-2809 GKPLVEI
+2809 
-2816 VESIKQALYSGEF
+2816 KQHYEKVSDYFG
-2829 KDTTGLAER
+2829 
-2838 QEVNGEDVV
+2838 
-2847 RYQLSVVGRKAN
+2847 GRKRDGGKSDRGETETGEGLSTEPSAGEHRRGGANDREEEVIDSEGLFSVAGRNAN
-2859 GADTGYDSKHTEIE
+2859 GGNSSYDSKHSEIE
-2873 QAVNRELK
+2873 QAVNSELE
-2881 KNSTSDE
+2881 KNSTSDD

-2949 KLADLNSELIEA
+2949 KLADLNSKLIEA
-2961 TESGD
+2961 TEGGD
-2966 AEKVKSL
+2966 TEKVKSI
-2973 TTEIKRLKTDIGNT
+2973 TTEIKRLKTDISNT
-2987 GIRSRYKAKISE
+2987 GIRARYKAKISE

-3034 FNDLVRSVRD
+3034 FNALVGSVRD

-3055 EQDRNNLATKLDDTI
+3055 EQDRNNLATKLDDTV
-3070 RKVDDVIVG
+3070 RKVDDVIVV
-3079 IETRKLTR
+3079 IETRKLIN
-3087 DLADMLSVKTT
+3087 DLAEMLSVKTT
-3098 KKDSSGKKIGVKVS
+3098 KKDSGGKKVGVKVS

-3140 VKSLDGMLAK
+3140 VKSLDGMLSK

-3161 ELSETSA
+3161 ELSEASA
-3168 NERLNSGAITKGE
+3168 DERLNSGAITKDE

-3186 EAINKERDD
+3186 EAINRERDD

-3215 DAIDTAVPRTTMEY
+3215 DAIDAAVPRSTEEY
-3229 DMLWNDLMA
+3229 NKLWNDLMA

-3277 DKSQSRLKALEE
+3277 DKSQIRLKALEE
-3289 QWKSDAPTPT
+3289 KWKSDAPTPT
-3299 DTEMEAA
+3299 DTDMEAA
-3306 NRRDRRLQTA
+3306 NRRDMRLQTA

-3356 TQQQE
+3356 AQQHE

-3385 GVKGQQEAKESED
+3385 GVKGQQEAKESEE

-3407 WNWVFLAPTESAE
+3407 WNWLFLAPTESAE

-3431 SGEGKLYHLIME
+3431 SGEGELYHLIME

-3456 ESVEGLRSEIQSK
+3456 ESVEALRSEIQSK
-3469 CKELFGSKKP
+3469 CKELFGSKNP

-3527 DAFSISEIKAGLGDN
+3527 DALSISEIKAGIGDN
-3542 WVKFGEWVVGD
+3542 WVKFGEWIVGD

-3609 ALKERVKHSYQL
+3609 ALKERVKHNYQL

-3636 EMEDWHHF
+3636 EMEDWYHF

-3694 QVINEAQ
+3694 QVINEVQ

-3708 VGFRYWTALKQL
+3708 VGFRYWTALKQW
-3720 QSMIAGV
+3720 QSTIAGM
-3727 NYSYNPRFQARLF
+3727 NYSYDPRFQARLL

-3759 ENTFAGMVGSCY
+3759 ENTFAGMFGSCY
-3771 WAWKNLPQFRERYR
+3771 WAWKNMPQFRERYR

-3800 GNSNSLYRW
+3800 GNRNSLYRW

-3814 SQKGLFLNQVFDAAA
+3814 SQMGLFLNKVFDAAA

-3847 KGATE
+3847 NGATE

-3909 DINDI
+3909 HINDI

-3947 VMPASWNLINVI
+3947 VMPASWSLINVI
-3959 GVAGFYYGAKAIFNA
+3959 GVAGFYYGAKAIFSA
-3974 LFGGDDDNAPTKDAT
+3974 LFGGDDDNTPTKDAT

-4010 SAPLQ
+4010 TAPLQ

-4020 NFVNSV
+4020 NLVNSA

-4047 SVGETLKGYKDSGSL
+4047 SAGETLKGYKDSDSL
-4062 SDYLEDLDEDAAKY
+4062 SDYIEDLDEDAAKY

-4118 AANFLSTPM
+4118 VANFLSTPM
-4127 SSMRDHEAKDYYLGA
+4127 SNMRDHEAKDYYLGA

-4189 FKRDLNKYVDEWS
+4189 FKRDLNKYVDEWA

-4220 KNHERKEIIR
+4220 KNHDRKEIIR

-4259 GNSERTLRHNLV
+4259 GNSERTLRYNLV
-4271 QGILR
+4271 HDILR
-4276 QIKKKLTGGDKE
+4276 QIKKKLTGSDDE
-4288 RREAFALMRELE
+4288 RKEAFALMRELE

-4336 KYVDKSDIDNGTVA
+4336 KYVNKSDIDNGTVA
-4350 RGEVKGSYGIIA
+4350 RGDVKGSYGIIA
-4362 TAEDVKADARF
+4362 TADDVKADAKF
-4373 RKLQDGG
+4373 RKLQDGS

-4407 MTDIGEG
+4407 MTDIGDG
-4414 LVTAVYASEADRLI
+4414 LVTAVYTGEADRLI

-4434 LTKAVKAGDDKAADA
+4434 LTKAVKAGNNKAADA
-4449 IMEQIRSIR
+4449 IMERIRSIR

-4479 IR
+4479 IE

>member
-1 MANETDSVF
+1 M
-10 AADLQN
+10 
-16 GKGELYRLMMSILK
+16 
-30 EGETDNQET
+30 
-39 AQQQLPTEV
+39 
-48 KKAKDEPTA
+48 
-57 QQTASVQTATEPQSV
+57 
-72 QQPTEQPQEQPK
+72 
-84 QQVEQPKG
+84 
-92 DVEQSAQ
+92 
-99 TVQGVQS
+99 
-106 VQADELD
+106 
-113 DDTKDLLAIKNHS
+113 LAVKNHN
-126 IDDARKYVEQL
+126 IGDARKYVEQL
-137 GKEAQTIMASGMSE
+137 GNKAQTIMASGMSE
-151 SAKREAQQRYESA
+151 GAKRDAQERYESA
-164 TKVLNERI
+164 AKALNERI
-172 EAHNT
+172 ETHNA
-177 EQKAENERLRADA
+177 EQKAENDRLRAEA

-215 DGHKVDDENNTMLA
+215 DGHKVNEANNTMLA

-280 LKEKYGD
+280 LKEKYGE

-296 DSVVLENKDIPDS
+296 DSLVLENKDIPDS

-323 GDNNYQTILGNAV
+323 GDNNYQSILRGAV

-349 EQGKAGKKAM
+349 EQGKVEKKAM
-359 EDYDN
+359 GDYEN
-364 IAKNPFADA
+364 IAKNPFADE

-462 LVGSFAQASM
+462 LVGSIAQASM

-477 GNGLT
+477 GNKLT
-482 LLDAYSTSID
+482 LLDTYSASID

-502 LAGYGK
+502 MAGYGK

-518 GDSPAFGGIGK
+518 GDSPELGGIGK
-529 LVGSGTKWSLVRLL
+529 LVGGGTKWSLVRLL
-543 PRISKGV
+543 PRLSKGV
-550 TPKAGEAAFKMLSMT
+550 TPKAGDAAFKMLSMT

-576 GAGLGAIYSPMAYSL
+576 GAGLGAVYSPLAYSL
-591 GSLARGET
+591 GSLARGVA
-599 PELGEALKSSVS
+599 PEFGEALKSSAS

-699 VPGKLSN
+699 VQGKLSN

-751 NSPGYFVKDGKVIAS
+751 NSPGYFMKDGKAIAS
-766 KLYGITVNPKVLESA
+766 KLYGITVNPNVLESA

-867 DTCSERAARAVLSE
+867 DTCSERATRTVLSE

-895 QTAFKKDRNGEQL
+895 KTAFEKDRNGEQL
-908 TTGEKKMLDR
+908 TDGEKRMLKR

-942 NKSRGVDI
+942 NNSSGVDI
-950 DKILAKDYFKWSESE
+950 DKILAKDYYKWSESE

-981 AKDMPSE
+981 AKDMPSGQTE
-988 QAKPTAPSEP
+988 PTAKSEP
-998 PAEPTSEPPVV
+998 PAEPTGEPPVV
-1009 EAEKGGQQEVAAP
+1009 EAEKVAQQEVAAP
-1022 EKETEKPSE
+1022 EKETGKPGGE
-1031 EPSSKGDIGIE
+1031 TAGKGDIGIE

-1068 VNALRSESEQAVKYS
+1068 VDALRSESEQALRYS
-1083 NGESSERPEHWDY
+1083 NGESSEKPEHWDY

-1104 EPKAKTGEEVQPV
+1104 EPKSKTDKEVKPV
-1117 EEPKADSEPIEPA
+1117 EEPKSDSEPIEPT
-1130 DEKPTEQPMG
+1130 DEKSTEQPKEQ
-1140 LKAEEKPVEVET
+1140 KAEEKPVEVET
-1152 SKEEAKADTKAEVEQ
+1152 PKEEAKADTKDEVEQ
-1167 AAGTEPVE
+1167 AAETEHVE
-1175 ETEQEQPTIDQLNQY
+1175 ETEQEQPTVDQLNQY

-1204 LGDKARMEMFTK
+1204 LGDKARMEMLTK

-1271 EHKGNPVT
+1271 EHDGNPVT

-1286 KSGDVTK
+1286 KDGNVTK
-1293 SHVKSSEEPYHSNG
+1293 SHVKSSGEPYHSKG
-1307 KVVFTPKE
+1307 KVVFTKKE
-1315 KPQEQTV
+1315 KPQEQAV

-1334 KRGYRIVNGQK
+1334 KRGYRIVNGQR
-1345 VERQGALSEGVDVVY
+1345 VERQGALSEGTDIVY

-1380 VSAKKMQPSHIRG
+1380 VSARKVQPSHIRG
-1393 QRNPTFF
+1393 QRNPAFF

-1469 SVKKYKQFLKDNAK
+1469 SAKKYRQFLKDNAK

-1490 GIDRIEDP
+1490 DIDRIEDP

-1506 TDAEAIRLGQLKA
+1506 SDAEAIRLGQLKA

-1622 EEMFDHMPDAAQK
+1622 EEMFDLMPDAAQK
-1635 GILETIARDFS
+1635 GILETIARDFNG
-1646 SDEQSKIKPI
+1646 DEQSRIKPV

-1689 YARQVQLIGEEQLLP
+1689 YARQVQLIGEEQVLP

-1709 KFALLLAERYRAYS
+1709 KFALLLAERYRSYS

-1779 VLGDTARTGTKGEQ
+1779 VLGDTARTGEKGEP

-1802 GQDKTGERGAD
+1802 GQDKAGERGAD
-1813 GQRGTD
+1813 RQGGT
-1819 GVAEEGSNSLID
+1819 GGTAEEGSNSLIG
-1831 TANKAANKAR
+1831 AA
-1841 LQKAED
+1841 
-1847 YSAFAEQYGLDA
+1847 
-1859 EDVAMYAEGMKKGS
+1859 
-1873 TSQAMRARAMIGRK
+1873 
-1887 IIAAHEGEI
+1887 
-1896 HSLMDVRKFRR
+1896 
-1907 PVEEALK
+1907 
-1914 EKFGDVDKLLEE
+1914 
-1926 YRNQVED
+1926 
-1933 EHKAMEAAHKKAQE
+1933 
-1947 EEAKRK
+1947 
-1953 AHLEELSLLSD
+1953 
-1964 DEIDRRYMEALDN
+1964 
-1977 GNEVVARDMLDEA
+1977 
-1990 ARRKGYADTDS
+1990 
-2001 EYQGVGAWVAPS
+2001 
-2013 NPGYESDEAR
+2013 
-2023 RADVEDNAPNV
+2023 
-2034 NLEDMALG
+2034 
-2042 YSLQPDD
+2042 
-2049 YFTHPERYSQNTPHG
+2049 
-2064 LESARSIQAA
+2064 
-2074 LEALKR
+2074 
-2080 GEKGVKVKVY
+2080 
-2090 RAVPISVKESKLRN
+2090 SK
-2104 GDWVTPSKK
+2104 
-2113 YAEMHGNSRLEG
+2113 
-2125 KYRIIEDEVPANEL
+2125 
-2139 WWDGNDA
+2139 
-2146 NEWGYDNGKEY
+2146 
-2157 KYKNTKNNRKLNDL
+2157 
-2171 VVRDDNGNV
+2171 
-2180 IVPSKRFNHR
+2180 
-2190 KADERYQIGM
+2190 
-2200 EGVKPSK
+2200 
-2207 AEVALRDAV
+2207 
-2216 IGRLRENGME
+2216 
-2226 VITNEEEGQR
+2226 
-2236 VLDEANGRARE
+2236 
-2247 MSFGEP
+2247 
-2253 YDYEAYPLGRVESNL
+2253 
-2268 ADKEVMVV
+2268 
-2276 TAEADHGFMNYK
+2276 
-2288 EAKEWAKKNVSKV
+2288 
-2301 YNNEET
+2301 
-2307 GGKGDVRI
+2307 
-2315 SNAAI
+2315 
-2320 DKFMSQS
+2320 
-2327 AVDKSDSKDVHL
+2327 
-2339 SVLKVLPEVLRTSI
+2339 
-2353 DVETHPDFLKGKDG
+2353 
-2367 KRSAENGMNKDVL
+2367 
-2380 VHRCY
+2380 
-2385 GAVEIGG
+2385 
-2392 KPYRVKI
+2392 
-2399 TLKEDPRDVS
+2399 
-2409 FPHVTHS
+2409 
-2416 YEATKIEL
+2416 
-2424 LAGTWE
+2424 
-2430 NHEGPSPNTNNSIS
+2430 
-2444 AAKLLENVEMSYNPS
+2444 
-2459 KKVLDA
+2459 
-2465 SEKRSV
+2465 
-2471 GIREQRVWHSS
+2471 
-2482 GANFKDA
+2482 
-2489 KITDHIR
+2489 
-2496 FFRTANGEAYGFT
+2496 
-2509 VGGKIY
+2509 
-2515 IDPKIATSETPVHEY
+2515 
-2530 AHLWASALRSGNPK
+2530 
-2544 EWQNVVGLMKGTS
+2544 
-2557 VWEDVK
+2557 
-2563 KRYSEL
+2563 
-2569 NTDDEI
+2569 
-2575 ADEVIATYSG
+2575 
-2585 RRGAERLREEAHKVA
+2585 
-2600 DGNGDLFEKA
+2600 
-2610 EAISALGRVKKSLKK
+2610 
-2625 FWKGVCDFLHIHY
+2625 
-2638 KSAEEVADRV
+2638 VADRV
-2648 MKDLLDGVEPRK
+2648 RVNSRLKDLSERAKTAKTDEERAQVASERAEVVSEYVKGEKGRSVSVVPTQDALADAVESRELKNEVRQHTESGDLLNGVYDKRTGK
-2660 IGKGEAGVRFS
+2660 IHIVAENVETADDIDAVYIHESSHKYSREVDNNRAAGELVDNHTTEELEQALREVAGDDVADVYMACKPGKGDFAYRRMLADEILAYSCV
-2671 AKQKRALETAE
+2671 KRN
-2682 QSQKTAIATA
+2682 S
-2692 VSSADGA
+2692 G
-2699 KVLNNLDTLAR
+2699 
-2710 NLEKTSSHRKTFIG
+2710 EKT
-2724 DIAKAFG
+2724 
-2731 VDNRGKS
+2731 
-2738 SKYATFETKSGEV
+2738 
-2751 VTIRISD
+2751 
-2758 HNAKVSNF
+2758 
-2766 DTVGEDN
+2766 
-2773 GISIVVTRK
+2773 
-2782 PNKGITNDGSAH
+2782 GITNEK
-2794 IVEFFYPEISLQRAE
+2794 INNQT
-2809 GKPLVEI
+2809 
-2816 VESIKQALYSGEF
+2816 KQHYEKVSDYFG
-2829 KDTTGLAER
+2829 
-2838 QEVNGEDVV
+2838 
-2847 RYQLSVVGRKAN
+2847 GRKRDGGKSDRGETETGEGLSTEPSAGEHRRGGANDREEEVIDSDGFFSVAGRNAN
-2859 GADTGYDSKHTEIE
+2859 GGNSSYDSKHSEIE
-2873 QAVNRELK
+2873 QAVNMELE
-2881 KNSTSDE
+2881 KNSTSDD

-2893 DRVKKLRAEATK
+2893 DMVKKLRAEATK

-2913 SEVAKGDAAALR
+2913 SEVAKADAAALR

-2949 KLADLNSELIEA
+2949 KLADLNSKLIEA

-2966 AEKVKSL
+2966 TEKAKSI
-2973 TTEIKRLKTDIGNT
+2973 TTEIKRLKTDISNT
-2987 GIRSRYKAKISE
+2987 GIRARYKAKISE

-3034 FNDLVRSVRD
+3034 FNALVGSVRD

-3079 IETRKLTR
+3079 IETRKLIN
-3087 DLADMLSVKTT
+3087 DLAEMLSVKTT
-3098 KKDSSGKKIGVKVS
+3098 KKDSGGKKVGVKVS

-3140 VKSLDGMLAK
+3140 VKSLDGMLSK

-3161 ELSETSA
+3161 ELSEASA
-3168 NERLNSGAITKGE
+3168 DERLNSGAITKDE

-3186 EAINKERDD
+3186 EAINRERDD

-3215 DAIDTAVPRTTMEY
+3215 DAIDAAVPRSTEEY
-3229 DMLWNDLMA
+3229 NKLWNDLMA

-3277 DKSQSRLKALEE
+3277 DKSQIRLKALEE
-3289 QWKSDAPTPT
+3289 KWKSDAPTPT

-3356 TQQQE
+3356 AQQQE

-3385 GVKGQQEAKESED
+3385 GVKGQQEAKESEE

-3407 WNWVFLAPTESAE
+3407 WNWLFLAPTESAE

-3431 SGEGKLYHLIME
+3431 SGEGELYHLIME

-3456 ESVEGLRSEIQSK
+3456 ESVEALRSEIQSK
-3469 CKELFGSKKP
+3469 CKELFGSKNP

-3527 DAFSISEIKAGLGDN
+3527 DAFSISEIKAGIGDN
-3542 WVKFGEWVVGD
+3542 WVKFGEWIVGD

-3609 ALKERVKHSYQL
+3609 ALKERVKHNYQL

-3636 EMEDWHHF
+3636 EMEDWYHF

-3694 QVINEAQ
+3694 QVINEVQ

-3727 NYSYNPRFQARLF
+3727 NYSYNPRFHARLF

-3800 GNSNSLYRW
+3800 GNSSSLYRW

-3814 SQKGLFLNQVFDAAA
+3814 SQKGLLLNKVFDAAA

-3847 KGATE
+3847 NGATE

-3909 DINDI
+3909 HINDI

-3919 LLRLGKEKPLHSISK
+3919 LLRLGKEKPLHSIIK

-3959 GVAGFYYGAKAIFNA
+3959 GVAGFYYGAKAIFGA

-4047 SVGETLKGYKDSGSL
+4047 SAGETLKGYKDSDSL
-4062 SDYLEDLDEDAAKY
+4062 SDYIEDLDEDAAKY

-4118 AANFLSTPM
+4118 VANFLSTPM
-4127 SSMRDHEAKDYYLGA
+4127 SNMRDHEAKDYYLGA

-4189 FKRDLNKYVDEWS
+4189 FKRDLNKYVDEWA

-4259 GNSERTLRHNLV
+4259 GNSERTLRYNLV
-4271 QGILR
+4271 HDILR
-4276 QIKKKLTGGDKE
+4276 QIKKKLTGSDDE
-4288 RREAFALMRELE
+4288 RKEAFALMRELE
-4300 RIDKVKGHTHSDYV
+4300 RIDKIKVHTHSDYV

-4336 KYVDKSDIDNGTVA
+4336 KYVNKSDIDNGTVA
-4350 RGEVKGSYGIIA
+4350 RGDVKGSYGIIA
-4362 TAEDVKADARF
+4362 TADDVKADAKF
-4373 RKLQDGG
+4373 RKLQDGS

-4407 MTDIGEG
+4407 MTDIGDG
-4414 LVTAVYASEADRLI
+4414 LVTAVYTGEADRLI

-4434 LTKAVKAGDDKAADA
+4434 LTKAVKAGNNKAADA
-4449 IMEQIRSIR
+4449 IMERIRSIR
-4458 GKVIDGDMKPKE
+4458 GKVIGGDMKPKE

-4479 IR
+4479 IE

>member
-10 AADLQN
+10 AADQQN

-30 EGETDNQET
+30 EGETDKQET
-39 AQQQLPTEV
+39 AQQRQTPEV
-48 KKAKDEPTA
+48 DKAKDEPAA
-57 QQTASVQTATEPQSV
+57 QQTAVAKTVDEPQSV
-72 QQPTEQPQEQPK
+72 QQQTVQPQEQPE
-84 QQVEQPKG
+84 QQA
-92 DVEQSAQ
+92 EQSNGEVGQPAQ
-99 TVQGVQS
+99 TVQPVQD

-113 DDTKDLLAIKNHS
+113 DDTKDLLAVKNHN
-126 IDDARKYVEQL
+126 IGDARKYVEQL
-137 GKEAQTIMASGMSE
+137 GNKAQTIMASGMSE
-151 SAKREAQQRYESA
+151 GAKRDAQERYESA
-164 TKVLNERI
+164 AKALNERI
-172 EAHNT
+172 ETHNA
-177 EQKAENERLRADA
+177 EQKAENDRLRAEA

-215 DGHKVDDENNTMLA
+215 DGHKVNEANNTMLA

-243 DIFGIAKAA
+243 DIFSTAKAA

-280 LKEKYGD
+280 LKEKYGE
-287 KFSYNIEPI
+287 KISYNIEPI

-323 GDNNYQTILGNAV
+323 GDNNYQSILRGAV
-336 DDFVRL
+336 DEFVRL

-349 EQGKAGKKAM
+349 EQGDVEKKAM
-359 EDYDN
+359 GDYEN

-462 LVGSFAQASM
+462 LVGSLAQASM

-477 GNGLT
+477 GNKLT
-482 LLDAYSTSID
+482 LLDVYSESID
-492 ERAKEWAKQG
+492 DRAKEWAKQG
-502 LAGYGK
+502 MAGYGK

-518 GDSPAFGGIGK
+518 GDSPELGGIGK
-529 LVGSGTKWSLVRLL
+529 LVGGGTKWSLVRLL
-543 PRISKGV
+543 PRLSKGV
-550 TPKAGEAAFKMLSMT
+550 TPKAGDAAFKMLSMT

-576 GAGLGAIYSPMAYSL
+576 GAGLGAVYSPLAYSL
-591 GSLARGET
+591 GSLARGVA
-599 PELGEALKSSVS
+599 PELGEALKSSAS

-630 DKVLKLF
+630 EKVLKLF

-751 NSPGYFVKDGKVIAS
+751 NSPGYFMKDGKAIAS
-766 KLYGITVNPKVLESA
+766 KLYGITVNPNVLESA

-867 DTCSERAARAVLSE
+867 DTCSERATRTVLSE

-895 QTAFKKDRNGEQL
+895 KTAFEKDRNGEQL
-908 TTGEKKMLDR
+908 TDGEKRMLKR

-942 NKSRGVDI
+942 NNSRGVDI
-950 DKILAKDYFKWSESE
+950 DKILAKDYYKWSESE

-981 AKDMPSE
+981 AKDTPSGQTE
-988 QAKPTAPSEP
+988 PTAKSEP
-998 PAEPTSEPPVV
+998 PAEPTGEPPVV
-1009 EAEKGGQQEVAAP
+1009 EAEKGAQQEVAAP
-1022 EKETEKPSE
+1022 EKETGKPVE
-1031 EPSSKGDIGIE
+1031 ETTGKGDIGIE

-1068 VNALRSESEQAVKYS
+1068 VDALRSESEQALRYS
-1083 NGESSERPEHWDY
+1083 NGESSEKPEHWEY

-1104 EPKAKTGEEVQPV
+1104 EPKAKTDEEVKPV
-1117 EEPKADSEPIEPA
+1117 EEQKSDTEPIEPT
-1130 DEKPTEQPMG
+1130 DEKPTEQPKEQ
-1140 LKAEEKPVEVET
+1140 KAEEKPVEVET
-1152 SKEEAKADTKAEVEQ
+1152 PKEEAKADTKDEVEQ
-1167 AAGTEPVE
+1167 AAETEPVE
-1175 ETEQEQPTIDQLNQY
+1175 ETEQEQPTVDQLNQY

-1204 LGDKARMEMFTK
+1204 LGDKARMEMLTK

-1233 SEKPEGYAYMKQMFG
+1233 SDKPEGYAYMKQMFG

-1271 EHKGNPVT
+1271 EHDGNPVT

-1286 KSGDVTK
+1286 KDGNVTK
-1293 SHVKSSEEPYHSNG
+1293 SHVKSSGEPYHSKG
-1307 KVVFTPKE
+1307 KVVFTKKE
-1315 KPQEQTV
+1315 KPQEQAV

-1345 VERQGALSEGVDVVY
+1345 VERQGALSEGTDIVY

-1380 VSAKKMQPSHIRG
+1380 VSARKVQPSHIRG
-1393 QRNPTFF
+1393 QRNPAFF

-1438 GAPTINSRG
+1438 GAPTINIRG

-1469 SVKKYKQFLKDNAK
+1469 SAKKYRQFLKDNAK

-1490 GIDRIEDP
+1490 DIDRIEDP

-1506 TDAEAIRLGQLKA
+1506 SDAEAIRLGQLKA

-1549 DTLLDSENPMDSIK
+1549 DTLLDSENQMDSIK

-1622 EEMFDHMPDAAQK
+1622 EEMFDLMPDAAQK
-1635 GILETIARDFS
+1635 GILETIARDFNG
-1646 SDEQSKIKPI
+1646 DEQSRIKPV

-1689 YARQVQLIGEEQLLP
+1689 YARQVQLIGEEQVLP

-1709 KFALLLAERYRAYS
+1709 KFALLLAERYRSYS

-1737 LQGVSESSGDLFAG
+1737 LQGVSESSGDLFSG

-1779 VLGDTARTGTKGEQ
+1779 VLGDTARTGEKGEP

-1802 GQDKTGERGAD
+1802 GQDKAGERGTYRQ
-1813 GQRGTD
+1813 GGT
-1819 GVAEEGSNSLID
+1819 GGTAEEG
-1831 TANKAANKAR
+1831 T
-1841 LQKAED
+1841 
-1847 YSAFAEQYGLDA
+1847 
-1859 EDVAMYAEGMKKGS
+1859 
-1873 TSQAMRARAMIGRK
+1873 
-1887 IIAAHEGEI
+1887 
-1896 HSLMDVRKFRR
+1896 
-1907 PVEEALK
+1907 
-1914 EKFGDVDKLLEE
+1914 
-1926 YRNQVED
+1926 
-1933 EHKAMEAAHKKAQE
+1933 
-1947 EEAKRK
+1947 
-1953 AHLEELSLLSD
+1953 
-1964 DEIDRRYMEALDN
+1964 
-1977 GNEVVARDMLDEA
+1977 
-1990 ARRKGYADTDS
+1990 
-2001 EYQGVGAWVAPS
+2001 
-2013 NPGYESDEAR
+2013 
-2023 RADVEDNAPNV
+2023 
-2034 NLEDMALG
+2034 
-2042 YSLQPDD
+2042 
-2049 YFTHPERYSQNTPHG
+2049 
-2064 LESARSIQAA
+2064 
-2074 LEALKR
+2074 
-2080 GEKGVKVKVY
+2080 
-2090 RAVPISVKESKLRN
+2090 
-2104 GDWVTPSKK
+2104 
-2113 YAEMHGNSRLEG
+2113 
-2125 KYRIIEDEVPANEL
+2125 
-2139 WWDGNDA
+2139 
-2146 NEWGYDNGKEY
+2146 
-2157 KYKNTKNNRKLNDL
+2157 
-2171 VVRDDNGNV
+2171 
-2180 IVPSKRFNHR
+2180 
-2190 KADERYQIGM
+2190 
-2200 EGVKPSK
+2200 
-2207 AEVALRDAV
+2207 
-2216 IGRLRENGME
+2216 
-2226 VITNEEEGQR
+2226 
-2236 VLDEANGRARE
+2236 
-2247 MSFGEP
+2247 
-2253 YDYEAYPLGRVESNL
+2253 
-2268 ADKEVMVV
+2268 
-2276 TAEADHGFMNYK
+2276 
-2288 EAKEWAKKNVSKV
+2288 
-2301 YNNEET
+2301 
-2307 GGKGDVRI
+2307 
-2315 SNAAI
+2315 
-2320 DKFMSQS
+2320 
-2327 AVDKSDSKDVHL
+2327 
-2339 SVLKVLPEVLRTSI
+2339 
-2353 DVETHPDFLKGKDG
+2353 
-2367 KRSAENGMNKDVL
+2367 
-2380 VHRCY
+2380 
-2385 GAVEIGG
+2385 
-2392 KPYRVKI
+2392 
-2399 TLKEDPRDVS
+2399 
-2409 FPHVTHS
+2409 
-2416 YEATKIEL
+2416 
-2424 LAGTWE
+2424 
-2430 NHEGPSPNTNNSIS
+2430 NSIIG
-2444 AAKLLENVEMSYNPS
+2444 AAS
-2459 KKVLDA
+2459 K
-2465 SEKRSV
+2465 
-2471 GIREQRVWHSS
+2471 
-2482 GANFKDA
+2482 
-2489 KITDHIR
+2489 
-2496 FFRTANGEAYGFT
+2496 
-2509 VGGKIY
+2509 
-2515 IDPKIATSETPVHEY
+2515 
-2530 AHLWASALRSGNPK
+2530 
-2544 EWQNVVGLMKGTS
+2544 
-2557 VWEDVK
+2557 
-2563 KRYSEL
+2563 
-2569 NTDDEI
+2569 
-2575 ADEVIATYSG
+2575 
-2585 RRGAERLREEAHKVA
+2585 
-2600 DGNGDLFEKA
+2600 
-2610 EAISALGRVKKSLKK
+2610 
-2625 FWKGVCDFLHIHY
+2625 
-2638 KSAEEVADRV
+2638 VADRV
-2648 MKDLLDGVEPRK
+2648 RINSRLKDLSERAKTAKTDEERAQVASERAEVVSEYVKGEKGRSVSVVPTQDALADAVESRDLKNEVRQHTESGDLLNGVYDKRTGK
-2660 IGKGEAGVRFS
+2660 IHIVAENVETADDIDAVYIHESSHKYSREVDNNRAAGELVDNHTTEELEQALREVAGDDVADVYMACKPGKGDFAYRRMLADEILAYSCVKRNAG
-2671 AKQKRALETAE
+2671 
-2682 QSQKTAIATA
+2682 
-2692 VSSADGA
+2692 
-2699 KVLNNLDTLAR
+2699 
-2710 NLEKTSSHRKTFIG
+2710 EKT
-2724 DIAKAFG
+2724 
-2731 VDNRGKS
+2731 
-2738 SKYATFETKSGEV
+2738 
-2751 VTIRISD
+2751 
-2758 HNAKVSNF
+2758 
-2766 DTVGEDN
+2766 
-2773 GISIVVTRK
+2773 
-2782 PNKGITNDGSAH
+2782 GITNEK
-2794 IVEFFYPEISLQRAE
+2794 INNQT
-2809 GKPLVEI
+2809 
-2816 VESIKQALYSGEF
+2816 KQHYEKVSDYFG
-2829 KDTTGLAER
+2829 
-2838 QEVNGEDVV
+2838 
-2847 RYQLSVVGRKAN
+2847 GRKRDGGKSDRGETEAGEGLSTEPSAGEHRRGGANDREEEGIDSGGFFSVAGRNAN
-2859 GADTGYDSKHTEIE
+2859 GGNSSYDSKHSEIE
-2873 QAVNRELK
+2873 QAVNRELER
-2881 KNSTSDE
+2881 NSTPDD

-2949 KLADLNSELIEA
+2949 KLADLNSKLIEA

-2966 AEKVKSL
+2966 TEKAKSI
-2973 TTEIKRLKTDIGNT
+2973 TTEIKRLKTDISNT
-2987 GIRSRYKAKISE
+2987 GIRARYKAKISE

-3034 FNDLVRSVRD
+3034 FNALVGSVRD

-3055 EQDRNNLATKLDDTI
+3055 EQDRNNLATKLDDTV

-3079 IETRKLTR
+3079 IETRKLIN
-3087 DLADMLSVKTT
+3087 DLAEMLSVKTT
-3098 KKDSSGKKIGVKVS
+3098 KKDSSGKKVGVKVS

-3135 GLKSL
+3135 GLNSL
-3140 VKSLDGMLAK
+3140 VKSLDGMLSK
-3150 KKSLQGRLKEL
+3150 KKSLKGRLKEL
-3161 ELSETSA
+3161 ELSEASA
-3168 NERLNSGAITKGE
+3168 DERLNSGAITKDE

-3186 EAINKERDD
+3186 EAINRERDD

-3215 DAIDTAVPRTTMEY
+3215 DAIDAAVPRSTEEY
-3229 DMLWNDLMA
+3229 NKLWNDLMA

-3277 DKSQSRLKALEE
+3277 DKSQIRLKALEE
-3289 QWKSDAPTPT
+3289 KWKSDAPTPT

-3342 DVRSLLKIGKTQYM
+3342 DVMSLLKIGKTQYM
-3356 TQQQE
+3356 AQQQE

-3385 GVKGQQEAKESED
+3385 GVKGQQEAKESEE

-3407 WNWVFLAPTESAE
+3407 WNWLFLAPTESAE

-3431 SGEGKLYHLIME
+3431 SGEGELYHLIME

-3456 ESVEGLRSEIQSK
+3456 ESVEALRSEIQSK

-3479 KDGNKRIKFT
+3479 KDGNKSIKFT

-3527 DAFSISEIKAGLGDN
+3527 DAFSISEIKAGIGDN
-3542 WVKFGEWVVGD
+3542 WVKFGEWIVGE
-3553 FLPKLYDKYNE
+3553 FLPKLYDKYNG

-3609 ALKERVKHSYQL
+3609 ALKERVKHNYQL

-3636 EMEDWHHF
+3636 EMEDWYHF

-3694 QVINEAQ
+3694 QVINEVQ

-3727 NYSYNPRFQARLF
+3727 NYSYNPRFHARLF

-3800 GNSNSLYRW
+3800 GNSSSLYRW

-3814 SQKGLFLNQVFDAAA
+3814 SQKGLLLNKVFDAAA

-3847 KGATE
+3847 NGATE

-3919 LLRLGKEKPLHSISK
+3919 LLRLGKEKPLHSIIK

-3959 GVAGFYYGAKAIFNA
+3959 GVAGFYYGAKAIFGA

-3989 GKTALDRF
+3989 GKTDLERF

-4047 SVGETLKGYKDSGSL
+4047 SAGETLKGYKDSDSL
-4062 SDYLEDLDEDAAKY
+4062 SDYIEDLDEDAAKY

-4118 AANFLSTPM
+4118 VANFLSTPM

-4189 FKRDLNKYVDEWS
+4189 FKRDLNKYVDEWA

-4238 DEQAKQKTD
+4238 DDQAKQKTD

-4259 GNSERTLRHNLV
+4259 GNSERTLRYNLV
-4271 QGILR
+4271 HDILR
-4276 QIKKKLTGGDKE
+4276 QIKKKLTGSDDE
-4288 RREAFALMRELE
+4288 RKDAFALMRELE
-4300 RIDKVKGHTHSDYV
+4300 RIDKIKGHTHSDYV

-4336 KYVDKSDIDNGTVA
+4336 KYVNKSDIDNGTVA
-4350 RGEVKGSYGIIA
+4350 RGDVKGSYGIIA
-4362 TAEDVKADARF
+4362 TADDVKADAKF
-4373 RKLQDGG
+4373 RKLQDGS
-4380 EKQKAK
+4380 ERQKAK

-4407 MTDIGEG
+4407 MTDIGDG
-4414 LVTAVYASEADRLI
+4414 LVTAVYTGEADRLI

-4434 LTKAVKAGDDKAADA
+4434 LTKAVKAGNNKAADA
-4449 IMEQIRSIR
+4449 IMERIRSIR
-4458 GKVIDGDMKPKE
+4458 GKVIGGDMKPKE

-4479 IR
+4479 IE

>member
-1 MANETDSVF
+1 MAHDTDSVF
-10 AADLQN
+10 AANHQN
-16 GKGELYRLMMSILK
+16 GDGELHRFIMSILK
-30 EGETDNQET
+30 EGETDEQEA
-39 AQQQLPTEV
+39 AQQQQNPEV
-48 KKAKDEPTA
+48 KKAKDEPAA
-57 QQTASVQTATEPQSV
+57 QSPAVQTATEPQSV
-72 QQPTEQPQEQPK
+72 QQPAEQPQEQPK
-84 QQVEQPKG
+84 QQVEQP
-92 DVEQSAQ
+92 VQS
-99 TVQGVQS
+99 VQG

-113 DDTKDLLAIKNHS
+113 DDTRDLLTIKNHS

-137 GKEAQTIMASGMSE
+137 GKDTQEIMASGMSE
-151 SAKREAQQRYESA
+151 GAKREAKERYENA
-164 TKVLNERI
+164 AKTLNERI
-172 EAHNT
+172 EAYNV
-177 EQKAENERLRADA
+177 EQKAENDRLRAEA

-215 DGHKVDDENNTMLA
+215 DGHKVSEANNTMLA

-287 KFSYNIEPI
+287 KFSYNLEPI

-323 GDNNYQTILGNAV
+323 GDNNYQSILGNAV

-349 EQGKAGKKAM
+349 EQGKVGKKAM

-364 IAKNPFADA
+364 IAKNPFAAA

-462 LVGSFAQASM
+462 LVGSIAQASM

-477 GNGLT
+477 GNKLT
-482 LLDAYSTSID
+482 LLDTYSASID

-502 LAGYGK
+502 MAGYGK
-508 IALRSATTMA
+508 IALRSAVTMS
-518 GDSPAFGGIGK
+518 GDYPAFKPLGK
-529 LVGSGTKWSLVRLL
+529 LVELGTKGVLTTLL
-543 PRISKGV
+543 PRFSKGV
-550 TPKAGEAAFKMLSMT
+550 SSATGEAAFKMMSMT

-576 GAGLGAIYSPMAYSL
+576 GAGLGAIYSPVAYTL
-591 GSLARGET
+591 GSLARGVT
-599 PELGEALKSSVS
+599 PDVGEALKSSGS

-616 SMMGFTPSIMNYGA
+616 SLLGITPSIMNYGA
-630 DKVLKLF
+630 DKVLRLF
-637 NGTGKAATAIRVAT
+637 NGTGKAATTIRVAT

-656 DIFGPGANAALVTA
+656 DIFGPGANAAIVTA
-670 KDVLLSSEKISEDL
+670 KDVLLSSEKISEDI
-684 KSYYFEK
+684 KSYFFEK
-691 FGEFLGMH
+691 YGEFLGMH

-715 VRTQLNESVFTKEEL
+715 VRTQLSESVFTKEEL

-737 VKQMFDDIY
+737 VKEMFDDIY

-751 NSPGYFVKDGKVIAS
+751 NSPGYFMKDGKAVAS

-844 RLGTVIKRNNVAIAE
+844 RLNTVIKRNNVAIAE
-859 GARDAQWM
+859 GAKDAEWM
-867 DTCSERAARAVLSE
+867 DTCSERATRTVLSE
-881 LNGTATEKELTDML
+881 LNGTATENELADML
-895 QTAFKKDRNGEQL
+895 KTAFEKDRNGEQL
-908 TTGEKKMLDR
+908 TDGEKRMLKR

-934 SSSVRRDF
+934 SISARRDF

-950 DKILAKDYFKWSESE
+950 DKILTKDYYKWSESE
-965 REAVDDYI
+965 REAIDEYI
-973 KALNGENT
+973 KELNGESI
-981 AKDMPSE
+981 AKDMLSE
-988 QAKPTAPSEP
+988 PTEPTAPSEP
-998 PAEPTSEPPVV
+998 PAEPANESPVV
-1009 EAEKGGQQEVAAP
+1009 EAEKVEPQEEAAT
-1022 EKETEKPSE
+1022 EKDTEKPDADTTRKE
-1031 EPSSKGDIGIE
+1031 EVGIE

-1053 TANDIRE
+1053 TANDIR
-1060 DAENYTDE
+1060 DDVENYTDE
-1068 VNALRSESEQAVKYS
+1068 VNALRAESEQAVKYS

-1096 WKEKFGLE
+1096 WKKKFGLE
-1104 EPKAKTGEEVQPV
+1104 EPKAKTEKEVQPV

-1130 DEKPTEQPMG
+1130 DEKPAEQPKEP
-1140 LKAEEKPVEVET
+1140 KAEEKPIEAET
-1152 SKEEAKADTKAEVEQ
+1152 PKEEAKADTKTEVEQ
-1167 AAGTEPVE
+1167 AAGTKPVE
-1175 ETEQEQPTIDQLNQY
+1175 EVEQGQPTVDQLNQY

-1204 LGDKARMEMFTK
+1204 FGNKARMEMLTK

-1255 PKGEE
+1255 PKSEQP
-1260 TAYKKGEELVV
+1260 TYKKGDELVA
-1271 EHKGNPVT
+1271 EHEGKPVT

-1286 KSGDVTK
+1286 KDGNVTK
-1293 SHVKSSEEPYHSNG
+1293 SHVKSSGEPYHSNG
-1307 KVVFTPKE
+1307 EVVFTPKE
-1315 KPQEQTV
+1315 KPQEPTV
-1322 KDWVDDT
+1322 KDWVDDV

-1345 VERQGALSEGVDVVY
+1345 VERQGVLSDGTDVVY

-1365 TKFSQNDKPT
+1365 TKFSQNDKPI
-1375 TRFAV
+1375 TRFAI

-1393 QRNPTFF
+1393 QRNPAFF

-1469 SVKKYKQFLKDNAK
+1469 SVNKYKQFLKDNAK

-1490 GIDRIEDP
+1490 DIDRIEDP

-1549 DTLLDSENPMDSIK
+1549 DTLLDSENPMDSVK

-1595 DTLSSQ
+1595 NTLSSQ
-1601 ARSDLE
+1601 ARNDLE

-1646 SDEQSKIKPI
+1646 SDEQSRIKPV

-1689 YARQVQLIGEEQLLP
+1689 YERQVQLIGEEQVLP

-1751 EVAAEKLNINE
+1751 EAAAEKLNINE

-1779 VLGDTARTGTKGEQ
+1779 VLGDTARTGTKGEP
-1793 GSEGGTGGR
+1793 GSEGGVGGR
-1802 GQDKTGERGAD
+1802 GQDKAGERGAD
-1813 GQRGTD
+1813 SQRGTD
-1819 GVAEEGSNSLID
+1819 GTAEKGSNSLIG
-1831 TANKAANKAR
+1831 AA
-1841 LQKAED
+1841 
-1847 YSAFAEQYGLDA
+1847 S
-1859 EDVAMYAEGMKKGS
+1859 
-1873 TSQAMRARAMIGRK
+1873 
-1887 IIAAHEGEI
+1887 
-1896 HSLMDVRKFRR
+1896 
-1907 PVEEALK
+1907 
-1914 EKFGDVDKLLEE
+1914 
-1926 YRNQVED
+1926 
-1933 EHKAMEAAHKKAQE
+1933 
-1947 EEAKRK
+1947 
-1953 AHLEELSLLSD
+1953 
-1964 DEIDRRYMEALDN
+1964 
-1977 GNEVVARDMLDEA
+1977 
-1990 ARRKGYADTDS
+1990 
-2001 EYQGVGAWVAPS
+2001 
-2013 NPGYESDEAR
+2013 
-2023 RADVEDNAPNV
+2023 
-2034 NLEDMALG
+2034 
-2042 YSLQPDD
+2042 
-2049 YFTHPERYSQNTPHG
+2049 
-2064 LESARSIQAA
+2064 
-2074 LEALKR
+2074 
-2080 GEKGVKVKVY
+2080 KV
-2090 RAVPISVKESKLRN
+2090 
-2104 GDWVTPSKK
+2104 T
-2113 YAEMHGNSRLEG
+2113 
-2125 KYRIIEDEVPANEL
+2125 
-2139 WWDGNDA
+2139 
-2146 NEWGYDNGKEY
+2146 
-2157 KYKNTKNNRKLNDL
+2157 
-2171 VVRDDNGNV
+2171 
-2180 IVPSKRFNHR
+2180 
-2190 KADERYQIGM
+2190 DERYQRGVD
-2200 EGVKPSK
+2200 GVKPSK

-2216 IGRLRENGME
+2216 IDRLRESGME

-2430 NHEGPSPNTNNSIS
+2430 NREGPSPNTNNSIS

-2515 IDPKIATSETPVHEY
+2515 IDPRIATSETPVHEY

-2544 EWQNVVGLMKGTS
+2544 EWQNVVGLMKGTG
-2557 VWEDVK
+2557 VWEEVK

-2585 RRGAERLREEAHKVA
+2585 QRGAERLREEQRKIAES
-2600 DGNGDLFEKA
+2600 NGGVLEKA
-2610 EAISALGRVKKSLKK
+2610 EAISALGRVKESLKK

-2638 KSAEEVADRV
+2638 NSAQEVADRV
-2648 MKDLLDGVEPRK
+2648 MKDLLDGVDTRK
-2660 IGKGEAGVRFS
+2660 MGKGEAGARFS
-2671 AKQKRALETAE
+2671 AKQKRALETA
-2682 QSQKTAIATA
+2682 SLGNAPRSLTV
-2692 VSSADGA
+2692 VSSATGA
-2699 KVLNNLDTLAR
+2699 KILKSIDKLVES
-2710 NLEKTSSHRKTFIG
+2710 LEKSATQPKTFIG
-2724 DIAKAFG
+2724 DVAKALGASRFG
-2731 VDNRGKS
+2731 SGS
-2738 SKYATFETKSGEV
+2738 EYATFETVNGDV
-2751 VTIRISD
+2751 VTIRLAN
-2758 HNAKVSNF
+2758 HNAHVSGFNHN
-2766 DTVGEDN
+2766 GKDN
-2773 GISIVVTRK
+2773 GISIVISPK
-2782 PNKGITNDGSAH
+2782 PNEGLINDGDAH
-2794 IVEFFYPEISLQRAE
+2794 IVEFYYDSIKLRRAD
-2809 GKPLVEI
+2809 GKPLAEI
-2816 VESIKQALYSGEF
+2816 VRSIKQALYSGEF

-2847 RYQLSVVGRKAN
+2847 RYQLSVAGRNAE
-2859 GADTGYDSKHTEIE
+2859 GGDTGYDGKHAEIE
-2873 QAVNRELK
+2873 QTINKELER
-2881 KNSTSDE
+2881 NSTSDD

-2925 ERLNELNAKKTV
+2925 ERMNELNAKKTV
-2937 AVENERSAKLTE
+2937 AMENERSAKLTE
-2949 KLADLNSELIEA
+2949 KLADLNSKLIEA

-3008 DLAKSLVKYISGELS
+3008 DLAKSLVKYIGGELS

-3034 FNDLVRSVRD
+3034 FNALVGSVRD

-3055 EQDRNNLATKLDDTI
+3055 EQDKNNLATKLDDTI

-3079 IETRKLTR
+3079 IETRKLVN
-3087 DLADMLSVKTT
+3087 DLSDMLSIKTT
-3098 KKDSSGKKIGVKVS
+3098 KKDGSGKKIGVKVS
-3112 NTVRIAIETL
+3112 NTARIAIETL

-3140 VKSLDGMLAK
+3140 VKSLDGMLTRK
-3150 KKSLQGRLKEL
+3150 KELQGRLKEL
-3161 ELSETSA
+3161 ELSEASA
-3168 NERLNSGAITKGE
+3168 NERLNSGAITKDE
-3181 YDAEI
+3181 YDTEI
-3186 EAINKERDD
+3186 EAINSERDN
-3195 VKSEMANFDT
+3195 VKSELANFDT
-3205 VFSDALSETN
+3205 EFSDALAETN
-3215 DAIDTAVPRTTMEY
+3215 DAIDAAVPRTTEEY
-3229 DMLWNDLMA
+3229 NKLWNDLMT

-3268 DVRELFAEA
+3268 DVRELFAEV

-3325 LFAAK
+3325 LYAAK
-3330 DAARKALRDLNN
+3330 DAARNALRDLNN
-3342 DVRSLLKIGKTQYM
+3342 DMRSLLKIGKTQYM
-3356 TQQQE
+3356 AQQQE
-3361 RLEHRSEVAHIGIAA
+3361 RLEHRSKVAHIGITA

-3385 GVKGQQEAKESED
+3385 GVKGQQQAKESEE
-3398 KSVGVLRRL
+3398 KSVGVLRRM

-3431 SGEGKLYHLIME
+3431 SGEGELYHLIME

-3636 EMEDWHHF
+3636 EMEDWYHF
-3644 ADMREDISILLSSRA
+3644 ADMREDISTLLSSRA

-3858 AMTCAETNYNKTQQ
+3858 AMTYAETNYNKTQQ

-3959 GVAGFYYGAKAIFNA
+3959 GVAGFYYGVKAIFNA

-3997 IEGHAGDVAFATI
+3997 IEGHSGDVAFATI

-4020 NFVNSV
+4020 NLVNSA

-4047 SVGETLKGYKDSGSL
+4047 SIGETLKGYKDSDSL

-4076 TIKTVLYALFRGYT
+4076 TVKTVLYALFRGYT

-4108 VKGSSLNLIS
+4108 LKGSSLNLIS

-4170 EVESGGARGK
+4170 EVESGGTNGK

-4189 FKRDLNKYVDEWS
+4189 FKRDLNKYVDEWA
-4202 EYHIRDASDAADY
+4202 EYHIKDASDAMGY

-4247 SLKLALGYEQKS
+4247 SLKLALGYDQKS
-4259 GNSERTLRHNLV
+4259 GNSEQELRYNLV

-4276 QIKKKLTGGDKE
+4276 QIKKMLTGGDNE
-4288 RREAFALMRELE
+4288 RKEAFALMKELE
-4300 RIDKVKGHTHSDYV
+4300 RIDGVKGHTHSDYV
-4314 KLAEKA
+4314 KLSEKA
-4320 GVKDFQMIPKG
+4320 GVQDFQMIPKG

-4336 KYVDKSDIDNGTVA
+4336 KYVNKSDIDNGTVA

-4362 TAEDVKADARF
+4362 TADDVKADARL
-4373 RKLQDGG
+4373 RKLHDGS
-4380 EKQKAK
+4380 EKQKAE

-4407 MTDIGEG
+4407 MTAIGDG

-4458 GKVIDGDMKPKE
+4458 GKVIDGDMKSKE

>member
-1 MANETDSVF
+1 MANETDSIF
-10 AADLQN
+10 AADQQN

-30 EGETDNQET
+30 EGETDKQET
-39 AQQQLPTEV
+39 AQQRPTSEV
-48 KKAKDEPTA
+48 EKANDEPA
-57 QQTASVQTATEPQSV
+57 VQQTAVAQTVAETQSV
-72 QQPTEQPQEQPK
+72 QQPAAQPQEQPK
-84 QQVEQPKG
+84 QQAEHPNG
-92 DVEQSAQ
+92 DVEQPAG
-99 TVQGVQS
+99 TVQPAQDVQS
-106 VQADELD
+106 DELD
-113 DDTKDLLAIKNHS
+113 DDTKDLLAVKNRN
-126 IDDARKYVEQL
+126 IDDARKYVEKL
-137 GKEAQTIMASGMSE
+137 GKDTQVIMASGMSDG
-151 SAKREAQQRYESA
+151 AKREANERYENA
-164 TKVLNERI
+164 AKTLNERI
-172 EAHNT
+172 ETHNA
-177 EQKAENERLRADA
+177 EQKAENDRLRAEA
-190 ERKQAQAKK
+190 ERKQAQAKR
-199 EHDEKYADIN
+199 EHEDKYSDIK

-215 DGHKVDDENNTMLA
+215 DGHNVSDENNTMLA
-229 SEGFKEGAAAASGK
+229 SEGFKQGAAAASGK
-243 DIFGIAKAA
+243 DMLGIAKAA

-270 YVNGMLAANR
+270 YVNGMLATGR
-280 LKEKYGD
+280 LKEKYGG
-287 KFSYNIEPI
+287 KLSYNLEPI
-296 DSVVLENKDIPDS
+296 DSLVLENKDIPDS

-323 GDNNYQTILGNAV
+323 GDNNYQSILGGAV

-342 FEKEYRR
+342 FDKEYGR
-349 EQGKAGKKAM
+349 EQGKVRKKAM
-359 EDYDN
+359 EDYEN
-364 IAKNPFADA
+364 IAKNPLAAADE
-373 DDKDAARM
+373 KEAARM

-462 LVGSFAQASM
+462 LVGSLAQASM

-477 GNGLT
+477 GNELT
-482 LLDAYSTSID
+482 LLDAYSASID

-529 LVGSGTKWSLVRLL
+529 IVGSGTKWSLVRLL
-543 PRISKGV
+543 PRLSKGV

-576 GAGLGAIYSPMAYSL
+576 GAGLGAIYSPLAYSL

-599 PELGEALKSSVS
+599 PELGEALKSSAS

-637 NGTGKAATAIRVAT
+637 NGTGKAATTIRVAT

-670 KDVLLSSEKISEDL
+670 KDALLSSEKISEDL

-751 NSPGYFVKDGKVIAS
+751 NSPGYFMKDGKAIAS
-766 KLYGITVNPKVLESA
+766 KLYGITVNPNVLESA

-832 FGSLKDAKLEET
+832 FGSLKDAKLEEA

-867 DTCSERAARAVLSE
+867 DTCSERASRTVLSE

-895 QTAFKKDRNGEQL
+895 QTALEKDRKGEQL
-908 TTGEKKMLDR
+908 TDGEKRMLKR

-950 DKILAKDYFKWSESE
+950 DKILAKDYYKWSESE
-965 REAVDDYI
+965 REAVDEYI
-973 KALNGENT
+973 KELNGENT

-988 QAKPTAPSEP
+988 QTEP
-998 PAEPTSEPPVV
+998 PAEQSIEPPVV
-1009 EAEKGGQQEVAAP
+1009 EAEKGAQQEVAAS
-1022 EKETEKPSE
+1022 EKETGKPSE
-1031 EPSSKGDIGIE
+1031 ETTGKGDIGIE

-1068 VNALRSESEQAVKYS
+1068 VDALRSESEQAVRYS
-1083 NGESSERPEHWDY
+1083 NGESTEKPEHWDY

-1104 EPKAKTGEEVQPV
+1104 EPKEKTEKEVQSV

-1130 DEKPTEQPMG
+1130 DEKPAEQP
-1140 LKAEEKPVEVET
+1140 KEPKSEEKPVDAET
-1152 SKEEAKADTKAEVEQ
+1152 PKEEAKADTKAEVEQ
-1167 AAGTEPVE
+1167 AAKTKPV
-1175 ETEQEQPTIDQLNQY
+1175 
-1190 FSHVHLGHELTEKD
+1190 
-1204 LGDKARMEMFTK
+1204 
-1216 QFLSDKEQAIKY
+1216 
-1228 SNGEL
+1228 
-1233 SEKPEGYAYMKQMFG
+1233 
-1248 LKDPVKQ
+1248 
-1255 PKGEE
+1255 EE
-1260 TAYKKGEELVV
+1260 TAYKKGDELVA
-1271 EHKGNPVT
+1271 EHNGNPVT
-1279 IVVDAVG
+1279 VVVDAVG
-1286 KSGDVTK
+1286 KDGNVTK
-1293 SHVKSSEEPYHSNG
+1293 SHVKSSGEPYHSNG

-1315 KPQEQTV
+1315 KPQEQAV

-1345 VERQGALSEGVDVVY
+1345 VERQGALSEGTEVVY

-1393 QRNPTFF
+1393 QRNPAFF

-1469 SVKKYKQFLKDNAK
+1469 SVKKYRQFLKDNAK

-1490 GIDRIEDP
+1490 DIDRIEDP

-1506 TDAEAIRLGQLKA
+1506 SDAEAIRLGQLKA

-1549 DTLLDSENPMDSIK
+1549 DILLDSENPMDSIK

-1622 EEMFDHMPDAAQK
+1622 EEMFDLMPDAAQK

-1646 SDEQSKIKPI
+1646 SDEQSRIKPV

-1689 YARQVQLIGEEQLLP
+1689 YARQVQLIGEEQVLP

-1751 EVAAEKLNINE
+1751 EVEAEKLNINE
-1762 AFKKVFN
+1762 AFKKLFN

-1779 VLGDTARTGTKGEQ
+1779 VLGDTARTGEKGEP

-1802 GQDKTGERGAD
+1802 GQDKAGERGAD
-1813 GQRGTD
+1813 GQGGTV
-1819 GVAEEGSNSLID
+1819 GTAEEGSNSLIG
-1831 TANKAANKAR
+1831 AA
-1841 LQKAED
+1841 
-1847 YSAFAEQYGLDA
+1847 
-1859 EDVAMYAEGMKKGS
+1859 
-1873 TSQAMRARAMIGRK
+1873 
-1887 IIAAHEGEI
+1887 
-1896 HSLMDVRKFRR
+1896 
-1907 PVEEALK
+1907 
-1914 EKFGDVDKLLEE
+1914 
-1926 YRNQVED
+1926 
-1933 EHKAMEAAHKKAQE
+1933 
-1947 EEAKRK
+1947 
-1953 AHLEELSLLSD
+1953 
-1964 DEIDRRYMEALDN
+1964 
-1977 GNEVVARDMLDEA
+1977 
-1990 ARRKGYADTDS
+1990 
-2001 EYQGVGAWVAPS
+2001 S
-2013 NPGYESDEAR
+2013 N
-2023 RADVEDNAPNV
+2023 
-2034 NLEDMALG
+2034 
-2042 YSLQPDD
+2042 
-2049 YFTHPERYSQNTPHG
+2049 
-2064 LESARSIQAA
+2064 
-2074 LEALKR
+2074 
-2080 GEKGVKVKVY
+2080 
-2090 RAVPISVKESKLRN
+2090 
-2104 GDWVTPSKK
+2104 
-2113 YAEMHGNSRLEG
+2113 
-2125 KYRIIEDEVPANEL
+2125 
-2139 WWDGNDA
+2139 
-2146 NEWGYDNGKEY
+2146 
-2157 KYKNTKNNRKLNDL
+2157 
-2171 VVRDDNGNV
+2171 
-2180 IVPSKRFNHR
+2180 
-2190 KADERYQIGM
+2190 
-2200 EGVKPSK
+2200 
-2207 AEVALRDAV
+2207 
-2216 IGRLRENGME
+2216 
-2226 VITNEEEGQR
+2226 
-2236 VLDEANGRARE
+2236 
-2247 MSFGEP
+2247 
-2253 YDYEAYPLGRVESNL
+2253 
-2268 ADKEVMVV
+2268 
-2276 TAEADHGFMNYK
+2276 
-2288 EAKEWAKKNVSKV
+2288 
-2301 YNNEET
+2301 
-2307 GGKGDVRI
+2307 
-2315 SNAAI
+2315 
-2320 DKFMSQS
+2320 
-2327 AVDKSDSKDVHL
+2327 
-2339 SVLKVLPEVLRTSI
+2339 
-2353 DVETHPDFLKGKDG
+2353 
-2367 KRSAENGMNKDVL
+2367 
-2380 VHRCY
+2380 
-2385 GAVEIGG
+2385 
-2392 KPYRVKI
+2392 
-2399 TLKEDPRDVS
+2399 
-2409 FPHVTHS
+2409 
-2416 YEATKIEL
+2416 
-2424 LAGTWE
+2424 
-2430 NHEGPSPNTNNSIS
+2430 
-2444 AAKLLENVEMSYNPS
+2444 
-2459 KKVLDA
+2459 
-2465 SEKRSV
+2465 
-2471 GIREQRVWHSS
+2471 
-2482 GANFKDA
+2482 
-2489 KITDHIR
+2489 
-2496 FFRTANGEAYGFT
+2496 
-2509 VGGKIY
+2509 
-2515 IDPKIATSETPVHEY
+2515 
-2530 AHLWASALRSGNPK
+2530 
-2544 EWQNVVGLMKGTS
+2544 
-2557 VWEDVK
+2557 
-2563 KRYSEL
+2563 
-2569 NTDDEI
+2569 
-2575 ADEVIATYSG
+2575 
-2585 RRGAERLREEAHKVA
+2585 
-2600 DGNGDLFEKA
+2600 
-2610 EAISALGRVKKSLKK
+2610 
-2625 FWKGVCDFLHIHY
+2625 
-2638 KSAEEVADRV
+2638 VADRV
-2648 MKDLLDGVEPRK
+2648 RVNSRLKELSERANTAKTDEERSQLAIERAEVVSEYIKGEKGRSVSVVPTQDALADAVESRNLKTEVIQHTENGDLLNGVYDNRTGK
-2660 IGKGEAGVRFS
+2660 IHIVAENVETADDIDAVYIHESSHKYSREVDNNRAAGELVDNHTTEELEQALREVAGDDVADVYMACKAGKGEFAYRRMLADEILAYSCVKRNAGE
-2671 AKQKRALETAE
+2671 ET
-2682 QSQKTAIATA
+2682 
-2692 VSSADGA
+2692 
-2699 KVLNNLDTLAR
+2699 
-2710 NLEKTSSHRKTFIG
+2710 
-2724 DIAKAFG
+2724 
-2731 VDNRGKS
+2731 
-2738 SKYATFETKSGEV
+2738 
-2751 VTIRISD
+2751 
-2758 HNAKVSNF
+2758 
-2766 DTVGEDN
+2766 
-2773 GISIVVTRK
+2773 
-2782 PNKGITNDGSAH
+2782 GITNENINNQTKQHYEKVSDYFGGRKRDGGKSDRGTAETGEGVSTETSAGEH
-2794 IVEFFYPEISLQRAE
+2794 GRGGANDRKEEGIDSGGFFSVSGKRELKDNTLMQDSEKPEWLKKTKASNGDGEEMTLGEYYDTLYGRRRRMMPTISTLLERAKEKITDDGHLEANDKNGRLLYFKMFTDNTGELSRYKDWLLGTLEKSPSKTLKEEIIREIEYLNQQYTHWNLARKGRLVKGFGAYGDFSREFGISKETREIAE
-2809 GKPLVEI
+2809 RNGIDVDE
-2816 VESIKQALYSGEF
+2816 VF
-2829 KDTTGLAER
+2829 KDG
-2838 QEVNGEDVV
+2838 NGGFF
-2847 RYQLSVVGRKAN
+2847 SVAGRNSN
-2859 GADTGYDSKHTEIE
+2859 GADTGYDSKHSEIE
-2873 QAVNRELK
+2873 QAVNMELG
-2881 KNSTSDE
+2881 KNPTSDE

-2949 KLADLNSELIEA
+2949 KLADLNSKLIEA
-2961 TESGD
+2961 TERGD
-2966 AEKVKSL
+2966 TENVKSL
-2973 TTEIKRLKTDIGNT
+2973 TTEIKRLKTGIANT
-2987 GIRSRYKAKISE
+2987 GIRARYKAKISE

-3034 FNDLVRSVRD
+3034 FNALVGSVRD

-3079 IETRKLTR
+3079 IETRKLIN

-3098 KKDSSGKKIGVKVS
+3098 KKDSSGKKVGVKVS

-3161 ELSETSA
+3161 ELTEASA
-3168 NERLNSGAITKGE
+3168 NERMNSGAITKDE

-3186 EAINKERDD
+3186 EAINRERDD
-3195 VKSEMANFDT
+3195 VKSEMADFDT

-3215 DAIDTAVPRTTMEY
+3215 DAIDAAVPRTTEEY
-3229 DMLWNDLMA
+3229 NKLWNDLMA

-3277 DKSQSRLKALEE
+3277 DKSHSRLKALEE
-3289 QWKSDAPTPT
+3289 KWKSDAPTPT

-3316 LKIREERAR
+3316 LKIREEMAR
-3325 LFAAK
+3325 LYAAK
-3330 DAARKALRDLNN
+3330 DAARKALSDLNN

-3356 TQQQE
+3356 AQQQE
-3361 RLEHRSEVAHIGIAA
+3361 RLEHRSEVANIGIAA

-3385 GVKGQQEAKESED
+3385 GVKGQQEAKESEE
-3398 KSVGVLRRL
+3398 KSVGVLRRM
-3407 WNWVFLAPTESAE
+3407 WNWLFLAPTESAE

-3431 SGEGKLYHLIME
+3431 SGEGELYHLIMD

-3456 ESVEGLRSEIQSK
+3456 ESVEGLRSEIQYK
-3469 CKELFGSKKP
+3469 CKELFGSKNP

-3489 QTLSGEPVPAEV
+3489 QTLSGEQVPAEV

-3542 WVKFGEWVVGD
+3542 WVKFGEWIVGD

-3609 ALKERVKHSYQL
+3609 ALKERVKHNYQL

-3636 EMEDWHHF
+3636 EMEDWYHF

-3694 QVINEAQ
+3694 QVINEVQ

-3708 VGFRYWTALKQL
+3708 VGFRYWTALKQW
-3720 QSMIAGV
+3720 QSTIAGM
-3727 NYSYNPRFQARLF
+3727 NYSYDPRFQARLL

-3759 ENTFAGMVGSCY
+3759 ENTFAGIFGSCY
-3771 WAWKNLPQFRERYR
+3771 WAWKNMPQFRERYR

-3800 GNSNSLYRW
+3800 GNRNRLYRW
-3809 IKKNV
+3809 IKKNI
-3814 SQKGLFLNQVFDAAA
+3814 SQMGLFLNKVFDAAA

-3847 KGATE
+3847 NGATE
-3852 EDAHKY
+3852 EEAHKY

-3909 DINDI
+3909 HINDI

-3919 LLRLGKEKPLHSISK
+3919 LLRLGNEKPLHSISK
-3934 GAKATVDLLWDGV
+3934 GAKATVDMLWDGV

-3974 LFGGDDDNAPTKDAT
+3974 LFGGDDDNAPTMDAT

-3997 IEGHAGDVAFATI
+3997 IEGHAGDVSFATI

-4020 NFVNSV
+4020 NLVNSA

-4047 SVGETLKGYKDSGSL
+4047 SAGETLKGYKESDSL
-4062 SDYLEDLDEDAAKY
+4062 SDYIEDLDEDAAKY
-4076 TIKTVLYALFRGYT
+4076 TVKTVLYALFRGYT

-4118 AANFLSTPM
+4118 VANFLSTPM
-4127 SSMRDHEAKDYYLGA
+4127 SNMRDHEAKDYYLGA

-4161 YADGKIFKR
+4161 YADGKIFKS

-4189 FKRDLNKYVDEWS
+4189 FKRDLNKYVDEWA

-4259 GNSERTLRHNLV
+4259 GNSERTLRYNLV
-4271 QGILR
+4271 HDILR

-4288 RREAFALMRELE
+4288 RKEAFALMRELE

-4336 KYVDKSDIDNGTVA
+4336 KYVNKSDIDNGTVA
-4350 RGEVKGSYGIIA
+4350 IGDVKGSYGIIA
-4362 TAEDVKADARF
+4362 TADDVKADAIF
-4373 RKLQDGG
+4373 RKLQDGS

-4407 MTDIGEG
+4407 MTDIGDG

-4428 KDLKTK
+4428 RDLKTK
-4434 LTKAVKAGDDKAADA
+4434 LTKAVKAGNNKAADA
-4449 IMEQIRSIR
+4449 IMEQIRYIR

-4479 IR
+4479 ID